1 MAEVNMNEN
10 RKWLYDVLTNK
21 GVQMGAYE
29 EFDKNVDANKDWLY
43 NTAKSKG
50 VDIGD
55 YDAFDKAMSNS
66 QIPAV
71 TVPHP
76 GQQQL
81 QQPQPRP
88 KSPYVE
94 GKGEE
99 TMIFGVPYADYQ
111 QMTPEEQSKQYSA
124 AIEKRKNDEK
134 DFFSNY
140 ISGQLGEIDSELNKE
155 REPVPMPAGS
165 AFMPSSVVGAAQR
178 FGNGDTKETQDRYT
192 SLHAAKNLLDD
203 ANKLVEEAKKGDTG
217 FFSSLGRGFKDKF
230 MDTDNWTMGLTD
242 TAYSGL
248 LRKAIEKEESG
259 EELSPEESKLLDAAA
274 VNMATQAYFSSDMSR
289 GYKAGSTTAQSIP
302 FMLEFAV
309 NPISSSGN
317 ALAKG
322 LLKHGLKRFGRA
334 SAEAAGREALNA
346 FGRAATSNAAK
357 VAGRLV
363 GDAAAAAGM
372 TATTSIGRVA
382 SGTNERMIGDVQAK
396 VEDGDIKYAGREN
409 SMNFDEALG
418 KSAIS
423 NFLENQSEMFF
434 NAFAGGGK
442 LAKEALNKFI
452 PGFSKLSNSE
462 IVQFIS
468 KIKNNPTI
476 KNVAERTQFHGLLGE
491 YAEEVYN
498 NFANIPLGE
507 MTVEQ
512 AADLD
517 NNIDTFLGLA
527 PTSAAFGLLGLGGM
541 AREKYTTQ
549 RNLHRFRDGLNEED
563 KTLFDELQQVI
574 NAGDQETT
582 KAFIERTLADENLS
596 PEEKKER
603 VFAVQDMQEEKVLE
617 DVQNEDVSAG
627 VTPEDIEANK
637 IDIYRNFKR
646 AERKVN
652 SLLPEEV
659 VSQLDAVSD
668 LGQFASANNLNEQQV
683 SALADYLPAKEIFS
697 QYVDHTN
704 SRKEEAKMQ
713 AREQAITDVERISNP
728 ETGFVTQV
736 KHKFADNPVY
746 LVGGN
751 LAFGEDGFLDRD
763 NSSETVYYVDE
774 TGERKMA
781 QAEDFDS
788 ILSEMPADDMIAQA
802 ETNAEQDFIAA
813 EEESL
818 QSPELPA
825 PARGETVMMDGS
837 HYLIEGDNMDDP
849 GLSVM
854 AIKLNDAG
862 EIDIENGDERPISID
877 DYYSL
882 KEAELWED
890 VIPASQQAETLQT
903 EEIPLEAEE
912 VQAEIEKTP
921 VPIEEEATLEETPEQ
936 KQQKVFDTLPKKKD
950 GSVDYK
956 KMTPQQRFD
965 YTSVIDSPEV
975 AIEDLKDDVAAKNEE
990 LEKINARL
998 AKATG
1003 GERVELRDLIRAKK
1017 KELDELNTFFQS
1029 VVPEQSDASE
1039 NMETSQVPEDVR
1051 TDEDY
1056 ISWVADNSDDAR
1068 EVLGAYSAAKDLAS
1082 HDQTLKPWQ
1091 RDLLGR
1097 KISTS
1102 SFNRFGDRNQITGA
1116 LAKGWLRKD
1125 GQEIDAIAQELT
1137 ENGLDV
1143 TEQDIVDFMLAN
1155 PSNHVSQIS
1164 DTMRSLSSKF
1174 SEIATKEMGIPV
1186 GGPESN
1192 TGKLYLQFKE
1202 ANQKLDEL
1210 TQEQKQDARNA
1221 ITADM
1226 EASDQERATDY
1237 YEMLDDYLKQYDQ
1250 FRSELAAEDA
1260 DDAIIQMMEEGNPEL
1275 YHGGFT
1281 ADELDDIY
1289 SQIENNNGTER
1300 QAEDSRENQSPLSG
1314 EEVKQHEESG
1324 TSEVVATEN
1333 SEGKEQN
1340 NGAVPN
1346 EQLENIEEQKQLDI
1360 EQPTVSDLS
1369 VVEPSSSIQENGNN
1383 TLNSEDNSVLS
1394 QSDNQ
1399 KVNENDEVS
1408 ESIPQGE
1415 HGTVL
1420 EVSGEQEEPIYQLRR
1435 GIEEAS
1441 RDASESEG
1449 SRENQQEVKPIG
1461 VGPFGAIYNQF
1472 KNKAKEAID
1481 FLLNLKSGEATAALH
1496 HSDVG
1501 DIDLVWGKEGTGKSN
1516 GYGLSKIAKYHPEVL
1531 SNLQGI
1537 LDDMN
1542 VISRTTNRIN
1552 LESDTHKAAVR
1563 LEWNGES
1570 KNWLLT
1576 AFEKEAPTPIDK
1588 TTDTG
1593 ENQIDLQSD
1602 TALLQDVGSSFVDKD
1617 SELSANKQ
1625 ENVQFTAPNL
1635 IPEENVL
1642 DYANRISEA
1651 KRLFDAEQEVN
1662 THPTEAQ
1669 KSAGNYKK
1677 GHIKIDGYDITIENP
1692 KGSERSGVD
1701 TNGQPWSVTMNNTY
1715 GYIRGTEG
1723 VDGDH
1728 IDVFLSDNPAGG
1740 KVYVIDQMNEDGSF
1754 DEHKVMYGFNSAL
1767 AAKRAYMKNYSPGWK
1782 GLGKTTEVSKEV
1794 FNEWVKSSKRKTKPF
1809 AEYKI
1814 AKENADNIVEIQS
1827 EDVLQADTVE
1837 YGVSNKLVS
1846 KDRYEELKN
1855 KLRGKL
1861 GQMNIGFDPEL
1872 FSIGAEMAAYHI
1884 EAGARKF
1891 GDFAQ
1896 RMIED
1901 VGDAVRPYLKSFYE
1915 GARQFPGMEDFQKDM
1930 DEYHA
1935 VKDFDTDS
1943 FDKAVE
1949 SIDKATLPAK
1959 ESKSNNRKSSENTVS
1974 SQKSESNKPAEMQ
1987 DLFNQN
1993 LEDHGERRN
2002 SEERNPDTDRSMGG
2016 KTREEAVRTERRRND
2031 TGVHGHN
2038 VPDADRSGRIPEST
2052 GRVVSSVKVQRNR
2065 NNYNFGE
2072 NHIDVPAGDVAKL
2085 KANIDAIRTLREVE
2099 NSGKPATE
2107 QQKAKLARYVGWGGL
2122 ANALDENKFK
2132 ASERSWIADA
2142 NWNAKYLP
2150 YYKQLKEL
2158 LSPEEFR
2165 SAVQSTTTSHYT
2177 PEPIIRNLWNIAT
2190 RVGFTGGMISEPA
2203 MGVGH
2208 ILGLMPKGIAENSQ
2222 ISGFEIDSLSG
2233 RISKALYPDANTKVQ
2248 GYETEFAPQSKDLV
2262 ITNVPFGK
2270 DAPYDKFLDKSLR
2283 KKLGE
2288 AYNLHNYFIAKGL
2301 LELKENGLGVF
2312 ITSSATMDGAD
2323 SRFREFVAS
2332 NGFDMVGAIRLPND
2346 AFQKNAGTSVTADIL
2361 VFRKRKA
2368 GEVANGVNYISTTPV
2383 GEGTYEEK
2391 GEKRTKPIM
2400 INEYFAARPEM
2411 MLGEMMTAFDAGSGG
2426 LYSGA
2431 SQTLKARSGLDLSQ
2445 AISEAIGKLPE
2456 NILGKVENS
2465 AVVKDKEQTT
2475 QRDGTLTVKDGKI
2488 YVAMSGGLEPVPVK
2502 ETFTYNGKL
2511 QKTVDAVQSYN
2522 DLKSTLKKLIAAEQS
2537 LDIDPEPIRKEL
2549 NKQYDAFAK
2558 KYGTLNRNK
2567 ALDNV
2572 LVEDFERYLPLSL
2585 EDVTKV
2591 PSATGKSSV
2600 YQITKGKGILD
2611 KRVSYPVKEPSKA
2624 DNLQD
2629 AVNISRSY
2637 RGAIDI
2643 PYISQLIAKS
2653 EEEVID
2659 DMLRDGVAY
2668 RDPLT
2673 GDLIDRGTYLSGNV
2687 KEKLEEAR
2695 SAAERDPAFEKN
2707 VEELIN
2713 VQPEMIRF
2721 GDISYRLGTPWIPT
2735 EFIDKFAE
2743 DVLGLSDT
2751 GLNFVSV
2758 LNEYVT
2764 GKSISVADY
2773 AKAGIY
2779 KTDRLGTINLF
2790 EAALNQRKP
2799 KVYDE
2804 IKNGEQK
2811 IRVVNEVETQA
2822 AAEKV
2827 MEISDKFIEYIDGQ
2841 KAFHK
2846 ELERIYN
2853 DKYNNF
2859 RLKEYD
2865 LPAFEHY
2872 PNSNS
2877 QITLRIHQMRAVQRS
2892 LGESTLYAHQVGTGK
2907 TFTMITTAM
2916 EMRRL
2921 GIARKPM
2928 IVVQNATLED
2938 FVKDFYKLYPGANVL
2953 APGKDERSADNRKR
2967 LFNLI
2972 ATGDFD
2978 AIIIPQSFMQF
2989 IPDDEGRKK
2998 KLIQQKIEE
3007 YERVIEVT
3015 ENDSLRRRLEKEVAD
3030 LQNQFEGVEKP
3041 KKRSVKDRAKAE
3053 NRIKTKMERQL
3064 DRRTDDVLTFEQM
3077 GIDALFI
3084 DEAHNYKKIGF
3095 VSKMSNVKGIDTTA
3109 SQRANSL
3116 LLKAK
3121 WVQEKNNGRNVIL
3134 ATGTPITNTMAEVWT
3149 MMNFVAPDILEAY
3162 NIQTFDEFA
3171 TTFGTVEPS
3180 LEFTATGNFKIA
3192 DRFKSYVNVPELVK
3206 AFRSHADVVLTE
3218 DVEEFQESS
3227 SIPKLRDGAMTNI
3240 VIDKNEDLEDVMQIL
3255 ISELERFSKMSGKEK
3270 RRMSALPLVVFTKAK
3285 QAAIDLRLLNPSFAD
3300 NPNSKTNQVVSNVVK
3315 LYNES
3320 NADKGAQLIFC
3331 DSYQS
3336 PGEQP
3341 KMDLF
3346 DYDPNTPR
3354 FNLYEDIKQKLIAQG
3369 IPAKEIAIINNYDG
3383 ERRKGLFEK
3392 VRSGDVRILLGS
3404 TEKMGVGVNVQDRL
3418 YGLHHIDAPVRP
3430 MDFEQ
3435 RNGRILRQGNNY
3447 ALWGKPVN
3455 VVTYGVQGTL
3465 DATAYDRLRIKQNF
3479 INQMMKGNV
3488 SGRIMEE
3495 QDDEDPSGMTFNQMA
3510 ATLSGDKTAQLLF
3523 VAENLLKKL
3532 RNLKRSDANSKSGM
3546 AESIEYTRN
3555 RIIHDKGQKKVYER
3569 AYKTISEYFPDG
3581 VENVTVDGETY
3592 TEKFGPAL
3600 EPVIASYEDAY
3611 SLNRGTAPL
3620 KIMLNNSKAEVIV
3633 HFNEGRMVYE
3643 LYAGNEHIVEGR
3655 QFNGG
3660 KGLMSSIEHQL
3671 KAVEKNLSDIDEK
3684 IASYEKRV
3692 QGLTEAMNTPW
3703 GREDE
3708 LKAAE
3713 KEVEGLKKQ
3722 LEEKAKLDND
3732 SNKRYRIVYHGG
3744 GVQFEK
3750 FDINKVGT
3758 GQGTQAFGWG
3768 LYFTSSKDIAKW
3780 YAEDSA
3786 FLNAEKSMKEVETYG
3801 YALDADIDY
3810 DKARTMVIEEHERFL
3825 RDAARI
3831 FGKDSKEWK
3840 DAKEDLELATNT
3852 RTKTEIT
3859 KSNKNLYE
3867 VSLPDNLKLLDWD
3880 RVLEPNVVDR
3890 FLNIVTDKYGKD
3902 IAEEERTDMMD
3913 TNSIFGGVLYD
3924 SAISVAQKIANSNLI
3939 PQNDIYKEASMLIKD
3954 TGFDGIIYDAGR
3966 NFGNAKRGD
3975 KNYVI
3980 FDEES
3985 ISLIDKMRYRISNRV
4000 SNLIRK
4006 GKENKIVSAI
4016 NALSNALHSP
4026 VNIVRRF
4033 DDLPSDVRSNEKM
4046 VKGWSD
4052 LETGE
4057 ISVYL
4062 PNATNV
4068 EDVQATVLH
4077 EVIGHRGLNEVFGEQ
4092 YDDFIDKVFENT
4104 VPATRRKIIEL
4115 GIKREYDFH
4124 LATEEYLA
4132 ELAEKGFEREKG
4144 FLKTI
4149 KSLFTDMFHR
4159 AKIKLGF
4166 RLNDGDLRYML
4177 WRTYQLKTEGRSTD
4191 SFAKDMSMRYKL
4203 KVGNYRETPVRK
4215 KYRSDNATTEK
4226 DVAKHLYEARTLDR
4240 MYKYQ
4245 EAYWDSML
4253 GLKALQKA
4261 LEKETDKPIADYEN
4275 AYMAEN
4281 QLSSKNSFEQE
4292 FYKMNFFD
4300 PIMSEVNKLIKTG
4313 IEYDDILDYL
4323 KAKHGLERNE
4333 EFAKRAAEEA
4343 KEPFLEKLNDLEKL
4357 LADGG
4362 IDGLT
4367 FDEER
4372 DNLNSEME
4380 EAAEDAYIEARGKD
4394 FSGLSSLTGEK
4405 ENFTTEAEKLV
4416 SAFEE
4421 GNDTAVLWEK
4431 INAATKESLKKS
4443 YECGLMTKDAYQKV
4457 NAMFKY
4463 YIPLRGW
4470 KEDTAA
4476 DVYDYIMEERPIF
4489 NVPVKKMGGRMSEA
4503 DDPLATIANMAE
4515 SAIMQGNRNLM
4526 KQRFLAMVINHPTS
4540 LATVKQMWYTYDGV
4554 RDEWQQALPEIPED
4568 ATGEEV
4574 AALVEEFERRMVG
4587 LAREGLAR
4595 KGRLEVPYRALP
4607 REQKQHMVAVK
4618 KDGLEYTVY
4627 INGNPRAAQ
4636 AVNGLTNPDA
4646 SKSVFLNTVKRINRQ
4661 MAANFTTRN
4670 PAFVI
4675 SNLARD
4681 VIFSASAIAIKEDH
4695 KYASRFRRNLIKNG
4709 LGLRLGE
4716 LLYKSEKNSL
4726 DLNNELERYFSEF
4739 LKNGGETGYTA
4750 LHSVE
4755 EHRKMIE
4762 RSIMDAKGLVDLGR
4776 IFGLKPG
4783 KVTTPTTLGI
4793 VPAFQFVAKWT
4804 EFGNRCAED
4813 VSRFTTYMTSRQMGR
4828 SISRSISDAKEVTV
4842 NFNKKGA
4849 GSLCATTL
4857 KSLFLFFNA
4866 AVQSLANFANL
4877 AKANP
4882 KRFSAAVG
4890 GFTAAGIILP
4900 IINNLL
4906 IGMFGGDDDK
4916 DAYENLPEWVRKNN
4930 FCFWLGGDKFL
4941 TIPIPIELRA
4951 FYGSG
4956 ELFRSYMEGKG
4967 DNRNIGMEL
4976 MGQFTELLPIN
4987 PFGGGEWNIPK
4998 GTPVENIVGTVVGN
5012 LMPDAGKP
5020 IYQVFQNKDFFGKP
5034 IYKDSFNELMPE
5046 WTKAYAGT
5054 SKALVSSTKLLNE
5067 VTGGD
5072 KYDRGLLNM
5081 NPAILEHFF
5090 ESYFGGLG
5098 KTINQV
5104 GKTVSMIWDEDERM
5118 WRSVP
5123 VLNRFLSGGDERNV
5137 FSRVNE
5143 AYFNYL
5149 GEYKVVENRLRG
5161 YKKEM
5166 KAGDGLYRAKLEE
5179 LETSS
5184 EYKRYAILKKYQKR
5198 VKAFQD
5204 KIKEET
5210 DREDRKEYETGL
5222 NLLKTEI
5229 VEELRSIK

>member
-94 GKGEE
+94 GKGED

-165 AFMPSSVVGAAQR
+165 AFIPSSAVGAAQR

-309 NPISSSGN
+309 NPVSSSGN

-322 LLKHGLKRFGRA
+322 LLKHGLKRFGRV
-334 SAEAAGREALNA
+334 
-346 FGRAATSNAAK
+346 ATSNAAK

-372 TATTSIGRVA
+372 TATSSIGRVA
-382 SGTNERMIGDVQAK
+382 SGTNERMIGDVQAT
-396 VEDGDIKYAGREN
+396 VEDGGIKYAGREN
-409 SMNFDEALG
+409 GMEVGEALG
-418 KSAIS
+418 KSAVS
-423 NFLENQSEMFF
+423 NFLENQSEMVF

-442 LAKEALNKFI
+442 LAKEALSKFI
-452 PGFSKLSNSE
+452 PDFSKLSNSE

-512 AADLD
+512 ATDLD

-549 RNLHRFRDGLNEED
+549 RNLHRFKEGLNEED
-563 KTLFDELQQVI
+563 QALFDELQQVI
-574 NAGDQETT
+574 NAGDKETT
-582 KAFIERTLADENLS
+582 KAFIKRTLADEKLTQ
-596 PEEKKER
+596 EEKKER
-603 VFAVQDMQEEKVLE
+603 VFAVQDMQEERVLE
-617 DVQNEDVSAG
+617 DVQNEDMSAG
-627 VTPEDIEANK
+627 VTSEDIEANK

-652 SLLPEEV
+652 SLLPKEI

-668 LGQFASANNLNEQQV
+668 LGQFASTNNLNEQQV

-704 SRKEEAKMQ
+704 KRKEEAKMQ
-713 AREQAITDVERISNP
+713 AREQAMADVERISNP
-728 ETGFVTQV
+728 ETGLVIQA

-751 LAFGEDGFLDRD
+751 LSFGEDGFLDRD
-763 NSSETVYYVDE
+763 NSSETIYYVDE

-788 ILSEMPADDMIAQA
+788 VLSEVPIDDMIVQA
-802 ETNAEQDFIAA
+802 EINAEQDFVTN

-818 QSPELPA
+818 RSPDIPA
-825 PARGETVMMDGS
+825 PVRGETVMMDGS
-837 HYLIEGDNMDDP
+837 RYLIEGDNMDDP
-849 GLSVM
+849 GQSVM
-854 AIKLNDAG
+854 AIKLDDAG

-882 KEAELWED
+882 KESEMWQD
-890 VIPASQQAETLQT
+890 DIVPASLQEETQQKEDT
-903 EEIPLEAEE
+903 PLESETIQEE
-912 VQAEIEKTP
+912 TDQVS
-921 VPIEEEATLEETPEQ
+921 VSVEEESVKEETPEQ
-936 KQQKVFDTLPKKKD
+936 RLQKVFDTLPKKKD
-950 GSVDYK
+950 GSIDYK
-956 KMTPQQRFD
+956 SMTPQQQFD
-965 YTSVIDSPEV
+965 YTSAVDSPEV
-975 AIEDLKDDVAAKNEE
+975 AIEDLKGDVAAKNEE

-1003 GERVELRDLIRAKK
+1003 GERVELRDLIRSKK

-1029 VVPEQSDASE
+1029 VVPEQSDTSE
-1039 NMETSQVPEDVR
+1039 SMETSQVPEEVR

-1056 ISWVADNSDDAR
+1056 ISWVADNSDDAN

-1082 HDQTLKPWQ
+1082 HEQTLKPWQ
-1091 RDLLGR
+1091 RELLGR

-1125 GQEIDAIAQELT
+1125 GQEIDAIAQELS
-1137 ENGLDV
+1137 ENGLEV
-1143 TEQDIVDFMLAN
+1143 TEQDIVDFMLTH
-1155 PSNHVSQIS
+1155 PSNHVSQVS

-1260 DDAIIQMMEEGNPEL
+1260 DDAIIQMMEESNPEL

-1289 SQIENNNGTER
+1289 SQIENNNGTEG

-1314 EEVKQHEESG
+1314 EEVEQHEESG
-1324 TSEVVATEN
+1324 APEVVATEN
-1333 SEGKEQN
+1333 SEGEEQN
-1340 NGAVPN
+1340 NGVIPN
-1346 EQLENIEEQKQLDI
+1346 EQLENIDTQKLLNTEQS
-1360 EQPTVSDLS
+1360 TVSDL
-1369 VVEPSSSIQENGNN
+1369 PSSSIQENGNN
-1383 TLNSEDNSVLS
+1383 TLNSVDNSVLS
-1394 QSDNQ
+1394 QSDNLNI
-1399 KVNENDEVS
+1399 NENDEVS

-1415 HGTVL
+1415 YGTL
-1420 EVSGEQEEPIYQLRR
+1420 PEVSGEQKESAYQLRR
-1435 GIEEAS
+1435 GIKEAP

-1449 SRENQQEVKPIG
+1449 SRGSQQEVKPIG
-1461 VGPFGAIYNQF
+1461 IGPFGAIYNQF

-1531 SNLQGI
+1531 SNLQEI

-1602 TALLQDVGSSFVDKD
+1602 TALLQDVGSSSVDKD

-1635 IPEENVL
+1635 IPGENVL

-1651 KRLFDAEQEVN
+1651 KRLFDAEQEVDTN
-1662 THPTEAQ
+1662 PTEAQ

-1677 GHIKIDGYDITIENP
+1677 GRIKIDGYDITIENP

-1701 TNGQPWSVTMNNTY
+1701 ANGQPWSVTMNNTY

-1814 AKENADNIVEIQS
+1814 AKENADNIAEIQS
-1827 EDVLQADTVE
+1827 EDILQADTVE

-1935 VKDFDTDS
+1935 VKDFDTES

-1949 SIDKATLPAK
+1949 PIDKATLPAK

-1993 LEDHGERRN
+1993 LEDHGEQRN

-2038 VPDADRSGRIPEST
+2038 VPDTDRSGRIPEST

-2283 KKLGE
+2283 KKLGG

-2488 YVAMSGGLEPVPVK
+2488 YVAMSGVLEPVPVK

-3007 YERVIEVT
+3007 YERVIGAT

-3285 QAAIDLRLLNPSFAD
+3285 QAAIDLRLLNPSFTD

-3546 AESIEYTRN
+3546 AESIEYARN

-3581 VENVTVDGETY
+3581 VESVTVDGKTY

-3722 LEEKAKLDND
+3722 LEEKAKASDE
-3732 SNKRYRIVYHGG
+3732 NKKYRI
-3744 GVQFEK
+3744 
-3750 FDINKVGT
+3750 
-3758 GQGTQAFGWG
+3758 
-3768 LYFTSSKDIAKW
+3768 
-3780 YAEDSA
+3780 AEDESTRNSKRLSSVIVEQA
-3786 FLNAEKSMKEVETYG
+3786 KMLNTPVRIINS
-3801 YALDADIDY
+3801 IDELPN
-3810 DKARTMVIEEHERFL
+3810 D
-3825 RDAARI
+3825 DDARI
-3831 FGKDSKEWK
+3831 QIENG
-3840 DAKEDLELATNT
+3840 
-3852 RTKTEIT
+3852 
-3859 KSNKNLYE
+3859 SN
-3867 VSLPDNLKLLDWD
+3867 
-3880 RVLEPNVVDR
+3880 
-3890 FLNIVTDKYGKD
+3890 
-3902 IAEEERTDMMD
+3902 
-3913 TNSIFGGVLYD
+3913 
-3924 SAISVAQKIANSNLI
+3924 
-3939 PQNDIYKEASMLIKD
+3939 
-3954 TGFDGIIYDAGR
+3954 
-3966 NFGNAKRGD
+3966 
-3975 KNYVI
+3975 
-3980 FDEES
+3980 
-3985 ISLIDKMRYRISNRV
+3985 
-4000 SNLIRK
+4000 
-4006 GKENKIVSAI
+4006 
-4016 NALSNALHSP
+4016 
-4026 VNIVRRF
+4026 
-4033 DDLPSDVRSNEKM
+4033 
-4046 VKGWSD
+4046 VKGWFDSKTK
-4052 LETGE
+4052 EVV
-4057 ISVYL
+4057 VYL
-4062 PNATNV
+4062 PNAVSV
-4068 EDVQATVLH
+4068 EDAQATVLH
-4077 EVIGHRGLNEVFGEQ
+4077 ETVGHRGLNEVFGEQ
-4092 YDDFIDKVFENT
+4092 YDDFIDKVFENAI
-4104 VPATRRKIIEL
+4104 PATRRKIIDL
-4115 GIKREYDFH
+4115 GIKRGYDFH

-4132 ELAEKGFEREKG
+4132 ELAEKGFERENG
-4144 FLKTI
+4144 FLQTI
-4149 KSLFTDMFHR
+4149 KSLLTDMLRR

-4177 WRTYQLKTEGRSTD
+4177 WRTYQLKTEGHSTD
-4191 SFAKDMSMRYKL
+4191 AFAKDMSMRYKL

-4215 KYRSDNATTEK
+4215 KYRSDNATAEK

-4245 EAYWDSML
+4245 EAYQDSML
-4253 GLKALQKA
+4253 GLKTLQEA

-4281 QLSSKNSFEQE
+4281 QLSSRNSFEQE

-4313 IEYDDILDYL
+4313 VEYDDILDYL

-4333 EFAKRAAEEA
+4333 EFAKRAAEKA

-4357 LADGG
+4357 LDNGG

-4372 DNLNSEME
+4372 DNLKSEME
-4380 EAAEDAYIEARGKD
+4380 EAAEDAYFEARGKD
-4394 FSGLSSLTGEK
+4394 FSGLSSLTSEK

-4416 SAFEE
+4416 STFEE
-4421 GNDTAVLWEK
+4421 ANETTVLWEK
-4431 INAATKESLKKS
+4431 INAATKESLKKT
-4443 YECGLMTKDAYQKV
+4443 YECGLMTKDVYQKV
-4457 NAMFKY
+4457 STMFKY

-4489 NVPVKKMGGRMSEA
+4489 NVPVKKMEGRVSEA

-4574 AALVEEFERRMVG
+4574 AALVEEFERRMVE

-4607 REQKQHMVAVK
+4607 REQRQHMVIVK

-4636 AVNGLTNPDA
+4636 AMNGLTNPD
-4646 SKSVFLNTVKRINRQ
+4646 SGSHKLVNLVKRINRQ

-4681 VIFSASAIAIKEDH
+4681 VIFSTSAITIKEDH
-4695 KYASRFRRNLIKNG
+4695 KYSSRFRRNLIKNG

-4776 IFGLKPG
+4776 IFGVKPG
-4783 KVTTPTTLGI
+4783 KVTVPTTMGI
-4793 VPAFQFVAKWT
+4793 VPAFQFMAKWT

-4849 GSLCATTL
+4849 GGLGATTF

-4882 KRFSAAVG
+4882 KRFSAAIG
-4890 GFTAAGIILP
+4890 GFTAAGILLP
-4900 IINNLL
+4900 IMNNLL

-4951 FYGSG
+4951 FYGAG

-4998 GTPVENIVGTVVGN
+4998 GTPTKNIVGTVVGN

-5020 IYQVFQNKDFFGKP
+5020 VYQVAQNRNFFGKP
-5034 IYKDSFNELMPE
+5034 IYKDNFNELMPE

-5054 SKALVSSTKLLNE
+5054 SKALVSSAKLLNE

-5081 NPAILEHFF
+5081 NPAIFEHFF

-5161 YKKEM
+5161 YKKEI
-5166 KAGDGLYRAKLEE
+5166 KTGNEQYRAKLKE
-5179 LETSS
+5179 LENSS
-5184 EYKRYAILKKYQKR
+5184 EYERYSVLKKYQKR
-5198 VKAFQD
+5198 VKSYQD
-5204 KIKEET
+5204 LIKEET
-5210 DREDRKEYETGL
+5210 DRETRKAYETAL
-5222 NLLKTEI
+5222 NLLKAEI

>member
-94 GKGEE
+94 GKGED

-165 AFMPSSVVGAAQR
+165 AFIPSSAVGAAQR

-309 NPISSSGN
+309 NPVSSSGN

-322 LLKHGLKRFGRA
+322 LLKHGLKRFGRV
-334 SAEAAGREALNA
+334 
-346 FGRAATSNAAK
+346 ATSNAAK

-372 TATTSIGRVA
+372 TATSSIGRVA
-382 SGTNERMIGDVQAK
+382 SGTNERMIGDVQAT
-396 VEDGDIKYAGREN
+396 VEDGGIKYAGREN
-409 SMNFDEALG
+409 GMEVGEALG
-418 KSAIS
+418 KSAVS
-423 NFLENQSEMFF
+423 NFLENQSEMVF

-442 LAKEALNKFI
+442 LAKEALSKFI
-452 PGFSKLSNSE
+452 PDFSKLSNSE

-512 AADLD
+512 ATDLD

-549 RNLHRFRDGLNEED
+549 RNLHRFKEGLNEED
-563 KTLFDELQQVI
+563 QALFDELQQVI
-574 NAGDQETT
+574 NAGDKETT
-582 KAFIERTLADENLS
+582 KAFIKRTLADEKLTQ
-596 PEEKKER
+596 EEKKER
-603 VFAVQDMQEEKVLE
+603 VFAVQDMQEERVLE
-617 DVQNEDVSAG
+617 DVQNEDMSAG
-627 VTPEDIEANK
+627 VTSEDIEANK

-652 SLLPEEV
+652 SLLPKEI

-668 LGQFASANNLNEQQV
+668 LGQFASTNNLNEQQV

-704 SRKEEAKMQ
+704 NRKEEVKMQ
-713 AREQAITDVERISNP
+713 AREQAMTDVERISNP
-728 ETGFVTQV
+728 ETGFVVQA
-736 KHKFADNPVY
+736 KHKFVDNPVY

-751 LAFGEDGFLDRD
+751 LSFGEDGFLDRD
-763 NSSETVYYVDE
+763 NSSETIYYVDE

-788 ILSEMPADDMIAQA
+788 VLSEVPIDDMIVQA
-802 ETNAEQDFIAA
+802 EANAEQDFIAN

-818 QSPELPA
+818 RSPDIPA
-825 PARGETVMMDGS
+825 PVRGETVMMDGS
-837 HYLIEGDNMDDP
+837 RYLIEGDNMDDP
-849 GLSVM
+849 GQSVM
-854 AIKLNDAG
+854 AIKLDDAG

-882 KEAELWED
+882 KEAELW
-890 VIPASQQAETLQT
+890 QT
-903 EEIPLEAEE
+903 EHVESERGDNTTIEQSEAVQEDGSTDLRELSSEVLRRANVTTDTGARNTIGSNDSKIEGGLILDNLPEISSSIDSHGIAKGNEMEHLLYFLTNGVDTNRQFDTAPLGKATQSSGSGLGTASGTSYRDGLFIIASKPGNMILDENGKTNISTVLVNDMSYDGGNPLGVVHAKAIQKELSNMFPNVDFVLYSE
-912 VQAEIEKTP
+912 VKDYYNNLSKESDR
-921 VPIEEEATLEETPEQ
+921 EEAPEQ
-936 KQQKVFDTLPKKKD
+936 KIQKTFDALPKKKD
-950 GSVDYK
+950 GSIDYK
-956 KMTPQQRFD
+956 ALTPQQQFN
-965 YTSVIDSPEV
+965 YTSVVESPEV
-975 AIEDLKDDVAAKNEE
+975 AIEDLRGDVAAKNEE

-1003 GERVELRDLIRAKK
+1003 SERVELRDLIRSKK
-1017 KELDELNTFFQS
+1017 KELDDLKTFFQS
-1029 VVPEQSDASE
+1029 VVPEQSDTSE
-1039 NMETSQVPEDVR
+1039 GMETSQVPEEVR

-1056 ISWVADNSDDAR
+1056 ISWVADNSDDAN
-1068 EVLGAYSAAKDLAS
+1068 EVLGAYSAAKDLSS
-1082 HDQTLKPWQ
+1082 HEQTLKPWQ
-1091 RDLLGR
+1091 RELLGR
-1097 KISTS
+1097 KVSTS

-1116 LAKGWLRKD
+1116 LAKGWLKKD
-1125 GQEIDAIAQELT
+1125 GQEIDAIAQELS
-1137 ENGLDV
+1137 ENGVEV
-1143 TEQDIVDFMLAN
+1143 TEQDIVDFMLTN
-1155 PSNHVSQIS
+1155 PSNHVSQVS

-1260 DDAIIQMMEEGNPEL
+1260 DDAIIQMIEEGNPEL

-1314 EEVKQHEESG
+1314 EEVEQHEESG
-1324 TSEVVATEN
+1324 APEVAATENRESENENRNFKIGGIENETMETPIGQSDNETRMEIGKEDVSSKQDEVYVKAPTNEDEREVHTSEVDKN
-1333 SEGKEQN
+1333 PINDIPFEGKSR
-1340 NGAVPN
+1340 
-1346 EQLENIEEQKQLDI
+1346 EEF
-1360 EQPTVSDLS
+1360 ESDFRGKGSELS
-1369 VVEPSSSIQENGNN
+1369 VVAPSFLSQENSDNI
-1383 TLNSEDNSVLS
+1383 LNSEDNSVSL
-1394 QSDNQ
+1394 QGENQ

-1408 ESIPQGE
+1408 ESISQGE
-1415 HGTVL
+1415 YRTEAPIL
-1420 EVSGEQEEPIYQLRR
+1420 GEQKEPVYQLRR
-1435 GIEEAS
+1435 RIEEAS

-1449 SRENQQEVKPIG
+1449 SRGGQQEVNRMIETQAKEKGLWTPLQNLPNLGTPFLSGNENDTYLDRENDAVYKMNNLMNSKSLPELFKRIDLHNEFFPDTKYDL
-1461 VGPFGAIYNQF
+1461 VGFTGFGNGGAIYPIYKQEYIDNAEFATPEEIGNYMQALGF
-1472 KNKAKEAID
+1472 NKT
-1481 FLLNLKSGEATAALH
+1481 GEAEY
-1496 HSDVG
+1496 SNG
-1501 DIDLVWGKEGTGKSN
+1501 DITISDLRPRNVLKDTEGDI
-1516 GYGLSKIAKYHPEVL
+1516 Y
-1531 SNLQGI
+1531 
-1537 LDDMN
+1537 
-1542 VISRTTNRIN
+1542 VIDADFKRNI
-1552 LESDTHKAAVR
+1552 
-1563 LEWNGES
+1563 
-1570 KNWLLT
+1570 
-1576 AFEKEAPTPIDK
+1576 PTPK
-1588 TTDTG
+1588 ENNPAQFVSPLLEPG
-1593 ENQIDLQSD
+1593 ED
-1602 TALLQDVGSSFVDKD
+1602 
-1617 SELSANKQ
+1617 
-1625 ENVQFTAPNL
+1625 
-1635 IPEENVL
+1635 VL
-1642 DYANRISEA
+1642 DYANRISES
-1651 KRLFDAEQEVN
+1651 KRLFDAEQEVDTN
-1662 THPTEAQ
+1662 PTEAQ

-1814 AKENADNIVEIQS
+1814 AKENADNIAEIQS
-1827 EDVLQADTVE
+1827 EDILQADTVE

-1935 VKDFDTDS
+1935 VKDFDTES

-1949 SIDKATLPAK
+1949 PIDKATLPAK

-1993 LEDHGERRN
+1993 LEDHGEQRN

-2038 VPDADRSGRIPEST
+2038 VPDTDRSGRIPEST

-2283 KKLGE
+2283 KKLGG

-2475 QRDGTLTVKDGKI
+2475 QKDGTLTVKDGKI
-2488 YVAMSGGLEPVPVK
+2488 YVAMSGVLEPVPVK

-2695 SAAERDPAFEKN
+2695 TAAERDPAFEKN

-2872 PNSNS
+2872 PNSNTE
-2877 QITLRIHQMRAVQRS
+2877 ITLRAHQMKAVQRS
-2892 LGESTLYAHQVGTGK
+2892 LGESTLYTHQVGTGK

-2953 APGKDERSADNRKR
+2953 APGKDERSADNRRR

-2998 KLIQQKIEE
+2998 ELIQQKIDE
-3007 YERVIEVT
+3007 YERVIEAT
-3015 ENDSLRRRLEKEVAD
+3015 ENESLRRRLEKEVAD
-3030 LQNQFEGVEKP
+3030 LQDQFEGVEKP
-3041 KKRSVKDRAKAE
+3041 KKRSVKDKAKAE

-3095 VSKMSNVKGIDTTA
+3095 ASKMSNVKGVDTTA

-3285 QAAIDLRLLNPSFAD
+3285 QAAIDLRLLNPSFTD

-3546 AESIEYTRN
+3546 AESIEYARN

-3581 VENVTVDGETY
+3581 VESVTVDGKTY

-3722 LEEKAKLDND
+3722 LEEKAKASDE
-3732 SNKRYRIVYHGG
+3732 NKKYRI
-3744 GVQFEK
+3744 
-3750 FDINKVGT
+3750 
-3758 GQGTQAFGWG
+3758 
-3768 LYFTSSKDIAKW
+3768 
-3780 YAEDSA
+3780 AEDESTRNSKRLSSVIVEQA
-3786 FLNAEKSMKEVETYG
+3786 KMLNTPVRIINS
-3801 YALDADIDY
+3801 IDELPN
-3810 DKARTMVIEEHERFL
+3810 D
-3825 RDAARI
+3825 DDARI
-3831 FGKDSKEWK
+3831 QIENG
-3840 DAKEDLELATNT
+3840 
-3852 RTKTEIT
+3852 
-3859 KSNKNLYE
+3859 SN
-3867 VSLPDNLKLLDWD
+3867 
-3880 RVLEPNVVDR
+3880 
-3890 FLNIVTDKYGKD
+3890 
-3902 IAEEERTDMMD
+3902 
-3913 TNSIFGGVLYD
+3913 
-3924 SAISVAQKIANSNLI
+3924 
-3939 PQNDIYKEASMLIKD
+3939 
-3954 TGFDGIIYDAGR
+3954 
-3966 NFGNAKRGD
+3966 
-3975 KNYVI
+3975 
-3980 FDEES
+3980 
-3985 ISLIDKMRYRISNRV
+3985 
-4000 SNLIRK
+4000 
-4006 GKENKIVSAI
+4006 
-4016 NALSNALHSP
+4016 
-4026 VNIVRRF
+4026 
-4033 DDLPSDVRSNEKM
+4033 
-4046 VKGWSD
+4046 VKGWFDSKTK
-4052 LETGE
+4052 EVV
-4057 ISVYL
+4057 VYL
-4062 PNATNV
+4062 PNAVSV
-4068 EDVQATVLH
+4068 EDAQATVLH
-4077 EVIGHRGLNEVFGEQ
+4077 ETVGHRGLNEVFGEQ
-4092 YDDFIDKVFENT
+4092 YDDFIDKVFENAI
-4104 VPATRRKIIEL
+4104 PATRRKIIDL
-4115 GIKREYDFH
+4115 GIKRGYDFH

-4132 ELAEKGFEREKG
+4132 ELAEKGFERENG
-4144 FLKTI
+4144 FLQTI
-4149 KSLFTDMFHR
+4149 KSLLTDMLRR

-4177 WRTYQLKTEGRSTD
+4177 WRTYQLKTEGHSTD
-4191 SFAKDMSMRYKL
+4191 AFAKDMSMRYKL

-4215 KYRSDNATTEK
+4215 KYRSDNATAEK

-4245 EAYWDSML
+4245 EAYQDSML
-4253 GLKALQKA
+4253 GLKTLQEA

-4281 QLSSKNSFEQE
+4281 QLSSRNSFEQE

-4313 IEYDDILDYL
+4313 VEYDDILDYL

-4333 EFAKRAAEEA
+4333 EFAKRAAEKA

-4357 LADGG
+4357 LANGG

-4372 DNLNSEME
+4372 DNLKSEME
-4380 EAAEDAYIEARGKD
+4380 EAAEDAYFEARGKD
-4394 FSGLSSLTGEK
+4394 FSGLSSLTSEK

-4416 SAFEE
+4416 STFEE
-4421 GNDTAVLWEK
+4421 ANETTVLWEK
-4431 INAATKESLKKS
+4431 INAATKESLKKT
-4443 YECGLMTKDAYQKV
+4443 YECGLMTKDVYQKV
-4457 NAMFKY
+4457 STMFKY

-4489 NVPVKKMGGRMSEA
+4489 NVPVKKMEGRVSEA

-4574 AALVEEFERRMVG
+4574 AALVEEFERRMVE

-4607 REQKQHMVAVK
+4607 REQRQHMVIVK

-4636 AVNGLTNPDA
+4636 AMNGLTNPD
-4646 SKSVFLNTVKRINRQ
+4646 SGSHKLVNLVKRINRQ

-4681 VIFSASAIAIKEDH
+4681 VIFSTSAITIKEDH
-4695 KYASRFRRNLIKNG
+4695 KYSSRFRRNLIKNG

-4776 IFGLKPG
+4776 IFGVKPG
-4783 KVTTPTTLGI
+4783 KVTVPTTMGI
-4793 VPAFQFVAKWT
+4793 VPAFQFMAKWT

-4849 GSLCATTL
+4849 GGLGATTF

-4882 KRFSAAVG
+4882 KRFSAAIG
-4890 GFTAAGIILP
+4890 GFTAAGILLP
-4900 IINNLL
+4900 IMNNLL

-4951 FYGSG
+4951 FYGAG

-4998 GTPVENIVGTVVGN
+4998 GTPTKNIVGTVVGN

-5020 IYQVFQNKDFFGKP
+5020 VYQVAQNRNFFGKP
-5034 IYKDSFNELMPE
+5034 IYKDNFNELMPE

-5054 SKALVSSTKLLNE
+5054 SKALVSSAKLLNE

-5081 NPAILEHFF
+5081 NPAIFEHFF

-5161 YKKEM
+5161 YKKEI
-5166 KAGDGLYRAKLEE
+5166 KTGNEQYRAKLKE
-5179 LETSS
+5179 LENSS
-5184 EYKRYAILKKYQKR
+5184 EYERYSVLKKYQKR
-5198 VKAFQD
+5198 VKSYQD
-5204 KIKEET
+5204 LIKEET
-5210 DREDRKEYETGL
+5210 DRETRKAYETAL
-5222 NLLKTEI
+5222 NLLKAEI

>member
-1 MAEVNMNEN
+1 MDTKDNVGLLYNALKKQGFNDIGNEN
-10 RKWLYDVLTNK
+10 IFRSKMANENNRKILYEALNK
-21 GVQMGAYE
+21 
-29 EFDKNVDANKDWLY
+29 
-43 NTAKSKG
+43 KG
-50 VDIGD
+50 FNDIGD
-55 YDAFDKAMSNS
+55 YDTFNS
-66 QIPAV
+66 KLNTNSPSILHQE
-71 TVPHP
+71 
-76 GQQQL
+76 QS
-81 QQPQPRP
+81 QPRP

-94 GKGEE
+94 GKGED

-165 AFMPSSVVGAAQR
+165 AFIPSSAVGAAQR

-192 SLHAAKNLLDD
+192 SLHATKNLLDD

-309 NPISSSGN
+309 NPVSSSGN

-322 LLKHGLKRFGRA
+322 LLKHGLKRFGRV
-334 SAEAAGREALNA
+334 
-346 FGRAATSNAAK
+346 ATSNAAK

-372 TATTSIGRVA
+372 TATSSIGRVA
-382 SGTNERMIGDVQAK
+382 SGTNERMIGDVQAT
-396 VEDGDIKYAGREN
+396 VEDGEIKYAGREN
-409 SMNFDEALG
+409 GMEVGEALG
-418 KSAIS
+418 KSAVS
-423 NFLENQSEMFF
+423 NFLENQSEMVF

-442 LAKEALNKFI
+442 MAKEALSKFI
-452 PGFSKLSNSE
+452 PDFSKLSNSE

-512 AADLD
+512 ATDLD

-549 RNLHRFRDGLNEED
+549 RNLHRFKEGLNEED
-563 KTLFDELQQVI
+563 QALFDELQQVI
-574 NAGDQETT
+574 NASDKETT
-582 KAFIERTLADENLS
+582 KAFIKRTLADEKLTQ
-596 PEEKKER
+596 EEKKER
-603 VFAVQDMQEEKVLE
+603 VFAVQDMQEERVLE

-627 VTPEDIEANK
+627 VTSEDIEANK

-652 SLLPEEV
+652 SLLPEEI

-668 LGQFASANNLNEQQV
+668 LGQFASTNNLNEQQV

-704 SRKEEAKMQ
+704 KRKEEAKMQ
-713 AREQAITDVERISNP
+713 AREQAMADVERISNP
-728 ETGFVTQV
+728 ETGLVIQA

-751 LAFGEDGFLDRD
+751 LSFGEDGFLDRD
-763 NSSETVYYVDE
+763 NSSETIYYVDE

-788 ILSEMPADDMIAQA
+788 VLSEVPIDDMIVQA
-802 ETNAEQDFIAA
+802 EINAEQDFVTN

-818 QSPELPA
+818 RSPDIPA
-825 PARGETVMMDGS
+825 PVRGETVMMDGS
-837 HYLIEGDNMDDP
+837 RYLIEGDNMDDP
-849 GLSVM
+849 GQSVM
-854 AIKLNDAG
+854 AIKLDDAG

-882 KEAELWED
+882 KESEMWQD
-890 VIPASQQAETLQT
+890 DIVPAPLQEETQQT
-903 EEIPLEAEE
+903 EETPLESEVIQEE
-912 VQAEIEKTP
+912 TDQVSVP
-921 VPIEEEATLEETPEQ
+921 VEGESVKEETPEQ
-936 KQQKVFDTLPKKKD
+936 RLQKVLDTLPKKKD
-950 GSVDYK
+950 GSIDYK
-956 KMTPQQRFD
+956 SMTPQQQFD
-965 YTSVIDSPEV
+965 YTSAVDSPEV
-975 AIEDLKDDVAAKNEE
+975 AIEDLKGDVAAKNEE

-1003 GERVELRDLIRAKK
+1003 GERVELRDLIRSKK

-1029 VVPEQSDASE
+1029 VVPEQSDTSE
-1039 NMETSQVPEDVR
+1039 SMETSQVPEEVR

-1056 ISWVADNSDDAR
+1056 ISWVADNSDDAN

-1082 HDQTLKPWQ
+1082 HEQTLKPWQ
-1091 RDLLGR
+1091 RELLGR
-1097 KISTS
+1097 KVSTS

-1125 GQEIDAIAQELT
+1125 GQEIDTIAQELS
-1137 ENGLDV
+1137 ENGVEV
-1143 TEQDIVDFMLAN
+1143 TEQDIVDFMLTN
-1155 PSNHVSQIS
+1155 PSNHVSQVS

-1192 TGKLYLQFKE
+1192 TGRLYIKLKE
-1202 ANQKLDEL
+1202 ADQKIDKL
-1210 TQEQKQDARNA
+1210 TDKQKNEIEEALS
-1221 ITADM
+1221 ADM
-1226 EASDQERATDY
+1226 DASDTQRTDSY
-1237 YEMLDDYLKQYDQ
+1237 YEALDDYIQQYDQ
-1250 FRSELAAEDA
+1250 FRNEFDEEAADE
-1260 DDAIIQMMEEGNPEL
+1260 AIIQSMEENNPEL

-1314 EEVKQHEESG
+1314 EEVKQHGEPG
-1324 TSEVVATEN
+1324 TSEVAATEN
-1333 SEGKEQN
+1333 SEGEEQN
-1340 NGAVPN
+1340 NGVIPN
-1346 EQLENIEEQKQLDI
+1346 EQLENIDTRKLLNT

-1383 TLNSEDNSVLS
+1383 TLNSEDNSVSL
-1394 QSDNQ
+1394 QGDNQ

-1415 HGTVL
+1415 HGTLL
-1420 EVSGEQEEPIYQLRR
+1420 EISGEQEEPVYQLRR
-1435 GIEEAS
+1435 RIEEAS
-1441 RDASESEG
+1441 RNASESERG
-1449 SRENQQEVKPIG
+1449 RGHQQEVNQMIEAQAKESGLWTPIQNLSNLG
-1461 VGPFGAIYNQF
+1461 TPFLSGNENDTYLDRENDAVYKMNNLVNSKNLPELFKRIDLHNELFPQTKYELVGFTGFGNGGAIYPIYKQEYIDNAEFATPEEIGNYMQALGF
-1472 KNKAKEAID
+1472 NKT
-1481 FLLNLKSGEATAALH
+1481 GEA
-1496 HSDVG
+1496 
-1501 DIDLVWGKEGTGKSN
+1501 EYSN
-1516 GYGLSKIAKYHPEVL
+1516 GDVTISDLRPRNVL
-1531 SNLQGI
+1531 KDAEGDVYVIDADFKRNIPTPKENNPAQFVSPQLEPGEDI
-1537 LDDMN
+1537 LDY
-1542 VISRTTNRIN
+1542 T
-1552 LESDTHKAAVR
+1552 
-1563 LEWNGES
+1563 
-1570 KNWLLT
+1570 
-1576 AFEKEAPTPIDK
+1576 
-1588 TTDTG
+1588 
-1593 ENQIDLQSD
+1593 
-1602 TALLQDVGSSFVDKD
+1602 
-1617 SELSANKQ
+1617 
-1625 ENVQFTAPNL
+1625 
-1635 IPEENVL
+1635 
-1642 DYANRISEA
+1642 NRISES
-1651 KRLFDAEQEVN
+1651 KRLFDAEQEVDTN
-1662 THPTEAQ
+1662 PTEAQ

-1814 AKENADNIVEIQS
+1814 AKENVDNIAEIQS
-1827 EDVLQADTVE
+1827 EDVVQADTVE

-1935 VKDFDTDS
+1935 VKDFDTES

-1949 SIDKATLPAK
+1949 PIDKATLPAK

-1993 LEDHGERRN
+1993 LEDHGEQRN

-2038 VPDADRSGRIPEST
+2038 VPDTDRSGRIPEST

-2248 GYETEFAPQSKDLV
+2248 GYETEFAPQSKDLI

-2283 KKLGE
+2283 KKLGG

-2312 ITSSATMDGAD
+2312 ITSSATMDGAN
-2323 SRFREFVAS
+2323 SRFREFVAG

-2445 AISEAIGKLPE
+2445 ALSEAIGKLPE

-2475 QRDGTLTVKDGKI
+2475 QKDGTLTVKDGKI
-2488 YVAMSGGLEPVPVK
+2488 YVAMSGVLEPVPVK

-2600 YQITKGKGILD
+2600 YQITKGKGIMD

-2695 SAAERDPAFEKN
+2695 AAAERDPAFEKN

-2804 IKNGEQK
+2804 IKNGEQTKVYDEIKNGEQK

-2865 LPAFEHY
+2865 LPTFEHY

-3007 YERVIEVT
+3007 YERVIEAT

-3354 FNLYEDIKQKLIAQG
+3354 FNLYEDIKQKLIVQG
-3369 IPAKEIAIINNYDG
+3369 IPANEIAIINNYDG

-3555 RIIHDKGQKKVYER
+3555 RIIHDN
-3569 AYKTISEYFPDG
+3569 ISEYFPDG

-3722 LEEKAKLDND
+3722 LEEKAKASDE
-3732 SNKRYRIVYHGG
+3732 NKKYRI
-3744 GVQFEK
+3744 
-3750 FDINKVGT
+3750 
-3758 GQGTQAFGWG
+3758 
-3768 LYFTSSKDIAKW
+3768 
-3780 YAEDSA
+3780 AEDESTRNSKRLSSVIVEQA
-3786 FLNAEKSMKEVETYG
+3786 KMLNTPVRIINS
-3801 YALDADIDY
+3801 IDELPN
-3810 DKARTMVIEEHERFL
+3810 D
-3825 RDAARI
+3825 DDARI
-3831 FGKDSKEWK
+3831 QIENG
-3840 DAKEDLELATNT
+3840 
-3852 RTKTEIT
+3852 
-3859 KSNKNLYE
+3859 SN
-3867 VSLPDNLKLLDWD
+3867 
-3880 RVLEPNVVDR
+3880 
-3890 FLNIVTDKYGKD
+3890 
-3902 IAEEERTDMMD
+3902 
-3913 TNSIFGGVLYD
+3913 
-3924 SAISVAQKIANSNLI
+3924 
-3939 PQNDIYKEASMLIKD
+3939 
-3954 TGFDGIIYDAGR
+3954 
-3966 NFGNAKRGD
+3966 
-3975 KNYVI
+3975 
-3980 FDEES
+3980 
-3985 ISLIDKMRYRISNRV
+3985 
-4000 SNLIRK
+4000 
-4006 GKENKIVSAI
+4006 
-4016 NALSNALHSP
+4016 
-4026 VNIVRRF
+4026 
-4033 DDLPSDVRSNEKM
+4033 
-4046 VKGWSD
+4046 VKGWFDSKTK
-4052 LETGE
+4052 EVV
-4057 ISVYL
+4057 VYL
-4062 PNATNV
+4062 PNAVSV
-4068 EDVQATVLH
+4068 EDAQVTVLH
-4077 EVIGHRGLNEVFGEQ
+4077 ETVGHRGLNEVFGEQ
-4092 YDDFIDKVFENT
+4092 YDDFIDKVFENA
-4104 VPATRRKIIEL
+4104 VPATRRKIIDL
-4115 GIKREYDFH
+4115 GMKRGYNFH

-4132 ELAEKGFEREKG
+4132 EMAEKGFEREKG
-4144 FLKTI
+4144 FLQTI
-4149 KSLFTDMFHR
+4149 KSLFTDMLHR

-4215 KYRSDNATTEK
+4215 KYRSDNATAEK

-4245 EAYWDSML
+4245 EAYQDSML
-4253 GLKALQKA
+4253 GLKALQEA
-4261 LEKETDKPIADYEN
+4261 LEKETDKPISDYEN

-4313 IEYDDILDYL
+4313 VEYDDILDYL

-4333 EFAKRAAEEA
+4333 EFAKRAAEKA
-4343 KEPFLEKLNDLEKL
+4343 KEPFIEKINDLENL
-4357 LADGG
+4357 LVQGG

-4372 DNLNSEME
+4372 DNLKSEME
-4380 EAAEDAYIEARGKD
+4380 EAAEDAYFEARGKD
-4394 FSGLSSLTGEK
+4394 FSGLSSLTGEE
-4405 ENFTTEAEKLV
+4405 ENFTAEAEKLV
-4416 SAFEE
+4416 SAFEDT
-4421 GNDTAVLWEK
+4421 NDTVVLWEK
-4431 INAATKESLKKS
+4431 INAATKESLKKT
-4443 YECGLMTKDAYQKV
+4443 YECGLMTKDAYQNV
-4457 NAMFKY
+4457 SNMFQY

-4489 NVPVKKMGGRMSEA
+4489 NVPVKKMEGRVSEA

-4574 AALVEEFERRMVG
+4574 AALVEEFERRMVE

-4607 REQKQHMVAVK
+4607 REQRQHMVIVK

-4636 AVNGLTNPDA
+4636 AMNGLTNPD
-4646 SKSVFLNTVKRINRQ
+4646 SGSHKLVNLVKRINRQ

-4681 VIFSASAIAIKEDH
+4681 VIFSTSAIAIKEDH
-4695 KYASRFRRNLIKNG
+4695 KYSSRFRRNLIKNG

-4739 LKNGGETGYTA
+4739 LRNGGETGYTA

-4776 IFGLKPG
+4776 IFGVKPG
-4783 KVTTPTTLGI
+4783 KVTVPTTMGI
-4793 VPAFQFVAKWT
+4793 VPAFQFMAKWT

-4849 GSLCATTL
+4849 GGLGATTF

-4882 KRFSAAVG
+4882 KRFSAAIG
-4890 GFTAAGIILP
+4890 GFTAAGILLP
-4900 IINNLL
+4900 IMNNLL

-4951 FYGSG
+4951 FYGAG

-4987 PFGGGEWNIPK
+4987 PFGGGEWNVPK
-4998 GTPVENIVGTVVGN
+4998 GTPTKNIVGTVVGN

-5020 IYQVFQNKDFFGKP
+5020 VYQVAQNRNFFGKP
-5034 IYKDSFNELMPE
+5034 IYKDNFNELMPE

-5054 SKALVSSTKLLNE
+5054 SKALVSSAKLLNE

-5179 LETSS
+5179 LETSP

-5229 VEELRSIK
+5229 VEELRSVK

>member
-1 MAEVNMNEN
+1 MDTKDNVGLLYNALKKQGFNDIGNEN
-10 RKWLYDVLTNK
+10 IFRSKMANENNRKILYEALNK
-21 GVQMGAYE
+21 
-29 EFDKNVDANKDWLY
+29 
-43 NTAKSKG
+43 KG
-50 VDIGD
+50 FNDIGD
-55 YDAFDKAMSNS
+55 YDTFNS
-66 QIPAV
+66 KLNTNSPSILHQE
-71 TVPHP
+71 
-76 GQQQL
+76 QS
-81 QQPQPRP
+81 QPRP

-94 GKGEE
+94 GKGED

-165 AFMPSSVVGAAQR
+165 AFIPSSAVGAAQR

-192 SLHAAKNLLDD
+192 SLHATKNLLDD

-309 NPISSSGN
+309 NPVSSSGN

-322 LLKHGLKRFGRA
+322 LLKHGLKRFGRV
-334 SAEAAGREALNA
+334 
-346 FGRAATSNAAK
+346 ATSNAAK

-372 TATTSIGRVA
+372 TATSSIGRVA
-382 SGTNERMIGDVQAK
+382 SGTNERMIGDVQAT
-396 VEDGDIKYAGREN
+396 VEDGEIKYAGREN
-409 SMNFDEALG
+409 GMEVGEALG
-418 KSAIS
+418 KSAVS
-423 NFLENQSEMFF
+423 NFLENQSEMVF

-442 LAKEALNKFI
+442 MAKEALSKFI
-452 PGFSKLSNSE
+452 PDFSKLSNSE

-512 AADLD
+512 ATDLD

-549 RNLHRFRDGLNEED
+549 RNLHRFKEGLNEED
-563 KTLFDELQQVI
+563 QALFDELQQVI
-574 NAGDQETT
+574 NASDKETT
-582 KAFIERTLADENLS
+582 KAFIKRTLADEKLTQ
-596 PEEKKER
+596 EEKKER
-603 VFAVQDMQEEKVLE
+603 VFAVQDMQEERVLE

-627 VTPEDIEANK
+627 VTSEDIEANK

-652 SLLPEEV
+652 SLLPEEI

-668 LGQFASANNLNEQQV
+668 LGQFASTNNLNEQQV

-704 SRKEEAKMQ
+704 KRKEEAKMQ
-713 AREQAITDVERISNP
+713 AREQAMADVERISNP
-728 ETGFVTQV
+728 ETGLVIQA

-751 LAFGEDGFLDRD
+751 LSFGEDGFLDRD
-763 NSSETVYYVDE
+763 NSSETIYYVDE

-788 ILSEMPADDMIAQA
+788 VLSEVPIDDMIVQA
-802 ETNAEQDFIAA
+802 EINAEQDFVTN

-818 QSPELPA
+818 RSPDIPA
-825 PARGETVMMDGS
+825 PVRGETVMMDGS
-837 HYLIEGDNMDDP
+837 RYLIEGDNMDDP
-849 GLSVM
+849 GQSVM
-854 AIKLNDAG
+854 AIKLDDAG

-882 KEAELWED
+882 KESEMWQD
-890 VIPASQQAETLQT
+890 DIVPAPLQEETQQT
-903 EEIPLEAEE
+903 EETPLESEVIQEE
-912 VQAEIEKTP
+912 TDQVSVP
-921 VPIEEEATLEETPEQ
+921 VEGESVKEETPEQ
-936 KQQKVFDTLPKKKD
+936 RLQKVLDTLPKKKD
-950 GSVDYK
+950 GSIDYK
-956 KMTPQQRFD
+956 SMTPQQQFD
-965 YTSVIDSPEV
+965 YTSAVDSPEV
-975 AIEDLKDDVAAKNEE
+975 AIEDLKGDVAAKNEE

-1003 GERVELRDLIRAKK
+1003 GERVELRDLIRSKK

-1029 VVPEQSDASE
+1029 VVPEQSDTSE
-1039 NMETSQVPEDVR
+1039 SMETSQVPEEVR

-1056 ISWVADNSDDAR
+1056 ISWVADNSDDAN

-1082 HDQTLKPWQ
+1082 HEQTLKPWQ
-1091 RDLLGR
+1091 RELLGR
-1097 KISTS
+1097 KVSTS

-1125 GQEIDAIAQELT
+1125 GQEIDTIAQELS
-1137 ENGLDV
+1137 ENGVEV
-1143 TEQDIVDFMLAN
+1143 TEQDIVDFMLTN
-1155 PSNHVSQIS
+1155 PSNHVSQVS

-1192 TGKLYLQFKE
+1192 TGRLYIKLKE
-1202 ANQKLDEL
+1202 ADQKIDKL
-1210 TQEQKQDARNA
+1210 TDKQKNEIEEALS
-1221 ITADM
+1221 ADM
-1226 EASDQERATDY
+1226 DASDTQRTDSY
-1237 YEMLDDYLKQYDQ
+1237 YEALDDYIQQYDQ
-1250 FRSELAAEDA
+1250 FRNEFDEEAADE
-1260 DDAIIQMMEEGNPEL
+1260 AIIQSMEENNPEL

-1314 EEVKQHEESG
+1314 EEVKQHGEPG
-1324 TSEVVATEN
+1324 TSEVAATEN
-1333 SEGKEQN
+1333 SEGEEQN
-1340 NGAVPN
+1340 NGVIPN
-1346 EQLENIEEQKQLDI
+1346 EQLENIDTRKLLNT

-1383 TLNSEDNSVLS
+1383 TLNSEDNSVSL
-1394 QSDNQ
+1394 QGDNQ

-1415 HGTVL
+1415 HGTLL
-1420 EVSGEQEEPIYQLRR
+1420 EISGEQEEPVYQLRR
-1435 GIEEAS
+1435 RIEEAS
-1441 RDASESEG
+1441 RNASESERG
-1449 SRENQQEVKPIG
+1449 RGHQQEVNQMIEAQAKESGLWTPIQNLSNLG
-1461 VGPFGAIYNQF
+1461 TPFLSGNENDTYLDRENDAVYKMNNLVNSKNLPELFKRIDLHNELFPQTKYELVGFTGFGNGGAIYPIYKQEYIDNAEFATPEEIGNYMQALGF
-1472 KNKAKEAID
+1472 NKT
-1481 FLLNLKSGEATAALH
+1481 GEA
-1496 HSDVG
+1496 
-1501 DIDLVWGKEGTGKSN
+1501 EYSN
-1516 GYGLSKIAKYHPEVL
+1516 GDVTISDLRPRNVL
-1531 SNLQGI
+1531 KDAEGDVYVIDADFKRNIPTPKENNPAQFVSPQLEPGEDI
-1537 LDDMN
+1537 LDY
-1542 VISRTTNRIN
+1542 T
-1552 LESDTHKAAVR
+1552 
-1563 LEWNGES
+1563 
-1570 KNWLLT
+1570 
-1576 AFEKEAPTPIDK
+1576 
-1588 TTDTG
+1588 
-1593 ENQIDLQSD
+1593 
-1602 TALLQDVGSSFVDKD
+1602 
-1617 SELSANKQ
+1617 
-1625 ENVQFTAPNL
+1625 
-1635 IPEENVL
+1635 
-1642 DYANRISEA
+1642 NRISES
-1651 KRLFDAEQEVN
+1651 KRLFDAEQEVDTN
-1662 THPTEAQ
+1662 PTEAQ

-1814 AKENADNIVEIQS
+1814 AKENVDNIAEIQS
-1827 EDVLQADTVE
+1827 EDVVQADTVE

-1935 VKDFDTDS
+1935 VKDFDTES

-1949 SIDKATLPAK
+1949 PIDKATLPAK

-1993 LEDHGERRN
+1993 LEDHGEQRN

-2038 VPDADRSGRIPEST
+2038 VPDTDRSGRIPEST

-2248 GYETEFAPQSKDLV
+2248 GYETEFAPQSKDLI

-2283 KKLGE
+2283 KKLGG

-2312 ITSSATMDGAD
+2312 ITSSATMDGAN
-2323 SRFREFVAS
+2323 SRFREFVAG

-2445 AISEAIGKLPE
+2445 ALSEAIGKLPE

-2475 QRDGTLTVKDGKI
+2475 QKDGTLTVKDGKI
-2488 YVAMSGGLEPVPVK
+2488 YVAMSGVLEPVPVK

-2600 YQITKGKGILD
+2600 YQITKGKGIMD

-2695 SAAERDPAFEKN
+2695 AAAERDPAFEKN

-2865 LPAFEHY
+2865 LPTFEHY

-3007 YERVIEVT
+3007 YERVIEAT

-3354 FNLYEDIKQKLIAQG
+3354 FNLYEDIKQKLIVQG
-3369 IPAKEIAIINNYDG
+3369 IPANEIAIINNYDG

-3722 LEEKAKLDND
+3722 LEEKAKASDE
-3732 SNKRYRIVYHGG
+3732 NKKYRI
-3744 GVQFEK
+3744 
-3750 FDINKVGT
+3750 
-3758 GQGTQAFGWG
+3758 
-3768 LYFTSSKDIAKW
+3768 
-3780 YAEDSA
+3780 AEDESTRNSKRLSSVIVEQA
-3786 FLNAEKSMKEVETYG
+3786 KMLNTPVRIINS
-3801 YALDADIDY
+3801 IDELPN
-3810 DKARTMVIEEHERFL
+3810 D
-3825 RDAARI
+3825 DDARI
-3831 FGKDSKEWK
+3831 QIENG
-3840 DAKEDLELATNT
+3840 
-3852 RTKTEIT
+3852 
-3859 KSNKNLYE
+3859 SN
-3867 VSLPDNLKLLDWD
+3867 
-3880 RVLEPNVVDR
+3880 
-3890 FLNIVTDKYGKD
+3890 
-3902 IAEEERTDMMD
+3902 
-3913 TNSIFGGVLYD
+3913 
-3924 SAISVAQKIANSNLI
+3924 
-3939 PQNDIYKEASMLIKD
+3939 
-3954 TGFDGIIYDAGR
+3954 
-3966 NFGNAKRGD
+3966 
-3975 KNYVI
+3975 
-3980 FDEES
+3980 
-3985 ISLIDKMRYRISNRV
+3985 
-4000 SNLIRK
+4000 
-4006 GKENKIVSAI
+4006 
-4016 NALSNALHSP
+4016 
-4026 VNIVRRF
+4026 
-4033 DDLPSDVRSNEKM
+4033 
-4046 VKGWSD
+4046 VKGWFDSKTK
-4052 LETGE
+4052 EVV
-4057 ISVYL
+4057 VYL
-4062 PNATNV
+4062 PNAVSV
-4068 EDVQATVLH
+4068 EDAQVTVLH
-4077 EVIGHRGLNEVFGEQ
+4077 ETVGHRGLNEVFGEQ
-4092 YDDFIDKVFENT
+4092 YDDFIDKVFENA
-4104 VPATRRKIIEL
+4104 VPATRRKIIDL
-4115 GIKREYDFH
+4115 GMKRGYNFH

-4132 ELAEKGFEREKG
+4132 EMAEKGFEREKG
-4144 FLKTI
+4144 FLQTI
-4149 KSLFTDMFHR
+4149 KSLFTDMLHR

-4215 KYRSDNATTEK
+4215 KYRSDNATAEK

-4245 EAYWDSML
+4245 EAYQDSML
-4253 GLKALQKA
+4253 GLKALQEA
-4261 LEKETDKPIADYEN
+4261 LEKETDKPISDYEN

-4313 IEYDDILDYL
+4313 VEYDDILDYL

-4333 EFAKRAAEEA
+4333 EFAKRAAEKA
-4343 KEPFLEKLNDLEKL
+4343 KEPFIEKINDLENL
-4357 LADGG
+4357 LVQGG

-4372 DNLNSEME
+4372 DNLKSEME
-4380 EAAEDAYIEARGKD
+4380 EAAEDAYFEARGKD
-4394 FSGLSSLTGEK
+4394 FSGLSSLTGEE
-4405 ENFTTEAEKLV
+4405 ENFTAEAEKLV
-4416 SAFEE
+4416 SAFEDT
-4421 GNDTAVLWEK
+4421 NDTVVLWEK
-4431 INAATKESLKKS
+4431 INAATKESLKKT
-4443 YECGLMTKDAYQKV
+4443 YECGLMTKDAYQNV
-4457 NAMFKY
+4457 SNMFQY

-4489 NVPVKKMGGRMSEA
+4489 NVPVKKMEGRVSEA

-4574 AALVEEFERRMVG
+4574 AALVEEFERRMVE

-4607 REQKQHMVAVK
+4607 REQRQHMVIVK

-4636 AVNGLTNPDA
+4636 AMNGLTNPD
-4646 SKSVFLNTVKRINRQ
+4646 SGSHKLVNLVKRINRQ

-4681 VIFSASAIAIKEDH
+4681 VIFSTSAIAIKEDH
-4695 KYASRFRRNLIKNG
+4695 KYSSRFRRNLIKNG

-4716 LLYKSEKNSL
+4716 LLY
-4726 DLNNELERYFSEF
+4726 
-4739 LKNGGETGYTA
+4739 
-4750 LHSVE
+4750 
-4755 EHRKMIE
+4755 
-4762 RSIMDAKGLVDLGR
+4762 
-4776 IFGLKPG
+4776 
-4783 KVTTPTTLGI
+4783 
-4793 VPAFQFVAKWT
+4793 
-4804 EFGNRCAED
+4804 
-4813 VSRFTTYMTSRQMGR
+4813 
-4828 SISRSISDAKEVTV
+4828 
-4842 NFNKKGA
+4842 
-4849 GSLCATTL
+4849 
-4857 KSLFLFFNA
+4857 
-4866 AVQSLANFANL
+4866 
-4877 AKANP
+4877 
-4882 KRFSAAVG
+4882 
-4890 GFTAAGIILP
+4890 
-4900 IINNLL
+4900 
-4906 IGMFGGDDDK
+4906 
-4916 DAYENLPEWVRKNN
+4916 
-4930 FCFWLGGDKFL
+4930 
-4941 TIPIPIELRA
+4941 
-4951 FYGSG
+4951 
-4956 ELFRSYMEGKG
+4956 
-4967 DNRNIGMEL
+4967 
-4976 MGQFTELLPIN
+4976 
-4987 PFGGGEWNIPK
+4987 
-4998 GTPVENIVGTVVGN
+4998 
-5012 LMPDAGKP
+5012 
-5020 IYQVFQNKDFFGKP
+5020 
-5034 IYKDSFNELMPE
+5034 
-5046 WTKAYAGT
+5046 
-5054 SKALVSSTKLLNE
+5054 
-5067 VTGGD
+5067 
-5072 KYDRGLLNM
+5072 
-5081 NPAILEHFF
+5081 
-5090 ESYFGGLG
+5090 
-5098 KTINQV
+5098 
-5104 GKTVSMIWDEDERM
+5104 
-5118 WRSVP
+5118 
-5123 VLNRFLSGGDERNV
+5123 
-5137 FSRVNE
+5137 
-5143 AYFNYL
+5143 
-5149 GEYKVVENRLRG
+5149 
-5161 YKKEM
+5161 
-5166 KAGDGLYRAKLEE
+5166 
-5179 LETSS
+5179 
-5184 EYKRYAILKKYQKR
+5184 
-5198 VKAFQD
+5198 
-5204 KIKEET
+5204 
-5210 DREDRKEYETGL
+5210 
-5222 NLLKTEI
+5222 
-5229 VEELRSIK
+5229 

>member
-81 QQPQPRP
+81 QQPQLRP

-94 GKGEE
+94 GKGED
-99 TMIFGVPYADYQ
+99 TMIFGVPYTDYQ
-111 QMTPEEQSKQYSA
+111 QMSPEEQSKQYSA

-140 ISGQLGEIDSELNKE
+140 ISGQLGEIDSELNNK
-155 REPVPMPAGS
+155 REPLPMPAGS
-165 AFMPSSVVGAAQR
+165 AFIPSSAVGAAQR
-178 FGNGDTKETQDRYT
+178 FGNDENKETQDRYT

-203 ANKLVEEAKKGDTG
+203 ANKLVEESKKGDTG
-217 FFSSLGRGFKDKF
+217 FFTSLGRGFKDKF

-259 EELSPEESKLLDAAA
+259 EDLSPEESKLLDAAA

-309 NPISSSGN
+309 NPVSSSGN

-322 LLKHGLKRFGRA
+322 LLKHGLKRFGRV
-334 SAEAAGREALNA
+334 
-346 FGRAATSNAAK
+346 ATSNAAK

-372 TATTSIGRVA
+372 TATSSIGRVA
-382 SGTNERMIGDVQAK
+382 SGTNERMIGDVQAT
-396 VEDGDIKYAGREN
+396 VEDGGIKYAGREN
-409 SMNFDEALG
+409 GMEVGEALG
-418 KSAIS
+418 KSAVS
-423 NFLENQSEMFF
+423 NFLENQSEMVF

-442 LAKEALNKFI
+442 MAKEALSKFI
-452 PGFSKLSNSE
+452 PDFSKLSNSE

-512 AADLD
+512 ATDLD

-549 RNLHRFRDGLNEED
+549 RNLHRFKEGLNEED
-563 KTLFDELQQVI
+563 QALFDELQQVI
-574 NAGDQETT
+574 NVGDKETT
-582 KAFIERTLADENLS
+582 KAFIKRTLADEKLTQ
-596 PEEKKER
+596 EEKKER
-603 VFAVQDMQEEKVLE
+603 VFAVQGMQEEKVLE

-652 SLLPEEV
+652 SLLPEEI

-668 LGQFASANNLNEQQV
+668 LGQFASTNNLNEQQV

-704 SRKEEAKMQ
+704 KRKEEAKMQ
-713 AREQAITDVERISNP
+713 AREQAMADVERISNP
-728 ETGFVTQV
+728 ETGLVIQA

-751 LAFGEDGFLDRD
+751 LSFGEDGFLDRD
-763 NSSETVYYVDE
+763 NSSETIYYVDE

-788 ILSEMPADDMIAQA
+788 VLSEVPIDDMIVQA
-802 ETNAEQDFIAA
+802 EINAEQDFVTN

-818 QSPELPA
+818 RSPDIPA
-825 PARGETVMMDGS
+825 PVRGETVMMDGS
-837 HYLIEGDNMDDP
+837 RYLIEGDNMDDP
-849 GLSVM
+849 GQSVM
-854 AIKLNDAG
+854 AIKLDDAG

-882 KEAELWED
+882 KESEMWQD
-890 VIPASQQAETLQT
+890 DIVPASLQEETQQKEDT
-903 EEIPLEAEE
+903 PLESETIQEE
-912 VQAEIEKTP
+912 TDQVS
-921 VPIEEEATLEETPEQ
+921 VSVEEESVKEETPEQ
-936 KQQKVFDTLPKKKD
+936 RLQKVFDTLPKKKD
-950 GSVDYK
+950 GSIDYK
-956 KMTPQQRFD
+956 SMTPQQQFD
-965 YTSVIDSPEV
+965 YTSAVDSPEV
-975 AIEDLKDDVAAKNEE
+975 AIEDLKGDVAAKNEE

-1003 GERVELRDLIRAKK
+1003 GERVELRDLIRSKK

-1029 VVPEQSDASE
+1029 VVPEQSDTSE
-1039 NMETSQVPEDVR
+1039 SMETSQVPEEVR

-1056 ISWVADNSDDAR
+1056 ISWVADNSDDAN

-1082 HDQTLKPWQ
+1082 HEQTLKPWQ
-1091 RDLLGR
+1091 RELLGR

-1125 GQEIDAIAQELT
+1125 GQEIDAIAQELS
-1137 ENGLDV
+1137 ENGLEV
-1143 TEQDIVDFMLAN
+1143 TEQDIVDFMLTH
-1155 PSNHVSQIS
+1155 PSNHVSQVS

-1260 DDAIIQMMEEGNPEL
+1260 DDAIIQMMEESNPEL

-1289 SQIENNNGTER
+1289 SQIENNNGTEG

-1314 EEVKQHEESG
+1314 EEVEQHEESG
-1324 TSEVVATEN
+1324 APEVVATEN
-1333 SEGKEQN
+1333 SEGEEQN
-1340 NGAVPN
+1340 NGVIPN
-1346 EQLENIEEQKQLDI
+1346 EQLENIDTRKLLNT

-1383 TLNSEDNSVLS
+1383 TLNSEDNSVSL
-1394 QSDNQ
+1394 QGDNQ

-1415 HGTVL
+1415 YGTLL
-1420 EVSGEQEEPIYQLRR
+1420 EISGEQEEPVYQLRR
-1435 GIEEAS
+1435 RIEEAS
-1441 RDASESEG
+1441 RNASESERG
-1449 SRENQQEVKPIG
+1449 RVHQQEVNQMIEAQAKESGLWTPIQNLSNLG
-1461 VGPFGAIYNQF
+1461 TPFLSGNENDTYLDRENDAVYKMNNLVNSKNLPELFKRIDLHNELFPQTKYELVGFTGFGNGGAIYPIYKQEYIDNAEFATPEEIGNYMQALGF
-1472 KNKAKEAID
+1472 NKT
-1481 FLLNLKSGEATAALH
+1481 GEA
-1496 HSDVG
+1496 
-1501 DIDLVWGKEGTGKSN
+1501 EYSN
-1516 GYGLSKIAKYHPEVL
+1516 GDVTISDLRPRNVL
-1531 SNLQGI
+1531 KDAEGDVYVIDADFKRNIPTPKENNPAQFVSPQLEPGEDI
-1537 LDDMN
+1537 LDY
-1542 VISRTTNRIN
+1542 T
-1552 LESDTHKAAVR
+1552 
-1563 LEWNGES
+1563 
-1570 KNWLLT
+1570 
-1576 AFEKEAPTPIDK
+1576 
-1588 TTDTG
+1588 
-1593 ENQIDLQSD
+1593 
-1602 TALLQDVGSSFVDKD
+1602 
-1617 SELSANKQ
+1617 
-1625 ENVQFTAPNL
+1625 
-1635 IPEENVL
+1635 
-1642 DYANRISEA
+1642 NRISES
-1651 KRLFDAEQEVN
+1651 KRLFDAEQEVDTN
-1662 THPTEAQ
+1662 PTEAQ

-1809 AEYKI
+1809 AEYKSVI
-1814 AKENADNIVEIQS
+1814 DELGNQKSVDIPEGGVIDVNNASLFADVDVSNGLLKRVGSKPTKKSVYGIRDGKLYLVNDENLIRDKLSHAGISGIQDVFNINGTLHRDTKFEDITITPAEVKEENGSYFITRRGRIDIGKPLHKTEEHTDFSISHVRNDGMIVNEDGTPMILYHGTINENVETVSDLEPGHRRDDGEKASFNGDGVSFTPHESVALGYSNGNSEKVFKGNVILKNPYYSYGVANLDEEEAKKHSEKLKMEGYDGIIIYASPMMRKIGDIPIEIVVFSKESIVS
-1827 EDVLQADTVE
+1827 INDDTNKQTDLVE
-1837 YGVSNKLVS
+1837 YGDSNKLVS

-1935 VKDFDTDS
+1935 VKDFDTES

-1949 SIDKATLPAK
+1949 PIDKATLPAK

-1993 LEDHGERRN
+1993 LEDHGEQRN

-2038 VPDADRSGRIPEST
+2038 VPDTDRSGRIPEST

-2248 GYETEFAPQSKDLV
+2248 GYETEFAPQSKDIV

-2283 KKLGE
+2283 KKLGG

-2323 SRFREFVAS
+2323 SRFREFVAG

-2475 QRDGTLTVKDGKI
+2475 QKDGTLTVKDGKI
-2488 YVAMSGGLEPVPVK
+2488 YVAMSGVLEPVPVK

-2695 SAAERDPAFEKN
+2695 TAAERDPAFEKN

-2872 PNSNS
+2872 PNSNTE
-2877 QITLRIHQMRAVQRS
+2877 ITLRAHQMKAVQRS

-2953 APGKDERSADNRKR
+2953 APGKDERSADNRRR

-2998 KLIQQKIEE
+2998 ELIQQKIDE
-3007 YERVIEVT
+3007 YERVIEAT
-3015 ENDSLRRRLEKEVAD
+3015 ENESLRRRLEKEVAD
-3030 LQNQFEGVEKP
+3030 LQDQFEGVEKP
-3041 KKRSVKDRAKAE
+3041 KKRSVKDKAKAE

-3095 VSKMSNVKGIDTTA
+3095 ASKMSNVKGVDTTA

-3285 QAAIDLRLLNPSFAD
+3285 QAAIDLRLLNPSFTD

-3546 AESIEYTRN
+3546 AESIEYARN

-3581 VENVTVDGETY
+3581 VESVTVDGKTY

-3722 LEEKAKLDND
+3722 LEEKAKASDE
-3732 SNKRYRIVYHGG
+3732 NKKYRI
-3744 GVQFEK
+3744 
-3750 FDINKVGT
+3750 
-3758 GQGTQAFGWG
+3758 
-3768 LYFTSSKDIAKW
+3768 
-3780 YAEDSA
+3780 AEDESTRNSKRLSSVIVEQA
-3786 FLNAEKSMKEVETYG
+3786 KMLNTPVRIINS
-3801 YALDADIDY
+3801 IDELPN
-3810 DKARTMVIEEHERFL
+3810 D
-3825 RDAARI
+3825 DDARI
-3831 FGKDSKEWK
+3831 QIENG
-3840 DAKEDLELATNT
+3840 
-3852 RTKTEIT
+3852 
-3859 KSNKNLYE
+3859 SN
-3867 VSLPDNLKLLDWD
+3867 
-3880 RVLEPNVVDR
+3880 
-3890 FLNIVTDKYGKD
+3890 
-3902 IAEEERTDMMD
+3902 
-3913 TNSIFGGVLYD
+3913 
-3924 SAISVAQKIANSNLI
+3924 
-3939 PQNDIYKEASMLIKD
+3939 
-3954 TGFDGIIYDAGR
+3954 
-3966 NFGNAKRGD
+3966 
-3975 KNYVI
+3975 
-3980 FDEES
+3980 
-3985 ISLIDKMRYRISNRV
+3985 
-4000 SNLIRK
+4000 
-4006 GKENKIVSAI
+4006 
-4016 NALSNALHSP
+4016 
-4026 VNIVRRF
+4026 
-4033 DDLPSDVRSNEKM
+4033 
-4046 VKGWSD
+4046 VKGWFDSKTK
-4052 LETGE
+4052 EVV
-4057 ISVYL
+4057 VYL
-4062 PNATNV
+4062 PNAVSV
-4068 EDVQATVLH
+4068 EDAQATVLH
-4077 EVIGHRGLNEVFGEQ
+4077 ETVGHRGLNEVFGEQ
-4092 YDDFIDKVFENT
+4092 YDDFIDKVFENAI
-4104 VPATRRKIIEL
+4104 PATRRKIIDL
-4115 GIKREYDFH
+4115 GIKRGYDFH

-4132 ELAEKGFEREKG
+4132 ELAEKGFERENG
-4144 FLKTI
+4144 FLQTI
-4149 KSLFTDMFHR
+4149 KSLLTDMLRR

-4177 WRTYQLKTEGRSTD
+4177 WRTYQLKTEGHSTD
-4191 SFAKDMSMRYKL
+4191 AFAKDMSMRYKL

-4215 KYRSDNATTEK
+4215 KYRSDNATAEK

-4245 EAYWDSML
+4245 EAYQDSML
-4253 GLKALQKA
+4253 GLKTLQEA

-4281 QLSSKNSFEQE
+4281 QLSSRNSFEQE

-4313 IEYDDILDYL
+4313 VEYDDILDYL

-4333 EFAKRAAEEA
+4333 EFAKRAAEKA

-4357 LADGG
+4357 LANGG

-4372 DNLNSEME
+4372 DNLKSEME
-4380 EAAEDAYIEARGKD
+4380 EAAEDAYFEARGKD
-4394 FSGLSSLTGEK
+4394 FSGLSSLTSEK

-4416 SAFEE
+4416 STFEE
-4421 GNDTAVLWEK
+4421 ANETTVLWEK
-4431 INAATKESLKKS
+4431 INAATKESLKKT
-4443 YECGLMTKDAYQKV
+4443 YECGLMTKDVYQKV
-4457 NAMFKY
+4457 STMFKY

-4489 NVPVKKMGGRMSEA
+4489 NVPVKKMEGRVSEA

-4574 AALVEEFERRMVG
+4574 AALVEEFERRMVE

-4607 REQKQHMVAVK
+4607 REQRQHMVIVK

-4636 AVNGLTNPDA
+4636 AMNGLTNPD
-4646 SKSVFLNTVKRINRQ
+4646 SGSHKLVNLVKRINRQ

-4681 VIFSASAIAIKEDH
+4681 VIFSTSAITIKEDH
-4695 KYASRFRRNLIKNG
+4695 KYSSRFRRNLIKNG

-4776 IFGLKPG
+4776 IFGVKPG
-4783 KVTTPTTLGI
+4783 KVTVPTTMGI
-4793 VPAFQFVAKWT
+4793 VPAFQFMAKWI

-4849 GSLCATTL
+4849 GGLGATTF

-4866 AVQSLANFANL
+4866 AVQGLANFANL

-4882 KRFSAAVG
+4882 KRFSAAIG
-4890 GFTAAGIILP
+4890 GFTAAGILLP
-4900 IINNLL
+4900 IMNNLL

-4951 FYGSG
+4951 FYGAG

-4998 GTPVENIVGTVVGN
+4998 GTPTKNIVGTVVGN

-5020 IYQVFQNKDFFGKP
+5020 VYQVAQNRNFFGKP
-5034 IYKDSFNELMPE
+5034 IYKDNFNELMPE

-5054 SKALVSSTKLLNE
+5054 SKALVSSAKLLNE

-5081 NPAILEHFF
+5081 NPAIFEHFF

-5161 YKKEM
+5161 YKKEI
-5166 KAGDGLYRAKLEE
+5166 KTGNEQYRAKLKE
-5179 LETSS
+5179 LENSS
-5184 EYKRYAILKKYQKR
+5184 EYERYSVLKKYQKR
-5198 VKAFQD
+5198 VKSYQD
-5204 KIKEET
+5204 LIKEET
-5210 DREDRKEYETGL
+5210 DRETRKAYETAL
-5222 NLLKTEI
+5222 NLLKAEI

>member
-55 YDAFDKAMSNS
+55 YDAFDKAMSNG
-66 QIPAV
+66 QILA
-71 TVPHP
+71 VPHP
-76 GQQQL
+76 EQQL
-81 QQPQPRP
+81 QQLQPRP

-94 GKGEE
+94 GKGED

-111 QMTPEEQSKQYSA
+111 QMSPEEQSKQYSA

-140 ISGQLGEIDSELNKE
+140 ISGQLGEIDSELSNK
-155 REPVPMPAGS
+155 REPLPMPAGS
-165 AFMPSSVVGAAQR
+165 AFIPSSAVGAAQR
-178 FGNGDTKETQDRYT
+178 FGNDDTKETQDRYT

-203 ANKLVEEAKKGDTG
+203 ANKLVEEVKKGDTG

-309 NPISSSGN
+309 NPVSSSGN

-322 LLKHGLKRFGRA
+322 LLKHGLKRFGRV
-334 SAEAAGREALNA
+334 
-346 FGRAATSNAAK
+346 ATSNAAK

-372 TATTSIGRVA
+372 TATSSIGRVA

-409 SMNFDEALG
+409 SMNFGEALG

-462 IVQFIS
+462 IVQLIS

-476 KNVAERTQFHGLLGE
+476 KNVAQRTQFHGLLGE

-512 AADLD
+512 ATDLD

-549 RNLHRFRDGLNEED
+549 RNLHRFKEGLNEED
-563 KTLFDELQQVI
+563 QALFDELQQVI
-574 NAGDQETT
+574 NAGDKETT
-582 KAFIERTLADENLS
+582 KAFIKRTLTDEKLTQ
-596 PEEKKER
+596 EEKKER
-603 VFAVQDMQEEKVLE
+603 VFAVQDMQEERVLE

-627 VTPEDIEANK
+627 VTSEDIEANK

-652 SLLPEEV
+652 SLLPEEI

-668 LGQFASANNLNEQQV
+668 LGQFASTNNLNEQQV

-704 SRKEEAKMQ
+704 KRKEEAKMQ
-713 AREQAITDVERISNP
+713 AREQAMADVERISNP
-728 ETGFVTQV
+728 ETGLVIQA

-751 LAFGEDGFLDRD
+751 LSFGEDGFLDRD
-763 NSSETVYYVDE
+763 NSSETIYYVDE

-788 ILSEMPADDMIAQA
+788 VLSEVPIDDMIVQA
-802 ETNAEQDFIAA
+802 EINAEQDFVTN

-818 QSPELPA
+818 RSPDIPA
-825 PARGETVMMDGS
+825 PVRGETVMMDGS
-837 HYLIEGDNMDDP
+837 RYLIEGDNMDDP
-849 GLSVM
+849 GQSVM
-854 AIKLNDAG
+854 AIKLDDAG

-882 KEAELWED
+882 KESEMWQD
-890 VIPASQQAETLQT
+890 DIVPAPLQEETLQT
-903 EEIPLEAEE
+903 EETPLESEVIQEE
-912 VQAEIEKTP
+912 TDQVSVP
-921 VPIEEEATLEETPEQ
+921 VEGESVKEETPEQ
-936 KQQKVFDTLPKKKD
+936 RLQKVLDTLPKKKD
-950 GSVDYK
+950 GSIDYK
-956 KMTPQQRFD
+956 SMTPQQQFD
-965 YTSVIDSPEV
+965 YTSAVDSPEV
-975 AIEDLKDDVAAKNEE
+975 AIEDLKGDVAAKNEE

-1003 GERVELRDLIRAKK
+1003 GERVELRDLIRSKK

-1029 VVPEQSDASE
+1029 VVPEQSDTSE
-1039 NMETSQVPEDVR
+1039 SMETSQVPEEVR

-1056 ISWVADNSDDAR
+1056 ISWVADNSDDAN

-1082 HDQTLKPWQ
+1082 HEQTLKPWQ
-1091 RDLLGR
+1091 RELLGR
-1097 KISTS
+1097 KVSTS

-1125 GQEIDAIAQELT
+1125 GQEIDTIAQELS
-1137 ENGLDV
+1137 ENGVEV
-1143 TEQDIVDFMLAN
+1143 TEQNIVDFMLTN
-1155 PSNHVSQIS
+1155 PSNHVSQVS

-1260 DDAIIQMMEEGNPEL
+1260 DDAIIQMMEESNPEL
-1275 YHGGFT
+1275 YYGGFT

-1289 SQIENNNGTER
+1289 SQIENNNGTEG

-1314 EEVKQHEESG
+1314 EEVEQHEESG
-1324 TSEVVATEN
+1324 APEVAATEN
-1333 SEGKEQN
+1333 RESEEQN
-1340 NGAVPN
+1340 NGIVPN
-1346 EQLENIEEQKQLDI
+1346 EQFEVIKEQKPVNIEQL
-1360 EQPTVSDLS
+1360 TVNDLS
-1369 VVEPSSSIQENGNN
+1369 VVEPSSSTQENGNN
-1383 TLNSEDNSVLS
+1383 ALNSEDYSVNL
-1394 QSDNQ
+1394 QGENQ

-1415 HGTVL
+1415 HGTL
-1420 EVSGEQEEPIYQLRR
+1420 PEISGEQEEPVYQLRR
-1435 GIEEAS
+1435 RIEEAS
-1441 RDASESEG
+1441 RNASESERG
-1449 SRENQQEVKPIG
+1449 RGHQQEVNQMIEAQAKESGLWTPIQNLSNLG
-1461 VGPFGAIYNQF
+1461 TPFLSGNENDTYLDRENDAVYKMNNLVNSKNLPELFKRIDLHNELFPQTKYELVGFTGFGNGGAIYPIYKQEYIDNAEFATPEEIGNYMQALGF
-1472 KNKAKEAID
+1472 NKT
-1481 FLLNLKSGEATAALH
+1481 GEA
-1496 HSDVG
+1496 
-1501 DIDLVWGKEGTGKSN
+1501 EYSN
-1516 GYGLSKIAKYHPEVL
+1516 GDVTISDLRPRNVL
-1531 SNLQGI
+1531 KDAEGDVYVIDADFKRNIPTPKENNPAQFVSSQLEPGEDI
-1537 LDDMN
+1537 LDY
-1542 VISRTTNRIN
+1542 T
-1552 LESDTHKAAVR
+1552 
-1563 LEWNGES
+1563 
-1570 KNWLLT
+1570 
-1576 AFEKEAPTPIDK
+1576 
-1588 TTDTG
+1588 
-1593 ENQIDLQSD
+1593 
-1602 TALLQDVGSSFVDKD
+1602 
-1617 SELSANKQ
+1617 
-1625 ENVQFTAPNL
+1625 
-1635 IPEENVL
+1635 
-1642 DYANRISEA
+1642 NRISES
-1651 KRLFDAEQEVN
+1651 KRLFDAEQEVDTN
-1662 THPTEAQ
+1662 PTEAQ

-1767 AAKRAYMKNYSPGWK
+1767 VAKRAYMKNYSPGWK

-1814 AKENADNIVEIQS
+1814 AKENADNIAEIQS

-1935 VKDFDTDS
+1935 VKDFDTES

-1949 SIDKATLPAK
+1949 PIDKATLPAK

-1993 LEDHGERRN
+1993 LEDHGEQRN

-2016 KTREEAVRTERRRND
+2016 KTREEAVRIERRRND

-2052 GRVVSSVKVQRNR
+2052 GRVVSPVKVQRNR

-2208 ILGLMPKGIAENSQ
+2208 ILGLMPKGIAEKSQ

-2283 KKLGE
+2283 KKLGG

-2323 SRFREFVAS
+2323 SRFREFVAG

-2465 AVVKDKEQTT
+2465 AVIKDKEQTT

-2488 YVAMSGGLEPVPVK
+2488 YVAMSGVLEPVPVK

-3007 YERVIEVT
+3007 YERVIGAT

-3546 AESIEYTRN
+3546 AESIEYARN

-3581 VENVTVDGETY
+3581 VESVTVDGKTY

-3722 LEEKAKLDND
+3722 LEEKAKASDE
-3732 SNKRYRIVYHGG
+3732 NKKYRI
-3744 GVQFEK
+3744 
-3750 FDINKVGT
+3750 
-3758 GQGTQAFGWG
+3758 
-3768 LYFTSSKDIAKW
+3768 
-3780 YAEDSA
+3780 AEDESTRNSKRLSSVIVEQA
-3786 FLNAEKSMKEVETYG
+3786 KMLNTPVRIINS
-3801 YALDADIDY
+3801 IDELPN
-3810 DKARTMVIEEHERFL
+3810 D
-3825 RDAARI
+3825 DDARI
-3831 FGKDSKEWK
+3831 QIENG
-3840 DAKEDLELATNT
+3840 
-3852 RTKTEIT
+3852 
-3859 KSNKNLYE
+3859 SN
-3867 VSLPDNLKLLDWD
+3867 
-3880 RVLEPNVVDR
+3880 
-3890 FLNIVTDKYGKD
+3890 
-3902 IAEEERTDMMD
+3902 
-3913 TNSIFGGVLYD
+3913 
-3924 SAISVAQKIANSNLI
+3924 
-3939 PQNDIYKEASMLIKD
+3939 
-3954 TGFDGIIYDAGR
+3954 
-3966 NFGNAKRGD
+3966 
-3975 KNYVI
+3975 
-3980 FDEES
+3980 
-3985 ISLIDKMRYRISNRV
+3985 
-4000 SNLIRK
+4000 
-4006 GKENKIVSAI
+4006 
-4016 NALSNALHSP
+4016 
-4026 VNIVRRF
+4026 
-4033 DDLPSDVRSNEKM
+4033 
-4046 VKGWSD
+4046 VKGWFDSKTK
-4052 LETGE
+4052 EVV
-4057 ISVYL
+4057 VYL
-4062 PNATNV
+4062 PNAVSV
-4068 EDVQATVLH
+4068 EDAQATVLH
-4077 EVIGHRGLNEVFGEQ
+4077 ETVGHRGLNEVFGEQ
-4092 YDDFIDKVFENT
+4092 YDDFIDKVFENAI
-4104 VPATRRKIIEL
+4104 PATRRKIIDL
-4115 GIKREYDFH
+4115 GIKRGYDFH

-4132 ELAEKGFEREKG
+4132 ELAEKGFERENG
-4144 FLKTI
+4144 FLQTI
-4149 KSLFTDMFHR
+4149 KSLLTDMLRR

-4177 WRTYQLKTEGRSTD
+4177 WRTYQLKTEGHSTD
-4191 SFAKDMSMRYKL
+4191 AFAKDMSMRYKL

-4215 KYRSDNATTEK
+4215 KYRSDNATAEK

-4245 EAYWDSML
+4245 EAYQDSML
-4253 GLKALQKA
+4253 GLKTLQEA

-4281 QLSSKNSFEQE
+4281 QLSSRNSFEQE

-4313 IEYDDILDYL
+4313 VEYDDILDYL

-4333 EFAKRAAEEA
+4333 EFAKRAAEKA

-4357 LADGG
+4357 LANGG

-4372 DNLNSEME
+4372 DNLKSEME
-4380 EAAEDAYIEARGKD
+4380 EAAEDAYFEARGKD
-4394 FSGLSSLTGEK
+4394 FSGLSSLTSEK

-4416 SAFEE
+4416 STFEE
-4421 GNDTAVLWEK
+4421 ANETTVLWEK
-4431 INAATKESLKKS
+4431 INAATKESLKKT
-4443 YECGLMTKDAYQKV
+4443 YECGLMTKDVYQKV
-4457 NAMFKY
+4457 STMFKY

-4489 NVPVKKMGGRMSEA
+4489 NVPVKKMEGRVSEA

-4574 AALVEEFERRMVG
+4574 AALVEEFERRMVE

-4607 REQKQHMVAVK
+4607 REQRQHMVIVK

-4636 AVNGLTNPDA
+4636 AMNGLTNPD
-4646 SKSVFLNTVKRINRQ
+4646 SGSHKLVNLVKRINRQ

-4681 VIFSASAIAIKEDH
+4681 VIFSTSAITIKEDH
-4695 KYASRFRRNLIKNG
+4695 KYSSRFRRNLIKNG

-4776 IFGLKPG
+4776 IFGVKPG
-4783 KVTTPTTLGI
+4783 KVTVPTTMGI
-4793 VPAFQFVAKWT
+4793 VPAFQFMAKWT

-4849 GSLCATTL
+4849 GGLGATTF

-4882 KRFSAAVG
+4882 KRFSAAIG
-4890 GFTAAGIILP
+4890 GFTAAGILLP
-4900 IINNLL
+4900 IMNNLL

-4951 FYGSG
+4951 FYGAG

-4998 GTPVENIVGTVVGN
+4998 GTPTKNIVGTVVGN

-5020 IYQVFQNKDFFGKP
+5020 VYQVAQNRNFFGKP
-5034 IYKDSFNELMPE
+5034 IYKDNFNELMPE

-5054 SKALVSSTKLLNE
+5054 SKALVSSAKLLNE

-5081 NPAILEHFF
+5081 NPAIFEHFF

-5161 YKKEM
+5161 YKKEI
-5166 KAGDGLYRAKLEE
+5166 KTGNEQYRAKLKE
-5179 LETSS
+5179 LENSS
-5184 EYKRYAILKKYQKR
+5184 EYERYSVLKKYQKR
-5198 VKAFQD
+5198 VKSYQD
-5204 KIKEET
+5204 LIKEET
-5210 DREDRKEYETGL
+5210 DRETRKAYETAL
-5222 NLLKTEI
+5222 NLLKAEI

>member
-1 MAEVNMNEN
+1 MNEN
-10 RKWLYDVLTNK
+10 RKWLYDALTNK

-81 QQPQPRP
+81 QQPQLRP

-94 GKGEE
+94 GKGED
-99 TMIFGVPYADYQ
+99 TMIFGVPYTDYQ
-111 QMTPEEQSKQYSA
+111 QMSPEEQSKQYSA

-140 ISGQLGEIDSELNKE
+140 ISGQLGEIDSELNNK
-155 REPVPMPAGS
+155 REPLPMPAGS
-165 AFMPSSVVGAAQR
+165 AFIPSSAVGAAQR
-178 FGNGDTKETQDRYT
+178 FGNDENKETQDRYT

-203 ANKLVEEAKKGDTG
+203 ANKLVEESKKGDTG
-217 FFSSLGRGFKDKF
+217 FFTSLGRGFKDKF

-259 EELSPEESKLLDAAA
+259 EDLSPEESKLLDAAA

-322 LLKHGLKRFGRA
+322 LLKYGLKRFGRA
-334 SAEAAGREALNA
+334 
-346 FGRAATSNAAK
+346 ATSNVAK
-357 VAGRLV
+357 VVGRLA
-363 GDAAAAAGM
+363 GDAVAATGM
-372 TATTSIGRVA
+372 TATSSIGRVA
-382 SGTNERMIGDVQAK
+382 SGTNERMIGDVRAK
-396 VEDGDIKYAGREN
+396 VEDGEIKYAGREN
-409 SMNFDEALG
+409 SMNFGEALG
-418 KSAIS
+418 KSAVS
-423 NFLENQSEMFF
+423 NFLENQSEMVF

-442 LAKEALNKFI
+442 MAKEALSKFI
-452 PGFSKLSNSE
+452 PDFSKLSNSE
-462 IVQFIS
+462 IVQLIS

-512 AADLD
+512 ATDLD

-549 RNLHRFRDGLNEED
+549 RNLHRFKEGLNEED
-563 KTLFDELQQVI
+563 QALFDELQQVI
-574 NAGDQETT
+574 NAGDKETT
-582 KAFIERTLADENLS
+582 KAFIKRTLADEKLTQ
-596 PEEKKER
+596 EEKKER
-603 VFAVQDMQEEKVLE
+603 VFAVQDMQEERVLE

-627 VTPEDIEANK
+627 VTSEDIEANK

-652 SLLPEEV
+652 SLLPEEI
-659 VSQLDAVSD
+659 VSQLDAVLD
-668 LGQFASANNLNEQQV
+668 LGQFASTNNLNEQQV

-704 SRKEEAKMQ
+704 NRKEEVKMQ
-713 AREQAITDVERISNP
+713 AREQAMADVERISNP
-728 ETGFVTQV
+728 ETGFVVQA
-736 KHKFADNPVY
+736 KHKFVDNPVY

-751 LAFGEDGFLDRD
+751 LSFGEDGFLDRD
-763 NSSETVYYVDE
+763 NSSETIYYVDE

-788 ILSEMPADDMIAQA
+788 VLSEVPIDDMIVQA
-802 ETNAEQDFIAA
+802 EVNAEQDFVTN

-818 QSPELPA
+818 RSPDIPA
-825 PARGETVMMDGS
+825 PVRGETVMMDGS
-837 HYLIEGDNMDDP
+837 RYLIEGDNMDDP
-849 GLSVM
+849 GQSVM
-854 AIKLNDAG
+854 AIKLDDAG

-882 KEAELWED
+882 KEAELW
-890 VIPASQQAETLQT
+890 QT
-903 EEIPLEAEE
+903 EHVENERGDNTTIEQSEAVQEDGSTDLRELSSEVLRRANVTTDTGARNTIGSNDSKIEGGLILDNLPEISSSIDSHGIAKGNEMEHLLYFLTNGVDTNRQFDTAPLGKATQSSGSGLGTASGTSYRDGLFIIASKPGNMILDENGKTNISTVLVNDMSYDGGNPLGVVHAKAIQKELSNMFPNVDFVLYSEAKDYYNNLSKESDR
-912 VQAEIEKTP
+912 
-921 VPIEEEATLEETPEQ
+921 EEAPEQ
-936 KQQKVFDTLPKKKD
+936 KIQKTFDALPKKKD
-950 GSVDYK
+950 GGIDYK
-956 KMTPQQRFD
+956 ALTPQQQFN
-965 YTSVIDSPEV
+965 YTSVVESSEV
-975 AIEDLKDDVAAKNEE
+975 AIEDLRGDVAAKNEE

-1003 GERVELRDLIRAKK
+1003 SERVELRDLIRSKK
-1017 KELDELNTFFQS
+1017 KELDDLKTFFQS
-1029 VVPEQSDASE
+1029 VVPEQSDTSE
-1039 NMETSQVPEDVR
+1039 SMETSQVPEEVR

-1056 ISWVADNSDDAR
+1056 ISWVADNSDDAN

-1082 HDQTLKPWQ
+1082 HEQTLKPWQ
-1091 RDLLGR
+1091 RELLGR

-1125 GQEIDAIAQELT
+1125 GQEIDAIAQELS
-1137 ENGLDV
+1137 ENGLEV
-1143 TEQDIVDFMLAN
+1143 TEQDIVDFMLTH
-1155 PSNHVSQIS
+1155 PSNHVSQVS

-1314 EEVKQHEESG
+1314 EEVKQHGEPG
-1324 TSEVVATEN
+1324 TSEVAATEN
-1333 SEGKEQN
+1333 SEGEEQN
-1340 NGAVPN
+1340 NGVIPN
-1346 EQLENIEEQKQLDI
+1346 EQLENIDTRKLLNT

-1383 TLNSEDNSVLS
+1383 SLNSEDNSVSL
-1394 QSDNQ
+1394 QGDNQ

-1415 HGTVL
+1415 HGTLL
-1420 EVSGEQEEPIYQLRR
+1420 EISGEQEEPVYQLRR
-1435 GIEEAS
+1435 RIEEAS
-1441 RDASESEG
+1441 RNASESERG
-1449 SRENQQEVKPIG
+1449 RGHQQEVNQMIEAQAKESGLWTPIQNLSNLG
-1461 VGPFGAIYNQF
+1461 TPFLSGNENDTYLDRENDAVYKMNNLVNSKNLPELFKRIDLHNELFPQTKYELVGFTGFGNGGAIYPIYKQEYIDNAEFATPEEIGNYMQALGF
-1472 KNKAKEAID
+1472 NKT
-1481 FLLNLKSGEATAALH
+1481 GEAEYSNGDVTI
-1496 HSDVG
+1496 SDLRPRNVLKDAEG
-1501 DIDLVWGKEGTGKSN
+1501 DI
-1516 GYGLSKIAKYHPEVL
+1516 Y
-1531 SNLQGI
+1531 
-1537 LDDMN
+1537 
-1542 VISRTTNRIN
+1542 VIDADFKRNM
-1552 LESDTHKAAVR
+1552 
-1563 LEWNGES
+1563 
-1570 KNWLLT
+1570 
-1576 AFEKEAPTPIDK
+1576 PTPK
-1588 TTDTG
+1588 ENNPAQFVSSQLEPG
-1593 ENQIDLQSD
+1593 ED
-1602 TALLQDVGSSFVDKD
+1602 
-1617 SELSANKQ
+1617 
-1625 ENVQFTAPNL
+1625 
-1635 IPEENVL
+1635 VL
-1642 DYANRISEA
+1642 DYANRISES
-1651 KRLFDAEQEVN
+1651 KHLFDAEQEVDIN
-1662 THPTEAQ
+1662 PTEAQ

-1677 GHIKIDGYDITIENP
+1677 GHIKIDGYDITIETP

-1814 AKENADNIVEIQS
+1814 AKENADNIAEIQS
-1827 EDVLQADTVE
+1827 EDVVQADTVE

-1935 VKDFDTDS
+1935 VKDFDTES

-1949 SIDKATLPAK
+1949 PIDKATLPAK

-1993 LEDHGERRN
+1993 LEDHGEQRN

-2038 VPDADRSGRIPEST
+2038 VPDTDRSGRIPEST

-2283 KKLGE
+2283 KKLGG

-2323 SRFREFVAS
+2323 SRFREFVAG

-2445 AISEAIGKLPE
+2445 ALSEAIGKLPE

-2475 QRDGTLTVKDGKI
+2475 QKDGTLTVKDGKV
-2488 YVAMSGGLEPVPVK
+2488 YVAMSGVLEPVPVK

-2572 LVEDFERYLPLSL
+2572 FVEDFERYLPLSL
-2585 EDVTKV
+2585 ENVTKV

-2659 DMLRDGVAY
+2659 DMLHDGVAY

-2673 GDLIDRGTYLSGNV
+2673 GDLVDRGTYLSGNV

-2695 SAAERDPAFEKN
+2695 TAAERDPAFEKN

-2779 KTDRLGTINLF
+2779 KTDRLGTIDLF

-2811 IRVVNEVETQA
+2811 IRVVNEAETQA

-2841 KAFHK
+2841 KPLHK

-2872 PNSNS
+2872 PNSNTG
-2877 QITLRIHQMRAVQRS
+2877 ITLRAHQMKAAQRS

-2953 APGKDERSADNRKR
+2953 APGKDERSADNRRR

-2998 KLIQQKIEE
+2998 ELIQQKIDE
-3007 YERVIEVT
+3007 YERVIEAT
-3015 ENDSLRRRLEKEVAD
+3015 ENESLRRRLEKEVAGLKD
-3030 LQNQFEGVEKP
+3030 QFEGVEKP
-3041 KKRSVKDRAKAE
+3041 KKRSVKDKAKAE

-3095 VSKMSNVKGIDTTA
+3095 ASKMSNVKGIDTTA

-3162 NIQTFDEFA
+3162 SIQTFDEFA

-3218 DVEEFQESS
+3218 DVEEFKESS
-3227 SIPKLRDGAMTNI
+3227 SIPKLRGGAMTNI
-3240 VIDKNEDLEDVMQIL
+3240 VIDKNEDLEDVMQVL
-3255 ISELERFSKMSGKEK
+3255 ISELESFSKMSGKEK

-3354 FNLYEDIKQKLIAQG
+3354 FNLYEDIKQKLIVQG
-3369 IPAKEIAIINNYDG
+3369 IPANEIAIINNYDG

-3546 AESIEYTRN
+3546 AESIEYARN
-3555 RIIHDKGQKKVYER
+3555 RIIHDKSQKKVYER
-3569 AYKTISEYFPDG
+3569 AHKTISEYFPDG
-3581 VENVTVDGETY
+3581 VESVAVDGKTY

-3620 KIMLNNSKAEVIV
+3620 KVMLNNSKAEVIV

-3722 LEEKAKLDND
+3722 LEEKAKASDE
-3732 SNKRYRIVYHGG
+3732 NKKYRI
-3744 GVQFEK
+3744 
-3750 FDINKVGT
+3750 
-3758 GQGTQAFGWG
+3758 
-3768 LYFTSSKDIAKW
+3768 
-3780 YAEDSA
+3780 AEDESTKNSKRLSSVIVEQA
-3786 FLNAEKSMKEVETYG
+3786 KMLNAPVRIINS
-3801 YALDADIDY
+3801 IDELSN
-3810 DKARTMVIEEHERFL
+3810 D
-3825 RDAARI
+3825 DDARI
-3831 FGKDSKEWK
+3831 QIENG
-3840 DAKEDLELATNT
+3840 
-3852 RTKTEIT
+3852 
-3859 KSNKNLYE
+3859 SN
-3867 VSLPDNLKLLDWD
+3867 
-3880 RVLEPNVVDR
+3880 
-3890 FLNIVTDKYGKD
+3890 
-3902 IAEEERTDMMD
+3902 
-3913 TNSIFGGVLYD
+3913 
-3924 SAISVAQKIANSNLI
+3924 
-3939 PQNDIYKEASMLIKD
+3939 
-3954 TGFDGIIYDAGR
+3954 
-3966 NFGNAKRGD
+3966 
-3975 KNYVI
+3975 
-3980 FDEES
+3980 
-3985 ISLIDKMRYRISNRV
+3985 
-4000 SNLIRK
+4000 
-4006 GKENKIVSAI
+4006 
-4016 NALSNALHSP
+4016 
-4026 VNIVRRF
+4026 
-4033 DDLPSDVRSNEKM
+4033 
-4046 VKGWSD
+4046 VKGWFD
-4052 LETGE
+4052 TKTNEVV
-4057 ISVYL
+4057 VYL
-4062 PNATNV
+4062 PNAVSV
-4068 EDVQATVLH
+4068 EDAQATVLH
-4077 EVIGHRGLNEVFGEQ
+4077 ETVGHRGLNEVFGEQ
-4092 YDDFIDKVFENT
+4092 YDDFIYKVFENA

-4115 GIKREYDFH
+4115 GIKRGYDFH

-4132 ELAEKGFEREKG
+4132 EMAEKGFEREKG
-4144 FLKTI
+4144 FLRTI

-4203 KVGNYRETPVRK
+4203 KVGNYREMPIQK
-4215 KYRSDNATTEK
+4215 KYRSDNATTEN
-4226 DVAKHLYEARTLDR
+4226 DVAKSLYESRTLDK

-4245 EAYWDSML
+4245 EAYQDSML
-4253 GLKALQKA
+4253 GLKTLQEA
-4261 LEKETDKPIADYEN
+4261 LEKETDKPISDYEN

-4300 PIMSEVNKLIKTG
+4300 PIMSEVNKLIKIG
-4313 IEYDDILDYL
+4313 VEYDDILDYL
-4323 KAKHGLERNE
+4323 KAKHGIERNE
-4333 EFAKRAAEEA
+4333 VFAKRAAEKA

-4380 EAAEDAYIEARGKD
+4380 EAAEDAYFEARGKD
-4394 FSGLSSLTGEK
+4394 FSGLTSLTDSEL
-4405 ENFTTEAEKLV
+4405 NFTVEAERLV
-4416 SAFEE
+4416 ASFEE
-4421 GNDTAVLWEK
+4421 ANDTAELWEK
-4431 INAATKESLKKS
+4431 INAATKESLKKT
-4443 YECGLMTKDAYQKV
+4443 YECGLMTKDAYQNV
-4457 NAMFKY
+4457 SNMFQY

-4476 DVYDYIMEERPIF
+4476 DIYDYIMEERPIF
-4489 NVPVKKMGGRMSEA
+4489 NVPVKKMEGRVSEA

-4574 AALVEEFERRMVG
+4574 AALVEEFERRMVE

-4595 KGRLEVPYRALP
+4595 KGRLDVPYKALP
-4607 REQKQHMVAVK
+4607 REQKQHMVVVK

-4636 AVNGLTNPDA
+4636 AMNGLTNPD
-4646 SKSVFLNTVKRINRQ
+4646 SGSHKLVNLVKRINRQ

-4681 VIFSASAIAIKEDH
+4681 VIFSTSAITIKEDH
-4695 KYASRFRRNLIKNG
+4695 KYSSRFRRNLIKNG

-4739 LKNGGETGYTA
+4739 LRNGGETGYTA

-4776 IFGLKPG
+4776 IFGVKPG
-4783 KVTTPTTLGI
+4783 KVTVPTTMGI
-4793 VPAFQFVAKWT
+4793 VPAFQFMAKWT

-4849 GSLCATTL
+4849 GGLGATTF

-4890 GFTAAGIILP
+4890 GFTAAGILLP
-4900 IINNLL
+4900 IMNNLL

-4951 FYGSG
+4951 FYGAG

-4998 GTPVENIVGTVVGN
+4998 GTPTKNIVGTVVGN

-5020 IYQVFQNKDFFGKP
+5020 VYQVAQNRNFFGKP
-5034 IYKDSFNELMPE
+5034 IYKDNFNELMPE

-5054 SKALVSSTKLLNE
+5054 SKALVSSAKLLNE

-5137 FSRVNE
+5137 FNRVNE

-5179 LETSS
+5179 LETSP

-5229 VEELRSIK
+5229 VEELRSVK

>member
-94 GKGEE
+94 GKGED

-165 AFMPSSVVGAAQR
+165 AFIPSSAVGAAQR

-309 NPISSSGN
+309 NPVSSSGN

-322 LLKHGLKRFGRA
+322 LLKHGLKRFGRV
-334 SAEAAGREALNA
+334 
-346 FGRAATSNAAK
+346 ATSNAAK

-372 TATTSIGRVA
+372 TATSSIGRVA
-382 SGTNERMIGDVQAK
+382 SGTNERMIGDVQAT
-396 VEDGDIKYAGREN
+396 VEDGGIKYAGREN
-409 SMNFDEALG
+409 GMEVGEALG
-418 KSAIS
+418 KSAVS
-423 NFLENQSEMFF
+423 NFLENQSEMVF

-442 LAKEALNKFI
+442 LAKEALSKFI
-452 PGFSKLSNSE
+452 PDFSKLSNSE

-512 AADLD
+512 ATDLD

-541 AREKYTTQ
+541 AREKFITQ
-549 RNLHRFRDGLNEED
+549 RNLRRFRNKLSEED
-563 KTLFDELQQVI
+563 QALFDELQQVI
-574 NAGDQETT
+574 NAGDKETA
-582 KAFIERTLADENLS
+582 KAFIKRTLADDNLTL
-596 PEEKKER
+596 EEKKER
-603 VFAVQDMQEEKVLE
+603 VFAVQDMQEERVLE

-652 SLLPEEV
+652 SLLPEELT
-659 VSQLDAVSD
+659 SQLDAVSD
-668 LGQFASANNLNEQQV
+668 LGQFATVNNLNEQQV

-704 SRKEEAKMQ
+704 SRKEEVKMQ
-713 AREQAITDVERISNP
+713 AREQAMADIERISNP
-728 ETGFVTQV
+728 ETGLVVQA

-751 LAFGEDGFLDRD
+751 LSFGEDGFLDRD
-763 NSSETVYYVDE
+763 SSSGTIYYVDE

-788 ILSEMPADDMIAQA
+788 VLSEIPIDDMIVQA
-802 ETNAEQDFIAA
+802 EANAEQDFIAN

-818 QSPELPA
+818 RSPDIPA
-825 PARGETVMMDGS
+825 PVRGETVMMDGS
-837 HYLIEGDNMDDP
+837 RYLIEGDNMDDP

-854 AIKLNDAG
+854 AIKLNDTG
-862 EIDIENGDERPISID
+862 EIDIEDGDERPISID

-882 KEAELWED
+882 KEAELWQD
-890 VIPASQQAETLQT
+890 DNVPASLQEETQQT
-903 EEIPLEAEE
+903 EETPLESETIQEE
-912 VQAEIEKTP
+912 TDQVS
-921 VPIEEEATLEETPEQ
+921 VSVEEESVKEETPEQ
-936 KQQKVFDTLPKKKD
+936 RLQKVLDTLPKKKD
-950 GSVDYK
+950 GSIDYK
-956 KMTPQQRFD
+956 SMTPQQQFD
-965 YTSVIDSPEV
+965 YTSAVDSPEV
-975 AIEDLKDDVAAKNEE
+975 AIEDLKGDVAAKNEE
-990 LEKINARL
+990 LEKINVRL
-998 AKATG
+998 VKATG
-1003 GERVELRDLIRAKK
+1003 GERVELRDLIRSKK

-1029 VVPEQSDASE
+1029 VVPEQSDTSE
-1039 NMETSQVPEDVR
+1039 SMETSQVPEEVR

-1056 ISWVADNSDDAR
+1056 ISWVADNSDDAN

-1082 HDQTLKPWQ
+1082 HEQTLKPWQ
-1091 RDLLGR
+1091 RELLGR
-1097 KISTS
+1097 KVSTS

-1125 GQEIDAIAQELT
+1125 GQEIDTIAQELS
-1137 ENGLDV
+1137 ENGVEV
-1143 TEQDIVDFMLAN
+1143 TEQDIVDFMLTN
-1155 PSNHVSQIS
+1155 PSNHVSQVS

-1192 TGKLYLQFKE
+1192 TGRLYIKLKE
-1202 ANQKLDEL
+1202 ADQKIDKL
-1210 TQEQKQDARNA
+1210 TDKQKNEIEEALS
-1221 ITADM
+1221 ADM
-1226 EASDQERATDY
+1226 DASDTQRTDSY
-1237 YEMLDDYLKQYDQ
+1237 YEALDDYIQQYDQ
-1250 FRSELAAEDA
+1250 FRNEFDEEAADE
-1260 DDAIIQMMEEGNPEL
+1260 AIIQSMEENNPEL

-1300 QAEDSRENQSPLSG
+1300 QTEDSRENQSPLSG
-1314 EEVKQHEESG
+1314 EEVEQHEESG
-1324 TSEVVATEN
+1324 APEVAATEN
-1333 SEGKEQN
+1333 RESEKQN
-1340 NGAVPN
+1340 NGVVPN
-1346 EQLENIEEQKQLDI
+1346 EQFEVIKEQKPVNI
-1360 EQPTVSDLS
+1360 EQPTGNDLS
-1369 VVEPSSSIQENGNN
+1369 VVEPSSSTQENGNN
-1383 TLNSEDNSVLS
+1383 ALNSEDYSVNL
-1394 QSDNQ
+1394 QGENQ

-1415 HGTVL
+1415 HGTL
-1420 EVSGEQEEPIYQLRR
+1420 PEISGEQEEPVYQLRR
-1435 GIEEAS
+1435 RIEEAS
-1441 RDASESEG
+1441 RNASESESG
-1449 SRENQQEVKPIG
+1449 RGHQQEVNQMIEAQAKESGLWTPIQNLSNLG
-1461 VGPFGAIYNQF
+1461 TPFLSGNENDTYLDRENDAVYKMNNLVNSKNLPELFKRIDLHNELFPQTKYELVGFTGFGNGGAIYPIYKQEYIDNAEFATPEEIGNYMQALGF
-1472 KNKAKEAID
+1472 NKT
-1481 FLLNLKSGEATAALH
+1481 GEA
-1496 HSDVG
+1496 
-1501 DIDLVWGKEGTGKSN
+1501 EYSN
-1516 GYGLSKIAKYHPEVL
+1516 GDVTISDLRPRNVL
-1531 SNLQGI
+1531 KDTEGDVYVIDADFKRNIPTPKENNPAQFVSPQLEPGEDI
-1537 LDDMN
+1537 LDY
-1542 VISRTTNRIN
+1542 T
-1552 LESDTHKAAVR
+1552 
-1563 LEWNGES
+1563 
-1570 KNWLLT
+1570 
-1576 AFEKEAPTPIDK
+1576 
-1588 TTDTG
+1588 
-1593 ENQIDLQSD
+1593 
-1602 TALLQDVGSSFVDKD
+1602 
-1617 SELSANKQ
+1617 
-1625 ENVQFTAPNL
+1625 
-1635 IPEENVL
+1635 
-1642 DYANRISEA
+1642 NRISES
-1651 KRLFDAEQEVN
+1651 KRLFDAEQEVDTN
-1662 THPTEAQ
+1662 PTEAQ

-1814 AKENADNIVEIQS
+1814 AKENADNIAEIQS

-1891 GDFAQ
+1891 ADFAQ

-1935 VKDFDTDS
+1935 VKDFDTES

-1949 SIDKATLPAK
+1949 PIDKATLPAK

-1993 LEDHGERRN
+1993 LEDHGEQRN

-2038 VPDADRSGRIPEST
+2038 VPDTDRSGRIPEST
-2052 GRVVSSVKVQRNR
+2052 GRVVSPVKVQRNR

-2072 NHIDVPAGDVAKL
+2072 NHIDVPVGDVAKL

-2283 KKLGE
+2283 KKLGG

-2323 SRFREFVAS
+2323 SRFREFVAG

-2475 QRDGTLTVKDGKI
+2475 QKDGTLTVKDGKI
-2488 YVAMSGGLEPVPVK
+2488 YVAMSGVLEPVPVK

-2695 SAAERDPAFEKN
+2695 TAAERDPAFEKN

-3007 YERVIEVT
+3007 YERVIGAT

-3404 TEKMGVGVNVQDRL
+3404 TEKMGVGVNVQDHL

-3546 AESIEYTRN
+3546 AESIEYARN

-3581 VENVTVDGETY
+3581 VESVTVDGKTY

-3722 LEEKAKLDND
+3722 LEEKAKASDE
-3732 SNKRYRIVYHGG
+3732 NKKYRI
-3744 GVQFEK
+3744 
-3750 FDINKVGT
+3750 
-3758 GQGTQAFGWG
+3758 
-3768 LYFTSSKDIAKW
+3768 
-3780 YAEDSA
+3780 AEDESTRNSKRLSSVIVEQA
-3786 FLNAEKSMKEVETYG
+3786 KMLNTPVRIINS
-3801 YALDADIDY
+3801 IDELPN
-3810 DKARTMVIEEHERFL
+3810 D
-3825 RDAARI
+3825 DDARI
-3831 FGKDSKEWK
+3831 QIENG
-3840 DAKEDLELATNT
+3840 
-3852 RTKTEIT
+3852 
-3859 KSNKNLYE
+3859 SN
-3867 VSLPDNLKLLDWD
+3867 
-3880 RVLEPNVVDR
+3880 
-3890 FLNIVTDKYGKD
+3890 
-3902 IAEEERTDMMD
+3902 
-3913 TNSIFGGVLYD
+3913 
-3924 SAISVAQKIANSNLI
+3924 
-3939 PQNDIYKEASMLIKD
+3939 
-3954 TGFDGIIYDAGR
+3954 
-3966 NFGNAKRGD
+3966 
-3975 KNYVI
+3975 
-3980 FDEES
+3980 
-3985 ISLIDKMRYRISNRV
+3985 
-4000 SNLIRK
+4000 
-4006 GKENKIVSAI
+4006 
-4016 NALSNALHSP
+4016 
-4026 VNIVRRF
+4026 
-4033 DDLPSDVRSNEKM
+4033 
-4046 VKGWSD
+4046 VKGWFDSKTK
-4052 LETGE
+4052 EVV
-4057 ISVYL
+4057 VYL
-4062 PNATNV
+4062 PNAVSV
-4068 EDVQATVLH
+4068 EDAQATVLH
-4077 EVIGHRGLNEVFGEQ
+4077 ETVGHRGLNEVFGEQ
-4092 YDDFIDKVFENT
+4092 YDDFIDKVFENAI
-4104 VPATRRKIIEL
+4104 PATRRKIIDL
-4115 GIKREYDFH
+4115 GIKRGYDFH

-4132 ELAEKGFEREKG
+4132 ELAEKGFERENG
-4144 FLKTI
+4144 FLQTI
-4149 KSLFTDMFHR
+4149 KSLLTDMLRR

-4177 WRTYQLKTEGRSTD
+4177 WRTYQLKTEGHSTD
-4191 SFAKDMSMRYKL
+4191 AFAKDMSMRYKL

-4215 KYRSDNATTEK
+4215 KYRSDNATAEK

-4245 EAYWDSML
+4245 EAYQDSML
-4253 GLKALQKA
+4253 GLKTLQEA
-4261 LEKETDKPIADYEN
+4261 LEKETDKPISDYEN

-4333 EFAKRAAEEA
+4333 VFAKRAAEKA

-4380 EAAEDAYIEARGKD
+4380 EAAEDAYLEARGKD
-4394 FSGLSSLTGEK
+4394 FSGLTSLTDSEL
-4405 ENFTTEAEKLV
+4405 NFTVEAERLV
-4416 SAFEE
+4416 ASFEE
-4421 GNDTAVLWEK
+4421 ANDTAELWEK
-4431 INAATKESLKKS
+4431 INAATKESLKKT
-4443 YECGLMTKDAYQKV
+4443 YECGLMTKDAYQNV
-4457 NAMFKY
+4457 GNMFQY

-4489 NVPVKKMGGRMSEA
+4489 NVPVKKMEGRVSEA

-4574 AALVEEFERRMVG
+4574 AALVEEFERRMVE
-4587 LAREGLAR
+4587 LAKEGLAR

-4607 REQKQHMVAVK
+4607 REQKQHMVVVK

-4695 KYASRFRRNLIKNG
+4695 KYANRFRRNLIKNG

-5081 NPAILEHFF
+5081 NPAIFEHFF

-5161 YKKEM
+5161 YKKEI
-5166 KAGDGLYRAKLEE
+5166 KTGNEQYRAKLKE
-5179 LETSS
+5179 LENSS
-5184 EYKRYAILKKYQKR
+5184 EYERYSVLKKYQKR
-5198 VKAFQD
+5198 VKSYQD
-5204 KIKEET
+5204 LIKEET
-5210 DREDRKEYETGL
+5210 DRETRKSYETAL
-5222 NLLKTEI
+5222 NLLKAEI

>member
-165 AFMPSSVVGAAQR
+165 AFIPSSAVGSAQR

-248 LRKAIEKEESG
+248 LRKAIEKDESG

-309 NPISSSGN
+309 NPVSSSGN

-322 LLKHGLKRFGRA
+322 LLKHGLKRFGRV
-334 SAEAAGREALNA
+334 
-346 FGRAATSNAAK
+346 ATSNAAK

-372 TATTSIGRVA
+372 TATSSIGRVA
-382 SGTNERMIGDVQAK
+382 SGTNERMIGDVQAT
-396 VEDGDIKYAGREN
+396 VEDGEIKYAGREN
-409 SMNFDEALG
+409 GMEVGEALG
-418 KSAIS
+418 KSAVS
-423 NFLENQSEMFF
+423 NFLENQSEMVF

-442 LAKEALNKFI
+442 LAKEALSKFI
-452 PGFSKLSNSE
+452 PDFSKLSNSE

-512 AADLD
+512 ATDLD

-549 RNLHRFRDGLNEED
+549 RNLHRFKEGLNEED
-563 KTLFDELQQVI
+563 QALFDELQQVI
-574 NAGDQETT
+574 NAGDKETT
-582 KAFIERTLADENLS
+582 KAFIKRTLADEKLTQ
-596 PEEKKER
+596 EEKKER
-603 VFAVQDMQEEKVLE
+603 VFAVQGMQEEKVLE

-751 LAFGEDGFLDRD
+751 LALGEDGFLDRD

-788 ILSEMPADDMIAQA
+788 VLSEVPIDDMIVQA
-802 ETNAEQDFIAA
+802 EANAEQDFIAN

-818 QSPELPA
+818 RSPDIPA
-825 PARGETVMMDGS
+825 PVRGETVMMDGS
-837 HYLIEGDNMDDP
+837 RYLIEGDNMDDP

-882 KEAELWED
+882 KESEMWQD
-890 VIPASQQAETLQT
+890 DIVPAPLQEETLQT
-903 EEIPLEAEE
+903 EETPLESEVIQEE
-912 VQAEIEKTP
+912 TDQVSVP
-921 VPIEEEATLEETPEQ
+921 VEGESVKEETPEQ
-936 KQQKVFDTLPKKKD
+936 RLQKVLDTLPKKKD
-950 GSVDYK
+950 GSIDYK
-956 KMTPQQRFD
+956 SMTPQQQFD
-965 YTSVIDSPEV
+965 YTSAVDSPEV
-975 AIEDLKDDVAAKNEE
+975 AIEDLKGDVAAKNEE

-1003 GERVELRDLIRAKK
+1003 GERVELRDLIRSKK

-1029 VVPEQSDASE
+1029 VVPEQSDTSE
-1039 NMETSQVPEDVR
+1039 SMETSQVPEEVR

-1056 ISWVADNSDDAR
+1056 ISWVADNSDDAN

-1082 HDQTLKPWQ
+1082 HEQTLKPWQ
-1091 RDLLGR
+1091 RELLGR
-1097 KISTS
+1097 KVSTS

-1125 GQEIDAIAQELT
+1125 GQEIDTIAQELS
-1137 ENGLDV
+1137 ENGVEV
-1143 TEQDIVDFMLAN
+1143 TEQDIVDFMLTN
-1155 PSNHVSQIS
+1155 PSNHVSQVS

-1192 TGKLYLQFKE
+1192 TGRLYIKLKE
-1202 ANQKLDEL
+1202 ADQKIDKL
-1210 TQEQKQDARNA
+1210 TDKQKNEIEEALS
-1221 ITADM
+1221 ADM
-1226 EASDQERATDY
+1226 DASDTQRTDSY
-1237 YEMLDDYLKQYDQ
+1237 YEALDDYIQQYDQ
-1250 FRSELAAEDA
+1250 FRNEFDEEAADE
-1260 DDAIIQMMEEGNPEL
+1260 AIIQSMEENNPEL

-1314 EEVKQHEESG
+1314 EEVKQHGEPG
-1324 TSEVVATEN
+1324 TSEVAATEN
-1333 SEGKEQN
+1333 SEGEEQN
-1340 NGAVPN
+1340 NGVIPN
-1346 EQLENIEEQKQLDI
+1346 EQLENIDTRKLLNT

-1383 TLNSEDNSVLS
+1383 TLNSEDNSVSL
-1394 QSDNQ
+1394 QGDNQ

-1415 HGTVL
+1415 HGTLL
-1420 EVSGEQEEPIYQLRR
+1420 EISGEQEEPVYQLRR
-1435 GIEEAS
+1435 RIEEAS
-1441 RDASESEG
+1441 RNASESERG
-1449 SRENQQEVKPIG
+1449 RGHQQEVNQMIEAQAKESGLWTPIQNLSNLG
-1461 VGPFGAIYNQF
+1461 TPFLSGNENDTYLDRENDAVYKMNNLVNSKNLPELFKRIDLHNELFPQTKYELVGFTGFGNGGAIYPIYKQEYIDNAEFATPEEIGNYMQALGF
-1472 KNKAKEAID
+1472 NKT
-1481 FLLNLKSGEATAALH
+1481 GEA
-1496 HSDVG
+1496 
-1501 DIDLVWGKEGTGKSN
+1501 EYSN
-1516 GYGLSKIAKYHPEVL
+1516 GDVTISDLRPRNVL
-1531 SNLQGI
+1531 KDAEGDVYVIDADFKRNIPTPKENNPAQFVSPQLEPGEDI
-1537 LDDMN
+1537 LDY
-1542 VISRTTNRIN
+1542 T
-1552 LESDTHKAAVR
+1552 
-1563 LEWNGES
+1563 
-1570 KNWLLT
+1570 
-1576 AFEKEAPTPIDK
+1576 
-1588 TTDTG
+1588 
-1593 ENQIDLQSD
+1593 
-1602 TALLQDVGSSFVDKD
+1602 
-1617 SELSANKQ
+1617 
-1625 ENVQFTAPNL
+1625 
-1635 IPEENVL
+1635 
-1642 DYANRISEA
+1642 NRISES
-1651 KRLFDAEQEVN
+1651 KRLFDAEQEVDTN
-1662 THPTEAQ
+1662 PTEAQ

-1782 GLGKTTEVSKEV
+1782 GLGKTTEVSKKV

-1814 AKENADNIVEIQS
+1814 AKENADNIAEIQS

-1949 SIDKATLPAK
+1949 FIDKATLPAK

-2038 VPDADRSGRIPEST
+2038 VPDADRSGRVPEST

-2248 GYETEFAPQSKDLV
+2248 GYETEFAPQSKDIV

-2283 KKLGE
+2283 KKLGG

-2323 SRFREFVAS
+2323 SRFREFVAG

-2445 AISEAIGKLPE
+2445 ALSEAIGKLPE

-2475 QRDGTLTVKDGKI
+2475 QKDGTLTVKDGKV
-2488 YVAMSGGLEPVPVK
+2488 YVAMSGVLEPVPVK

-2572 LVEDFERYLPLSL
+2572 FVEDFERYLPLSL
-2585 EDVTKV
+2585 ENVTKV

-2659 DMLRDGVAY
+2659 DMLHDGVAY

-2673 GDLIDRGTYLSGNV
+2673 GDLVDRGTYLSGNV

-2695 SAAERDPAFEKN
+2695 TAAERDPAFEKN

-2721 GDISYRLGTPWIPT
+2721 GDISYRLGTPWIPA

-2779 KTDRLGTINLF
+2779 KTDRLGTIDLF

-2811 IRVVNEVETQA
+2811 IRVVNEAETQA

-2841 KAFHK
+2841 KPLHK

-2872 PNSNS
+2872 PNSNTG
-2877 QITLRIHQMRAVQRS
+2877 ITLRAHQMKAVQRS
-2892 LGESTLYAHQVGTGK
+2892 FGESTLYAHQVGTGK

-2998 KLIQQKIEE
+2998 ELIQQKIDE
-3007 YERVIEVT
+3007 YERVIEAT
-3015 ENDSLRRRLEKEVAD
+3015 ENESLRRRLEKEVAGLKD
-3030 LQNQFEGVEKP
+3030 QFEGVEKP
-3041 KKRSVKDRAKAE
+3041 KKRSVKDKAKAE
-3053 NRIKTKMERQL
+3053 NRIKTKMERQF

-3095 VSKMSNVKGIDTTA
+3095 ASKMSNVKGIDTTA

-3162 NIQTFDEFA
+3162 SIQTFDEFA

-3218 DVEEFQESS
+3218 DVEEFKESS
-3227 SIPKLRDGAMTNI
+3227 SIPKLRGGAMTNI
-3240 VIDKNEDLEDVMQIL
+3240 VIDKNEDLEDVMQVL
-3255 ISELERFSKMSGKEK
+3255 ISELESFSKMSGKEK

-3354 FNLYEDIKQKLIAQG
+3354 FNLYEDIKQKLIVQG
-3369 IPAKEIAIINNYDG
+3369 IPANEIAIINNYDG

-3722 LEEKAKLDND
+3722 LEEKAKSDND

-3786 FLNAEKSMKEVETYG
+3786 FLNAEKSMKEVETYD

-3867 VSLPDNLKLLDWD
+3867 VSLPDNIKLLDWD

-4092 YDDFIDKVFENT
+4092 YDGFIDKVFENT

-4144 FLKTI
+4144 FLRTI

-4177 WRTYQLKTEGRSTD
+4177 WRTYQLKTEGRSAD

-4215 KYRSDNATTEK
+4215 KYRSDNATAEK

-4245 EAYWDSML
+4245 EAYQDSML
-4253 GLKALQKA
+4253 GLKTLQEA

-4313 IEYDDILDYL
+4313 VEYGDILDYL

-4574 AALVEEFERRMVG
+4574 AALVEEFERRMVE
-4587 LAREGLAR
+4587 LAKEGLAR

-4607 REQKQHMVAVK
+4607 REQKQHMVVVK

-4695 KYASRFRRNLIKNG
+4695 KYANRFRRNLIKNG

-5161 YKKEM
+5161 YKKEI
-5166 KAGDGLYRAKLEE
+5166 KTGNEQYRAKLKE
-5179 LETSS
+5179 LENSS
-5184 EYKRYAILKKYQKR
+5184 EYERYSVLKKYQKR
-5198 VKAFQD
+5198 VKSYQD
-5204 KIKEET
+5204 LIKEET
-5210 DREDRKEYETGL
+5210 DRETRKAYETAL

-5229 VEELRSIK
+5229 VEELRSVK

>member
-165 AFMPSSVVGAAQR
+165 AFIPSSAVGSAQR

-309 NPISSSGN
+309 NPVSSSGN

-322 LLKHGLKRFGRA
+322 LLKHGLKRFGRV
-334 SAEAAGREALNA
+334 
-346 FGRAATSNAAK
+346 ATSNAAK

-372 TATTSIGRVA
+372 TATSSIGRVA
-382 SGTNERMIGDVQAK
+382 SGTNERMIGDVQAT
-396 VEDGDIKYAGREN
+396 VEDGEIKYAGREN
-409 SMNFDEALG
+409 GMEVGEALG
-418 KSAIS
+418 KSAVS
-423 NFLENQSEMFF
+423 NFLENQSEMVF

-442 LAKEALNKFI
+442 LAKEALSKFI
-452 PGFSKLSNSE
+452 PDFSKLSNSE

-512 AADLD
+512 ATDLD

-549 RNLHRFRDGLNEED
+549 RNLHRFKEGLNEED
-563 KTLFDELQQVI
+563 QALFDELQQVI
-574 NAGDQETT
+574 NAGDKETT
-582 KAFIERTLADENLS
+582 KAFIKRTLADEKLTQ
-596 PEEKKER
+596 EEKKER
-603 VFAVQDMQEEKVLE
+603 VFAVQGMQEEKVLE

-751 LAFGEDGFLDRD
+751 LALGEDGFLDRD

-788 ILSEMPADDMIAQA
+788 VLSEVPIDDMIVQA
-802 ETNAEQDFIAA
+802 EANAEQDFIAN

-818 QSPELPA
+818 RSPDIPA
-825 PARGETVMMDGS
+825 PVRGETVMMDGS
-837 HYLIEGDNMDDP
+837 RYLIEGDNMDDP

-882 KEAELWED
+882 KESEMWQD
-890 VIPASQQAETLQT
+890 DIVPAPLQEETLQT
-903 EEIPLEAEE
+903 EETPLESEVIQEE
-912 VQAEIEKTP
+912 TDQVSVP
-921 VPIEEEATLEETPEQ
+921 VEGESVKEETPEQ
-936 KQQKVFDTLPKKKD
+936 RLQKVLDTLPKKKD
-950 GSVDYK
+950 GSIDYK
-956 KMTPQQRFD
+956 SMTPQQQFD
-965 YTSVIDSPEV
+965 YTSAVDSPEV
-975 AIEDLKDDVAAKNEE
+975 AIEDLKGDVAAKNEE

-1003 GERVELRDLIRAKK
+1003 GERVELRDLIRSKK

-1029 VVPEQSDASE
+1029 VVPEQSDTSE
-1039 NMETSQVPEDVR
+1039 SMETSQVPEEVR

-1056 ISWVADNSDDAR
+1056 ISWVADNSDDAN

-1082 HDQTLKPWQ
+1082 HEQTLKPWQ
-1091 RDLLGR
+1091 RELLGR
-1097 KISTS
+1097 KVSTS

-1125 GQEIDAIAQELT
+1125 GQEIDTIAQELS
-1137 ENGLDV
+1137 ENGVEV
-1143 TEQDIVDFMLAN
+1143 TEQDIVDFMLTN
-1155 PSNHVSQIS
+1155 PSNHVSQVS

-1192 TGKLYLQFKE
+1192 TGRLYIKLKE
-1202 ANQKLDEL
+1202 ADQKIDKL
-1210 TQEQKQDARNA
+1210 TDKQKNEIEEALS
-1221 ITADM
+1221 ADM
-1226 EASDQERATDY
+1226 DASDTQRTDSY
-1237 YEMLDDYLKQYDQ
+1237 YEALDDYIQQYDQ
-1250 FRSELAAEDA
+1250 FRNEFDEEAADE
-1260 DDAIIQMMEEGNPEL
+1260 AIIQSMEENNPEL

-1314 EEVKQHEESG
+1314 EEVKQHGEPG
-1324 TSEVVATEN
+1324 TSEVAATEN
-1333 SEGKEQN
+1333 SEGEEQN
-1340 NGAVPN
+1340 NGVIPN
-1346 EQLENIEEQKQLDI
+1346 EQLENIDTRKLLNT

-1383 TLNSEDNSVLS
+1383 TLNSEDNSVSL
-1394 QSDNQ
+1394 QGDNQ
-1399 KVNENDEVS
+1399 KVNENHEGS

-1415 HGTVL
+1415 HGTLL
-1420 EVSGEQEEPIYQLRR
+1420 EISGEQEEPVYQLRR
-1435 GIEEAS
+1435 RIEEAS
-1441 RDASESEG
+1441 RNASESERG
-1449 SRENQQEVKPIG
+1449 RGHQQEVNQMIEAQAKESGLWTPIQNLSNLG
-1461 VGPFGAIYNQF
+1461 TPFLSGNENDTYLDRENDAVYKMNNLVNSKNLPELFKRIDLHNELFPQTKYELVGFTGFGNGGAIYPIYKQEYIDNAEFATPEEIGNYMQALGF
-1472 KNKAKEAID
+1472 NKT
-1481 FLLNLKSGEATAALH
+1481 GEA
-1496 HSDVG
+1496 
-1501 DIDLVWGKEGTGKSN
+1501 EYSN
-1516 GYGLSKIAKYHPEVL
+1516 GDVTISDLRPRNVL
-1531 SNLQGI
+1531 KDAEGDVYVIDADFKRNIPTPKENNPAQFVSPQLEPGEDI
-1537 LDDMN
+1537 LDY
-1542 VISRTTNRIN
+1542 T
-1552 LESDTHKAAVR
+1552 
-1563 LEWNGES
+1563 
-1570 KNWLLT
+1570 
-1576 AFEKEAPTPIDK
+1576 
-1588 TTDTG
+1588 
-1593 ENQIDLQSD
+1593 
-1602 TALLQDVGSSFVDKD
+1602 
-1617 SELSANKQ
+1617 
-1625 ENVQFTAPNL
+1625 
-1635 IPEENVL
+1635 
-1642 DYANRISEA
+1642 NRISES
-1651 KRLFDAEQEVN
+1651 KRLFDAEQEVDTN
-1662 THPTEAQ
+1662 PTEAQ

-1782 GLGKTTEVSKEV
+1782 GLGKTTEVSKKV

-1814 AKENADNIVEIQS
+1814 AKENADNIAEIQS

-1949 SIDKATLPAK
+1949 FIDKATLPAK

-2038 VPDADRSGRIPEST
+2038 VPDADRSGRVPEST

-2248 GYETEFAPQSKDLV
+2248 GYETEFAPQSKDIV

-2283 KKLGE
+2283 KKLGG

-2323 SRFREFVAS
+2323 SRFREFVAG

-2445 AISEAIGKLPE
+2445 ALSEAIGKLPE

-2475 QRDGTLTVKDGKI
+2475 QKDGTLTVKDGKV
-2488 YVAMSGGLEPVPVK
+2488 YVAMSGVLEPVPVK

-2572 LVEDFERYLPLSL
+2572 FVEDFERYLPLSL
-2585 EDVTKV
+2585 ENVTKV

-2659 DMLRDGVAY
+2659 DMLHDGVAY

-2673 GDLIDRGTYLSGNV
+2673 GDLVDRGTYLSGNV

-2695 SAAERDPAFEKN
+2695 TAAERDPAFEKN

-2721 GDISYRLGTPWIPT
+2721 GDISYRLGTPWIPA

-2779 KTDRLGTINLF
+2779 KTDRLGTIDLF

-2811 IRVVNEVETQA
+2811 IRVVNEAETQA

-2841 KAFHK
+2841 KPLHK

-2872 PNSNS
+2872 PNSNTG
-2877 QITLRIHQMRAVQRS
+2877 ITLRAHQMKAVQRS

-2998 KLIQQKIEE
+2998 ELIQQKIDE
-3007 YERVIEVT
+3007 YERVIEAT
-3015 ENDSLRRRLEKEVAD
+3015 ENESLRRRLEKEVAGLKD
-3030 LQNQFEGVEKP
+3030 QFEGVEKP
-3041 KKRSVKDRAKAE
+3041 KKRSVKDKAKAE
-3053 NRIKTKMERQL
+3053 NRIKTKMERQF

-3095 VSKMSNVKGIDTTA
+3095 ASKMSNVKGIDTTA

-3162 NIQTFDEFA
+3162 SIQTFDEFA

-3218 DVEEFQESS
+3218 DVEEFKESS
-3227 SIPKLRDGAMTNI
+3227 SIPKLRGGAMTNI
-3240 VIDKNEDLEDVMQIL
+3240 VIDKNEDLEDVMQVL
-3255 ISELERFSKMSGKEK
+3255 IRVGKLQQNEWQREKKNER
-3270 RRMSALPLVVFTKAK
+3270 
-3285 QAAIDLRLLNPSFAD
+3285 
-3300 NPNSKTNQVVSNVVK
+3300 
-3315 LYNES
+3315 
-3320 NADKGAQLIFC
+3320 
-3331 DSYQS
+3331 
-3336 PGEQP
+3336 
-3341 KMDLF
+3341 
-3346 DYDPNTPR
+3346 
-3354 FNLYEDIKQKLIAQG
+3354 
-3369 IPAKEIAIINNYDG
+3369 
-3383 ERRKGLFEK
+3383 
-3392 VRSGDVRILLGS
+3392 
-3404 TEKMGVGVNVQDRL
+3404 
-3418 YGLHHIDAPVRP
+3418 
-3430 MDFEQ
+3430 
-3435 RNGRILRQGNNY
+3435 
-3447 ALWGKPVN
+3447 
-3455 VVTYGVQGTL
+3455 
-3465 DATAYDRLRIKQNF
+3465 
-3479 INQMMKGNV
+3479 
-3488 SGRIMEE
+3488 
-3495 QDDEDPSGMTFNQMA
+3495 
-3510 ATLSGDKTAQLLF
+3510 
-3523 VAENLLKKL
+3523 
-3532 RNLKRSDANSKSGM
+3532 
-3546 AESIEYTRN
+3546 
-3555 RIIHDKGQKKVYER
+3555 
-3569 AYKTISEYFPDG
+3569 
-3581 VENVTVDGETY
+3581 
-3592 TEKFGPAL
+3592 
-3600 EPVIASYEDAY
+3600 
-3611 SLNRGTAPL
+3611 
-3620 KIMLNNSKAEVIV
+3620 
-3633 HFNEGRMVYE
+3633 
-3643 LYAGNEHIVEGR
+3643 
-3655 QFNGG
+3655 
-3660 KGLMSSIEHQL
+3660 
-3671 KAVEKNLSDIDEK
+3671 
-3684 IASYEKRV
+3684 
-3692 QGLTEAMNTPW
+3692 
-3703 GREDE
+3703 
-3708 LKAAE
+3708 
-3713 KEVEGLKKQ
+3713 
-3722 LEEKAKLDND
+3722 
-3732 SNKRYRIVYHGG
+3732 
-3744 GVQFEK
+3744 
-3750 FDINKVGT
+3750 
-3758 GQGTQAFGWG
+3758 
-3768 LYFTSSKDIAKW
+3768 TSSCC
-3780 YAEDSA
+3780 
-3786 FLNAEKSMKEVETYG
+3786 
-3801 YALDADIDY
+3801 
-3810 DKARTMVIEEHERFL
+3810 
-3825 RDAARI
+3825 
-3831 FGKDSKEWK
+3831 
-3840 DAKEDLELATNT
+3840 
-3852 RTKTEIT
+3852 
-3859 KSNKNLYE
+3859 LY
-3867 VSLPDNLKLLDWD
+3867 
-3880 RVLEPNVVDR
+3880 
-3890 FLNIVTDKYGKD
+3890 
-3902 IAEEERTDMMD
+3902 
-3913 TNSIFGGVLYD
+3913 
-3924 SAISVAQKIANSNLI
+3924 
-3939 PQNDIYKEASMLIKD
+3939 
-3954 TGFDGIIYDAGR
+3954 
-3966 NFGNAKRGD
+3966 
-3975 KNYVI
+3975 
-3980 FDEES
+3980 
-3985 ISLIDKMRYRISNRV
+3985 
-4000 SNLIRK
+4000 
-4006 GKENKIVSAI
+4006 
-4016 NALSNALHSP
+4016 
-4026 VNIVRRF
+4026 
-4033 DDLPSDVRSNEKM
+4033 
-4046 VKGWSD
+4046 
-4052 LETGE
+4052 
-4057 ISVYL
+4057 
-4062 PNATNV
+4062 
-4068 EDVQATVLH
+4068 
-4077 EVIGHRGLNEVFGEQ
+4077 
-4092 YDDFIDKVFENT
+4092 
-4104 VPATRRKIIEL
+4104 
-4115 GIKREYDFH
+4115 
-4124 LATEEYLA
+4124 
-4132 ELAEKGFEREKG
+4132 
-4144 FLKTI
+4144 
-4149 KSLFTDMFHR
+4149 
-4159 AKIKLGF
+4159 
-4166 RLNDGDLRYML
+4166 
-4177 WRTYQLKTEGRSTD
+4177 
-4191 SFAKDMSMRYKL
+4191 
-4203 KVGNYRETPVRK
+4203 
-4215 KYRSDNATTEK
+4215 
-4226 DVAKHLYEARTLDR
+4226 
-4240 MYKYQ
+4240 
-4245 EAYWDSML
+4245 
-4253 GLKALQKA
+4253 
-4261 LEKETDKPIADYEN
+4261 
-4275 AYMAEN
+4275 
-4281 QLSSKNSFEQE
+4281 
-4292 FYKMNFFD
+4292 
-4300 PIMSEVNKLIKTG
+4300 
-4313 IEYDDILDYL
+4313 
-4323 KAKHGLERNE
+4323 
-4333 EFAKRAAEEA
+4333 
-4343 KEPFLEKLNDLEKL
+4343 
-4357 LADGG
+4357 
-4362 IDGLT
+4362 
-4367 FDEER
+4367 
-4372 DNLNSEME
+4372 
-4380 EAAEDAYIEARGKD
+4380 
-4394 FSGLSSLTGEK
+4394 
-4405 ENFTTEAEKLV
+4405 
-4416 SAFEE
+4416 
-4421 GNDTAVLWEK
+4421 
-4431 INAATKESLKKS
+4431 
-4443 YECGLMTKDAYQKV
+4443 
-4457 NAMFKY
+4457 
-4463 YIPLRGW
+4463 
-4470 KEDTAA
+4470 
-4476 DVYDYIMEERPIF
+4476 
-4489 NVPVKKMGGRMSEA
+4489 
-4503 DDPLATIANMAE
+4503 
-4515 SAIMQGNRNLM
+4515 
-4526 KQRFLAMVINHPTS
+4526 
-4540 LATVKQMWYTYDGV
+4540 
-4554 RDEWQQALPEIPED
+4554 
-4568 ATGEEV
+4568 
-4574 AALVEEFERRMVG
+4574 
-4587 LAREGLAR
+4587 
-4595 KGRLEVPYRALP
+4595 
-4607 REQKQHMVAVK
+4607 
-4618 KDGLEYTVY
+4618 
-4627 INGNPRAAQ
+4627 
-4636 AVNGLTNPDA
+4636 
-4646 SKSVFLNTVKRINRQ
+4646 
-4661 MAANFTTRN
+4661 
-4670 PAFVI
+4670 
-4675 SNLARD
+4675 
-4681 VIFSASAIAIKEDH
+4681 
-4695 KYASRFRRNLIKNG
+4695 
-4709 LGLRLGE
+4709 
-4716 LLYKSEKNSL
+4716 
-4726 DLNNELERYFSEF
+4726 
-4739 LKNGGETGYTA
+4739 
-4750 LHSVE
+4750 
-4755 EHRKMIE
+4755 
-4762 RSIMDAKGLVDLGR
+4762 
-4776 IFGLKPG
+4776 
-4783 KVTTPTTLGI
+4783 
-4793 VPAFQFVAKWT
+4793 
-4804 EFGNRCAED
+4804 
-4813 VSRFTTYMTSRQMGR
+4813 
-4828 SISRSISDAKEVTV
+4828 
-4842 NFNKKGA
+4842 
-4849 GSLCATTL
+4849 
-4857 KSLFLFFNA
+4857 
-4866 AVQSLANFANL
+4866 
-4877 AKANP
+4877 
-4882 KRFSAAVG
+4882 
-4890 GFTAAGIILP
+4890 
-4900 IINNLL
+4900 
-4906 IGMFGGDDDK
+4906 
-4916 DAYENLPEWVRKNN
+4916 
-4930 FCFWLGGDKFL
+4930 
-4941 TIPIPIELRA
+4941 
-4951 FYGSG
+4951 
-4956 ELFRSYMEGKG
+4956 
-4967 DNRNIGMEL
+4967 
-4976 MGQFTELLPIN
+4976 
-4987 PFGGGEWNIPK
+4987 
-4998 GTPVENIVGTVVGN
+4998 
-5012 LMPDAGKP
+5012 
-5020 IYQVFQNKDFFGKP
+5020 
-5034 IYKDSFNELMPE
+5034 
-5046 WTKAYAGT
+5046 
-5054 SKALVSSTKLLNE
+5054 
-5067 VTGGD
+5067 
-5072 KYDRGLLNM
+5072 
-5081 NPAILEHFF
+5081 
-5090 ESYFGGLG
+5090 
-5098 KTINQV
+5098 
-5104 GKTVSMIWDEDERM
+5104 
-5118 WRSVP
+5118 
-5123 VLNRFLSGGDERNV
+5123 
-5137 FSRVNE
+5137 
-5143 AYFNYL
+5143 
-5149 GEYKVVENRLRG
+5149 
-5161 YKKEM
+5161 
-5166 KAGDGLYRAKLEE
+5166 
-5179 LETSS
+5179 
-5184 EYKRYAILKKYQKR
+5184 
-5198 VKAFQD
+5198 
-5204 KIKEET
+5204 
-5210 DREDRKEYETGL
+5210 
-5222 NLLKTEI
+5222 
-5229 VEELRSIK
+5229 

>member
-1 MAEVNMNEN
+1 MAEINMNEN
-10 RKWLYDVLTNK
+10 RKWLYDTLTNK

-55 YDAFDKAMSNS
+55 YDAFDKAMSNG

-76 GQQQL
+76 EQRQL

-94 GKGEE
+94 GNGDD
-99 TMIFGVPYADYQ
+99 TMIFGVPYTDYQ
-111 QMTPEEQSKQYSA
+111 QMSPEEQSKQYSA

-134 DFFSNY
+134 NFFSNY
-140 ISGQLGEIDSELNKE
+140 ITGQLGEIDSELNKE
-155 REPVPMPAGS
+155 REPVAMPAGS
-165 AFMPSSVVGAAQR
+165 AFIPSSAVGAAQR

-203 ANKLVEEAKKGDTG
+203 ANKLVEESKKGDTG
-217 FFSSLGRGFKDKF
+217 FFSSLGRGFKDRF

-274 VNMATQAYFSSDMSR
+274 VNMATQAYLSSDMSR

-302 FMLEFAV
+302 FMLEFAI
-309 NPISSSGN
+309 NPVSSSGN

-334 SAEAAGREALNA
+334 
-346 FGRAATSNAAK
+346 ATCNAAK
-357 VAGRLV
+357 VVGRLV

-372 TATTSIGRVA
+372 TATSSIGRVA
-382 SGTNERMIGDVQAK
+382 SGTNERMIGDVQAT
-396 VEDGDIKYAGREN
+396 VEDGEIKYAGREN
-409 SMNFDEALG
+409 GMEVGEALG
-418 KSAIS
+418 KSAVS
-423 NFLENQSEMFF
+423 NFLENQSEMVF

-442 LAKEALNKFI
+442 MAKEALSKFV
-452 PGFSKLSNSE
+452 PGLSKLSNSE

-476 KNVAERTQFHGLLGE
+476 KNVANRTQFHGLLGE

-512 AADLD
+512 ATDLD

-527 PTSAAFGLLGLGGM
+527 PTSAAFGLFGIYGM
-541 AREKYTTQ
+541 AREKFFTQ
-549 RNLHRFRDGLNEED
+549 KNIHRFRNKLSEED
-563 KTLFDELQQVI
+563 KALFDELRQVI
-574 NAGDQETT
+574 NAGDKETT
-582 KAFIERTLADENLS
+582 KAFIGRTLEDENLT

-617 DVQNEDVSAG
+617 DVQNEDATAG
-627 VTPEDIEANK
+627 ITPEDIEANK
-637 IDIYRNFKR
+637 VDIYRDYKR

-652 SLLPEEV
+652 SLLPEELT
-659 VSQLDAVSD
+659 SQLDAVSD

-683 SALADYLPAKEIFS
+683 SALADYLPAKEMFS
-697 QYVDHTN
+697 QYVGHTN
-704 SRKEEAKMQ
+704 NRKEEAKMQ
-713 AREQAITDVERISNP
+713 AREQAMADIERISNP
-728 ETGFVTQV
+728 ETGLVVQA
-736 KHKFADNPVY
+736 KHKFVDNPVY

-751 LAFGEDGFLDRD
+751 LSFGEDGFLDRD
-763 NSSETVYYVDE
+763 SSSETIYYVDE

-788 ILSEMPADDMIAQA
+788 VLSEVPIDDMIVQA
-802 ETNAEQDFIAA
+802 EANAEQDFIVN

-818 QSPELPA
+818 RSPDIPA
-825 PARGETVMMDGS
+825 PVRGETVMIDGS
-837 HYLIEGDNMDDP
+837 RYLIEGDNMDDP

-854 AIKLNDAG
+854 AIKLNDTG
-862 EIDIENGDERPISID
+862 EIDIENGDERPISVD

-882 KEAELWED
+882 KESELWQND
-890 VIPASQQAETLQT
+890 IVPASLQEETQQT
-903 EEIPLEAEE
+903 EETPLEAEAIQE
-912 VQAEIEKTP
+912 ETEQAP
-921 VPIEEEATLEETPEQ
+921 VPIEEESVQEETPEQ
-936 KQQKVFDTLPKKKD
+936 RLQKVLETLPKKKD
-950 GSVDYK
+950 GSIDYK
-956 KMTPQQRFD
+956 SMTPQQQFD
-965 YTSVIDSPEV
+965 YTSAAESPEV
-975 AIEDLKDDVAAKNEE
+975 AIEDLRGDVAAKNEQ

-1003 GERVELRDLIRAKK
+1003 SERVELRDIIRSKK
-1017 KELDELNTFFQS
+1017 KELDDLKTFFQS
-1029 VVPEQSDASE
+1029 VEPTQSVTSE
-1039 NMETSQVPEDVR
+1039 SDKDEEVQVPEDVR

-1056 ISWVADNSDDAR
+1056 ISWVADNSDDAN
-1068 EVLGAYSAAKDLAS
+1068 EVLDAYSAAKDLAS
-1082 HDQTLKPWQ
+1082 HEQTLKPWQ
-1091 RDLLGR
+1091 RELLGR
-1097 KISTS
+1097 KVSTS

-1125 GQEIDAIAQELT
+1125 GQEIDAIAQELS
-1137 ENGLDV
+1137 ENGVDV
-1143 TEQDIVDFMLAN
+1143 TEQDIVDFMLTN
-1155 PSNHVSQIS
+1155 PSNHVSQVS
-1164 DTMRSLSSKF
+1164 NTMRSLSSKF

-1192 TGKLYLQFKE
+1192 TGRLYIQLKE
-1202 ANQKLDEL
+1202 ADQKIDKL
-1210 TQEQKQDARNA
+1210 TDQQKNEVQEAL
-1221 ITADM
+1221 TADM
-1226 EASDQERATDY
+1226 DASDTQRTDSY
-1237 YEMLDDYLKQYDQ
+1237 YEALGDYVQQYDQ
-1250 FRSELAAEDA
+1250 FRNEFDEEGSDE
-1260 DDAIIQMMEEGNPEL
+1260 AIIQSMEENNPEL

-1281 ADELDDIY
+1281 AAELDDIY
-1289 SQIENNNGTER
+1289 SQIENNNGTEG

-1314 EEVKQHEESG
+1314 EEVEQHEESG
-1324 TSEVVATEN
+1324 APEVAATEN
-1333 SEGKEQN
+1333 RESEEQN
-1340 NGAVPN
+1340 NRVVSN
-1346 EQLENIEEQKQLDI
+1346 EQFEIVKEQKQVNI
-1360 EQPTVSDLS
+1360 EQPTINDLS

-1383 TLNSEDNSVLS
+1383 ALNSEDNSVPL
-1394 QSDNQ
+1394 QGDNQ
-1399 KVNENDEVS
+1399 KVNKNDEVS
-1408 ESIPQGE
+1408 QSIPQGE
-1415 HGTVL
+1415 HGTL
-1420 EVSGEQEEPIYQLRR
+1420 PEISGEQEEPVYQLRR
-1435 GIEEAS
+1435 RIEEAS
-1441 RDASESEG
+1441 RNASESERG
-1449 SRENQQEVKPIG
+1449 RGRQQEVNQMIETQAKENGLWTPIQNLSHLG
-1461 VGPFGAIYNQF
+1461 TPFLSGNENDTYLDRENAAVYKMNNLVNSKNLPELFKRIDLHNELFPQTKYELVGFTGFGNGGTIYPIYKQEYIDNAEFATPEEIGAYMQDLGF
-1472 KNKAKEAID
+1472 NKA
-1481 FLLNLKSGEATAALH
+1481 GEAEY
-1496 HSDVG
+1496 SNG
-1501 DIDLVWGKEGTGKSN
+1501 DITISDLRPRNVLKDTEGDIYVIDADFKRNILTPKENNPAQFTS
-1516 GYGLSKIAKYHPEVL
+1516 P
-1531 SNLQGI
+1531 Q
-1537 LDDMN
+1537 
-1542 VISRTTNRIN
+1542 
-1552 LESDTHKAAVR
+1552 LES
-1563 LEWNGES
+1563 
-1570 KNWLLT
+1570 
-1576 AFEKEAPTPIDK
+1576 
-1588 TTDTG
+1588 
-1593 ENQIDLQSD
+1593 
-1602 TALLQDVGSSFVDKD
+1602 
-1617 SELSANKQ
+1617 
-1625 ENVQFTAPNL
+1625 
-1635 IPEENVL
+1635 EENVL
-1642 DYANRISEA
+1642 DYANRVSEA
-1651 KRLFDAEQEVN
+1651 KRLFDAEQEVDTN
-1662 THPTEAQ
+1662 PTEAQ

-1701 TNGQPWSVTMNNTY
+1701 TNGQPWSVTMNNSY

-1767 AAKRAYMKNYSPGWK
+1767 AAKSAYMKNYSPGWK
-1782 GLGKTTEVSKEV
+1782 GLGKATEVSKEL

-1814 AKENADNIVEIQS
+1814 AKGNAIDVSEMQS
-1827 EDVLQADTVE
+1827 QDVVQTDIGE
-1837 YGVSNKLVS
+1837 YGVSNRFVS
-1846 KDRYEELKN
+1846 KNRYEELKN

-1901 VGDAVRPYLKSFYE
+1901 IGDSVRPYLKSFYE
-1915 GARQFPGMEDFQKDM
+1915 GARQFPGMEEYQKDM
-1930 DEYHA
+1930 DEYRT
-1935 VKDFDTDS
+1935 VKDFDTES
-1943 FDKAVE
+1943 FNKVVDAIE
-1949 SIDKATLPAK
+1949 KATLPAK
-1959 ESKSNNRKSSENTVS
+1959 ESKENGRKSSEKTVS
-1974 SQKSESNKPAEMQ
+1974 SHKSESNRPAEMQ

-1993 LEDHGERRN
+1993 LEDHDERRK
-2002 SEERNPDTDRSMGG
+2002 SEERNPDANRSLGG
-2016 KTREEAVRTERRRND
+2016 TTREEAVRTEQRGND
-2031 TGVHGHN
+2031 TSVHGHN
-2038 VPDADRSGRIPEST
+2038 VPDADRSGGLPESS
-2052 GRVVSSVKVQRNR
+2052 GSVVSPVKVQRNR
-2065 NNYNFGE
+2065 NNYSFGE

-2107 QQKAKLARYVGWGGL
+2107 QQKAKLVRYVGWGGL
-2122 ANALDENKFK
+2122 ASALDENKFK
-2132 ASERSWIADA
+2132 ASNRPWGADT

-2150 YYKQLKEL
+2150 YYKQLKEI
-2158 LSPEEFR
+2158 LSPEEFK
-2165 SAVQSTTTSHYT
+2165 SAIQSTTTSHYT
-2177 PEPIIRNLWNIAT
+2177 PEPIIRNLWNIAQ
-2190 RVGFTGGMISEPA
+2190 RVGFTGGMVSEPA

-2208 ILGLMPKGIAENSQ
+2208 ILGLMPKEIAGSSQ

-2233 RISKALYPDANTKVQ
+2233 RISKALYPDANAKVQ

-2283 KKLGE
+2283 KKLGS

-2312 ITSSATMDGAD
+2312 VTSSATMDGAD
-2323 SRFREFVAS
+2323 SRFREFVAG
-2332 NGFDMVGAIRLPND
+2332 NGFDLVGAIRLPND

-2361 VFRKRKA
+2361 VFHKRKQGEA
-2368 GEVANGVNYISTTPV
+2368 GNGVNYISTTPV
-2383 GEGTYEEK
+2383 GEGSYEEK

-2400 INEYFAARPEM
+2400 INEYFAAHPEM
-2411 MLGEMMTAFDAGSGG
+2411 MLGEMMTAYDAGSGG
-2426 LYSGA
+2426 LYSGS
-2431 SQTLKARSGLDLSQ
+2431 SQTLKGRSGVDL
-2445 AISEAIGKLPE
+2445 ANELSEAIGKFPE
-2456 NILGKVENS
+2456 KILGKVKENS
-2465 AVVKDKEQTT
+2465 VNVTKEHTT
-2475 QRDGTLTVKDGKI
+2475 QKDGTLTVKDGNL
-2488 YVAMSGGLEPVPVK
+2488 YVAMSGVLEPISVK
-2502 ETFTYNGKL
+2502 ETFKYNGKV

-2522 DLKSTLKKLIAAEQS
+2522 DLKSTLKELIAAEQS
-2537 LDIDPEPIRKEL
+2537 LDIDPEPIRNEL
-2549 NKQYDAFAK
+2549 NKQYDNFVK

-2572 LVEDFERYLPLSL
+2572 FIEDFERYLPLSL
-2585 EDVTKV
+2585 EDVQKV
-2591 PSATGKSSV
+2591 PSATGKSTV
-2600 YQITKGKGILD
+2600 YQVTKGKGIFE
-2611 KRVSYPVKEPSKA
+2611 KRISFPVKEPSKA

-2637 RGAIDI
+2637 RGSIDV
-2643 PYISQLIAKS
+2643 PYISRLIERS
-2653 EEEVID
+2653 EEDVVE
-2659 DMLRDGVAY
+2659 DMLHDGVAY
-2668 RDPLT
+2668 REPLT
-2673 GDLIDRGTYLSGNV
+2673 GNLVDKSTYLSGNV
-2687 KEKLEEAR
+2687 REKLEEAR
-2695 SAAERDPAFEKN
+2695 IAAERDPAFEKN
-2707 VEELIN
+2707 VEDLIN
-2713 VQPEMIRF
+2713 VQPETIRF
-2721 GDISYRLGTPWIPT
+2721 GDISYRLGTPWIPA

-2751 GLNFVSV
+2751 KLDFVAV

-2779 KTDRLGTINLF
+2779 RTDRLGTIDLF

-2799 KVYDE
+2799 KVFDE
-2804 IKNGEQK
+2804 IRNGEQK
-2811 IRVVNEVETQA
+2811 IRVINEAETQA

-2827 MEISDKFIEYIDGQ
+2827 MEISDKFIEYIDSQ
-2841 KAFHK
+2841 KALHK

-2853 DKYNNF
+2853 DRYNNF

-2865 LPAFEHY
+2865 QPAFEHY
-2872 PNSNS
+2872 PNSNTA
-2877 QITLRIHQMRAVQRS
+2877 ITLRTHQMKAVQRS
-2892 LGESTLYAHQVGTGK
+2892 LGESTLLAHQVGTGK

-2921 GIARKPM
+2921 NIARKPM

-2953 APGKDERSADNRKR
+2953 APGKDERSADNRRR

-2998 KLIQQKIEE
+2998 ELIQQRIDE
-3007 YERVIEVT
+3007 YERVIEAT
-3015 ENDSLRRRLEKEVAD
+3015 ENDSLRRRLEKEVLG
-3030 LQNQFEGVEKP
+3030 LQDQLEGVEP
-3041 KKRSVKDRAKAE
+3041 KRRSVKDKAKAQ

-3064 DRRTDDVLTFEQM
+3064 DRRTDDVMTFEQM

-3084 DEAHNYKKIGF
+3084 DEAHNFKKIGF
-3095 VSKMSNVKGIDTTA
+3095 ASKMSNVKGIDTTA

-3121 WVQEKNNGRNVIL
+3121 WVQEKNNKRNVIL

-3162 NIQTFDEFA
+3162 SIQSFDEFA

-3180 LEFTATGNFKIA
+3180 LEFTATGNFKVA

-3218 DVEEFQESS
+3218 DVEEFKENN
-3227 SIPKLRDGAMTNI
+3227 SIPKLRDDKMTNI
-3240 VIDKNEDLEDVMQIL
+3240 VIDKNEDLEDVMQVL
-3255 ISELERFSKMSGKEK
+3255 IGQLERFSKMSGKEK

-3300 NPNSKTNQVVSNVVK
+3300 NPNSKTNQVVANVVK

-3320 NADKGAQLIFC
+3320 SADKGAQLIFC

-3346 DYDPNTPR
+3346 NYNPDIPR

-3369 IPAKEIAIINNYDG
+3369 IPAKEIAIVNNYDG

-3404 TEKMGVGVNVQDRL
+3404 TEKMGVGVNVQDRM

-3523 VAENLLKKL
+3523 VAENMLKKL
-3532 RNLKRSDANSKSGM
+3532 RNSKRSDANSKSGM
-3546 AESIEYTRN
+3546 AEAIESLRN
-3555 RIIHDKGQKKVYER
+3555 RNILDESKKKIYER
-3569 AYKTISEYFPDG
+3569 ANKTVSEYFPDG
-3581 VENVTVDGETY
+3581 IESVTVDGNVFK
-3592 TEKFGPAL
+3592 EKFGPSL

-3643 LYAGNEHIVEGR
+3643 LYAGNDHIVEER

-3671 KAVEKNLSDIDEK
+3671 KSVKKNLEDIVSSISDREK
-3684 IASYEKRV
+3684 KV

-3703 GREDE
+3703 GREEE
-3708 LKAAE
+3708 LKEAE
-3713 KEVEGLKKQ
+3713 KEVEDLRKK
-3722 LEEKAKLDND
+3722 LEEKAKSDND
-3732 SNKRYRIVYHGG
+3732 SNKRYR
-3744 GVQFEK
+3744 
-3750 FDINKVGT
+3750 
-3758 GQGTQAFGWG
+3758 
-3768 LYFTSSKDIAKW
+3768 TSDH
-3780 YAEDSA
+3780 
-3786 FLNAEKSMKEVETYG
+3786 VE
-3801 YALDADIDY
+3801 
-3810 DKARTMVIEEHERFL
+3810 
-3825 RDAARI
+3825 
-3831 FGKDSKEWK
+3831 
-3840 DAKEDLELATNT
+3840 
-3852 RTKTEIT
+3852 
-3859 KSNKNLYE
+3859 
-3867 VSLPDNLKLLDWD
+3867 
-3880 RVLEPNVVDR
+3880 
-3890 FLNIVTDKYGKD
+3890 
-3902 IAEEERTDMMD
+3902 
-3913 TNSIFGGVLYD
+3913 
-3924 SAISVAQKIANSNLI
+3924 
-3939 PQNDIYKEASMLIKD
+3939 
-3954 TGFDGIIYDAGR
+3954 
-3966 NFGNAKRGD
+3966 
-3975 KNYVI
+3975 
-3980 FDEES
+3980 
-3985 ISLIDKMRYRISNRV
+3985 
-4000 SNLIRK
+4000 NLIRK
-4006 GKENKIVSAI
+4006 GKEKKYISEI
-4016 NALSNALHSP
+4016 EALADALHTP
-4026 VNIVRRF
+4026 VRIVRSF
-4033 DDLPSDVRSNEKM
+4033 EDLPDDVRSSGNM

-4052 LETGE
+4052 MNTGE

-4062 PNATNV
+4062 PNVANI

-4077 EVIGHRGLNEVFGEQ
+4077 EVVAHRGLHDVFGEQ
-4092 YDDFIDKVFENT
+4092 YDDFIDKVFENS
-4104 VPATRRKIIEL
+4104 VPGTRRKIVEL
-4115 GIKREYDFH
+4115 GMKRGYDFH
-4124 LATEEYLA
+4124 LATEEYMA

-4144 FLKTI
+4144 FLQTI
-4149 KSLFTDMFHR
+4149 KSLFSDMLHH

-4177 WRTYQLKTEGRSTD
+4177 WRTYQLKTEERSAD
-4191 SFAKDMSMRYKL
+4191 SLAKDMSMRYKL
-4203 KVGNYRETPVRK
+4203 KVGNYRETPVRR
-4215 KYRSDNATTEK
+4215 KYRSDNATAAK
-4226 DVAKHLYEARTLDR
+4226 DVAKRLYEARTLDR
-4240 MYKYQ
+4240 MYKYH
-4245 EAYWDSML
+4245 EAYQDSML
-4253 GLKALQKA
+4253 GLKVLQEA
-4261 LEKETDKPIADYEN
+4261 LEKETEKPIADHEN

-4281 QLSSKNSFEQE
+4281 QLSSRNSFEQE
-4292 FYKMNFFD
+4292 YYKMNYFD
-4300 PIMSEVNKLIKTG
+4300 PIMSEVNQLIKNG
-4313 IEYDDILDYL
+4313 VEYDDILDYL

-4333 EFAKRAAEEA
+4333 EFAKRAAEKA
-4343 KEPFLEKLNDLEKL
+4343 KEPFIEKLEDLENL
-4357 LADGG
+4357 LAQGG

-4372 DNLNSEME
+4372 DNLKSEME

-4394 FSGLSSLTGEK
+4394 FSGLSSLTGEE
-4405 ENFTTEAEKLV
+4405 ENFTTKAEKIV
-4416 SAFEE
+4416 SAFEDA
-4421 GNDTAVLWEK
+4421 NDTAALWEK
-4431 INAATKESLKKS
+4431 INAATKESIKKT

-4457 NAMFKY
+4457 NTMFKY

-4489 NVPVKKMGGRMSEA
+4489 NAPVKKMEGRMSEA

-4526 KQRFLAMVINHPTS
+4526 KQRFLAMAINHPTS
-4540 LATVKQMWYTYDGV
+4540 LATVKQMWYTYDEI

-4568 ATGEEV
+4568 ATGDEV
-4574 AALVEEFERRMVG
+4574 TALVEQFERRMVE
-4587 LAREGLAR
+4587 LAAQGLAR
-4595 KGRLEVPYRALP
+4595 KGRLEVPYKALP
-4607 REQKQHMVAVK
+4607 REQRQHMVIVK

-4636 AVNGLTNPDA
+4636 AMNGLTNPD
-4646 SKSVFLNTVKRINRQ
+4646 SGSHKLVNLVKRINRQ

-4681 VIFSASAIAIKEDH
+4681 MIFSTSAVSIKEDA
-4695 KYASRFRRNLIKNG
+4695 KYSNRFKRNLVKNG
-4709 LGLRLGE
+4709 FGLRLGE
-4716 LLYKSEKNSL
+4716 LFYKFDKNSL
-4726 DLNNELERYFSEF
+4726 DTNNELERYFLEF
-4739 LKNGGETGYTA
+4739 LRNGGETGYTA

-4755 EHRKMIE
+4755 EHRKLIE
-4762 RSIMDAKGLVDLGR
+4762 RSIMDAKGLIDLGR

-4793 VPAFQFVAKWT
+4793 VPAFQCVAKWT

-4828 SISRSISDAKEVTV
+4828 SISRSISDAKEITV

-4849 GSLCATTL
+4849 GGLGATTF

-4866 AVQSLANFANL
+4866 AVQSLANFTNL

-4882 KRFSAAVG
+4882 KRFSAVIG
-4890 GFTAAGIILP
+4890 GYTAAGMLLP
-4900 IINNLL
+4900 IMNNLL
-4906 IGMFGGDDDK
+4906 ISMFGGDDDK

-4951 FYGSG
+4951 FYGAG
-4956 ELFRSYMEGKG
+4956 ELFRSYAEGKG

-4998 GTPVENIVGTVVGN
+4998 GTPTKNIVGTIAGN

-5020 IYQVFQNKDFFGKP
+5020 IYQVVQNKDFFGKP

-5054 SKALVSSTKLLNE
+5054 SKALVSSTKFLNE

-5072 KYDRGLLNM
+5072 KYERGALNI
-5081 NPAILEHFF
+5081 NPAVLEHFF

-5098 KTINQV
+5098 KTINQT
-5104 GKTVSMIWDEDERM
+5104 GKTISMIWDEDERM

-5123 VLNRFLSGGDERNV
+5123 VLNRFLSGGDEKNV

-5143 AYFNYL
+5143 AYYNYL
-5149 GEYKVVENRLRG
+5149 DEFKIVENKLRG

-5166 KAGDGLYRAKLEE
+5166 KSGNALYMEKLKE
-5179 LETSS
+5179 LENSS
-5184 EYKRYAILKKYQKR
+5184 EYKRYSVLKKYQKR
-5198 VKAFQD
+5198 VKSYQD
-5204 KIKEET
+5204 LIKEET
-5210 DREDRKEYETGL
+5210 DRETRKEFETGL

-5229 VEELRSIK
+5229 VEQLRSVE

>member
-1 MAEVNMNEN
+1 MDTKDNVGLLYNALKKQGFNDIGNEN
-10 RKWLYDVLTNK
+10 IFRSKMANENNRKILYEALNK
-21 GVQMGAYE
+21 
-29 EFDKNVDANKDWLY
+29 
-43 NTAKSKG
+43 KG
-50 VDIGD
+50 FNDIGD
-55 YDAFDKAMSNS
+55 YDTFNS
-66 QIPAV
+66 KLNTNSPSILHQE
-71 TVPHP
+71 
-76 GQQQL
+76 QS
-81 QQPQPRP
+81 QPRP

-94 GKGEE
+94 GKGED

-165 AFMPSSVVGAAQR
+165 AFIPSSAVGAAQR

-192 SLHAAKNLLDD
+192 SLHATKNLLDD

-309 NPISSSGN
+309 NPVSSSGN

-322 LLKHGLKRFGRA
+322 LLKHGLKRFGRV
-334 SAEAAGREALNA
+334 
-346 FGRAATSNAAK
+346 ATSNAAK

-372 TATTSIGRVA
+372 TATSSIGRVA
-382 SGTNERMIGDVQAK
+382 SGTNERMIGDVQAT
-396 VEDGDIKYAGREN
+396 VEDGEIKYAGREN
-409 SMNFDEALG
+409 GMEVGEALG
-418 KSAIS
+418 KSAVS
-423 NFLENQSEMFF
+423 NFLENQSEMVF

-442 LAKEALNKFI
+442 MAKEALSKFI
-452 PGFSKLSNSE
+452 PDFSKLSNSE

-512 AADLD
+512 ATDLD

-549 RNLHRFRDGLNEED
+549 RNLHRFKEGLNEED
-563 KTLFDELQQVI
+563 QALFDELQQVI
-574 NAGDQETT
+574 NASDKETT
-582 KAFIERTLADENLS
+582 KAFIKRTLADEKLTQ
-596 PEEKKER
+596 EEKKER
-603 VFAVQDMQEEKVLE
+603 VFAVQDMQEERVLE

-627 VTPEDIEANK
+627 VISEDIEANK

-652 SLLPEEV
+652 SLLPEEI

-668 LGQFASANNLNEQQV
+668 LGQFASTNNLNEQQV

-704 SRKEEAKMQ
+704 KRKEEAKMQ
-713 AREQAITDVERISNP
+713 AREQAMADVERISNP
-728 ETGFVTQV
+728 ETGLVIQA

-751 LAFGEDGFLDRD
+751 LSFGEDGFLDRD
-763 NSSETVYYVDE
+763 NSSETIYYVDE

-788 ILSEMPADDMIAQA
+788 VLSEVPIDDMIVQA
-802 ETNAEQDFIAA
+802 EINAEQDFVTN

-818 QSPELPA
+818 RSPDIPA
-825 PARGETVMMDGS
+825 PVRGETVMMDGS
-837 HYLIEGDNMDDP
+837 RYLIEGDNMDDP
-849 GLSVM
+849 GQSVM
-854 AIKLNDAG
+854 AIKLDDAG

-882 KEAELWED
+882 KESEMWQD
-890 VIPASQQAETLQT
+890 DIVPAPLQEETQQT
-903 EEIPLEAEE
+903 EETPLESEVIQEE
-912 VQAEIEKTP
+912 TDQVSVP
-921 VPIEEEATLEETPEQ
+921 VEGESVKEETPEQ
-936 KQQKVFDTLPKKKD
+936 RLQKVLDTLPKKKD
-950 GSVDYK
+950 GSIDYK
-956 KMTPQQRFD
+956 SMTPQQQFD
-965 YTSVIDSPEV
+965 YTSAVDSPEV
-975 AIEDLKDDVAAKNEE
+975 AIEDLKGDVAAKNEE

-1003 GERVELRDLIRAKK
+1003 GERVELRDLIRSKK

-1029 VVPEQSDASE
+1029 VVPEQSDTSE
-1039 NMETSQVPEDVR
+1039 SMETSQVPEEVR

-1056 ISWVADNSDDAR
+1056 ISWVADNSDDAN

-1082 HDQTLKPWQ
+1082 HEQTLKPWQ
-1091 RDLLGR
+1091 RELLGR
-1097 KISTS
+1097 KVSTS

-1125 GQEIDAIAQELT
+1125 GQEIDTIAQELS
-1137 ENGLDV
+1137 ENGVEV
-1143 TEQDIVDFMLAN
+1143 TEQDIVDFMLTN
-1155 PSNHVSQIS
+1155 PSNHVSQVS

-1192 TGKLYLQFKE
+1192 TGRLYIKLKE
-1202 ANQKLDEL
+1202 ADQKIDKL
-1210 TQEQKQDARNA
+1210 TDKQKNEIEEALS
-1221 ITADM
+1221 ADM
-1226 EASDQERATDY
+1226 DASDTQRTDSY
-1237 YEMLDDYLKQYDQ
+1237 YEALDDYIQQYDQ
-1250 FRSELAAEDA
+1250 FRNEFDEEAADE
-1260 DDAIIQMMEEGNPEL
+1260 AIIQSMEENNPEL

-1314 EEVKQHEESG
+1314 EEVKQHGEPG
-1324 TSEVVATEN
+1324 TSEVAATEN
-1333 SEGKEQN
+1333 SEGEEQN
-1340 NGAVPN
+1340 NGVIPN
-1346 EQLENIEEQKQLDI
+1346 EQLENIDTRKLLNT

-1383 TLNSEDNSVLS
+1383 TLNSEDNSVSL
-1394 QSDNQ
+1394 QGDNQ

-1415 HGTVL
+1415 HGTLL
-1420 EVSGEQEEPIYQLRR
+1420 EISGEQEEPVYQLRR
-1435 GIEEAS
+1435 RIEEAS
-1441 RDASESEG
+1441 RNASESERG
-1449 SRENQQEVKPIG
+1449 RGHQQEVNQMIEAQAKESGLWTPIQNLSNLG
-1461 VGPFGAIYNQF
+1461 TPFLSGNENDTYLDRENDAVYKMNNLVNSKNLPELFKRIDLHNELFPQTKYELVGFTGFGNGGAIYPIYKQEYIDNAEFATPEEIGNYMQALGF
-1472 KNKAKEAID
+1472 NKT
-1481 FLLNLKSGEATAALH
+1481 GEA
-1496 HSDVG
+1496 
-1501 DIDLVWGKEGTGKSN
+1501 EYSN
-1516 GYGLSKIAKYHPEVL
+1516 GDVTISDLRPRNVL
-1531 SNLQGI
+1531 KDAEGDVYVIDADFKRNIPTPKENNPAQFVSPQLEPGEDI
-1537 LDDMN
+1537 LDY
-1542 VISRTTNRIN
+1542 T
-1552 LESDTHKAAVR
+1552 
-1563 LEWNGES
+1563 
-1570 KNWLLT
+1570 
-1576 AFEKEAPTPIDK
+1576 
-1588 TTDTG
+1588 
-1593 ENQIDLQSD
+1593 
-1602 TALLQDVGSSFVDKD
+1602 
-1617 SELSANKQ
+1617 
-1625 ENVQFTAPNL
+1625 
-1635 IPEENVL
+1635 
-1642 DYANRISEA
+1642 NRISES
-1651 KRLFDAEQEVN
+1651 KRLFDAEQEVDTN
-1662 THPTEAQ
+1662 PTEAQ

-1814 AKENADNIVEIQS
+1814 AKENVDNIAEIQS
-1827 EDVLQADTVE
+1827 EDVVQADTVE

-1935 VKDFDTDS
+1935 VKDFDTES

-1949 SIDKATLPAK
+1949 PIDKATLPAK

-1993 LEDHGERRN
+1993 LEDHGEQRN

-2038 VPDADRSGRIPEST
+2038 VPDTDRSGRIPEST

-2248 GYETEFAPQSKDLV
+2248 GYETEFAPQSKDLI

-2283 KKLGE
+2283 KKLGG

-2312 ITSSATMDGAD
+2312 ITSSATMDGAN
-2323 SRFREFVAS
+2323 SRFREFVAG

-2445 AISEAIGKLPE
+2445 ALSEAIGKLPE

-2475 QRDGTLTVKDGKI
+2475 QKDGTLTVKDGKI
-2488 YVAMSGGLEPVPVK
+2488 YVAMSGVLEPVPVK

-2600 YQITKGKGILD
+2600 YQITKGKGIMD

-2695 SAAERDPAFEKN
+2695 AAAERDPAFEKN

-2865 LPAFEHY
+2865 LPTFEHY

-2928 IVVQNATLED
+2928 IIVQNATLED

-3007 YERVIEVT
+3007 YERVIEAT

-3354 FNLYEDIKQKLIAQG
+3354 FNLYEDIKQKLIVQG
-3369 IPAKEIAIINNYDG
+3369 IPANEIAIINNYDG

-3722 LEEKAKLDND
+3722 LEEKAKASDE
-3732 SNKRYRIVYHGG
+3732 NKKYRI
-3744 GVQFEK
+3744 
-3750 FDINKVGT
+3750 
-3758 GQGTQAFGWG
+3758 
-3768 LYFTSSKDIAKW
+3768 
-3780 YAEDSA
+3780 AEDESTRNSKRLSSVIVEQA
-3786 FLNAEKSMKEVETYG
+3786 KMLNTPVRIINS
-3801 YALDADIDY
+3801 IDELPN
-3810 DKARTMVIEEHERFL
+3810 D
-3825 RDAARI
+3825 DDARI
-3831 FGKDSKEWK
+3831 QIENG
-3840 DAKEDLELATNT
+3840 
-3852 RTKTEIT
+3852 
-3859 KSNKNLYE
+3859 SN
-3867 VSLPDNLKLLDWD
+3867 
-3880 RVLEPNVVDR
+3880 
-3890 FLNIVTDKYGKD
+3890 
-3902 IAEEERTDMMD
+3902 
-3913 TNSIFGGVLYD
+3913 
-3924 SAISVAQKIANSNLI
+3924 
-3939 PQNDIYKEASMLIKD
+3939 
-3954 TGFDGIIYDAGR
+3954 
-3966 NFGNAKRGD
+3966 
-3975 KNYVI
+3975 
-3980 FDEES
+3980 
-3985 ISLIDKMRYRISNRV
+3985 
-4000 SNLIRK
+4000 
-4006 GKENKIVSAI
+4006 
-4016 NALSNALHSP
+4016 
-4026 VNIVRRF
+4026 
-4033 DDLPSDVRSNEKM
+4033 
-4046 VKGWSD
+4046 VKGWFDSKTK
-4052 LETGE
+4052 EVV
-4057 ISVYL
+4057 VYL
-4062 PNATNV
+4062 PNAVSV
-4068 EDVQATVLH
+4068 EDAQVTVLH
-4077 EVIGHRGLNEVFGEQ
+4077 ETVGHRGLNEVFGEQ
-4092 YDDFIDKVFENT
+4092 YDDFIDKVFENA
-4104 VPATRRKIIEL
+4104 VPATRRKIIDL
-4115 GIKREYDFH
+4115 GMKRGYNFH

-4132 ELAEKGFEREKG
+4132 EMAEKGFEREKG
-4144 FLKTI
+4144 FLQTI
-4149 KSLFTDMFHR
+4149 KSLFTDMLHR

-4215 KYRSDNATTEK
+4215 KYRSDNATAEK

-4245 EAYWDSML
+4245 EAYQDSML
-4253 GLKALQKA
+4253 GLKALQEA
-4261 LEKETDKPIADYEN
+4261 LEKETDKPISDYEN

-4313 IEYDDILDYL
+4313 VEYDDILDYL

-4333 EFAKRAAEEA
+4333 EFAKRAAEKA
-4343 KEPFLEKLNDLEKL
+4343 KEPFIEKINDLENL
-4357 LADGG
+4357 LVQGG

-4372 DNLNSEME
+4372 DNLKSEME
-4380 EAAEDAYIEARGKD
+4380 EAAEDAYFEARGKD
-4394 FSGLSSLTGEK
+4394 FSGLSSLTGEE
-4405 ENFTTEAEKLV
+4405 ENFTAEAEKLV
-4416 SAFEE
+4416 SAFEDT
-4421 GNDTAVLWEK
+4421 NDTVVLWEK
-4431 INAATKESLKKS
+4431 INAATKESLKKT
-4443 YECGLMTKDAYQKV
+4443 YECGLMTKDAYQNV
-4457 NAMFKY
+4457 SNMFQY

-4489 NVPVKKMGGRMSEA
+4489 NVPVKKMEGRVSEA

-4574 AALVEEFERRMVG
+4574 AALVEEFERRMVE

-4607 REQKQHMVAVK
+4607 REQRQHMVIVK

-4636 AVNGLTNPDA
+4636 AMNGLTNPD
-4646 SKSVFLNTVKRINRQ
+4646 SGSHKLVNLVKRINRQ

-4681 VIFSASAIAIKEDH
+4681 VIFSTSAIAIKEDH
-4695 KYASRFRRNLIKNG
+4695 KYSSRFRRNLIKNG

-4739 LKNGGETGYTA
+4739 LRNGGETGYTA

-4776 IFGLKPG
+4776 IFGVKPG
-4783 KVTTPTTLGI
+4783 KVTVPTTMGI
-4793 VPAFQFVAKWT
+4793 VPAFQFMAKWT

-4849 GSLCATTL
+4849 GGLGATTF

-4882 KRFSAAVG
+4882 KRFSAAIG
-4890 GFTAAGIILP
+4890 GFTAAGILLP
-4900 IINNLL
+4900 IMNNLL

-4951 FYGSG
+4951 FYGAG

-4987 PFGGGEWNIPK
+4987 PFGGGEWNVPK
-4998 GTPVENIVGTVVGN
+4998 GTPTKNIVGTVVGN

-5020 IYQVFQNKDFFGKP
+5020 VYQVAQNRNFFGKP
-5034 IYKDSFNELMPE
+5034 IYKDNFNELMPE

-5054 SKALVSSTKLLNE
+5054 SKALVSSAKLLNE

-5179 LETSS
+5179 LETSP

-5229 VEELRSIK
+5229 VEELRSVK

>member
-1 MAEVNMNEN
+1 MDTKDNVGLLYSALKKQGFNDIGDENIFRSKMADENN
-10 RKWLYDVLTNK
+10 RKILYEALNK
-21 GVQMGAYE
+21 
-29 EFDKNVDANKDWLY
+29 
-43 NTAKSKG
+43 KG
-50 VDIGD
+50 FNDIGD
-55 YDAFDKAMSNS
+55 YDTFNS
-66 QIPAV
+66 KLNTNSPSMLHQE
-71 TVPHP
+71 
-76 GQQQL
+76 QSQS
-81 QQPQPRP
+81 RP

-94 GKGEE
+94 GKGED

-140 ISGQLGEIDSELNKE
+140 ISGQLGEIDSELNNK

-165 AFMPSSVVGAAQR
+165 AFIPSSAVGAAQR
-178 FGNGDTKETQDRYT
+178 FSNNDNKETQDRYT

-203 ANKLVEEAKKGDTG
+203 ANKLVEESKKGDTG
-217 FFSSLGRGFKDKF
+217 FFTSLGRGFKDKF

-259 EELSPEESKLLDAAA
+259 EDLSPEESKLLDAAA

-309 NPISSSGN
+309 NPVSSSGN

-322 LLKHGLKRFGRA
+322 LLKHGLKRFGRV
-334 SAEAAGREALNA
+334 
-346 FGRAATSNAAK
+346 ATSNAAR

-372 TATTSIGRVA
+372 TATSSIGRVA
-382 SGTNERMIGDVQAK
+382 SGTNERMIGDVQAT
-396 VEDGDIKYAGREN
+396 VEDGEIKYAGREN
-409 SMNFDEALG
+409 GMEVGEALG
-418 KSAIS
+418 KSAVS
-423 NFLENQSEMFF
+423 NFLENQSEMVF

-442 LAKEALNKFI
+442 MAKEALSKFV
-452 PGFSKLSNSE
+452 PSLSKLSNSE
-462 IVQFIS
+462 IVQFVS

-476 KNVAERTQFHGLLGE
+476 KNVANRTQFHGLLGE

-512 AADLD
+512 ATDLD

-627 VTPEDIEANK
+627 VTPEDIAANK

-652 SLLPEEV
+652 SLLPEEI

-713 AREQAITDVERISNP
+713 AREQAMADIERISNP
-728 ETGFVTQV
+728 ETGLVVQA
-736 KHKFADNPVY
+736 KHKFVDNPVY

-751 LAFGEDGFLDRD
+751 LSFGEDGFLDRD
-763 NSSETVYYVDE
+763 SSSETIYYVDE

-788 ILSEMPADDMIAQA
+788 VLSEVPIDDMIVQA
-802 ETNAEQDFIAA
+802 EANAEQDFIAN

-818 QSPELPA
+818 RSPDIPA
-825 PARGETVMMDGS
+825 PVRGETVMIDGS
-837 HYLIEGDNMDDP
+837 RYLIEGDNMDDP

-854 AIKLNDAG
+854 AIKLNDTG
-862 EIDIENGDERPISID
+862 EIDIENGDERPISVD

-882 KEAELWED
+882 KESELWQND
-890 VIPASQQAETLQT
+890 IVPASLQEETHQT
-903 EEIPLEAEE
+903 KETPLEAEAIQE
-912 VQAEIEKTP
+912 ETEQAP
-921 VPIEEEATLEETPEQ
+921 VPIEEESVQEETPEQ
-936 KQQKVFDTLPKKKD
+936 RLQKILETLPKKKD
-950 GSVDYK
+950 GSIDYK
-956 KMTPQQRFD
+956 SMTPQQQFD
-965 YTSVIDSPEV
+965 YTSAAESPEV
-975 AIEDLKDDVAAKNEE
+975 AIEDLRGDVTAKNEE
-990 LEKINARL
+990 LEKINACL

-1003 GERVELRDLIRAKK
+1003 SERVELRDIIRSK
-1017 KELDELNTFFQS
+1017 KEELDDLKTFFQS
-1029 VVPEQSDASE
+1029 VEPVQSVTSE
-1039 NMETSQVPEDVR
+1039 SNKDEEVQVPEDVR

-1056 ISWVADNSDDAR
+1056 ISWVADNSDDAN

-1082 HDQTLKPWQ
+1082 HEQTLKPWQ
-1091 RDLLGR
+1091 RELLGR
-1097 KISTS
+1097 KVSTS

-1125 GQEIDAIAQELT
+1125 GQEIDAIAQELS
-1137 ENGLDV
+1137 ENGLEV
-1143 TEQDIVDFMLAN
+1143 TEQDIVDFMLTN
-1155 PSNHVSQIS
+1155 PSNHVSQVS
-1164 DTMRSLSSKF
+1164 NTMRSLSSKF
-1174 SEIATKEMGIPV
+1174 SEIATKEMGIPI

-1192 TGKLYLQFKE
+1192 TGRLYIQLKE
-1202 ANQKLDEL
+1202 ADQKIDKL
-1210 TQEQKQDARNA
+1210 TDQQKNEVQEAL
-1221 ITADM
+1221 TADM
-1226 EASDQERATDY
+1226 DASDTQRTDSY
-1237 YEMLDDYLKQYDQ
+1237 YEALGDYVQQYDQ
-1250 FRSELAAEDA
+1250 FRNEFDEEGA
-1260 DDAIIQMMEEGNPEL
+1260 DEAIIQSMEENNPEL

-1281 ADELDDIY
+1281 AAELDDIY
-1289 SQIENNNGTER
+1289 SQIENNNGTEG

-1314 EEVKQHEESG
+1314 EEVEQHEESG
-1324 TSEVVATEN
+1324 APEVAATEN
-1333 SEGKEQN
+1333 RESEEQS
-1340 NGAVPN
+1340 NGVVSN
-1346 EQLENIEEQKQLDI
+1346 EQFEVVKEQKQVNI
-1360 EQPTVSDLS
+1360 EQPTINDLS

-1383 TLNSEDNSVLS
+1383 ALNSEDNSVPL
-1394 QSDNQ
+1394 QGDNQ
-1399 KVNENDEVS
+1399 KVNKNDEVS

-1415 HGTVL
+1415 HGTL
-1420 EVSGEQEEPIYQLRR
+1420 PEISGEQEEPVYQLRR
-1435 GIEEAS
+1435 RIEEAS
-1441 RDASESEG
+1441 RNASESERG
-1449 SRENQQEVKPIG
+1449 RGRQQEVNQMIETQAKENGLWTPIQNLSHLG
-1461 VGPFGAIYNQF
+1461 TPFLSGNENDTYLDRENAAVYKMNNLVNSKNLPELFKRIDLHNELFPQTKYELVGFTGFGNGGAIYPIYKQEYIDNAEFATPEEIGNYMQALGF
-1472 KNKAKEAID
+1472 NKT
-1481 FLLNLKSGEATAALH
+1481 GEAEYSNGDVTI
-1496 HSDVG
+1496 SDLRPRNVLKDAEG
-1501 DIDLVWGKEGTGKSN
+1501 DI
-1516 GYGLSKIAKYHPEVL
+1516 Y
-1531 SNLQGI
+1531 
-1537 LDDMN
+1537 
-1542 VISRTTNRIN
+1542 VIDADFKRNM
-1552 LESDTHKAAVR
+1552 
-1563 LEWNGES
+1563 
-1570 KNWLLT
+1570 
-1576 AFEKEAPTPIDK
+1576 PTPK
-1588 TTDTG
+1588 ENNPAQFVSSQLEPG
-1593 ENQIDLQSD
+1593 ED
-1602 TALLQDVGSSFVDKD
+1602 
-1617 SELSANKQ
+1617 
-1625 ENVQFTAPNL
+1625 
-1635 IPEENVL
+1635 VL
-1642 DYANRISEA
+1642 DYANRISES
-1651 KRLFDAEQEVN
+1651 KHLFDAEQEVDIN
-1662 THPTEAQ
+1662 PTEAQ

-1677 GHIKIDGYDITIENP
+1677 GHIKIDGYDITIETP

-1814 AKENADNIVEIQS
+1814 AKENADNIAEIQS
-1827 EDVLQADTVE
+1827 EDVVQADTVE

-1935 VKDFDTDS
+1935 VKDFDTES

-1949 SIDKATLPAK
+1949 PIDKATLPAK

-1993 LEDHGERRN
+1993 LEDHGEQRN

-2038 VPDADRSGRIPEST
+2038 VPDTDRSGRIPEST
-2052 GRVVSSVKVQRNR
+2052 GRIVSSVKVQRNR

-2107 QQKAKLARYVGWGGL
+2107 QQKAKLARYLGWGGL

-2283 KKLGE
+2283 KKLGG

-2323 SRFREFVAS
+2323 SRFREFVAG

-2475 QRDGTLTVKDGKI
+2475 QKDGTLTVKDGKI
-2488 YVAMSGGLEPVPVK
+2488 YVAMSGVLEPVPVK

-2572 LVEDFERYLPLSL
+2572 FVEDFERYLPLSL
-2585 EDVTKV
+2585 ENVTKV

-2659 DMLRDGVAY
+2659 DMLHDGVAY

-2673 GDLIDRGTYLSGNV
+2673 GDLVDRGTYLSGNV

-2695 SAAERDPAFEKN
+2695 TAAERDPAFEKN

-2779 KTDRLGTINLF
+2779 KTDRLGTIDLF

-2811 IRVVNEVETQA
+2811 IRVVNEAETQA

-2841 KAFHK
+2841 KPLHK

-2872 PNSNS
+2872 PNSNTG
-2877 QITLRIHQMRAVQRS
+2877 ITLRAHQMKAAQRS

-2953 APGKDERSADNRKR
+2953 APGKDERSADNRRR

-3007 YERVIEVT
+3007 YERVIEAT

-3555 RIIHDKGQKKVYER
+3555 RIIYDKGQKKVYER

-3581 VENVTVDGETY
+3581 VESVTVDGKTY

-3722 LEEKAKLDND
+3722 LEEKAKASDE
-3732 SNKRYRIVYHGG
+3732 NKKYRI
-3744 GVQFEK
+3744 
-3750 FDINKVGT
+3750 
-3758 GQGTQAFGWG
+3758 
-3768 LYFTSSKDIAKW
+3768 
-3780 YAEDSA
+3780 AEDESTRNSKRLSSVIVEQA
-3786 FLNAEKSMKEVETYG
+3786 KMLNTPVRIINS
-3801 YALDADIDY
+3801 IDELPN
-3810 DKARTMVIEEHERFL
+3810 D
-3825 RDAARI
+3825 DDARI
-3831 FGKDSKEWK
+3831 QIENG
-3840 DAKEDLELATNT
+3840 
-3852 RTKTEIT
+3852 
-3859 KSNKNLYE
+3859 SN
-3867 VSLPDNLKLLDWD
+3867 
-3880 RVLEPNVVDR
+3880 
-3890 FLNIVTDKYGKD
+3890 
-3902 IAEEERTDMMD
+3902 
-3913 TNSIFGGVLYD
+3913 
-3924 SAISVAQKIANSNLI
+3924 
-3939 PQNDIYKEASMLIKD
+3939 
-3954 TGFDGIIYDAGR
+3954 
-3966 NFGNAKRGD
+3966 
-3975 KNYVI
+3975 
-3980 FDEES
+3980 
-3985 ISLIDKMRYRISNRV
+3985 
-4000 SNLIRK
+4000 
-4006 GKENKIVSAI
+4006 
-4016 NALSNALHSP
+4016 
-4026 VNIVRRF
+4026 
-4033 DDLPSDVRSNEKM
+4033 
-4046 VKGWSD
+4046 VKGWFDSKTK
-4052 LETGE
+4052 EVV
-4057 ISVYL
+4057 VYL
-4062 PNATNV
+4062 PNAVSV
-4068 EDVQATVLH
+4068 EDAQATVLH
-4077 EVIGHRGLNEVFGEQ
+4077 ETVGHRGLNEVFGEQ
-4092 YDDFIDKVFENT
+4092 YDDFIDKVFENAI
-4104 VPATRRKIIEL
+4104 PATRRKIIDL
-4115 GIKREYDFH
+4115 GIKHGYDFH

-4132 ELAEKGFEREKG
+4132 ELAEKGFERKNG
-4144 FLKTI
+4144 FLQTI
-4149 KSLFTDMFHR
+4149 KSLLTDMLHR

-4177 WRTYQLKTEGRSTD
+4177 WRTYQLKTEERSTD

-4203 KVGNYRETPVRK
+4203 KVGNYRETLVRK
-4215 KYRSDNATTEK
+4215 KYRSDNATAKK

-4245 EAYWDSML
+4245 EAYQDSML
-4253 GLKALQKA
+4253 GLKALQEA
-4261 LEKETDKPIADYEN
+4261 LEKETDKPISDYEN

-4313 IEYDDILDYL
+4313 VEYDDILDYL

-4333 EFAKRAAEEA
+4333 EFAKRAAEKA
-4343 KEPFLEKLNDLEKL
+4343 KEPFIEKINDLENL
-4357 LADGG
+4357 LVQGG

-4372 DNLNSEME
+4372 DNLKSEME
-4380 EAAEDAYIEARGKD
+4380 EAAEDAYFEARGKD
-4394 FSGLSSLTGEK
+4394 FSGLSSLIGEE
-4405 ENFTTEAEKLV
+4405 ENFTAEAEKLV
-4416 SAFEE
+4416 SAFEDT
-4421 GNDTAVLWEK
+4421 NDTAVLWEK
-4431 INAATKESLKKS
+4431 INAATKESLKKT

-4457 NAMFKY
+4457 SNMFQY

-4489 NVPVKKMGGRMSEA
+4489 NVPMKKMEGRVSEA

-4574 AALVEEFERRMVG
+4574 AALVEEFERRMVE

-4607 REQKQHMVAVK
+4607 REQRQHMVIVK

-4636 AVNGLTNPDA
+4636 AMNGLTNPD
-4646 SKSVFLNTVKRINRQ
+4646 SGSHKLVNLVKRINRQ

-4681 VIFSASAIAIKEDH
+4681 VIFSTSAITIKENH
-4695 KYASRFRRNLIKNG
+4695 KYSSRFRRNLIKNG

-4716 LLYKSEKNSL
+4716 LLYKFEKNSL

-4739 LKNGGETGYTA
+4739 LRNGGETGYTA

-4776 IFGLKPG
+4776 IFGVKPG
-4783 KVTTPTTLGI
+4783 KVTVPTTMGI
-4793 VPAFQFVAKWT
+4793 VPAFQFMAKWT

-4813 VSRFTTYMTSRQMGR
+4813 VSRFTTYMTSRQMRR

-4849 GSLCATTL
+4849 GGLGATTF

-4890 GFTAAGIILP
+4890 GFTTAGILLP
-4900 IINNLL
+4900 IMNNLL

-4951 FYGSG
+4951 FYGAG

-4987 PFGGGEWNIPK
+4987 PFSGGEWNIPK
-4998 GTPVENIVGTVVGN
+4998 GTPTKNIVGAVVGN

-5020 IYQVFQNKDFFGKP
+5020 VYQVAQNRNFFGKP
-5034 IYKDSFNELMPE
+5034 IYKDNFNELMPE

-5054 SKALVSSTKLLNE
+5054 SKALVSSAKLLNE

-5161 YKKEM
+5161 YKREM

-5179 LETSS
+5179 LETSP

-5198 VKAFQD
+5198 VKAYQD

-5229 VEELRSIK
+5229 VEELRSVK

>member
-1 MAEVNMNEN
+1 MAEINMNEN
-10 RKWLYDVLTNK
+10 RKWLYDALTNK

-81 QQPQPRP
+81 QQPQLRP

-94 GKGEE
+94 GKGED
-99 TMIFGVPYADYQ
+99 TMIFGVPYTDYQ
-111 QMTPEEQSKQYSA
+111 QMSPEEQSKQYSA

-140 ISGQLGEIDSELNKE
+140 ISGQLGELDSELNKE
-155 REPVPMPAGS
+155 REPMPMPAGS
-165 AFMPSSVVGAAQR
+165 AFIPSSAVGAAQR
-178 FGNGDTKETQDRYT
+178 FGNDENKETQDRYT

-274 VNMATQAYFSSDMSR
+274 VNMATQAYLSSDMSR

-309 NPISSSGN
+309 NPVSSSGN

-322 LLKHGLKRFGRA
+322 LLKHGLKRFGRV
-334 SAEAAGREALNA
+334 
-346 FGRAATSNAAK
+346 ATSNAAK

-363 GDAAAAAGM
+363 GDAVAAAGM
-372 TATTSIGRVA
+372 TATSSIGRIA
-382 SGTNERMIGDVQAK
+382 SGTNERMIGDVQAT
-396 VEDGDIKYAGREN
+396 VEDGEIKYAGREN
-409 SMNFDEALG
+409 GMEVGEALG
-418 KSAIS
+418 KSAVS
-423 NFLENQSEMFF
+423 NFLENQSEMVF

-442 LAKEALNKFI
+442 MAKEALSKFI

-462 IVQFIS
+462 IVQLIS

-491 YAEEVYN
+491 YSEEVYN

-512 AADLD
+512 ATDLD

-549 RNLHRFRDGLNEED
+549 RNLHRFKEGLNEED
-563 KTLFDELQQVI
+563 QALFDELQQVI
-574 NAGDQETT
+574 NAGDKETT
-582 KAFIERTLADENLS
+582 KAFIKRTLADDNLTL
-596 PEEKKER
+596 EEKKER
-603 VFAVQDMQEEKVLE
+603 VFAVQDMQEERVLE

-627 VTPEDIEANK
+627 VTSEDIEANK

-652 SLLPEEV
+652 SLLPEEI

-668 LGQFASANNLNEQQV
+668 LGQFASTNNLNEQQV

-704 SRKEEAKMQ
+704 NRKEEVKMQ
-713 AREQAITDVERISNP
+713 AREQAMADVERISNP
-728 ETGFVTQV
+728 ETGFVVQA
-736 KHKFADNPVY
+736 KHKFVDNPVY

-751 LAFGEDGFLDRD
+751 LSFGEDGFLDRD
-763 NSSETVYYVDE
+763 NSSETIYYVDE

-788 ILSEMPADDMIAQA
+788 VLSEVPIDDMIVQA
-802 ETNAEQDFIAA
+802 EVNAEQDFVTN

-818 QSPELPA
+818 RSPDIPA
-825 PARGETVMMDGS
+825 PVRGETVMMDGS
-837 HYLIEGDNMDDP
+837 RYLIEGDNMDDP
-849 GLSVM
+849 GQSVM
-854 AIKLNDAG
+854 AIKLDDAG

-882 KEAELWED
+882 KEAELW
-890 VIPASQQAETLQT
+890 QT
-903 EEIPLEAEE
+903 EHVESERGDNTTIEQSEAVQEDGSTDLRELSSEVLRRANVTTDTGARNTIGSNDSKIEGGLILDNLPEISSSIDSHGIAKGNEMEHLLYFLTNGVDTNRQFDTAPLGKATQSSGSGLGTASGTSYRDGLFIIASKPGDMILDENGKTNISTVLVNDMSYDGGNPLGVVHAKAIQKELSNMFPNVDFVLYSEAKDYYNNLSKESDR
-912 VQAEIEKTP
+912 
-921 VPIEEEATLEETPEQ
+921 EEAPEQ
-936 KQQKVFDTLPKKKD
+936 KIQKTFDALPKKKD
-950 GSVDYK
+950 GSIDYK
-956 KMTPQQRFD
+956 ALTPQQQFN
-965 YTSVIDSPEV
+965 YTSVVESPEV
-975 AIEDLKDDVAAKNEE
+975 AIEDLRGDVAAKNEE

-1003 GERVELRDLIRAKK
+1003 SERVELRDLIRSKK
-1017 KELDELNTFFQS
+1017 KELDDLKTFFQS
-1029 VVPEQSDASE
+1029 VVPEQSDTSE
-1039 NMETSQVPEDVR
+1039 SMETSQVPEEVR

-1056 ISWVADNSDDAR
+1056 ISWVADNSDDAN

-1082 HDQTLKPWQ
+1082 HEQTLKPWQ
-1091 RDLLGR
+1091 RELLGR

-1125 GQEIDAIAQELT
+1125 GQEIDAIAQELS
-1137 ENGLDV
+1137 ENGLEV
-1143 TEQDIVDFMLAN
+1143 TEQDIVDFMLTH
-1155 PSNHVSQIS
+1155 PSNHVSQVS

-1314 EEVKQHEESG
+1314 EEVKQHGEPG
-1324 TSEVVATEN
+1324 TSEVAATEN
-1333 SEGKEQN
+1333 SEGEEQN
-1340 NGAVPN
+1340 NGVIPN
-1346 EQLENIEEQKQLDI
+1346 EQLENIDTRKLLNT

-1383 TLNSEDNSVLS
+1383 TLNSVDNSVLS
-1394 QSDNQ
+1394 QSDNLNI
-1399 KVNENDEVS
+1399 NENDEVS

-1415 HGTVL
+1415 HGTL
-1420 EVSGEQEEPIYQLRR
+1420 PEVSGEQKESAYQLRR
-1435 GIEEAS
+1435 GIKEAP

-1449 SRENQQEVKPIG
+1449 SRGSQQEVKPIG
-1461 VGPFGAIYNQF
+1461 IGPFGAIYNQF

-1531 SNLQGI
+1531 SNLQEI

-1602 TALLQDVGSSFVDKD
+1602 TALLQDVGSSSVDKD

-1625 ENVQFTAPNL
+1625 ENVQFTASNL
-1635 IPEENVL
+1635 IPGENVL
-1642 DYANRISEA
+1642 DYANRISES
-1651 KRLFDAEQEVN
+1651 KHLFDAEQEVDIN
-1662 THPTEAQ
+1662 PTEAQ

-1677 GHIKIDGYDITIENP
+1677 GHIKIDGYDITIETP

-1767 AAKRAYMKNYSPGWK
+1767 AAKSAYMKNYSPGWK
-1782 GLGKTTEVSKEV
+1782 GLGKTTEVSKEL

-1814 AKENADNIVEIQS
+1814 AKGNAIDVSEMQS
-1827 EDVLQADTVE
+1827 QDVVQTDTGE
-1837 YGVSNKLVS
+1837 YGVSNKFVS
-1846 KDRYEELKN
+1846 KNRYEELKN

-1915 GARQFPGMEDFQKDM
+1915 GARQFPGMENFQKDM

-1993 LEDHGERRN
+1993 LEDHGERRK
-2002 SEERNPDTDRSMGG
+2002 SEERNSDTNRSVGER
-2016 KTREEAVRTERRRND
+2016 TQEEIVRTERRRND

-2038 VPDADRSGRIPEST
+2038 VPNADRSGRIPEST
-2052 GRVVSSVKVQRNR
+2052 GSVVSPVKVQRNR
-2065 NNYNFGE
+2065 NNYSFGE

-2122 ANALDENKFK
+2122 ASALDENKFK
-2132 ASERSWIADA
+2132 ASDRPWSADT

-2150 YYKQLKEL
+2150 YYKQLKEV
-2158 LSPEEFR
+2158 LSPEEFK
-2165 SAVQSTTTSHYT
+2165 SAIQSTTTSHYT
-2177 PEPIIRNLWNIAT
+2177 PEPIIRNLWNIAQ
-2190 RVGFTGGMISEPA
+2190 RVGFTGGMVSEPA

-2208 ILGLMPKGIAENSQ
+2208 ILGLMPKEIAGSSQ

-2283 KKLGE
+2283 KKLGG

-2323 SRFREFVAS
+2323 SRFREFVAG

-2400 INEYFAARPEM
+2400 VNEYFAARPEM

-2445 AISEAIGKLPE
+2445 ALSEAIGKLPE

-2475 QRDGTLTVKDGKI
+2475 QKDGTLTVKDGKI
-2488 YVAMSGGLEPVPVK
+2488 YVAMSGVLEPVPVK

-2572 LVEDFERYLPLSL
+2572 FVEDFERYLPLSL
-2585 EDVTKV
+2585 ENVTKV

-2659 DMLRDGVAY
+2659 DMLHDGVAY

-2673 GDLIDRGTYLSGNV
+2673 GDLVDRGTYLSGNV

-2695 SAAERDPAFEKN
+2695 TAAERDPAFEKN

-2779 KTDRLGTINLF
+2779 KTDRLGTIDLF

-2811 IRVVNEVETQA
+2811 IRVVNEAETQA

-2841 KAFHK
+2841 KPLHK

-2872 PNSNS
+2872 PNSNTG
-2877 QITLRIHQMRAVQRS
+2877 ITLRAHQMKAAQRS

-2953 APGKDERSADNRKR
+2953 APGKDERSADNRRR

-2998 KLIQQKIEE
+2998 ELIQQKIDE
-3007 YERVIEVT
+3007 YERVIEAT
-3015 ENDSLRRRLEKEVAD
+3015 ENESLRRRLEKEVAGLKD
-3030 LQNQFEGVEKP
+3030 QFEGVEKP
-3041 KKRSVKDRAKAE
+3041 KKRSVKDKAKAE

-3095 VSKMSNVKGIDTTA
+3095 ASKMSNVKGIDTTA

-3162 NIQTFDEFA
+3162 SIQTFDEFA

-3218 DVEEFQESS
+3218 DVEEFKESS

-3240 VIDKNEDLEDVMQIL
+3240 VIDKNEDLEDVMQVL
-3255 ISELERFSKMSGKEK
+3255 ISELESFSKMSGKEK

-3354 FNLYEDIKQKLIAQG
+3354 FNLYEDIKQKLIVQG
-3369 IPAKEIAIINNYDG
+3369 IPANEIAIINNYDG

-3546 AESIEYTRN
+3546 AESIEYARN
-3555 RIIHDKGQKKVYER
+3555 RIIHDKSQKKVYER
-3569 AYKTISEYFPDG
+3569 AHKTISEYFPDG
-3581 VENVTVDGETY
+3581 VESVAVDGKTY

-3620 KIMLNNSKAEVIV
+3620 KVMLNNSKAEVIV

-3722 LEEKAKLDND
+3722 LEEKAKASDE
-3732 SNKRYRIVYHGG
+3732 NKKYRI
-3744 GVQFEK
+3744 
-3750 FDINKVGT
+3750 
-3758 GQGTQAFGWG
+3758 
-3768 LYFTSSKDIAKW
+3768 
-3780 YAEDSA
+3780 AEDESTKNSKRLSSVIVEQA
-3786 FLNAEKSMKEVETYG
+3786 KMLNAPVRIINS
-3801 YALDADIDY
+3801 IDELSN
-3810 DKARTMVIEEHERFL
+3810 D
-3825 RDAARI
+3825 DDARI
-3831 FGKDSKEWK
+3831 QIENG
-3840 DAKEDLELATNT
+3840 
-3852 RTKTEIT
+3852 
-3859 KSNKNLYE
+3859 SN
-3867 VSLPDNLKLLDWD
+3867 
-3880 RVLEPNVVDR
+3880 
-3890 FLNIVTDKYGKD
+3890 
-3902 IAEEERTDMMD
+3902 
-3913 TNSIFGGVLYD
+3913 
-3924 SAISVAQKIANSNLI
+3924 
-3939 PQNDIYKEASMLIKD
+3939 
-3954 TGFDGIIYDAGR
+3954 
-3966 NFGNAKRGD
+3966 
-3975 KNYVI
+3975 
-3980 FDEES
+3980 
-3985 ISLIDKMRYRISNRV
+3985 
-4000 SNLIRK
+4000 
-4006 GKENKIVSAI
+4006 
-4016 NALSNALHSP
+4016 
-4026 VNIVRRF
+4026 
-4033 DDLPSDVRSNEKM
+4033 
-4046 VKGWSD
+4046 VKGWFD
-4052 LETGE
+4052 TKTNEVV
-4057 ISVYL
+4057 VYL
-4062 PNATNV
+4062 PNAVSV
-4068 EDVQATVLH
+4068 EDAQATVLH
-4077 EVIGHRGLNEVFGEQ
+4077 ETVGHRGLNEVFGEQ
-4092 YDDFIDKVFENT
+4092 YDDFIYKVFENA

-4115 GIKREYDFH
+4115 GIKRGYDFH

-4132 ELAEKGFEREKG
+4132 EMAEKGFEREKG
-4144 FLKTI
+4144 FLRTI

-4203 KVGNYRETPVRK
+4203 KVGNYREMPIQK
-4215 KYRSDNATTEK
+4215 KYRSDNATTEN
-4226 DVAKHLYEARTLDR
+4226 DVAKSLYESRTLDK

-4245 EAYWDSML
+4245 EAYQDSML
-4253 GLKALQKA
+4253 GLKTLQEA
-4261 LEKETDKPIADYEN
+4261 LEKETDKPISDYEN

-4300 PIMSEVNKLIKTG
+4300 PIMSEVNKLIKIG
-4313 IEYDDILDYL
+4313 VEYDDILDYL
-4323 KAKHGLERNE
+4323 KAKHGIERNE
-4333 EFAKRAAEEA
+4333 VFAKRAAEKA

-4380 EAAEDAYIEARGKD
+4380 EAAEDAYFEARGKD
-4394 FSGLSSLTGEK
+4394 FSGLTSLTDSEL
-4405 ENFTTEAEKLV
+4405 NFTVEAERLV
-4416 SAFEE
+4416 ASFEE
-4421 GNDTAVLWEK
+4421 ANDTAELWEK
-4431 INAATKESLKKS
+4431 INAATKESLKKT
-4443 YECGLMTKDAYQKV
+4443 YECGLMTKDAYQNV
-4457 NAMFKY
+4457 SNMFQY

-4476 DVYDYIMEERPIF
+4476 DIYDYIMEERPIF
-4489 NVPVKKMGGRMSEA
+4489 NVPVKKMEGRVSEA

-4574 AALVEEFERRMVG
+4574 AALVEEFERRMVEF
-4587 LAREGLAR
+4587 AREGLAR
-4595 KGRLEVPYRALP
+4595 KGRLDVPYKALP
-4607 REQKQHMVAVK
+4607 REQKQHMVVVK

-4636 AVNGLTNPDA
+4636 AMNGLTNPD
-4646 SKSVFLNTVKRINRQ
+4646 SGSHKLVNLVKRINRQ

-4681 VIFSASAIAIKEDH
+4681 VIFSTSAITIKEDH
-4695 KYASRFRRNLIKNG
+4695 KYSSRFRRNLIKNG

-4739 LKNGGETGYTA
+4739 LRNGGETGYTA

-4776 IFGLKPG
+4776 IFGVKPG
-4783 KVTTPTTLGI
+4783 KVTVPTTMGI
-4793 VPAFQFVAKWT
+4793 VPAFQFMAKWT

-4849 GSLCATTL
+4849 GGLGATTF

-4866 AVQSLANFANL
+4866 AVQSLANFTNL

-4882 KRFSAAVG
+4882 KRFSAAIG
-4890 GFTAAGIILP
+4890 GFTAAGILLP
-4900 IINNLL
+4900 IMNNLL

-4951 FYGSG
+4951 FYGAG

-4998 GTPVENIVGTVVGN
+4998 GTPTKNIVGTVVGN

-5020 IYQVFQNKDFFGKP
+5020 VYQVAQNRNFFGKP
-5034 IYKDSFNELMPE
+5034 IYKDNFNELMPE

-5054 SKALVSSTKLLNE
+5054 SKALVSSAKLLNE

-5072 KYDRGLLNM
+5072 KYERGLLNM

-5166 KAGDGLYRAKLEE
+5166 KAGNEQYRAKLKE
-5179 LETSS
+5179 LENSS
-5184 EYKRYAILKKYQKR
+5184 EYERYSVLKKYQKR
-5198 VKAFQD
+5198 VKSYQD
-5204 KIKEET
+5204 LIKEEM
-5210 DREDRKEYETGL
+5210 DRETRKAYETAL
-5222 NLLKTEI
+5222 NLLKVEI
-5229 VEELRSIK
+5229 VEELRSVK

>member
-1 MAEVNMNEN
+1 MDTKDNVGLLYSALKKQGFNDIGDENIFRSKMANEN
-10 RKWLYDVLTNK
+10 NRKILYEALNK
-21 GVQMGAYE
+21 
-29 EFDKNVDANKDWLY
+29 
-43 NTAKSKG
+43 KG
-50 VDIGD
+50 FNDIGD
-55 YDAFDKAMSNS
+55 YDTFNS
-66 QIPAV
+66 KLNTNSPSILHQE
-71 TVPHP
+71 
-76 GQQQL
+76 QS
-81 QQPQPRP
+81 QPRP

-94 GKGEE
+94 GKGED

-140 ISGQLGEIDSELNKE
+140 ISGQLGEIDSELSNK
-155 REPVPMPAGS
+155 REPLPMPAGS
-165 AFMPSSVVGAAQR
+165 AFIPSSAVGAAQR
-178 FGNGDTKETQDRYT
+178 FGNDDTKETQDRYT

-203 ANKLVEEAKKGDTG
+203 ANKLVEEVKKGDTG

-309 NPISSSGN
+309 NPVSSSGN

-322 LLKHGLKRFGRA
+322 LLKHGLKRFGRV
-334 SAEAAGREALNA
+334 
-346 FGRAATSNAAK
+346 ATSNAAK

-372 TATTSIGRVA
+372 TATSSIGRVA

-409 SMNFDEALG
+409 SMNFGEALG

-462 IVQFIS
+462 IVQLIS

-476 KNVAERTQFHGLLGE
+476 KNVAQRTQFHGLLGE

-512 AADLD
+512 ATDLD

-549 RNLHRFRDGLNEED
+549 RNLHRFKEGLNEED
-563 KTLFDELQQVI
+563 QALFDELQQVI
-574 NAGDQETT
+574 NAGDKETT
-582 KAFIERTLADENLS
+582 KAFIKRTLTDEKLTQ
-596 PEEKKER
+596 EEKKER
-603 VFAVQDMQEEKVLE
+603 VFAVQDMQEERVLE

-627 VTPEDIEANK
+627 VTSEDIEANK

-652 SLLPEEV
+652 SLLPEEI

-668 LGQFASANNLNEQQV
+668 LGQFASTNNLNEQQV

-704 SRKEEAKMQ
+704 KRKEEAKMQ
-713 AREQAITDVERISNP
+713 AREQAMADVERISNP
-728 ETGFVTQV
+728 ETGLVIQA

-751 LAFGEDGFLDRD
+751 LSFGEDGFLDRD
-763 NSSETVYYVDE
+763 NSSETIYYVDE

-788 ILSEMPADDMIAQA
+788 VLSEVPIDDMIVQA
-802 ETNAEQDFIAA
+802 EINAEQDFVTN

-818 QSPELPA
+818 RSPDIPA
-825 PARGETVMMDGS
+825 PVRGETVMMDGS
-837 HYLIEGDNMDDP
+837 RYLIEGDNMDDP
-849 GLSVM
+849 GQSVM
-854 AIKLNDAG
+854 AIKLDDAG

-882 KEAELWED
+882 KESEMWQD
-890 VIPASQQAETLQT
+890 DIVPAPLLEETLQT
-903 EEIPLEAEE
+903 EETPLESEVIQEE
-912 VQAEIEKTP
+912 TDQVSVP
-921 VPIEEEATLEETPEQ
+921 VEGESVKEETPEQ
-936 KQQKVFDTLPKKKD
+936 RLQKVLDTLPKKKD
-950 GSVDYK
+950 GSIDYK
-956 KMTPQQRFD
+956 SMTPQQQFD
-965 YTSVIDSPEV
+965 YTSAVDSPEV
-975 AIEDLKDDVAAKNEE
+975 AIEDLKGDVAAKNEE

-1003 GERVELRDLIRAKK
+1003 GERVELRDLIRSKK

-1029 VVPEQSDASE
+1029 VVPEQSDTSE
-1039 NMETSQVPEDVR
+1039 SMETSQVPEEVR

-1056 ISWVADNSDDAR
+1056 ISWVADNSDDAN

-1082 HDQTLKPWQ
+1082 HEQTLKPWQ
-1091 RDLLGR
+1091 RELLGR
-1097 KISTS
+1097 KVSTS

-1125 GQEIDAIAQELT
+1125 GQEIDTIAQELS
-1137 ENGLDV
+1137 ENGVEV
-1143 TEQDIVDFMLAN
+1143 TEQDIVDFMLTN
-1155 PSNHVSQIS
+1155 PSNHVSQVS

-1192 TGKLYLQFKE
+1192 TGRLYIKLKE
-1202 ANQKLDEL
+1202 ADQKIDKL
-1210 TQEQKQDARNA
+1210 TDKQKNEIEEAL
-1221 ITADM
+1221 TADM
-1226 EASDQERATDY
+1226 DISDTQRTYSY
-1237 YEMLDDYLKQYDQ
+1237 YEVLDDYVQQYDQ
-1250 FRSELAAEDA
+1250 FRNEFDKEAADE
-1260 DDAIIQMMEEGNPEL
+1260 AIIQKIEESNPEL

-1281 ADELDDIY
+1281 ADELDYIY
-1289 SQIENNNGTER
+1289 SQIENNNGTEG

-1314 EEVKQHEESG
+1314 EEVEQHEESG
-1324 TSEVVATEN
+1324 APEVAATEN
-1333 SEGKEQN
+1333 RESEEQN
-1340 NGAVPN
+1340 NGIVPN
-1346 EQLENIEEQKQLDI
+1346 EQFEVIKEQKPVNIEQL
-1360 EQPTVSDLS
+1360 TVNDLS
-1369 VVEPSSSIQENGNN
+1369 VVEPSSSTQENGNN
-1383 TLNSEDNSVLS
+1383 ALNSEDYSVNL
-1394 QSDNQ
+1394 QGENQ

-1415 HGTVL
+1415 HGTL
-1420 EVSGEQEEPIYQLRR
+1420 PEISGEQEEPVYQLRR
-1435 GIEEAS
+1435 RIEEAS
-1441 RDASESEG
+1441 RNASESERG
-1449 SRENQQEVKPIG
+1449 RGHQQEVNQMIEAQAKESGLWTPIQNLSNLG
-1461 VGPFGAIYNQF
+1461 TPFLSGNENDTYLDRENDAVYKMNNLVNSKNLPELFKRIDLHNELFPQTKYELVGFTGFGNGGAIYPIYKQEYIDNAEFATPEEIGNYMQALGF
-1472 KNKAKEAID
+1472 NKT
-1481 FLLNLKSGEATAALH
+1481 GEAEYSNGDVII
-1496 HSDVG
+1496 SDLRPRNVLKDTEG
-1501 DIDLVWGKEGTGKSN
+1501 DI
-1516 GYGLSKIAKYHPEVL
+1516 Y
-1531 SNLQGI
+1531 
-1537 LDDMN
+1537 
-1542 VISRTTNRIN
+1542 VIDADFKRNI
-1552 LESDTHKAAVR
+1552 
-1563 LEWNGES
+1563 
-1570 KNWLLT
+1570 
-1576 AFEKEAPTPIDK
+1576 PTPK
-1588 TTDTG
+1588 ENNPAQFVSPLLEPG
-1593 ENQIDLQSD
+1593 ED
-1602 TALLQDVGSSFVDKD
+1602 
-1617 SELSANKQ
+1617 
-1625 ENVQFTAPNL
+1625 
-1635 IPEENVL
+1635 VL
-1642 DYANRISEA
+1642 DYANRISES
-1651 KRLFDAEQEVN
+1651 KHLFDAEQEVDIN
-1662 THPTEAQ
+1662 PTEAQ

-1677 GHIKIDGYDITIENP
+1677 GHIKIDGYDITIETP

-1740 KVYVIDQMNEDGSF
+1740 KVYIIDQMNEDGSF

-1814 AKENADNIVEIQS
+1814 AKENADNIAEIQS
-1827 EDVLQADTVE
+1827 EDVVQADTVE

-1935 VKDFDTDS
+1935 VKDFDTES

-1949 SIDKATLPAK
+1949 PIDKATLPAK
-1959 ESKSNNRKSSENTVS
+1959 ESKSNNRKSSENTIS

-1993 LEDHGERRN
+1993 LEDHGEQRN

-2038 VPDADRSGRIPEST
+2038 VPDTDRSGRIPEST

-2283 KKLGE
+2283 KKLGG

-2323 SRFREFVAS
+2323 SRFREFVAG

-2475 QRDGTLTVKDGKI
+2475 QKDGTLTVKDGKI
-2488 YVAMSGGLEPVPVK
+2488 YVAMSGVLEPVPVK

-2522 DLKSTLKKLIAAEQS
+2522 DLKSTLKKLITAEQS
-2537 LDIDPEPIRKEL
+2537 LDIAPEPIRKEL

-2695 SAAERDPAFEKN
+2695 TAAERDPAFEKN

-2872 PNSNS
+2872 PNSNTE
-2877 QITLRIHQMRAVQRS
+2877 ITLRAHQMKAVQRS

-2953 APGKDERSADNRKR
+2953 APGKDERSADNRRR

-2998 KLIQQKIEE
+2998 ELIQQKIDE
-3007 YERVIEVT
+3007 YERVIEAT

-3546 AESIEYTRN
+3546 AESIEYARN

-3581 VENVTVDGETY
+3581 VESVTVDGKTY

-3722 LEEKAKLDND
+3722 LEEKAKASDE
-3732 SNKRYRIVYHGG
+3732 NKKYRI
-3744 GVQFEK
+3744 
-3750 FDINKVGT
+3750 
-3758 GQGTQAFGWG
+3758 
-3768 LYFTSSKDIAKW
+3768 
-3780 YAEDSA
+3780 AEDESTRNSKRLSSVIVEQA
-3786 FLNAEKSMKEVETYG
+3786 KMLNTPVRIINS
-3801 YALDADIDY
+3801 IDELPN
-3810 DKARTMVIEEHERFL
+3810 D
-3825 RDAARI
+3825 DDARI
-3831 FGKDSKEWK
+3831 QIENG
-3840 DAKEDLELATNT
+3840 
-3852 RTKTEIT
+3852 
-3859 KSNKNLYE
+3859 SN
-3867 VSLPDNLKLLDWD
+3867 
-3880 RVLEPNVVDR
+3880 
-3890 FLNIVTDKYGKD
+3890 
-3902 IAEEERTDMMD
+3902 
-3913 TNSIFGGVLYD
+3913 
-3924 SAISVAQKIANSNLI
+3924 
-3939 PQNDIYKEASMLIKD
+3939 
-3954 TGFDGIIYDAGR
+3954 
-3966 NFGNAKRGD
+3966 
-3975 KNYVI
+3975 
-3980 FDEES
+3980 
-3985 ISLIDKMRYRISNRV
+3985 
-4000 SNLIRK
+4000 
-4006 GKENKIVSAI
+4006 
-4016 NALSNALHSP
+4016 
-4026 VNIVRRF
+4026 
-4033 DDLPSDVRSNEKM
+4033 
-4046 VKGWSD
+4046 VKGWFDSKTK
-4052 LETGE
+4052 EVV
-4057 ISVYL
+4057 VYL
-4062 PNATNV
+4062 PNAVSV
-4068 EDVQATVLH
+4068 EDAQATVLH
-4077 EVIGHRGLNEVFGEQ
+4077 ETVGHRGLNEVFGEQ
-4092 YDDFIDKVFENT
+4092 YDDFIDKVFENAI
-4104 VPATRRKIIEL
+4104 PATRRKIIDL
-4115 GIKREYDFH
+4115 GIKRGYDFH

-4132 ELAEKGFEREKG
+4132 ELAEKGFERENG
-4144 FLKTI
+4144 FLQTI
-4149 KSLFTDMFHR
+4149 KSLLTDMLRR

-4177 WRTYQLKTEGRSTD
+4177 WRTYQLKTEGHSTD
-4191 SFAKDMSMRYKL
+4191 AFAKDMSMRYKL

-4215 KYRSDNATTEK
+4215 KYRSDNATAEK

-4245 EAYWDSML
+4245 EAYQDSML
-4253 GLKALQKA
+4253 GLKTLQEA

-4281 QLSSKNSFEQE
+4281 QLSSRNSFEQE

-4313 IEYDDILDYL
+4313 VEYDDILDYL

-4333 EFAKRAAEEA
+4333 EFAKRAAEKA

-4357 LADGG
+4357 LANGG

-4367 FDEER
+4367 FDDER
-4372 DNLNSEME
+4372 DNLKSEME
-4380 EAAEDAYIEARGKD
+4380 EAAEDAYFEARGKD
-4394 FSGLSSLTGEK
+4394 FSGLSSLTSEK

-4416 SAFEE
+4416 STFEE
-4421 GNDTAVLWEK
+4421 ANETTVLWEK
-4431 INAATKESLKKS
+4431 INAATKESLKKT
-4443 YECGLMTKDAYQKV
+4443 YECGLMTKDVYQKV
-4457 NAMFKY
+4457 STMFKY

-4489 NVPVKKMGGRMSEA
+4489 NVPVKKMEGRVSEA

-4574 AALVEEFERRMVG
+4574 AALVEEFERRMVE

-4607 REQKQHMVAVK
+4607 REQRQHMVIVK

-4636 AVNGLTNPDA
+4636 AMNGLTNPD
-4646 SKSVFLNTVKRINRQ
+4646 SGSHKLVNLVKRINRQ

-4681 VIFSASAIAIKEDH
+4681 VIFSTSAITIKEDH
-4695 KYASRFRRNLIKNG
+4695 KYSSRFRRNLIKNG

-4776 IFGLKPG
+4776 IFGVKPG
-4783 KVTTPTTLGI
+4783 KVTVPTTMGI
-4793 VPAFQFVAKWT
+4793 VPAFQFMAKWT

-4849 GSLCATTL
+4849 GGLGATTF

-4882 KRFSAAVG
+4882 KRFSAAIG
-4890 GFTAAGIILP
+4890 GFTAAGILLP
-4900 IINNLL
+4900 IMNNLL

-4951 FYGSG
+4951 FYGAG

-4998 GTPVENIVGTVVGN
+4998 GTPTKNIVGTVVGN

-5020 IYQVFQNKDFFGKP
+5020 VYQVAQNRNFFGKP
-5034 IYKDSFNELMPE
+5034 IYKDNFNELMPE

-5054 SKALVSSTKLLNE
+5054 SKALVSSAKLLNE
-5067 VTGGD
+5067 VTGSD

-5081 NPAILEHFF
+5081 NPAIFEHFF

-5161 YKKEM
+5161 YKKEI
-5166 KAGDGLYRAKLEE
+5166 KTGNEQYRAKLKE
-5179 LETSS
+5179 LENSS
-5184 EYKRYAILKKYQKR
+5184 EYERYSVLKKYQKR
-5198 VKAFQD
+5198 VKSYQD
-5204 KIKEET
+5204 LIKEET
-5210 DREDRKEYETGL
+5210 DRETRKAYETAL
-5222 NLLKTEI
+5222 NLLKAEI

>member
-1 MAEVNMNEN
+1 MDTKDNVGLLYNALKKQGFNDIGNEN
-10 RKWLYDVLTNK
+10 IFRSKMANENNRKILYEALNK
-21 GVQMGAYE
+21 
-29 EFDKNVDANKDWLY
+29 
-43 NTAKSKG
+43 KG
-50 VDIGD
+50 FNDIGD
-55 YDAFDKAMSNS
+55 YDTFNS
-66 QIPAV
+66 KLNTNSPSILHQE
-71 TVPHP
+71 
-76 GQQQL
+76 QS
-81 QQPQPRP
+81 QPRP

-94 GKGEE
+94 GKGED

-111 QMTPEEQSKQYSA
+111 QMTPEEQSKQYNA

-165 AFMPSSVVGAAQR
+165 AFIPSSAVGAAQR

-192 SLHAAKNLLDD
+192 SLHATKNLLDD

-309 NPISSSGN
+309 NPVSSSGN

-322 LLKHGLKRFGRA
+322 LLKHGLKRFGRV
-334 SAEAAGREALNA
+334 
-346 FGRAATSNAAK
+346 ATSNAAK

-372 TATTSIGRVA
+372 TATSSIGRVA
-382 SGTNERMIGDVQAK
+382 SGTNERMIGDVQAT
-396 VEDGDIKYAGREN
+396 VEDGEIKYAGREN
-409 SMNFDEALG
+409 GMEVGEALG
-418 KSAIS
+418 KSAVS
-423 NFLENQSEMFF
+423 NFLENQSEMVF

-442 LAKEALNKFI
+442 MAKEALSKFI
-452 PGFSKLSNSE
+452 PDFSKLSNSE

-498 NFANIPLGE
+498 NLANIPLGE

-512 AADLD
+512 ATDLD

-549 RNLHRFRDGLNEED
+549 RNLHRFKEGLNEED
-563 KTLFDELQQVI
+563 QALFDELQQVI
-574 NAGDQETT
+574 NASDKETT
-582 KAFIERTLADENLS
+582 KAFIKRTLADEKLTQ
-596 PEEKKER
+596 EEKKER
-603 VFAVQDMQEEKVLE
+603 VFAVQDMQEERVLE

-627 VTPEDIEANK
+627 VTSEDIEANK

-652 SLLPEEV
+652 SLLPEEI

-668 LGQFASANNLNEQQV
+668 LGQFASTNNLNEQQV

-704 SRKEEAKMQ
+704 KRKEEAKMQ
-713 AREQAITDVERISNP
+713 AREQAMADVERISNP
-728 ETGFVTQV
+728 ETGLVIQA

-751 LAFGEDGFLDRD
+751 LSFGEDGFLDRD
-763 NSSETVYYVDE
+763 NSSETIYYVDE

-788 ILSEMPADDMIAQA
+788 VLSEVPIDDMIVQA
-802 ETNAEQDFIAA
+802 EINAEQDFVTN

-818 QSPELPA
+818 RSPDIPA
-825 PARGETVMMDGS
+825 PVRGETVMMDGS
-837 HYLIEGDNMDDP
+837 RYLIEGDNMDDP
-849 GLSVM
+849 GQSVM
-854 AIKLNDAG
+854 AIKLDDAG

-882 KEAELWED
+882 KESEMWQD
-890 VIPASQQAETLQT
+890 DIVPAPLQEETQQT
-903 EEIPLEAEE
+903 EETPLESEVIQEE
-912 VQAEIEKTP
+912 TDQVSVP
-921 VPIEEEATLEETPEQ
+921 VEGESVKEETPEQ
-936 KQQKVFDTLPKKKD
+936 RLQKVLDTLPKKKD
-950 GSVDYK
+950 GSIDYK
-956 KMTPQQRFD
+956 SMTPQQQFD
-965 YTSVIDSPEV
+965 YTSAVDSPEV
-975 AIEDLKDDVAAKNEE
+975 AIEDLKGDVAAKNEE

-1003 GERVELRDLIRAKK
+1003 GERVELRDLIRSKK

-1029 VVPEQSDASE
+1029 VVPEQSDTSE
-1039 NMETSQVPEDVR
+1039 SMETSQVPEEVR

-1056 ISWVADNSDDAR
+1056 ISWVADNSDDAN

-1082 HDQTLKPWQ
+1082 HEQTLKPWQ
-1091 RDLLGR
+1091 RELLGR
-1097 KISTS
+1097 KVSTS

-1125 GQEIDAIAQELT
+1125 GQEIDTIAQELS
-1137 ENGLDV
+1137 ENGVEV
-1143 TEQDIVDFMLAN
+1143 TEQDIVDFMLTN
-1155 PSNHVSQIS
+1155 PSNHVSQVS

-1192 TGKLYLQFKE
+1192 TGRLYIKLKE
-1202 ANQKLDEL
+1202 ADQKIDKL
-1210 TQEQKQDARNA
+1210 TDKQKNEIEEALS
-1221 ITADM
+1221 ADM
-1226 EASDQERATDY
+1226 DASDTQRTDSY
-1237 YEMLDDYLKQYDQ
+1237 YEALDDYIQQYDQ
-1250 FRSELAAEDA
+1250 FRNEFDEEAADE
-1260 DDAIIQMMEEGNPEL
+1260 AIIQSMEENNPEL

-1314 EEVKQHEESG
+1314 KEVERHEEFG
-1324 TSEVVATEN
+1324 APEVAATEN
-1333 SEGKEQN
+1333 RESEEQN
-1340 NGAVPN
+1340 SGVVPN
-1346 EQLENIEEQKQLDI
+1346 EQFEVIKEQKPVNI
-1360 EQPTVSDLS
+1360 EQPTVNGLS
-1369 VVEPSSSIQENGNN
+1369 VVEPSSSTQENGNN
-1383 TLNSEDNSVLS
+1383 ALNSEDYSVNL
-1394 QSDNQ
+1394 QGENQ

-1415 HGTVL
+1415 HGTL
-1420 EVSGEQEEPIYQLRR
+1420 PEISGEQEEPVYQLRR
-1435 GIEEAS
+1435 RIEEAS
-1441 RDASESEG
+1441 RNASESERG
-1449 SRENQQEVKPIG
+1449 RGHQQEV
-1461 VGPFGAIYNQF
+1461 NQMIEAQ
-1472 KNKAKEAID
+1472 AKE
-1481 FLLNLKSGEATAALH
+1481 SGLWTP
-1496 HSDVG
+1496 
-1501 DIDLVWGKEGTGKSN
+1501 IQN
-1516 GYGLSKIAKYHPEVL
+1516 L
-1531 SNLQGI
+1531 SNLGTPFLSGNENDTYLDRENDAVYKMNNLVNSKNLPELFKRIDLHNELFPQTKYELVGFTGFGNGGVIYPIYKQEYIDNAEFATPEEIGNYMQALGFNKTGEAEYSNGDVTISDLRPRNVLKDAEGDVYVIDADFKRNIPTSKENNPAQFVSPQLEPGEDI
-1537 LDDMN
+1537 LDY
-1542 VISRTTNRIN
+1542 T
-1552 LESDTHKAAVR
+1552 
-1563 LEWNGES
+1563 
-1570 KNWLLT
+1570 
-1576 AFEKEAPTPIDK
+1576 
-1588 TTDTG
+1588 
-1593 ENQIDLQSD
+1593 
-1602 TALLQDVGSSFVDKD
+1602 
-1617 SELSANKQ
+1617 
-1625 ENVQFTAPNL
+1625 
-1635 IPEENVL
+1635 
-1642 DYANRISEA
+1642 NRISES
-1651 KRLFDAEQEVN
+1651 KRLFDAEQEVDTN
-1662 THPTEAQ
+1662 PTEAQ

-1814 AKENADNIVEIQS
+1814 AKENADNIAEIQS

-1959 ESKSNNRKSSENTVS
+1959 ESKSNNRKSSENMVS

-2038 VPDADRSGRIPEST
+2038 VPDTDRSGRIPEST
-2052 GRVVSSVKVQRNR
+2052 GRVVSPVKVQRNR

-2283 KKLGE
+2283 KKLGG

-2323 SRFREFVAS
+2323 SRFREFVAG

-2445 AISEAIGKLPE
+2445 ALSEAIGKLPE

-2475 QRDGTLTVKDGKI
+2475 QKDGTLTVKDGKI
-2488 YVAMSGGLEPVPVK
+2488 YVAMSGVLEPVPVK

-2600 YQITKGKGILD
+2600 YQITKGKGIMD

-2695 SAAERDPAFEKN
+2695 AAAERDPAFEKN

-2865 LPAFEHY
+2865 LPTFEHY

-3007 YERVIEVT
+3007 YERVIEAT

-3354 FNLYEDIKQKLIAQG
+3354 FNLYEDIKQKLIVQG
-3369 IPAKEIAIINNYDG
+3369 IPANEIAIINNYDG

-3722 LEEKAKLDND
+3722 LEEKAKASDE
-3732 SNKRYRIVYHGG
+3732 NKKYRI
-3744 GVQFEK
+3744 
-3750 FDINKVGT
+3750 
-3758 GQGTQAFGWG
+3758 
-3768 LYFTSSKDIAKW
+3768 
-3780 YAEDSA
+3780 AEDESTRNSKRLSSVIVEQA
-3786 FLNAEKSMKEVETYG
+3786 KMLNTPVRIINS
-3801 YALDADIDY
+3801 IDELPN
-3810 DKARTMVIEEHERFL
+3810 D
-3825 RDAARI
+3825 DDARI
-3831 FGKDSKEWK
+3831 QIENG
-3840 DAKEDLELATNT
+3840 
-3852 RTKTEIT
+3852 
-3859 KSNKNLYE
+3859 SN
-3867 VSLPDNLKLLDWD
+3867 
-3880 RVLEPNVVDR
+3880 
-3890 FLNIVTDKYGKD
+3890 
-3902 IAEEERTDMMD
+3902 
-3913 TNSIFGGVLYD
+3913 
-3924 SAISVAQKIANSNLI
+3924 
-3939 PQNDIYKEASMLIKD
+3939 
-3954 TGFDGIIYDAGR
+3954 
-3966 NFGNAKRGD
+3966 
-3975 KNYVI
+3975 
-3980 FDEES
+3980 
-3985 ISLIDKMRYRISNRV
+3985 
-4000 SNLIRK
+4000 
-4006 GKENKIVSAI
+4006 
-4016 NALSNALHSP
+4016 
-4026 VNIVRRF
+4026 
-4033 DDLPSDVRSNEKM
+4033 
-4046 VKGWSD
+4046 VKGWFDSKTK
-4052 LETGE
+4052 EVV
-4057 ISVYL
+4057 VYL
-4062 PNATNV
+4062 PNAVSV
-4068 EDVQATVLH
+4068 EDAQVTVLH
-4077 EVIGHRGLNEVFGEQ
+4077 ETVGHRGLNEVFGEQ
-4092 YDDFIDKVFENT
+4092 YDDFIDKVFENA
-4104 VPATRRKIIEL
+4104 VPATRRKIIDF
-4115 GIKREYDFH
+4115 GMKRGYDFH

-4132 ELAEKGFEREKG
+4132 EMAEKGFEREKG
-4144 FLKTI
+4144 FLQTI
-4149 KSLFTDMFHR
+4149 KSLFTDMLHR

-4215 KYRSDNATTEK
+4215 KYRSDNATAEK

-4245 EAYWDSML
+4245 EAYQDSML
-4253 GLKALQKA
+4253 GLKALQEA
-4261 LEKETDKPIADYEN
+4261 LEKETDKPISDYEN

-4313 IEYDDILDYL
+4313 VEYDDILDYL

-4333 EFAKRAAEEA
+4333 EFAKRAAEKA
-4343 KEPFLEKLNDLEKL
+4343 KEPFIEKINDLENL
-4357 LADGG
+4357 LVQGG

-4372 DNLNSEME
+4372 DNLKSEME
-4380 EAAEDAYIEARGKD
+4380 EAAEDAYFEARGKD
-4394 FSGLSSLTGEK
+4394 FSGLSSLTGEE
-4405 ENFTTEAEKLV
+4405 ENFTAEAEKLV
-4416 SAFEE
+4416 SAFEDT
-4421 GNDTAVLWEK
+4421 NDTVVLWEK
-4431 INAATKESLKKS
+4431 INAATKESLKKT
-4443 YECGLMTKDAYQKV
+4443 YECGLMTKDAYQNV
-4457 NAMFKY
+4457 SNMFQY

-4489 NVPVKKMGGRMSEA
+4489 NVPVKKMEGRVSEA

-4574 AALVEEFERRMVG
+4574 AALVEEFERRMVE

-4607 REQKQHMVAVK
+4607 REQRQHMVIVK

-4636 AVNGLTNPDA
+4636 AMNGLTNPD
-4646 SKSVFLNTVKRINRQ
+4646 SGSHKLVNLVKRINRQ

-4681 VIFSASAIAIKEDH
+4681 VIFSTSAIAIKEDH
-4695 KYASRFRRNLIKNG
+4695 KYSSRFRRNLIKNG

-4739 LKNGGETGYTA
+4739 LRNGGETGYTA

-4776 IFGLKPG
+4776 IFGVKPG
-4783 KVTTPTTLGI
+4783 KVTVPTTMGI
-4793 VPAFQFVAKWT
+4793 VPAFQFMAKWT

-4849 GSLCATTL
+4849 GGLGATTF

-4882 KRFSAAVG
+4882 KRFSAAIG
-4890 GFTAAGIILP
+4890 GFTAAGILLP
-4900 IINNLL
+4900 IMNNLL

-4951 FYGSG
+4951 FYGAG

-4987 PFGGGEWNIPK
+4987 PFGGGEWNVPK
-4998 GTPVENIVGTVVGN
+4998 GTPTKNIVGTVVGN

-5020 IYQVFQNKDFFGKP
+5020 VYQVAQNRNFFGKP
-5034 IYKDSFNELMPE
+5034 IYKDNFNELMPE

-5054 SKALVSSTKLLNE
+5054 SKALVSSAKLLNE

-5179 LETSS
+5179 LETSP

-5229 VEELRSIK
+5229 VEELRSVK

>member
-1 MAEVNMNEN
+1 MDTKDNVGLLYNALKKQGFNDIGNEN
-10 RKWLYDVLTNK
+10 IFRSKMANENNRKILYEALNK
-21 GVQMGAYE
+21 
-29 EFDKNVDANKDWLY
+29 
-43 NTAKSKG
+43 KG
-50 VDIGD
+50 FNDIGD
-55 YDAFDKAMSNS
+55 YDTFNS
-66 QIPAV
+66 KLNTNSPSILHQE
-71 TVPHP
+71 
-76 GQQQL
+76 QS
-81 QQPQPRP
+81 QPRP

-94 GKGEE
+94 GKGED

-165 AFMPSSVVGAAQR
+165 AFIPSSAVGAAQR

-192 SLHAAKNLLDD
+192 SLHATKNLLDD

-309 NPISSSGN
+309 NPVSSSGN

-322 LLKHGLKRFGRA
+322 LLKHGLKRFGRV
-334 SAEAAGREALNA
+334 
-346 FGRAATSNAAK
+346 ATSNAAK

-372 TATTSIGRVA
+372 TATSSIGRVA
-382 SGTNERMIGDVQAK
+382 SGTNERMIGDVQAT
-396 VEDGDIKYAGREN
+396 VEDGEIKYAGREN
-409 SMNFDEALG
+409 GMEVGEALG
-418 KSAIS
+418 KSAVS
-423 NFLENQSEMFF
+423 NFLENQSEMVF

-442 LAKEALNKFI
+442 MAKEALSKFI
-452 PGFSKLSNSE
+452 PDFSKLSNSE

-512 AADLD
+512 ATDLD

-549 RNLHRFRDGLNEED
+549 RNLHRFKEGLNEED
-563 KTLFDELQQVI
+563 QALFDELQQVI
-574 NAGDQETT
+574 NASDKETT
-582 KAFIERTLADENLS
+582 KAFIKRTLADEKLTQ
-596 PEEKKER
+596 EEKKER
-603 VFAVQDMQEEKVLE
+603 VFAVQDMQEERVLE

-627 VTPEDIEANK
+627 VTSEDIEANK

-652 SLLPEEV
+652 SLLPEEI

-668 LGQFASANNLNEQQV
+668 LGQFASTNNLNEQQV

-704 SRKEEAKMQ
+704 KRKEEAKMQ
-713 AREQAITDVERISNP
+713 AREQAMADVERISNP
-728 ETGFVTQV
+728 ETGLVIQA

-751 LAFGEDGFLDRD
+751 LSFGEDGFLDRD
-763 NSSETVYYVDE
+763 NSSETIYYVDE

-788 ILSEMPADDMIAQA
+788 VLSEVPIDDMIVQA
-802 ETNAEQDFIAA
+802 EINAEQDFVTN

-818 QSPELPA
+818 RSPDIPA
-825 PARGETVMMDGS
+825 PVRGETVMMDGS
-837 HYLIEGDNMDDP
+837 RYLIEGDNMDDP
-849 GLSVM
+849 GQSVM
-854 AIKLNDAG
+854 AIKLDDAG

-882 KEAELWED
+882 KESEMWQD
-890 VIPASQQAETLQT
+890 DIVPAPLQEETQQT
-903 EEIPLEAEE
+903 EETPLESEVIQEE
-912 VQAEIEKTP
+912 TDQVSVP
-921 VPIEEEATLEETPEQ
+921 VEGESVKEETPEQ
-936 KQQKVFDTLPKKKD
+936 RLQKVLDTLPKKKD
-950 GSVDYK
+950 GSIDYK
-956 KMTPQQRFD
+956 SMTPQQQFD
-965 YTSVIDSPEV
+965 YTSAVDSPEV
-975 AIEDLKDDVAAKNEE
+975 AIEDLKGDVAAKNEE

-1003 GERVELRDLIRAKK
+1003 GERVELRDLIRSKK

-1029 VVPEQSDASE
+1029 VVPEQSDTSE
-1039 NMETSQVPEDVR
+1039 SMETSQVPEEVR

-1056 ISWVADNSDDAR
+1056 ISWVADNSDDAN

-1082 HDQTLKPWQ
+1082 HEQTLKPWQ
-1091 RDLLGR
+1091 RELLGR
-1097 KISTS
+1097 KVSTS

-1125 GQEIDAIAQELT
+1125 GQEIDTIAQELS
-1137 ENGLDV
+1137 ENGVEV
-1143 TEQDIVDFMLAN
+1143 TEQDIVDFMLTN
-1155 PSNHVSQIS
+1155 PSNHVSQVS

-1192 TGKLYLQFKE
+1192 TGRLYIKLKE
-1202 ANQKLDEL
+1202 ADQKIDKL
-1210 TQEQKQDARNA
+1210 TDKQKNEIEEALS
-1221 ITADM
+1221 ADM
-1226 EASDQERATDY
+1226 DASDTQRTDSY
-1237 YEMLDDYLKQYDQ
+1237 YEALDDYIQQYDQ
-1250 FRSELAAEDA
+1250 FRNEFDEEAADE
-1260 DDAIIQMMEEGNPEL
+1260 AIIQSMEENNPEL

-1314 EEVKQHEESG
+1314 EEVKQHGEPG
-1324 TSEVVATEN
+1324 TSEVAATEN
-1333 SEGKEQN
+1333 SEGEEQN
-1340 NGAVPN
+1340 NGVIPN
-1346 EQLENIEEQKQLDI
+1346 EQLENIDTRKLLNT

-1383 TLNSEDNSVLS
+1383 TLNSEDNSVSL
-1394 QSDNQ
+1394 QGDNQ

-1415 HGTVL
+1415 HGTLL
-1420 EVSGEQEEPIYQLRR
+1420 EISGEQEEPVYQLRR
-1435 GIEEAS
+1435 RIEEAS
-1441 RDASESEG
+1441 RNASESERG
-1449 SRENQQEVKPIG
+1449 RGHQQEVNQMIEAQAKESGLWTPIQNLSNLG
-1461 VGPFGAIYNQF
+1461 TPFLSGNENDTYLDRENDAVYKMNNLVNSKNLPELFKRIDLHNELFPQTKYELVGFTGFGNGGAIYPIYKQEYIDNAEFATPEEIGNYMQALGF
-1472 KNKAKEAID
+1472 NKT
-1481 FLLNLKSGEATAALH
+1481 GEA
-1496 HSDVG
+1496 
-1501 DIDLVWGKEGTGKSN
+1501 EYSN
-1516 GYGLSKIAKYHPEVL
+1516 GDVTISDLRPRNVL
-1531 SNLQGI
+1531 KDAEGDVYVIDADFKRNIPTPKENNPAQFVSPQLEPGEDI
-1537 LDDMN
+1537 LDY
-1542 VISRTTNRIN
+1542 T
-1552 LESDTHKAAVR
+1552 
-1563 LEWNGES
+1563 
-1570 KNWLLT
+1570 
-1576 AFEKEAPTPIDK
+1576 
-1588 TTDTG
+1588 
-1593 ENQIDLQSD
+1593 
-1602 TALLQDVGSSFVDKD
+1602 
-1617 SELSANKQ
+1617 
-1625 ENVQFTAPNL
+1625 
-1635 IPEENVL
+1635 
-1642 DYANRISEA
+1642 NRISES
-1651 KRLFDAEQEVN
+1651 KRLFDAEQEVDTN
-1662 THPTEAQ
+1662 PTEAQ

-1794 FNEWVKSSKRKTKPF
+1794 FNEWVESSKRKTKPF

-1814 AKENADNIVEIQS
+1814 AKENVDNIAEIQS
-1827 EDVLQADTVE
+1827 EDVVQADTVE

-1935 VKDFDTDS
+1935 VKDFDTES

-1949 SIDKATLPAK
+1949 PIDKATLPAK

-1993 LEDHGERRN
+1993 LEDHGEQRN

-2038 VPDADRSGRIPEST
+2038 VPDTDRSGRIPEST

-2248 GYETEFAPQSKDLV
+2248 GYETEFAPQSKDLI

-2283 KKLGE
+2283 KKLGG

-2312 ITSSATMDGAD
+2312 ITSSATMDGAN
-2323 SRFREFVAS
+2323 SRFREFVAG

-2445 AISEAIGKLPE
+2445 ALSEAIGKLPE

-2475 QRDGTLTVKDGKI
+2475 QKDGTLTVKDGKI
-2488 YVAMSGGLEPVPVK
+2488 YVAMSGVLEPVPVK

-2600 YQITKGKGILD
+2600 YQITKGKGIMD

-2695 SAAERDPAFEKN
+2695 AAAERDPAFEKN

-2865 LPAFEHY
+2865 LPTFEHY

-3007 YERVIEVT
+3007 YERVIEAT

-3354 FNLYEDIKQKLIAQG
+3354 FNLYEDIKQKLIVQG
-3369 IPAKEIAIINNYDG
+3369 IPANEIAIINNYDG

-3722 LEEKAKLDND
+3722 LEEKAKASDE
-3732 SNKRYRIVYHGG
+3732 NKKYRI
-3744 GVQFEK
+3744 
-3750 FDINKVGT
+3750 
-3758 GQGTQAFGWG
+3758 
-3768 LYFTSSKDIAKW
+3768 
-3780 YAEDSA
+3780 AEDESTRNSKRLSSVIVEQA
-3786 FLNAEKSMKEVETYG
+3786 KMLNTPVRIINS
-3801 YALDADIDY
+3801 IDELPN
-3810 DKARTMVIEEHERFL
+3810 D
-3825 RDAARI
+3825 DDARI
-3831 FGKDSKEWK
+3831 QIENG
-3840 DAKEDLELATNT
+3840 
-3852 RTKTEIT
+3852 
-3859 KSNKNLYE
+3859 SN
-3867 VSLPDNLKLLDWD
+3867 
-3880 RVLEPNVVDR
+3880 
-3890 FLNIVTDKYGKD
+3890 
-3902 IAEEERTDMMD
+3902 
-3913 TNSIFGGVLYD
+3913 
-3924 SAISVAQKIANSNLI
+3924 
-3939 PQNDIYKEASMLIKD
+3939 
-3954 TGFDGIIYDAGR
+3954 
-3966 NFGNAKRGD
+3966 
-3975 KNYVI
+3975 
-3980 FDEES
+3980 
-3985 ISLIDKMRYRISNRV
+3985 
-4000 SNLIRK
+4000 
-4006 GKENKIVSAI
+4006 
-4016 NALSNALHSP
+4016 
-4026 VNIVRRF
+4026 
-4033 DDLPSDVRSNEKM
+4033 
-4046 VKGWSD
+4046 VKGWFDSKTK
-4052 LETGE
+4052 EVV
-4057 ISVYL
+4057 VYL
-4062 PNATNV
+4062 PNAVSV
-4068 EDVQATVLH
+4068 EDAQVTVLH
-4077 EVIGHRGLNEVFGEQ
+4077 ETVGHRGLNEVFGEQ
-4092 YDDFIDKVFENT
+4092 YDDFIDKVFENA
-4104 VPATRRKIIEL
+4104 VPATRRKIIDL
-4115 GIKREYDFH
+4115 GMKRGYNFH

-4132 ELAEKGFEREKG
+4132 EMAEKGFEREKG
-4144 FLKTI
+4144 FLQTI
-4149 KSLFTDMFHR
+4149 KSLFTDMLHR

-4215 KYRSDNATTEK
+4215 KYRSDNATAEK

-4245 EAYWDSML
+4245 EAYQDSML
-4253 GLKALQKA
+4253 GLKALQEA
-4261 LEKETDKPIADYEN
+4261 LEKETDKPISDYEN

-4313 IEYDDILDYL
+4313 VEYDDILDYL

-4333 EFAKRAAEEA
+4333 EFAKRAAEKA
-4343 KEPFLEKLNDLEKL
+4343 KEPFIEKINDLENL
-4357 LADGG
+4357 LVQGG

-4372 DNLNSEME
+4372 DNLKSEME
-4380 EAAEDAYIEARGKD
+4380 EAAEDAYFEARGKD
-4394 FSGLSSLTGEK
+4394 FSGLSSLTGEE
-4405 ENFTTEAEKLV
+4405 ENFTAEAEKLV
-4416 SAFEE
+4416 SAFEDT
-4421 GNDTAVLWEK
+4421 NDTVVLWEK
-4431 INAATKESLKKS
+4431 INAATKESLKKT
-4443 YECGLMTKDAYQKV
+4443 YECGLMTKDAYQNV
-4457 NAMFKY
+4457 SNMFQY

-4489 NVPVKKMGGRMSEA
+4489 NVPVKKMEGRVSEA

-4574 AALVEEFERRMVG
+4574 AALVEEFERRMVE

-4607 REQKQHMVAVK
+4607 REQRQHMVIVK

-4636 AVNGLTNPDA
+4636 AMNGLTNPD
-4646 SKSVFLNTVKRINRQ
+4646 SGSHKLVNLVKRINRQ

-4681 VIFSASAIAIKEDH
+4681 VIFSTSAIAIKEDH
-4695 KYASRFRRNLIKNG
+4695 KYSSRFRRNLIKNG

-4739 LKNGGETGYTA
+4739 LRNGGETGYTA

-4776 IFGLKPG
+4776 IFGVKPG
-4783 KVTTPTTLGI
+4783 KVTVPTTMGI
-4793 VPAFQFVAKWT
+4793 VPAFQFMAKWT

-4849 GSLCATTL
+4849 GGLGATTF

-4882 KRFSAAVG
+4882 KRFSAAIG
-4890 GFTAAGIILP
+4890 GFTAAGILLP
-4900 IINNLL
+4900 IMNNLL

-4951 FYGSG
+4951 FYGAG

-4987 PFGGGEWNIPK
+4987 PFGGGEWNVPK
-4998 GTPVENIVGTVVGN
+4998 GTPTKNIVGTVVGN

-5020 IYQVFQNKDFFGKP
+5020 VYQVAQNRNFFGKP
-5034 IYKDSFNELMPE
+5034 IYKDNFNELMPE

-5054 SKALVSSTKLLNE
+5054 SKALVSSAKLLNE

-5179 LETSS
+5179 LETSP

-5229 VEELRSIK
+5229 VEELRSVK

>member
-1 MAEVNMNEN
+1 MDTKDNVGLLYNALKKQGFNDIGNEN
-10 RKWLYDVLTNK
+10 IFRSKMANENNRKILYEALNK
-21 GVQMGAYE
+21 
-29 EFDKNVDANKDWLY
+29 
-43 NTAKSKG
+43 KG
-50 VDIGD
+50 FNDIGD
-55 YDAFDKAMSNS
+55 YDTFNS
-66 QIPAV
+66 KLNTNSPSILHQE
-71 TVPHP
+71 
-76 GQQQL
+76 QS
-81 QQPQPRP
+81 QPRP

-94 GKGEE
+94 GKGED

-165 AFMPSSVVGAAQR
+165 AFIPSSAVGAAQR

-192 SLHAAKNLLDD
+192 SLHATKNLLDD

-309 NPISSSGN
+309 NPVSSSGN

-322 LLKHGLKRFGRA
+322 LLKHGLKRFGRV
-334 SAEAAGREALNA
+334 
-346 FGRAATSNAAK
+346 ATSNAAK

-372 TATTSIGRVA
+372 TATSSIGRVA
-382 SGTNERMIGDVQAK
+382 SGTNERMIGDVQAT
-396 VEDGDIKYAGREN
+396 VEDGEIKYAGREN
-409 SMNFDEALG
+409 GMEVGEALG
-418 KSAIS
+418 KSAVS
-423 NFLENQSEMFF
+423 NFLENQSEMVF

-442 LAKEALNKFI
+442 MAKEALSKFI
-452 PGFSKLSNSE
+452 PDFSKLSNSE

-512 AADLD
+512 ATDLD

-549 RNLHRFRDGLNEED
+549 RNLHRFKEGLNEED
-563 KTLFDELQQVI
+563 QALFDELQQVI
-574 NAGDQETT
+574 NASDKETT
-582 KAFIERTLADENLS
+582 KAFIKRTLADEKLTQ
-596 PEEKKER
+596 EEKKER
-603 VFAVQDMQEEKVLE
+603 VFAVQDMQEERVLE

-627 VTPEDIEANK
+627 VTSEDIEANK

-652 SLLPEEV
+652 SLLPEEI

-668 LGQFASANNLNEQQV
+668 LGQFASTNNLNEQQV

-704 SRKEEAKMQ
+704 KRKEEAKMQ
-713 AREQAITDVERISNP
+713 AREQAMADVERISNP
-728 ETGFVTQV
+728 ETGLVIQA

-751 LAFGEDGFLDRD
+751 LSFGEDGFLDRD
-763 NSSETVYYVDE
+763 NSSETIYYVDE

-788 ILSEMPADDMIAQA
+788 VLSEVPIDDMIVQA
-802 ETNAEQDFIAA
+802 EINAEQDFVTN

-818 QSPELPA
+818 RSPDIPA
-825 PARGETVMMDGS
+825 PVRGETVMMDGS
-837 HYLIEGDNMDDP
+837 RYLIEGDNMDDP
-849 GLSVM
+849 GQSVM
-854 AIKLNDAG
+854 AIKLDDAG

-882 KEAELWED
+882 KESEMWQD
-890 VIPASQQAETLQT
+890 DIVPAPLQEETQQT
-903 EEIPLEAEE
+903 EETPLESEVIQEE
-912 VQAEIEKTP
+912 TDQVSVP
-921 VPIEEEATLEETPEQ
+921 VEGESVKEETPEQ
-936 KQQKVFDTLPKKKD
+936 RLQKVLDTLPKKKD
-950 GSVDYK
+950 GSIDYK
-956 KMTPQQRFD
+956 SMTPQQQFD
-965 YTSVIDSPEV
+965 YTSAVDSPEV
-975 AIEDLKDDVAAKNEE
+975 AIEDLKGDVAAKNEE

-1003 GERVELRDLIRAKK
+1003 GERVELRDLIRSKK

-1029 VVPEQSDASE
+1029 VVPEQSDTSE
-1039 NMETSQVPEDVR
+1039 SMETSQVPEEVR

-1056 ISWVADNSDDAR
+1056 ISWVADNSDDAN

-1082 HDQTLKPWQ
+1082 HEQTLKPWQ
-1091 RDLLGR
+1091 RELLGR
-1097 KISTS
+1097 KVSTS

-1125 GQEIDAIAQELT
+1125 GQEIDTIAQELS
-1137 ENGLDV
+1137 ENGVEV
-1143 TEQDIVDFMLAN
+1143 TEQDIVDFMLTN
-1155 PSNHVSQIS
+1155 PSNHVSQVS

-1192 TGKLYLQFKE
+1192 TGRLYIKLKE
-1202 ANQKLDEL
+1202 ADQKIDKL
-1210 TQEQKQDARNA
+1210 TDKQKNEIEEALS
-1221 ITADM
+1221 ADM
-1226 EASDQERATDY
+1226 DASDTQRTDSY
-1237 YEMLDDYLKQYDQ
+1237 YEALDDYIQQYDQ
-1250 FRSELAAEDA
+1250 FRNEFDEEAADE
-1260 DDAIIQMMEEGNPEL
+1260 AIIQSMEENNPEL

-1314 EEVKQHEESG
+1314 EEVKQHGEPG
-1324 TSEVVATEN
+1324 TSEVAATEN
-1333 SEGKEQN
+1333 SEGEEQN
-1340 NGAVPN
+1340 NGVIPN
-1346 EQLENIEEQKQLDI
+1346 EQLENIDTRKLLNT

-1383 TLNSEDNSVLS
+1383 TLNSEDNSVSL
-1394 QSDNQ
+1394 QGDNQ

-1415 HGTVL
+1415 HGTLL
-1420 EVSGEQEEPIYQLRR
+1420 EISGEQEEPVYQLRR
-1435 GIEEAS
+1435 RIEEAS
-1441 RDASESEG
+1441 RNASESERG
-1449 SRENQQEVKPIG
+1449 RGHQQEVNQMIEAQAKESGLWTPIQNLSNLG
-1461 VGPFGAIYNQF
+1461 TPFLSGNENDTYLDRENDAVYKMNNLVNSKNLPELFKRIDLHNELFPQTKYELVGFTGFGNGGAIYPIYKQEYIDNAEFATPEEIGNYMQALGF
-1472 KNKAKEAID
+1472 NKT
-1481 FLLNLKSGEATAALH
+1481 GEA
-1496 HSDVG
+1496 
-1501 DIDLVWGKEGTGKSN
+1501 EYSN
-1516 GYGLSKIAKYHPEVL
+1516 GDVTISDLRPRNVL
-1531 SNLQGI
+1531 KDAEGDVYVIDADFKRNIPTPKENNPAQFVSPQLEPGEDI
-1537 LDDMN
+1537 LDY
-1542 VISRTTNRIN
+1542 T
-1552 LESDTHKAAVR
+1552 
-1563 LEWNGES
+1563 
-1570 KNWLLT
+1570 
-1576 AFEKEAPTPIDK
+1576 
-1588 TTDTG
+1588 
-1593 ENQIDLQSD
+1593 
-1602 TALLQDVGSSFVDKD
+1602 
-1617 SELSANKQ
+1617 
-1625 ENVQFTAPNL
+1625 
-1635 IPEENVL
+1635 
-1642 DYANRISEA
+1642 NRISES
-1651 KRLFDAEQEVN
+1651 KRLFDAEQEVDTN
-1662 THPTEAQ
+1662 PTEAQ

-1814 AKENADNIVEIQS
+1814 AKENVDNIAEIQS
-1827 EDVLQADTVE
+1827 EDVVQADTVE

-1935 VKDFDTDS
+1935 VKDFDTES

-1949 SIDKATLPAK
+1949 PIDKATLPAK

-1993 LEDHGERRN
+1993 LEDHGEQRN

-2038 VPDADRSGRIPEST
+2038 VPDTDRSGRIPEST

-2248 GYETEFAPQSKDLV
+2248 GYETEFAPQSKDLI

-2283 KKLGE
+2283 KKLGG

-2312 ITSSATMDGAD
+2312 ITSSATMDGAN
-2323 SRFREFVAS
+2323 SRFREFVAG

-2445 AISEAIGKLPE
+2445 ALSEAIGKLPE

-2475 QRDGTLTVKDGKI
+2475 QKDGTLTVKDGKI
-2488 YVAMSGGLEPVPVK
+2488 YVAMSGVLEPVPVK

-2600 YQITKGKGILD
+2600 YQITKGKGIMD

-2695 SAAERDPAFEKN
+2695 AAAERDPAFEKN

-2865 LPAFEHY
+2865 LPTFEHY

-3007 YERVIEVT
+3007 YERVIEAT

-3354 FNLYEDIKQKLIAQG
+3354 FNLYEDIKQKLIVQG
-3369 IPAKEIAIINNYDG
+3369 IPANEIAIINNYDG

-3722 LEEKAKLDND
+3722 LEEKAKASDE
-3732 SNKRYRIVYHGG
+3732 NKKYRI
-3744 GVQFEK
+3744 
-3750 FDINKVGT
+3750 
-3758 GQGTQAFGWG
+3758 
-3768 LYFTSSKDIAKW
+3768 
-3780 YAEDSA
+3780 AEDESTRNSKRLSSVIVEQA
-3786 FLNAEKSMKEVETYG
+3786 KMLNTPVRIINS
-3801 YALDADIDY
+3801 IDELPN
-3810 DKARTMVIEEHERFL
+3810 D
-3825 RDAARI
+3825 DDARI
-3831 FGKDSKEWK
+3831 QIENG
-3840 DAKEDLELATNT
+3840 
-3852 RTKTEIT
+3852 
-3859 KSNKNLYE
+3859 SN
-3867 VSLPDNLKLLDWD
+3867 
-3880 RVLEPNVVDR
+3880 
-3890 FLNIVTDKYGKD
+3890 
-3902 IAEEERTDMMD
+3902 
-3913 TNSIFGGVLYD
+3913 
-3924 SAISVAQKIANSNLI
+3924 
-3939 PQNDIYKEASMLIKD
+3939 
-3954 TGFDGIIYDAGR
+3954 
-3966 NFGNAKRGD
+3966 
-3975 KNYVI
+3975 
-3980 FDEES
+3980 
-3985 ISLIDKMRYRISNRV
+3985 
-4000 SNLIRK
+4000 
-4006 GKENKIVSAI
+4006 
-4016 NALSNALHSP
+4016 
-4026 VNIVRRF
+4026 
-4033 DDLPSDVRSNEKM
+4033 
-4046 VKGWSD
+4046 VKGWFDSKTK
-4052 LETGE
+4052 EVV
-4057 ISVYL
+4057 VYL
-4062 PNATNV
+4062 PNAVSV
-4068 EDVQATVLH
+4068 EDAQVTVLH
-4077 EVIGHRGLNEVFGEQ
+4077 ETVGHRGLNEVFGEQ
-4092 YDDFIDKVFENT
+4092 YDDFIDKVFENA
-4104 VPATRRKIIEL
+4104 VPATRRKIIDL
-4115 GIKREYDFH
+4115 GMKRGYDFH

-4132 ELAEKGFEREKG
+4132 EMAEKGFEREKG
-4144 FLKTI
+4144 FLQTI
-4149 KSLFTDMFHR
+4149 KSLFTDMLHR

-4215 KYRSDNATTEK
+4215 KYRSDNATAEK

-4245 EAYWDSML
+4245 EAYQDSML
-4253 GLKALQKA
+4253 GLKALQEA
-4261 LEKETDKPIADYEN
+4261 LEKETDKPISDYEN

-4313 IEYDDILDYL
+4313 VEYDDILDYL

-4333 EFAKRAAEEA
+4333 EFAKRAAEKA
-4343 KEPFLEKLNDLEKL
+4343 KEPFIEKINDLENL
-4357 LADGG
+4357 LVQGG

-4372 DNLNSEME
+4372 DNLKSEME
-4380 EAAEDAYIEARGKD
+4380 EAAEDAYFEARGKD
-4394 FSGLSSLTGEK
+4394 FSGLSSLTGEE
-4405 ENFTTEAEKLV
+4405 ENFTAEAEKLV
-4416 SAFEE
+4416 SAFEDT
-4421 GNDTAVLWEK
+4421 NDTVVLWEK
-4431 INAATKESLKKS
+4431 INAATKESLKKT
-4443 YECGLMTKDAYQKV
+4443 YECGLMTKDAYQNV
-4457 NAMFKY
+4457 SNMFQY

-4489 NVPVKKMGGRMSEA
+4489 NVPVKKMEGRVSEA

-4574 AALVEEFERRMVG
+4574 AALVEEFERRMVE

-4607 REQKQHMVAVK
+4607 REQRQHMVIVK

-4636 AVNGLTNPDA
+4636 AMNGLTNPD
-4646 SKSVFLNTVKRINRQ
+4646 SGSHKLVNLVKRINRQ

-4681 VIFSASAIAIKEDH
+4681 VIFSTSAIAIKEDH
-4695 KYASRFRRNLIKNG
+4695 KYSSRFRRNLIKNG

-4739 LKNGGETGYTA
+4739 LRNGGETGYTA

-4776 IFGLKPG
+4776 IFGVKPG
-4783 KVTTPTTLGI
+4783 KVTVPTTMGI
-4793 VPAFQFVAKWT
+4793 VPAFQFMAKWT

-4849 GSLCATTL
+4849 GGLGATTF

-4882 KRFSAAVG
+4882 KRFSAAIG
-4890 GFTAAGIILP
+4890 GFTAAGILLP
-4900 IINNLL
+4900 IMNNLL

-4951 FYGSG
+4951 FYGAG

-4987 PFGGGEWNIPK
+4987 PFGGGEWNVPK
-4998 GTPVENIVGTVVGN
+4998 GTPTKNIVGTVVGN

-5020 IYQVFQNKDFFGKP
+5020 VYQVAQNRNFFGKP
-5034 IYKDSFNELMPE
+5034 IYKDNFNELMPE

-5054 SKALVSSTKLLNE
+5054 SKALVSSAKLLNE

-5179 LETSS
+5179 LETSP

-5229 VEELRSIK
+5229 VEELRSVK

>member
-1 MAEVNMNEN
+1 MAEINMNEN
-10 RKWLYDVLTNK
+10 RKWLYDALTNK

-55 YDAFDKAMSNS
+55 YDAFDKAMSNG

-76 GQQQL
+76 EQRQL

-94 GKGEE
+94 GKGDD
-99 TMIFGVPYADYQ
+99 TMIFGVSYTDYQ
-111 QMTPEEQSKQYSA
+111 QMSPEEQSKQYSA

-134 DFFSNY
+134 NFFSNY
-140 ISGQLGEIDSELNKE
+140 ITGQLGEIDSELNKE
-155 REPVPMPAGS
+155 REPVAMPAGS
-165 AFMPSSVVGAAQR
+165 AFIPSSAVGAAQR
-178 FGNGDTKETQDRYT
+178 FGNGDTKEAQDRYT

-203 ANKLVEEAKKGDTG
+203 ANKLVEESKKGDTG
-217 FFSSLGRGFKDKF
+217 FFSSLGRGFKDRF

-302 FMLEFAV
+302 FMLEFAI
-309 NPISSSGN
+309 NPVSSSGN

-322 LLKHGLKRFGRA
+322 LLKHGLKR
-334 SAEAAGREALNA
+334 

-372 TATTSIGRVA
+372 TATSSIGRVA
-382 SGTNERMIGDVQAK
+382 SGTNERMIGDVQAT
-396 VEDGDIKYAGREN
+396 VEDGEIRYAGREN
-409 SMNFDEALG
+409 GMEVGEALG
-418 KSAIS
+418 KSAVS
-423 NFLENQSEMFF
+423 NFLENQSEMVF

-442 LAKEALNKFI
+442 MAKEALSKFV
-452 PGFSKLSNSE
+452 PGLSKLSNGE

-476 KNVAERTQFHGLLGE
+476 KNVANRTQFHGLLGE

-512 AADLD
+512 ATDLD

-527 PTSAAFGLLGLGGM
+527 PTSAAFGLLGLSGM
-541 AREKYTTQ
+541 AREKYIAQ
-549 RNLHRFRDGLNEED
+549 RNIHRFRKKLSEED
-563 KTLFDELQQVI
+563 KALFDELRQVI
-574 NAGDQETT
+574 NASDKETT
-582 KAFIERTLADENLS
+582 KAFIKRTLADKNLT

-617 DVQNEDVSAG
+617 DVQNEDAIAG
-627 VTPEDIEANK
+627 ITPEDIEANK
-637 IDIYRNFKR
+637 VDIYRDYKR
-646 AERKVN
+646 TERKVN
-652 SLLPEEV
+652 SLLPEELT
-659 VSQLDAVSD
+659 SQLDAVSD

-683 SALADYLPAKEIFS
+683 SALADYLPAKEMFS
-697 QYVDHTN
+697 QYVGHTN
-704 SRKEEAKMQ
+704 NRKEEAKMQ
-713 AREQAITDVERISNP
+713 AREQAMADIERISNP
-728 ETGFVTQV
+728 ETGLVVQA
-736 KHKFADNPVY
+736 KHKFVDNPVY

-751 LAFGEDGFLDRD
+751 LSFGEDGFLDQD
-763 NSSETVYYVDE
+763 SSSETIYYVDE

-788 ILSEMPADDMIAQA
+788 VLSEVPIDDMIVQA
-802 ETNAEQDFIAA
+802 EANAEQDFIAN

-818 QSPELPA
+818 RSPDIPA
-825 PARGETVMMDGS
+825 PVRGETVMIDGS
-837 HYLIEGDNMDDP
+837 RYLIEGDNMDDP

-854 AIKLNDAG
+854 AIKLNDTG
-862 EIDIENGDERPISID
+862 EIDIENGDEGPISVD

-882 KEAELWED
+882 KESELWQND
-890 VIPASQQAETLQT
+890 IVPASLQEETQQT
-903 EEIPLEAEE
+903 EETPLEAEAIQE
-912 VQAEIEKTP
+912 ETEQAP
-921 VPIEEEATLEETPEQ
+921 VPIEEESVQEETPEQ
-936 KQQKVFDTLPKKKD
+936 RLQKVLETLPKKKELD
-950 GSVDYK
+950 
-956 KMTPQQRFD
+956 
-965 YTSVIDSPEV
+965 
-975 AIEDLKDDVAAKNEE
+975 DLK
-990 LEKINARL
+990 
-998 AKATG
+998 
-1003 GERVELRDLIRAKK
+1003 
-1017 KELDELNTFFQS
+1017 TFFQS
-1029 VVPEQSDASE
+1029 VEPTQSVTSE
-1039 NMETSQVPEDVR
+1039 SDKDEEVQVPEDVR

-1056 ISWVADNSDDAR
+1056 ISWVADNSDDAN
-1068 EVLGAYSAAKDLAS
+1068 EVLDAYSAAKDLAS
-1082 HDQTLKPWQ
+1082 HEQTLKPWQ
-1091 RDLLGR
+1091 RELLGR
-1097 KISTS
+1097 KVSTS

-1125 GQEIDAIAQELT
+1125 GQEIDAIAQELS
-1137 ENGLDV
+1137 ENGVDV
-1143 TEQDIVDFMLAN
+1143 TEQDIVDFMLTN
-1155 PSNHVSQIS
+1155 PSNHVSQVS
-1164 DTMRSLSSKF
+1164 NTMRSLSSKF

-1192 TGKLYLQFKE
+1192 TGRLYIQLKE
-1202 ANQKLDEL
+1202 ADQKIDKL
-1210 TQEQKQDARNA
+1210 TDQQKNEVQEAL
-1221 ITADM
+1221 TADM
-1226 EASDQERATDY
+1226 DASDTQRTDSY
-1237 YEMLDDYLKQYDQ
+1237 YEALGDYVQQYDQ
-1250 FRSELAAEDA
+1250 FRNEFDEEGA
-1260 DDAIIQMMEEGNPEL
+1260 DEAIIQSMEENNPEL

-1281 ADELDDIY
+1281 AAELDDIY
-1289 SQIENNNGTER
+1289 SQIENNNGTEG

-1314 EEVKQHEESG
+1314 EEVEQHEESG
-1324 TSEVVATEN
+1324 APEVAATEN
-1333 SEGKEQN
+1333 RESEEQN
-1340 NGAVPN
+1340 NGVVSN
-1346 EQLENIEEQKQLDI
+1346 EQFEIVKEQKQVNI
-1360 EQPTVSDLS
+1360 EQPTINDLS

-1383 TLNSEDNSVLS
+1383 ALNSEDNSVPL
-1394 QSDNQ
+1394 QGDNQ
-1399 KVNENDEVS
+1399 KVNKNDEVS
-1408 ESIPQGE
+1408 QSIPQGE
-1415 HGTVL
+1415 HGTL
-1420 EVSGEQEEPIYQLRR
+1420 PEISGEQEEPVYQLRR
-1435 GIEEAS
+1435 RIEEAS
-1441 RDASESEG
+1441 RNASESERG
-1449 SRENQQEVKPIG
+1449 RGRQQEV
-1461 VGPFGAIYNQF
+1461 NQMIETQ
-1472 KNKAKEAID
+1472 AKENGLWAPIQNLSHLGTPFLSGNENDTYLDRENAAVYKMNNLVNSKNLPELFKRID
-1481 FLLNLKSGEATAALH
+1481 LHNELFPQTKYELVGFTGFGNGGTIYPIYKQEYIDNAEFATPEEIGAYMQDLGFNKTGEAEY
-1496 HSDVG
+1496 SNG
-1501 DIDLVWGKEGTGKSN
+1501 DITISDLRPRNVLKDTEGDIYVIDADFKRNILTPKENNPAQFTS
-1516 GYGLSKIAKYHPEVL
+1516 P
-1531 SNLQGI
+1531 Q
-1537 LDDMN
+1537 
-1542 VISRTTNRIN
+1542 
-1552 LESDTHKAAVR
+1552 LES
-1563 LEWNGES
+1563 
-1570 KNWLLT
+1570 
-1576 AFEKEAPTPIDK
+1576 
-1588 TTDTG
+1588 
-1593 ENQIDLQSD
+1593 
-1602 TALLQDVGSSFVDKD
+1602 
-1617 SELSANKQ
+1617 
-1625 ENVQFTAPNL
+1625 
-1635 IPEENVL
+1635 EENVL
-1642 DYANRISEA
+1642 DYANRVSEA
-1651 KRLFDAEQEVN
+1651 KRLFDAEQEVDTN
-1662 THPTEAQ
+1662 PTEAQ

-1701 TNGQPWSVTMNNTY
+1701 TKGQPWSVTMNNSY

-1767 AAKRAYMKNYSPGWK
+1767 AAKSAYMKNYSPGWK
-1782 GLGKTTEVSKEV
+1782 GLGKVTEVSKEL
-1794 FNEWVKSSKRKTKPF
+1794 FNEWLKSSKRKTKPF

-1814 AKENADNIVEIQS
+1814 AKGNAIDVSEMQS
-1827 EDVLQADTVE
+1827 QDVVQTDTGE
-1837 YGVSNKLVS
+1837 YGVSNRFVS
-1846 KDRYEELKN
+1846 KNRYEELKN

-1901 VGDAVRPYLKSFYE
+1901 IGDSVRPYLKSFYE
-1915 GARQFPGMEDFQKDM
+1915 GARQFPGMEEYQKDM
-1930 DEYHA
+1930 DEYRT
-1935 VKDFDTDS
+1935 VKDFDTES
-1943 FDKAVE
+1943 FNKVVDAIE
-1949 SIDKATLPAK
+1949 KATLPAK
-1959 ESKSNNRKSSENTVS
+1959 ESKENGRKSSEKTVS
-1974 SQKSESNKPAEMQ
+1974 SHKSESNRPAEMQ

-1993 LEDHGERRN
+1993 LEDHDERRK
-2002 SEERNPDTDRSMGG
+2002 SEERNPDANRSLGG
-2016 KTREEAVRTERRRND
+2016 TTREEVVRTEQRGND
-2031 TGVHGHN
+2031 TSVHGHN
-2038 VPDADRSGRIPEST
+2038 VPDADRSGGLPEST
-2052 GRVVSSVKVQRNR
+2052 GSVVSPVKVQRNR
-2065 NNYNFGE
+2065 NNYSFGE

-2107 QQKAKLARYVGWGGL
+2107 QQKAKLVRYVGWGGL
-2122 ANALDENKFK
+2122 ASALDENKFK
-2132 ASERSWIADA
+2132 ASNRPWGADT

-2150 YYKQLKEL
+2150 YYKQLKEI
-2158 LSPEEFR
+2158 LSPEEFK
-2165 SAVQSTTTSHYT
+2165 SAIQSTTTSHYT
-2177 PEPIIRNLWNIAT
+2177 PEPIIRNLWNIVQ
-2190 RVGFTGGMISEPA
+2190 RVGFTGGMVSEPS

-2208 ILGLMPKGIAENSQ
+2208 ILGLMPKEIAGSSQ

-2233 RISKALYPDANTKVQ
+2233 RISKTLYPDANAKVQ

-2283 KKLGE
+2283 KKLGS

-2312 ITSSATMDGAD
+2312 VTSSATMDGAD
-2323 SRFREFVAS
+2323 SRFREFVAG
-2332 NGFDMVGAIRLPND
+2332 NGFDLVGAIRLPND

-2361 VFRKRKA
+2361 VFHKRKQGEA
-2368 GEVANGVNYISTTPV
+2368 GNGVNYISTTPV
-2383 GEGTYEEK
+2383 GEGSYEEK

-2400 INEYFAARPEM
+2400 INEYFAAHPEM
-2411 MLGEMMTAFDAGSGG
+2411 MLGEMMTAYDAGSGG
-2426 LYSGA
+2426 LYSGS
-2431 SQTLKARSGLDLSQ
+2431 SQTLKGRSGVDL
-2445 AISEAIGKLPE
+2445 ANELSEAIGKFPE
-2456 NILGKVENS
+2456 KILGKVKENS
-2465 AVVKDKEQTT
+2465 VNVTKEHTT
-2475 QRDGTLTVKDGKI
+2475 QKDGTLTVKDGNL
-2488 YVAMSGGLEPVPVK
+2488 YVAMSGVLEPVSVK
-2502 ETFTYNGKL
+2502 ETFKYNGKV

-2522 DLKSTLKKLIAAEQS
+2522 DLKSTLKELIAAEQS
-2537 LDIDPEPIRKEL
+2537 LDIDPEPIRNEL
-2549 NKQYDAFAK
+2549 NKQYDNFVK

-2572 LVEDFERYLPLSL
+2572 FIEDFERYLPLSL
-2585 EDVTKV
+2585 EDVQKV
-2591 PSATGKSSV
+2591 PSATGKSTV
-2600 YQITKGKGILD
+2600 YQVTKGKGIFE
-2611 KRVSYPVKEPSKA
+2611 KRISFPVKEPSKA

-2637 RGAIDI
+2637 RGSIDV
-2643 PYISQLIAKS
+2643 PYISRLIERS
-2653 EEEVID
+2653 EEDVVE
-2659 DMLRDGVAY
+2659 DMLHDGVAY
-2668 RDPLT
+2668 REPLT
-2673 GDLIDRGTYLSGNV
+2673 GNLVDKSTYLSGNV
-2687 KEKLEEAR
+2687 REKLEEAR
-2695 SAAERDPAFEKN
+2695 IAAERDPAFEKN
-2707 VEELIN
+2707 VEDLIN
-2713 VQPEMIRF
+2713 VQPETIRF
-2721 GDISYRLGTPWIPT
+2721 GDISYRLGTPWIPA

-2751 GLNFVSV
+2751 KLDFVAV

-2779 KTDRLGTINLF
+2779 RTDRLGTIDLF

-2799 KVYDE
+2799 KVFDE
-2804 IKNGEQK
+2804 IRNGEQK
-2811 IRVVNEVETQA
+2811 IRVINEAETQA

-2827 MEISDKFIEYIDGQ
+2827 MEISDKFIEYIDSQ
-2841 KAFHK
+2841 KALHK

-2853 DKYNNF
+2853 DRYNNF

-2865 LPAFEHY
+2865 QPAFEHY
-2872 PNSNS
+2872 PNSNTA
-2877 QITLRIHQMRAVQRS
+2877 ITLRTHQMKAVQRS
-2892 LGESTLYAHQVGTGK
+2892 LGESTLLAHQVGTGK

-2921 GIARKPM
+2921 NIARKPM

-2953 APGKDERSADNRKR
+2953 APGKDERSADNRRR

-2998 KLIQQKIEE
+2998 ELIQQKIDE
-3007 YERVIEVT
+3007 YERVIEAT
-3015 ENDSLRRRLEKEVAD
+3015 ENDSLRRRLEKEVLG
-3030 LQNQFEGVEKP
+3030 LQDQLEGVEP
-3041 KKRSVKDRAKAE
+3041 KRRSVKDKAKAQ

-3064 DRRTDDVLTFEQM
+3064 DRRTDDVMTFEQM

-3084 DEAHNYKKIGF
+3084 DEAHNFKKIGF
-3095 VSKMSNVKGIDTTA
+3095 ASKMSNVKGIDTTA

-3121 WVQEKNNGRNVIL
+3121 WVQEKNNKRNVIL

-3162 NIQTFDEFA
+3162 SIQSFDEFA

-3180 LEFTATGNFKIA
+3180 LEFTATGNFKVA

-3218 DVEEFQESS
+3218 DVEEFKENN
-3227 SIPKLRDGAMTNI
+3227 SIPKLRDDKMTNI
-3240 VIDKNEDLEDVMQIL
+3240 VIDKNEDLEDVMQVL
-3255 ISELERFSKMSGKEK
+3255 IGQLERFSKMSGKEK

-3300 NPNSKTNQVVSNVVK
+3300 NPNSKTNQVVANVVK

-3320 NADKGAQLIFC
+3320 SADKGAQLIFC

-3346 DYDPNTPR
+3346 NYNPDIPR

-3369 IPAKEIAIINNYDG
+3369 IPAKEIAIVNNYDG

-3404 TEKMGVGVNVQDRL
+3404 TEKMGVGVNVQDRM

-3523 VAENLLKKL
+3523 VAENMLKKL
-3532 RNLKRSDANSKSGM
+3532 RNSKRSDANSKSGM
-3546 AESIEYTRN
+3546 AEAIESLRN
-3555 RIIHDKGQKKVYER
+3555 RNILDESKKKIYER
-3569 AYKTISEYFPDG
+3569 ANKTVSEYFPDG
-3581 VENVTVDGETY
+3581 IESVTVDGNVFK
-3592 TEKFGPAL
+3592 EKFGPSL

-3643 LYAGNEHIVEGR
+3643 LYAGNDHIVEER

-3671 KAVEKNLSDIDEK
+3671 KSVKKNLEDIVSSISDREK
-3684 IASYEKRV
+3684 KV

-3703 GREDE
+3703 GREEE
-3708 LKAAE
+3708 LKEAE
-3713 KEVEGLKKQ
+3713 KEVEDLRKK
-3722 LEEKAKLDND
+3722 LEEKAKSDND
-3732 SNKRYRIVYHGG
+3732 SNKRYR
-3744 GVQFEK
+3744 
-3750 FDINKVGT
+3750 
-3758 GQGTQAFGWG
+3758 
-3768 LYFTSSKDIAKW
+3768 TSDH
-3780 YAEDSA
+3780 
-3786 FLNAEKSMKEVETYG
+3786 VE
-3801 YALDADIDY
+3801 
-3810 DKARTMVIEEHERFL
+3810 
-3825 RDAARI
+3825 
-3831 FGKDSKEWK
+3831 
-3840 DAKEDLELATNT
+3840 
-3852 RTKTEIT
+3852 
-3859 KSNKNLYE
+3859 
-3867 VSLPDNLKLLDWD
+3867 
-3880 RVLEPNVVDR
+3880 
-3890 FLNIVTDKYGKD
+3890 
-3902 IAEEERTDMMD
+3902 
-3913 TNSIFGGVLYD
+3913 
-3924 SAISVAQKIANSNLI
+3924 
-3939 PQNDIYKEASMLIKD
+3939 
-3954 TGFDGIIYDAGR
+3954 
-3966 NFGNAKRGD
+3966 
-3975 KNYVI
+3975 
-3980 FDEES
+3980 
-3985 ISLIDKMRYRISNRV
+3985 
-4000 SNLIRK
+4000 NLIRK
-4006 GKENKIVSAI
+4006 GKEKKYISEI
-4016 NALSNALHSP
+4016 EALADALHTP
-4026 VNIVRRF
+4026 VRIVRSF
-4033 DDLPSDVRSNEKM
+4033 EDLPDEVRSSGNM

-4052 LETGE
+4052 MNTGE

-4062 PNATNV
+4062 PNVANI

-4077 EVIGHRGLNEVFGEQ
+4077 EVVGHRGLHDVFGEQ
-4092 YDDFIDKVFENT
+4092 YDDFIDKVFENS
-4104 VPATRRKIIEL
+4104 VPGTKRKIVEL
-4115 GIKREYDFH
+4115 GMKRGYDFH
-4124 LATEEYLA
+4124 LATEEYMA

-4144 FLKTI
+4144 FLQTI
-4149 KSLFTDMFHR
+4149 KSLFSDMLHH

-4177 WRTYQLKTEGRSTD
+4177 WRTYQLKTEERSAD
-4191 SFAKDMSMRYKL
+4191 SLAKDMSMRYKL
-4203 KVGNYRETPVRK
+4203 KVGNYRETPVRR
-4215 KYRSDNATTEK
+4215 KYRSDNATAAK
-4226 DVAKHLYEARTLDR
+4226 DVAKRLYEARTLDR
-4240 MYKYQ
+4240 MYKYH
-4245 EAYWDSML
+4245 EAYQDSML
-4253 GLKALQKA
+4253 GLKVLQEA
-4261 LEKETDKPIADYEN
+4261 LEKETEKPIADHEN

-4281 QLSSKNSFEQE
+4281 QLSSRNSFEQE
-4292 FYKMNFFD
+4292 YYKMNYFD
-4300 PIMSEVNKLIKTG
+4300 PIMSEVNQLIKNG
-4313 IEYDDILDYL
+4313 VEYDDILDYL

-4333 EFAKRAAEEA
+4333 EFAKRAAEKA
-4343 KEPFLEKLNDLEKL
+4343 KEPFIEKLEDLENL
-4357 LADGG
+4357 LAQGG

-4372 DNLNSEME
+4372 DNLKSEME

-4394 FSGLSSLTGEK
+4394 FSGLSSLTGEE
-4405 ENFTTEAEKLV
+4405 ENFTTKAEKIV
-4416 SAFEE
+4416 SAFEDA
-4421 GNDTAVLWEK
+4421 NDTAALWEK
-4431 INAATKESLKKS
+4431 INAATKESIKKT

-4457 NAMFKY
+4457 NTMFKY

-4489 NVPVKKMGGRMSEA
+4489 NAPVKKMEGRMSEA

-4526 KQRFLAMVINHPTS
+4526 KQRFLAMAINHPTS
-4540 LATVKQMWYTYDGV
+4540 LATVKQMWYTYDEI

-4568 ATGEEV
+4568 ATGDEV
-4574 AALVEEFERRMVG
+4574 TALVEQFERRMVE
-4587 LAREGLAR
+4587 LAAQGLAR
-4595 KGRLEVPYRALP
+4595 KGRLEVPYKALP
-4607 REQKQHMVAVK
+4607 REQRQHMVIVK

-4636 AVNGLTNPDA
+4636 AMNGLTNPD
-4646 SKSVFLNTVKRINRQ
+4646 SGSHKLVNLVKRINRQ

-4681 VIFSASAIAIKEDH
+4681 MIFSTSAVSIKEDA
-4695 KYASRFRRNLIKNG
+4695 KYSNRFKRNLVKNG
-4709 LGLRLGE
+4709 FGLRLGE
-4716 LLYKSEKNSL
+4716 LFYKFDKNSL
-4726 DLNNELERYFSEF
+4726 DTNNELERYFLEF
-4739 LKNGGETGYTA
+4739 LRNGGETGYTA

-4755 EHRKMIE
+4755 EHRKLIE
-4762 RSIMDAKGLVDLGR
+4762 RSIMDAKGLIDLGR

-4793 VPAFQFVAKWT
+4793 VPAFQCVAKWT

-4828 SISRSISDAKEVTV
+4828 SISRSISDAKEITV

-4849 GSLCATTL
+4849 GGLGATTF

-4866 AVQSLANFANL
+4866 AVQSLANFTNL

-4882 KRFSAAVG
+4882 KRFSAVIG
-4890 GFTAAGIILP
+4890 GYTAAGMLLP
-4900 IINNLL
+4900 IMNNLL
-4906 IGMFGGDDDK
+4906 ISMFGGDDDK

-4951 FYGSG
+4951 FYGAG
-4956 ELFRSYMEGKG
+4956 ELFRSYAEGKG

-4998 GTPVENIVGTVVGN
+4998 GTPTKNIVGTIAGN

-5020 IYQVFQNKDFFGKP
+5020 IYQVVQNKDFFGKP

-5054 SKALVSSTKLLNE
+5054 SKALVSSTKFLNE

-5072 KYDRGLLNM
+5072 KYERGALNI
-5081 NPAILEHFF
+5081 NPAVLEHFF

-5098 KTINQV
+5098 KTINQT
-5104 GKTVSMIWDEDERM
+5104 GKTISMIWDEDERM

-5123 VLNRFLSGGDERNV
+5123 VLNRFLSGGDEKNV

-5143 AYFNYL
+5143 AYYNYL
-5149 GEYKVVENRLRG
+5149 DEFKIVENKLRG

-5166 KAGDGLYRAKLEE
+5166 KSGNALYMEKLKE
-5179 LETSS
+5179 LENSS
-5184 EYKRYAILKKYQKR
+5184 EYKRYSVLKKYQKR
-5198 VKAFQD
+5198 VKSYQD
-5204 KIKEET
+5204 LIKEET
-5210 DREDRKEYETGL
+5210 DRETRKEFETGL

-5229 VEELRSIK
+5229 VEQLRSVE

>member
-1 MAEVNMNEN
+1 MDTKDNVGLLYSALKKQGFNDIGDENIFRSKMANEN
-10 RKWLYDVLTNK
+10 NRKILYEALNK
-21 GVQMGAYE
+21 
-29 EFDKNVDANKDWLY
+29 
-43 NTAKSKG
+43 KG
-50 VDIGD
+50 FNDIGD
-55 YDAFDKAMSNS
+55 YDTFNS
-66 QIPAV
+66 KLNTNSPSILHQE
-71 TVPHP
+71 
-76 GQQQL
+76 QS
-81 QQPQPRP
+81 QPRP

-94 GKGEE
+94 GKGED

-140 ISGQLGEIDSELNKE
+140 ISGQLGEIDSELSNK
-155 REPVPMPAGS
+155 REPLPMPAGS
-165 AFMPSSVVGAAQR
+165 AFIPSSAVGAAQR
-178 FGNGDTKETQDRYT
+178 FGNDDTKETQDRYT

-203 ANKLVEEAKKGDTG
+203 ANKLVEEVKKGDTG

-309 NPISSSGN
+309 NPVSSSGN

-322 LLKHGLKRFGRA
+322 LLKHGLKRFGRV
-334 SAEAAGREALNA
+334 
-346 FGRAATSNAAK
+346 ATSNAAK

-372 TATTSIGRVA
+372 TATSSIGRVA

-409 SMNFDEALG
+409 SMNFGEALG

-462 IVQFIS
+462 IVQLIS

-476 KNVAERTQFHGLLGE
+476 KNVAQRTQFHGLLGE

-512 AADLD
+512 ATDLD

-549 RNLHRFRDGLNEED
+549 RNLHRFKEGLNEED
-563 KTLFDELQQVI
+563 QALFDELQQVI
-574 NAGDQETT
+574 NAGDKETT
-582 KAFIERTLADENLS
+582 KAFIKRTLTDEKLTQ
-596 PEEKKER
+596 EEKKER
-603 VFAVQDMQEEKVLE
+603 VFAVQDMQEERVLE

-627 VTPEDIEANK
+627 VTSEDIEANK

-652 SLLPEEV
+652 SLLPEEI

-668 LGQFASANNLNEQQV
+668 LGQFASTNNLNEQQV

-704 SRKEEAKMQ
+704 KRKEEAKMQ
-713 AREQAITDVERISNP
+713 AREQAMADVERISNP
-728 ETGFVTQV
+728 ETGLVIQA

-751 LAFGEDGFLDRD
+751 LSFGEDGFLDRD
-763 NSSETVYYVDE
+763 NSSETIYYVDE

-788 ILSEMPADDMIAQA
+788 VLSEVPIDDMIVQA
-802 ETNAEQDFIAA
+802 EINAEQDFVTN

-818 QSPELPA
+818 RSPDIPA
-825 PARGETVMMDGS
+825 PVRGETVMMDGS
-837 HYLIEGDNMDDP
+837 RYLIEGDNMDDP
-849 GLSVM
+849 GQSVM
-854 AIKLNDAG
+854 AIKLDDAG

-882 KEAELWED
+882 KESEMWQD
-890 VIPASQQAETLQT
+890 DIVPAPLLEETLQT
-903 EEIPLEAEE
+903 EETPLESEVIQEE
-912 VQAEIEKTP
+912 TDQVSVP
-921 VPIEEEATLEETPEQ
+921 VEGESVKEETPEQ
-936 KQQKVFDTLPKKKD
+936 RLQKVLDTLPKKKD
-950 GSVDYK
+950 GSIDYK
-956 KMTPQQRFD
+956 SMTPQQQFD
-965 YTSVIDSPEV
+965 YTSAVDSPEV
-975 AIEDLKDDVAAKNEE
+975 AIEDLKGDVAAKNEE

-1003 GERVELRDLIRAKK
+1003 GERVELRDLIRSKK

-1029 VVPEQSDASE
+1029 VVPEQSDTSE
-1039 NMETSQVPEDVR
+1039 SMETSQVPEEVR

-1056 ISWVADNSDDAR
+1056 ISWVADNSDDAN

-1082 HDQTLKPWQ
+1082 HEQTLKPWQ
-1091 RDLLGR
+1091 RELLGR
-1097 KISTS
+1097 KVSTS

-1125 GQEIDAIAQELT
+1125 GQEIDTIAQELS
-1137 ENGLDV
+1137 ENGVEV
-1143 TEQDIVDFMLAN
+1143 TEQDIVDFMLTN
-1155 PSNHVSQIS
+1155 PSNHVSQVS

-1192 TGKLYLQFKE
+1192 TGRLYIKLKE
-1202 ANQKLDEL
+1202 ADQKIDKL
-1210 TQEQKQDARNA
+1210 TDKQKNEIEEAL
-1221 ITADM
+1221 TADM
-1226 EASDQERATDY
+1226 DISDTQRTYSY
-1237 YEMLDDYLKQYDQ
+1237 YEVLDDYVQQYDQ
-1250 FRSELAAEDA
+1250 FRNEFDKEAADE
-1260 DDAIIQMMEEGNPEL
+1260 AIIQKIEESNPEL

-1281 ADELDDIY
+1281 ADELDYIY
-1289 SQIENNNGTER
+1289 SQIENNNGTEG

-1314 EEVKQHEESG
+1314 EEVEQHEESG
-1324 TSEVVATEN
+1324 APEVAATEN
-1333 SEGKEQN
+1333 RESEEQN
-1340 NGAVPN
+1340 NGIVPN
-1346 EQLENIEEQKQLDI
+1346 EQFEVIKEQKPVNIEQL
-1360 EQPTVSDLS
+1360 TVNDLS
-1369 VVEPSSSIQENGNN
+1369 VVEPSSSTQENGNN
-1383 TLNSEDNSVLS
+1383 ALNSEDYSVNL
-1394 QSDNQ
+1394 QGENQ

-1415 HGTVL
+1415 HGTL
-1420 EVSGEQEEPIYQLRR
+1420 PEISGEQEEPVYQLRR
-1435 GIEEAS
+1435 RIEEAS
-1441 RDASESEG
+1441 RNASESERG
-1449 SRENQQEVKPIG
+1449 RGHQQEVNQMIEAQAKESGLWTPIQNLSNLG
-1461 VGPFGAIYNQF
+1461 TPFLSGNENDTYLDRENDAVYKMNNLVNSKNLPELFKRIDLHNELFPQTKYELVGFTGFGNGGAIYPIYKQEYIDNAEFATPEEIGNYMQALGF
-1472 KNKAKEAID
+1472 NKT
-1481 FLLNLKSGEATAALH
+1481 GEAEYSNGDVII
-1496 HSDVG
+1496 SDLRPRNVLKDTEG
-1501 DIDLVWGKEGTGKSN
+1501 DI
-1516 GYGLSKIAKYHPEVL
+1516 Y
-1531 SNLQGI
+1531 
-1537 LDDMN
+1537 
-1542 VISRTTNRIN
+1542 VIDADFKRNI
-1552 LESDTHKAAVR
+1552 
-1563 LEWNGES
+1563 
-1570 KNWLLT
+1570 
-1576 AFEKEAPTPIDK
+1576 PTPK
-1588 TTDTG
+1588 ENNPAQFVSPLLEPG
-1593 ENQIDLQSD
+1593 ED
-1602 TALLQDVGSSFVDKD
+1602 
-1617 SELSANKQ
+1617 
-1625 ENVQFTAPNL
+1625 
-1635 IPEENVL
+1635 VL
-1642 DYANRISEA
+1642 DYANRISES
-1651 KRLFDAEQEVN
+1651 KHLFDAEQEVDIN
-1662 THPTEAQ
+1662 PTEAQ

-1677 GHIKIDGYDITIENP
+1677 GHIKIDGYDITIETP

-1740 KVYVIDQMNEDGSF
+1740 KVYIIDQMNEDGSF

-1814 AKENADNIVEIQS
+1814 AKENADNIAEIQS
-1827 EDVLQADTVE
+1827 EDVVQADTVE

-1935 VKDFDTDS
+1935 VKDFDTES

-1949 SIDKATLPAK
+1949 PIDKATLPAK
-1959 ESKSNNRKSSENTVS
+1959 ESKSNNRKSSENTIS

-1993 LEDHGERRN
+1993 LEDHGEQRN

-2038 VPDADRSGRIPEST
+2038 VPDTDRSGRIPEST

-2283 KKLGE
+2283 KKLGG

-2323 SRFREFVAS
+2323 SRFREFVAG

-2475 QRDGTLTVKDGKI
+2475 QKDGTLTVKDGKI
-2488 YVAMSGGLEPVPVK
+2488 YVAMSGVLEPVPVK

-2522 DLKSTLKKLIAAEQS
+2522 DLKSTLKKLITAEQS
-2537 LDIDPEPIRKEL
+2537 LDIAPEPIRKEL

-2695 SAAERDPAFEKN
+2695 TAAERDPAFEKN

-2872 PNSNS
+2872 PNSNTE
-2877 QITLRIHQMRAVQRS
+2877 ITLRAHQMKAVQRS

-2953 APGKDERSADNRKR
+2953 APGKDERSADNRRR

-2998 KLIQQKIEE
+2998 ELIQQKIDE
-3007 YERVIEVT
+3007 YERVIEAT

-3546 AESIEYTRN
+3546 AESIEYARN

-3581 VENVTVDGETY
+3581 VESVTVDGKTY

-3722 LEEKAKLDND
+3722 LEEKAKASDE
-3732 SNKRYRIVYHGG
+3732 NKKYRI
-3744 GVQFEK
+3744 
-3750 FDINKVGT
+3750 
-3758 GQGTQAFGWG
+3758 
-3768 LYFTSSKDIAKW
+3768 
-3780 YAEDSA
+3780 AEDESTRNSKRLSSVIVEQA
-3786 FLNAEKSMKEVETYG
+3786 KMLNTPVRIINS
-3801 YALDADIDY
+3801 IDELPN
-3810 DKARTMVIEEHERFL
+3810 D
-3825 RDAARI
+3825 DDARI
-3831 FGKDSKEWK
+3831 QIENG
-3840 DAKEDLELATNT
+3840 
-3852 RTKTEIT
+3852 
-3859 KSNKNLYE
+3859 SN
-3867 VSLPDNLKLLDWD
+3867 
-3880 RVLEPNVVDR
+3880 
-3890 FLNIVTDKYGKD
+3890 
-3902 IAEEERTDMMD
+3902 
-3913 TNSIFGGVLYD
+3913 
-3924 SAISVAQKIANSNLI
+3924 
-3939 PQNDIYKEASMLIKD
+3939 
-3954 TGFDGIIYDAGR
+3954 
-3966 NFGNAKRGD
+3966 
-3975 KNYVI
+3975 
-3980 FDEES
+3980 
-3985 ISLIDKMRYRISNRV
+3985 
-4000 SNLIRK
+4000 
-4006 GKENKIVSAI
+4006 
-4016 NALSNALHSP
+4016 
-4026 VNIVRRF
+4026 
-4033 DDLPSDVRSNEKM
+4033 
-4046 VKGWSD
+4046 VKGWFDSKTK
-4052 LETGE
+4052 EVV
-4057 ISVYL
+4057 VYL
-4062 PNATNV
+4062 PNAVSV
-4068 EDVQATVLH
+4068 EDAQATVLH
-4077 EVIGHRGLNEVFGEQ
+4077 ETVGHRGLNEVFGEQ
-4092 YDDFIDKVFENT
+4092 YDDFIDKVFENAI
-4104 VPATRRKIIEL
+4104 PATRRKIIDL
-4115 GIKREYDFH
+4115 GIKRGYDFH

-4132 ELAEKGFEREKG
+4132 ELAEKGFERENG
-4144 FLKTI
+4144 FLQTI
-4149 KSLFTDMFHR
+4149 KSLLTDMLRR

-4177 WRTYQLKTEGRSTD
+4177 WRTYQLKTEGHSTD
-4191 SFAKDMSMRYKL
+4191 AFAKDMSMRYKL

-4215 KYRSDNATTEK
+4215 KYRSDNATAEK

-4245 EAYWDSML
+4245 EAYQDSML
-4253 GLKALQKA
+4253 GLKTLQEA

-4281 QLSSKNSFEQE
+4281 QLSSRNSFEQE

-4313 IEYDDILDYL
+4313 VEYDDILDYL

-4333 EFAKRAAEEA
+4333 EFAKRAAEKA

-4357 LADGG
+4357 LANGG

-4367 FDEER
+4367 FDDER
-4372 DNLNSEME
+4372 DNLKSEME
-4380 EAAEDAYIEARGKD
+4380 EAAEDAYFEARGKD
-4394 FSGLSSLTGEK
+4394 FSGLSSLTSEK

-4416 SAFEE
+4416 STFEE
-4421 GNDTAVLWEK
+4421 ANETTVLWEK
-4431 INAATKESLKKS
+4431 INAATKESLKKT
-4443 YECGLMTKDAYQKV
+4443 YECGLMTKDVYQKV
-4457 NAMFKY
+4457 STMFKY

-4489 NVPVKKMGGRMSEA
+4489 NVPVKKMEGRVSEA

-4574 AALVEEFERRMVG
+4574 VALVEEFERRMVE

-4607 REQKQHMVAVK
+4607 REQRQHMVIVK

-4636 AVNGLTNPDA
+4636 AMNGLTNPD
-4646 SKSVFLNTVKRINRQ
+4646 SGSHKLVNLVKRINRQ

-4681 VIFSASAIAIKEDH
+4681 VIFSTSAITIKEDH
-4695 KYASRFRRNLIKNG
+4695 KYSSRFRRNLIKNG

-4776 IFGLKPG
+4776 IFGVKPG
-4783 KVTTPTTLGI
+4783 KVTVPTTMGI
-4793 VPAFQFVAKWT
+4793 VPAFQFMAKWT

-4849 GSLCATTL
+4849 GGLGATTF

-4882 KRFSAAVG
+4882 KRFSAAIG
-4890 GFTAAGIILP
+4890 GFTAAGILLP
-4900 IINNLL
+4900 IMNNLL

-4951 FYGSG
+4951 FYGAG

-4998 GTPVENIVGTVVGN
+4998 GTPTKNIVGTVVGN

-5020 IYQVFQNKDFFGKP
+5020 VYQVAQNRNFFGKP
-5034 IYKDSFNELMPE
+5034 IYKDNFNELMPE

-5054 SKALVSSTKLLNE
+5054 SKALVSSAKLLNE
-5067 VTGGD
+5067 VTGSD

-5081 NPAILEHFF
+5081 NPAIFEHFF

-5161 YKKEM
+5161 YKKEI
-5166 KAGDGLYRAKLEE
+5166 KTGNEQYRAKLKE
-5179 LETSS
+5179 LENSS
-5184 EYKRYAILKKYQKR
+5184 EYERYSVLKKYQKR
-5198 VKAFQD
+5198 VKSYQD
-5204 KIKEET
+5204 LIKEET
-5210 DREDRKEYETGL
+5210 DRETRKAYETAL
-5222 NLLKTEI
+5222 NLLKAEI

>member
-1 MAEVNMNEN
+1 MNEN
-10 RKWLYDVLTNK
+10 RKWLYDALTNK

-81 QQPQPRP
+81 QQPQLRP

-94 GKGEE
+94 GKGED
-99 TMIFGVPYADYQ
+99 TMIFGVPYTDYQ
-111 QMTPEEQSKQYSA
+111 QMSPEEQSKQYSA

-140 ISGQLGEIDSELNKE
+140 ISGQLGELDSELNKE
-155 REPVPMPAGS
+155 REPMPMPAGS
-165 AFMPSSVVGAAQR
+165 AFIPSSAVGAAQR
-178 FGNGDTKETQDRYT
+178 FGNDENKETQDRYT

-274 VNMATQAYFSSDMSR
+274 VNMATQAYLSSDMSR

-309 NPISSSGN
+309 NPVSSSGN

-322 LLKHGLKRFGRA
+322 LLKHGLKRFGRV
-334 SAEAAGREALNA
+334 
-346 FGRAATSNAAK
+346 ATSNAAK

-363 GDAAAAAGM
+363 GDAVAAAGM
-372 TATTSIGRVA
+372 TATSSIGRIA
-382 SGTNERMIGDVQAK
+382 SGTNERMIGDVQAT
-396 VEDGDIKYAGREN
+396 VEDGEIKYAGREN
-409 SMNFDEALG
+409 GMEVGEALG
-418 KSAIS
+418 KSAVS
-423 NFLENQSEMFF
+423 NFLENQSEMVF

-442 LAKEALNKFI
+442 MAKEALSKFI

-462 IVQFIS
+462 IVQLIS

-512 AADLD
+512 ATDLD

-549 RNLHRFRDGLNEED
+549 RNLHRFKEGLNEED
-563 KTLFDELQQVI
+563 QALFDELQQVI
-574 NAGDQETT
+574 NAGDKETT
-582 KAFIERTLADENLS
+582 KAFIKRTLADDNLTL
-596 PEEKKER
+596 EEKKER
-603 VFAVQDMQEEKVLE
+603 VFAVQDMQEERVLE

-627 VTPEDIEANK
+627 VTSEDIEANK

-652 SLLPEEV
+652 SLLPEEI

-668 LGQFASANNLNEQQV
+668 LGQFASTNNLNEQQV

-704 SRKEEAKMQ
+704 NRKEEVKMQ
-713 AREQAITDVERISNP
+713 AREQAMADVERISNP
-728 ETGFVTQV
+728 ETGFVVQA
-736 KHKFADNPVY
+736 KHKFVDNPVY

-751 LAFGEDGFLDRD
+751 LSFGEDGFLDRD
-763 NSSETVYYVDE
+763 NSSETIYYVDE

-788 ILSEMPADDMIAQA
+788 VLSEVPIDDMIVQA
-802 ETNAEQDFIAA
+802 EVNAEQDFVTN

-818 QSPELPA
+818 RSPDIPA
-825 PARGETVMMDGS
+825 PVRGETVMMDGS
-837 HYLIEGDNMDDP
+837 RYLIEGDNMDDP
-849 GLSVM
+849 GQSVM
-854 AIKLNDAG
+854 AIKLDDAG

-882 KEAELWED
+882 KEAELW
-890 VIPASQQAETLQT
+890 QT
-903 EEIPLEAEE
+903 EHVESERGDNTTIEQSEAVQEDGSTDLRELSSEVLRRANVTTDTGARNTIGSNDSKIEGGLILDNLPEISSSIDSHGIAKGNEMEHLLYFLINGVDTNRQFDTAPLGKATQSSGSGLGTASGTSYRDGLFIIASKPGNMILDENGKTNISTVLVNDMSYDGGNPLGVVHAKAIQKELSNMFPNVDFVLYSEAKDYYNNLSKESDR
-912 VQAEIEKTP
+912 
-921 VPIEEEATLEETPEQ
+921 EEAPEQ
-936 KQQKVFDTLPKKKD
+936 KIQKTFDALPKKKD
-950 GSVDYK
+950 GSIDYK
-956 KMTPQQRFD
+956 ALTPQQQFN
-965 YTSVIDSPEV
+965 YTSVVESPEV
-975 AIEDLKDDVAAKNEE
+975 AIEDLRGDVAAKNEE

-1003 GERVELRDLIRAKK
+1003 SERVELRDLIRSKK
-1017 KELDELNTFFQS
+1017 KELDDLKTFFQS
-1029 VVPEQSDASE
+1029 VVPEQSDTSE
-1039 NMETSQVPEDVR
+1039 SMETSQVPEEVR

-1056 ISWVADNSDDAR
+1056 ISWVADNSDDAN

-1082 HDQTLKPWQ
+1082 HEQTLKPWQ
-1091 RDLLGR
+1091 RELLGR

-1125 GQEIDAIAQELT
+1125 GQEIDAIAQELS
-1137 ENGLDV
+1137 ENGLEV
-1143 TEQDIVDFMLAN
+1143 TEQDIVDFMLTH
-1155 PSNHVSQIS
+1155 PSNHVSQVS

-1260 DDAIIQMMEEGNPEL
+1260 DDAIIQMMEESNPEL

-1289 SQIENNNGTER
+1289 SQIENNNGTEG

-1314 EEVKQHEESG
+1314 EEVEQHEESG
-1324 TSEVVATEN
+1324 APEVVATEN
-1333 SEGKEQN
+1333 SEGEEQN
-1340 NGAVPN
+1340 NGVIPN
-1346 EQLENIEEQKQLDI
+1346 EQLENIDTQKLLNTEQS
-1360 EQPTVSDLS
+1360 TVSDL
-1369 VVEPSSSIQENGNN
+1369 PSSSIQENGNN
-1383 TLNSEDNSVLS
+1383 TLNSVDNSVLS
-1394 QSDNQ
+1394 QSDNLNI
-1399 KVNENDEVS
+1399 NENDEVS

-1415 HGTVL
+1415 HGTL
-1420 EVSGEQEEPIYQLRR
+1420 PEVSGEQKESAYQLRR
-1435 GIEEAS
+1435 GIKEAP

-1449 SRENQQEVKPIG
+1449 SRGSQQEVKPIG
-1461 VGPFGAIYNQF
+1461 IGPFGAIYNQF

-1531 SNLQGI
+1531 SNLQEI

-1602 TALLQDVGSSFVDKD
+1602 TALLQDVGSSSVDKD

-1635 IPEENVL
+1635 IPGENVL
-1642 DYANRISEA
+1642 DYANRISES
-1651 KRLFDAEQEVN
+1651 KHLFDAEQEVDIN
-1662 THPTEAQ
+1662 PTEAQ

-1677 GHIKIDGYDITIENP
+1677 GHINIDGYDITIETP

-1814 AKENADNIVEIQS
+1814 AKENADNIAEIQS
-1827 EDVLQADTVE
+1827 EDVVQADTVE

-1930 DEYHA
+1930 DEYHS
-1935 VKDFDTDS
+1935 VKDFDTES

-1949 SIDKATLPAK
+1949 PIDKATLPAK

-1993 LEDHGERRN
+1993 LEDHGEQRN

-2038 VPDADRSGRIPEST
+2038 VPDTDRSGRIPEST

-2283 KKLGE
+2283 KKLGG

-2323 SRFREFVAS
+2323 SRFREFVAG

-2445 AISEAIGKLPE
+2445 ALSEAIGKLPE

-2465 AVVKDKEQTT
+2465 TVVKDKEQTT
-2475 QRDGTLTVKDGKI
+2475 QKDGTLTVKDGKV
-2488 YVAMSGGLEPVPVK
+2488 YVSMSGVLEPVPVK
-2502 ETFTYNGKL
+2502 EAFTYNGKL

-2572 LVEDFERYLPLSL
+2572 FVEDFERYLPLSL
-2585 EDVTKV
+2585 ENVTKV

-2659 DMLRDGVAY
+2659 DMLHDGVAY

-2673 GDLIDRGTYLSGNV
+2673 GDLVDRGTYLSGNV

-2695 SAAERDPAFEKN
+2695 TAAERDPAFEKN

-2779 KTDRLGTINLF
+2779 KTDRLGTIDLF

-2811 IRVVNEVETQA
+2811 IRVVNEAETQA

-2841 KAFHK
+2841 KPLHK

-3007 YERVIEVT
+3007 YERVIEAT

-3354 FNLYEDIKQKLIAQG
+3354 FNLYEDIKQKLIDQG

-3546 AESIEYTRN
+3546 AESIEYARN

-3581 VENVTVDGETY
+3581 VESVTVDGETY

-3620 KIMLNNSKAEVIV
+3620 KIMLNNSKAEVII

-3722 LEEKAKLDND
+3722 LEEKAKASDE
-3732 SNKRYRIVYHGG
+3732 NKKYRI
-3744 GVQFEK
+3744 
-3750 FDINKVGT
+3750 
-3758 GQGTQAFGWG
+3758 
-3768 LYFTSSKDIAKW
+3768 
-3780 YAEDSA
+3780 AEDESTRNSKRLSSVIVEQA
-3786 FLNAEKSMKEVETYG
+3786 KMLNTPVRIINS
-3801 YALDADIDY
+3801 IDELPN
-3810 DKARTMVIEEHERFL
+3810 D
-3825 RDAARI
+3825 DDARI
-3831 FGKDSKEWK
+3831 QIENG
-3840 DAKEDLELATNT
+3840 
-3852 RTKTEIT
+3852 
-3859 KSNKNLYE
+3859 SN
-3867 VSLPDNLKLLDWD
+3867 
-3880 RVLEPNVVDR
+3880 
-3890 FLNIVTDKYGKD
+3890 
-3902 IAEEERTDMMD
+3902 
-3913 TNSIFGGVLYD
+3913 
-3924 SAISVAQKIANSNLI
+3924 
-3939 PQNDIYKEASMLIKD
+3939 
-3954 TGFDGIIYDAGR
+3954 
-3966 NFGNAKRGD
+3966 
-3975 KNYVI
+3975 
-3980 FDEES
+3980 
-3985 ISLIDKMRYRISNRV
+3985 
-4000 SNLIRK
+4000 
-4006 GKENKIVSAI
+4006 
-4016 NALSNALHSP
+4016 
-4026 VNIVRRF
+4026 
-4033 DDLPSDVRSNEKM
+4033 
-4046 VKGWSD
+4046 VKGWFD
-4052 LETGE
+4052 TKTKEVV
-4057 ISVYL
+4057 VYL
-4062 PNATNV
+4062 PNAVSV
-4068 EDVQATVLH
+4068 EDAQVTVLH
-4077 EVIGHRGLNEVFGEQ
+4077 ETVGHRGLNEVFGEQ
-4092 YDDFIDKVFENT
+4092 YDDFIDKVFENAI
-4104 VPATRRKIIEL
+4104 PATRRKIIDL
-4115 GIKREYDFH
+4115 GIKRGYDFH

-4132 ELAEKGFEREKG
+4132 GLAEKGFEREKG
-4144 FLKTI
+4144 FLQTI
-4149 KSLFTDMFHR
+4149 KSLFTDMFHQS
-4159 AKIKLGF
+4159 KIKLGF

-4177 WRTYQLKTEGRSTD
+4177 WRTYQLKTEGRSAD

-4215 KYRSDNATTEK
+4215 KYRSDNATTEN
-4226 DVAKHLYEARTLDR
+4226 DVAKNLYESRTLDK

-4245 EAYWDSML
+4245 EAYQDSML
-4253 GLKALQKA
+4253 GLKTLQEA

-4281 QLSSKNSFEQE
+4281 QLSSRNSFEQE

-4313 IEYDDILDYL
+4313 VEYDDILDYL

-4333 EFAKRAAEEA
+4333 EFAKRAAEKA

-4357 LADGG
+4357 LANGG

-4372 DNLNSEME
+4372 DNLKSEME
-4380 EAAEDAYIEARGKD
+4380 EAAEDAYFEARGKD

-4416 SAFEE
+4416 STFEE
-4421 GNDTAVLWEK
+4421 ANDTTVLWEK
-4431 INAATKESLKKS
+4431 INAATKESLKKT
-4443 YECGLMTKDAYQKV
+4443 YECGLMTKDVYQKV
-4457 NAMFKY
+4457 STMFKY

-4489 NVPVKKMGGRMSEA
+4489 NVPVKKMEGRVSEA

-4574 AALVEEFERRMVG
+4574 AALVEEFERRMVE

-4607 REQKQHMVAVK
+4607 REQRQHMVIVK

-4636 AVNGLTNPDA
+4636 AMNGLTNPD
-4646 SKSVFLNTVKRINRQ
+4646 SGSHKLVNLVKRINRQ

-4681 VIFSASAIAIKEDH
+4681 VIFSTSAITIKEDH
-4695 KYASRFRRNLIKNG
+4695 KYSSRFRRNLIKNG

-4776 IFGLKPG
+4776 IFGVKPG
-4783 KVTTPTTLGI
+4783 KVTVPTTMGI
-4793 VPAFQFVAKWT
+4793 IPAFQFMAKWT

-4828 SISRSISDAKEVTV
+4828 SISRSVSDAKEVTV

-4849 GSLCATTL
+4849 GGLGATTF

-4951 FYGSG
+4951 FYGAG

-4998 GTPVENIVGTVVGN
+4998 GTPTKNIVGTVVGN

-5020 IYQVFQNKDFFGKP
+5020 VYQVAQNKNFFGKP
-5034 IYKDSFNELMPE
+5034 IYKDNFNELMPE

-5179 LETSS
+5179 LETSP

-5210 DREDRKEYETGL
+5210 EREDRKEYETGL

-5229 VEELRSIK
+5229 VEELRSVK

>member
-1 MAEVNMNEN
+1 MAEINMNEN
-10 RKWLYDVLTNK
+10 RKWLYDTLTNK

-29 EFDKNVDANKDWLY
+29 DFDKNVDANKDWLY

-71 TVPHP
+71 PQP
-76 GQQQL
+76 EQRQL

-94 GKGEE
+94 GKGED

-111 QMTPEEQSKQYSA
+111 QMSPEEQSKQYSA

-140 ISGQLGEIDSELNKE
+140 ITGHLGEIDSELNKE
-155 REPVPMPAGS
+155 REPVAMPAGS
-165 AFMPSSVVGAAQR
+165 AFIPSSAVGAAQR

-203 ANKLVEEAKKGDTG
+203 ANKVVEEAKKGDTG

-230 MDTDNWTMGLTD
+230 MDVDNWNMGLTD

-259 EELSPEESKLLDAAA
+259 EELSPEESRLLDAAA

-309 NPISSSGN
+309 NPVSSSGN

-322 LLKHGLKRFGRA
+322 LLKHGLKRFGRV
-334 SAEAAGREALNA
+334 
-346 FGRAATSNAAK
+346 ATSNAAK

-372 TATTSIGRVA
+372 TATSSIGRVA
-382 SGTNERMIGDVQAK
+382 SGTNERMIGDVQAT
-396 VEDGDIKYAGREN
+396 VEDGEIKYAGREN
-409 SMNFDEALG
+409 GMEVGEALG
-418 KSAIS
+418 KSAVS
-423 NFLENQSEMFF
+423 NFLENQSEMVF

-442 LAKEALNKFI
+442 MAKEALSKFV
-452 PGFSKLSNSE
+452 PGLSKLSNSE

-476 KNVAERTQFHGLLGE
+476 KNVANRTQFHGLLGE

-512 AADLD
+512 ATDLD

-541 AREKYTTQ
+541 AREKYTAQ
-549 RNLHRFRDGLNEED
+549 RNLYRFRNGLNEED

-582 KAFIERTLADENLS
+582 KAFIGRTLADANLT

-617 DVQNEDVSAG
+617 DVQNEDATAG
-627 VTPEDIEANK
+627 ITPEDIEANK
-637 IDIYRNFKR
+637 VDIYRDYKR

-652 SLLPEEV
+652 SLLPEELT
-659 VSQLDAVSD
+659 SQLDAVSD

-683 SALADYLPAKEIFS
+683 SALADYLPAKEMFS
-697 QYVDHTN
+697 QYVGHTN
-704 SRKEEAKMQ
+704 NRKEEAKMQ
-713 AREQAITDVERISNP
+713 AREQAMADIERISNP
-728 ETGFVTQV
+728 ETGLVVQA
-736 KHKFADNPVY
+736 KHKFVDNPVY

-751 LAFGEDGFLDRD
+751 LSFGEDGFLDRD
-763 NSSETVYYVDE
+763 SSSETIYYVDE

-788 ILSEMPADDMIAQA
+788 VLSEVPIDDMIVQA
-802 ETNAEQDFIAA
+802 EANAEQDFIAN

-818 QSPELPA
+818 RSPDIPA
-825 PARGETVMMDGS
+825 PVRGETVMIDGS
-837 HYLIEGDNMDDP
+837 RYLIEGDNMDDP

-854 AIKLNDAG
+854 AIKLNDTG
-862 EIDIENGDERPISID
+862 EIDIENGDERPISVD

-882 KEAELWED
+882 KESELWQND
-890 VIPASQQAETLQT
+890 IVPASLQEETQQT
-903 EEIPLEAEE
+903 EETPLEAEAIQE
-912 VQAEIEKTP
+912 ETEQAP
-921 VPIEEEATLEETPEQ
+921 VPIEEESVQEETPEQ
-936 KQQKVFDTLPKKKD
+936 RLQKVLETLPKKKD
-950 GSVDYK
+950 GSIDYK
-956 KMTPQQRFD
+956 SMTPQQQFD
-965 YTSVIDSPEV
+965 YTSAAESPEV
-975 AIEDLKDDVAAKNEE
+975 AIEDLRGDVAAKNEE

-1003 GERVELRDLIRAKK
+1003 SERVELRDIIRSKK
-1017 KELDELNTFFQS
+1017 KELDDLKTFFQS
-1029 VVPEQSDASE
+1029 VEPTQSVTSE
-1039 NMETSQVPEDVR
+1039 SNKDEEVQVPEDVR
-1051 TDEDY
+1051 NDEDY
-1056 ISWVADNSDDAR
+1056 ISWVADNSDDAN
-1068 EVLGAYSAAKDLAS
+1068 EVLDAYSAAKDLAS
-1082 HDQTLKPWQ
+1082 HEQTLKPWQ
-1091 RDLLGR
+1091 RELLGR
-1097 KISTS
+1097 KVSTS

-1125 GQEIDAIAQELT
+1125 GQEIDAIAQELS
-1137 ENGLDV
+1137 ENGVDV
-1143 TEQDIVDFMLAN
+1143 TEQDIVDFMLTN
-1155 PSNHVSQIS
+1155 PSNHVSQVS
-1164 DTMRSLSSKF
+1164 NTMHSLSSKF

-1192 TGKLYLQFKE
+1192 TGRLYIQLKE
-1202 ANQKLDEL
+1202 ADQKIDKL
-1210 TQEQKQDARNA
+1210 TDQQKNEVQEAL
-1221 ITADM
+1221 TADM
-1226 EASDQERATDY
+1226 DASDTQRTDSY
-1237 YEMLDDYLKQYDQ
+1237 YEALGDYVQQYDQ
-1250 FRSELAAEDA
+1250 FRNEFDEEGA
-1260 DDAIIQMMEEGNPEL
+1260 DEAIIQSMEENNPEL

-1281 ADELDDIY
+1281 AAELDDIY
-1289 SQIENNNGTER
+1289 SQIENNNGKEG

-1314 EEVKQHEESG
+1314 EEVEQHEESG
-1324 TSEVVATEN
+1324 APEVAATEN
-1333 SEGKEQN
+1333 RESEEQN
-1340 NGAVPN
+1340 NGVVSN
-1346 EQLENIEEQKQLDI
+1346 EQFEVVKEQKQVNI
-1360 EQPTVSDLS
+1360 EQPTINDLS
-1369 VVEPSSSIQENGNN
+1369 VVKPSSSIQENGNN
-1383 TLNSEDNSVLS
+1383 ALNSEDNSVPL
-1394 QSDNQ
+1394 QGDNQ
-1399 KVNENDEVS
+1399 KVNKNDEVS

-1415 HGTVL
+1415 HGTL
-1420 EVSGEQEEPIYQLRR
+1420 PEISGEQEEPVYQLRR
-1435 GIEEAS
+1435 RIEEAS
-1441 RDASESEG
+1441 RNASESERG
-1449 SRENQQEVKPIG
+1449 RGRQQEVNQMIETQAKENGLWTPIQNLSHLG
-1461 VGPFGAIYNQF
+1461 TPFLSGNENDTYLDRENAAVYKMNNLVNSKNLPELFKRIDLHNELFPHTKYELVGFTGFGNGGTIYPIYKQEYIDNAEFATPEEIGAYMQDLGF
-1472 KNKAKEAID
+1472 NKA
-1481 FLLNLKSGEATAALH
+1481 GEAEY
-1496 HSDVG
+1496 SNG
-1501 DIDLVWGKEGTGKSN
+1501 DITISDLRPRNVLKDTEGDIYVIDADFKRNILTPKENNPAQFTS
-1516 GYGLSKIAKYHPEVL
+1516 P
-1531 SNLQGI
+1531 Q
-1537 LDDMN
+1537 
-1542 VISRTTNRIN
+1542 
-1552 LESDTHKAAVR
+1552 LES
-1563 LEWNGES
+1563 
-1570 KNWLLT
+1570 
-1576 AFEKEAPTPIDK
+1576 
-1588 TTDTG
+1588 
-1593 ENQIDLQSD
+1593 
-1602 TALLQDVGSSFVDKD
+1602 
-1617 SELSANKQ
+1617 
-1625 ENVQFTAPNL
+1625 
-1635 IPEENVL
+1635 EENVL
-1642 DYANRISEA
+1642 DYANRVSEA
-1651 KRLFDAEQEVN
+1651 KRLFDAEQEVDTN
-1662 THPTEAQ
+1662 PTEAQ

-1701 TNGQPWSVTMNNTY
+1701 TNGQPWSVTMNNSY

-1728 IDVFLSDNPAGG
+1728 IDVFLSDNPADG

-1767 AAKRAYMKNYSPGWK
+1767 AAKSAYMKNYSPGWK
-1782 GLGKTTEVSKEV
+1782 GLGKATEVSKEL

-1814 AKENADNIVEIQS
+1814 AKGNAIDVSEMQS
-1827 EDVLQADTVE
+1827 QDVVQTDTGE
-1837 YGVSNKLVS
+1837 YGVSNRFVS
-1846 KDRYEELKN
+1846 KNRYEELKN

-1901 VGDAVRPYLKSFYE
+1901 IGDSVRPYLKSFYE
-1915 GARQFPGMEDFQKDM
+1915 GARQFPGMEEYQKDM
-1930 DEYHA
+1930 DEYRT
-1935 VKDFDTDS
+1935 VKDFDTES
-1943 FDKAVE
+1943 FNKVVDAIE
-1949 SIDKATLPAK
+1949 KATLPAK
-1959 ESKSNNRKSSENTVS
+1959 ESKENGRKSSEKTVS
-1974 SQKSESNKPAEMQ
+1974 SHKSESNRPAEMQ

-1993 LEDHGERRN
+1993 LEDHDERRK
-2002 SEERNPDTDRSMGG
+2002 SEERNPDANRSLGG
-2016 KTREEAVRTERRRND
+2016 TTREEAVRTEQRGND
-2031 TGVHGHN
+2031 TSVHGHN
-2038 VPDADRSGRIPEST
+2038 VPDADRSGGLPEST
-2052 GRVVSSVKVQRNR
+2052 GSVVSPVKVQRNR
-2065 NNYNFGE
+2065 NNYSFGE

-2107 QQKAKLARYVGWGGL
+2107 QQKAKLVRYVGWGGL
-2122 ANALDENKFK
+2122 ASALDENKFK
-2132 ASERSWIADA
+2132 ASDRPWSADT

-2150 YYKQLKEL
+2150 YYKQLKEV
-2158 LSPEEFR
+2158 LSPEEFK
-2165 SAVQSTTTSHYT
+2165 SAIQSTTTSHYT
-2177 PEPIIRNLWNIAT
+2177 PEPIIRNLWNIAQ
-2190 RVGFTGGMISEPA
+2190 RVGFTGGMVSEPA

-2208 ILGLMPKGIAENSQ
+2208 ILGLMPKEIAGSSQ

-2233 RISKALYPDANTKVQ
+2233 RISKALYPDANAKVQ

-2283 KKLGE
+2283 KKLGS

-2312 ITSSATMDGAD
+2312 VTSSATMDGAD
-2323 SRFREFVAS
+2323 SRFREFVAG
-2332 NGFDMVGAIRLPND
+2332 NGFDLVGAIRLPND

-2361 VFRKRKA
+2361 VFHKRKQGEA
-2368 GEVANGVNYISTTPV
+2368 GNGVNYISTTPV
-2383 GEGTYEEK
+2383 GEGSYEEK

-2400 INEYFAARPEM
+2400 INEYFAAHPEM
-2411 MLGEMMTAFDAGSGG
+2411 MLGEMMTAYDAGSGG
-2426 LYSGA
+2426 LYSGS
-2431 SQTLKARSGLDLSQ
+2431 SQTLKGRSGVDL
-2445 AISEAIGKLPE
+2445 ANELSEAIGKFPE
-2456 NILGKVENS
+2456 KILGKVKENS
-2465 AVVKDKEQTT
+2465 VNVTKEHTT
-2475 QRDGTLTVKDGKI
+2475 QKDGTLTVKDGNL
-2488 YVAMSGGLEPVPVK
+2488 YVAMSGVLEPVSVK
-2502 ETFTYNGKL
+2502 ETFKYNGKV

-2522 DLKSTLKKLIAAEQS
+2522 DLKSTLKELIAAEQS
-2537 LDIDPEPIRKEL
+2537 LDIDPEPIRNEL
-2549 NKQYDAFAK
+2549 NKQYDNFVK

-2572 LVEDFERYLPLSL
+2572 FIEDFERYLPLSL
-2585 EDVTKV
+2585 EDVQKV
-2591 PSATGKSSV
+2591 PSATGKSTV
-2600 YQITKGKGILD
+2600 YQVTKGKGIFE
-2611 KRVSYPVKEPSKA
+2611 KRISFPVKEPSKA

-2637 RGAIDI
+2637 RGSIDV
-2643 PYISQLIAKS
+2643 PYISRLIERS
-2653 EEEVID
+2653 EEDVVE
-2659 DMLRDGVAY
+2659 DMLHDGVAY
-2668 RDPLT
+2668 REPLT
-2673 GDLIDRGTYLSGNV
+2673 GNLVDKSTYLSGNV
-2687 KEKLEEAR
+2687 REKLEEAR
-2695 SAAERDPAFEKN
+2695 IAAERDPAFEKN
-2707 VEELIN
+2707 VEDLIN
-2713 VQPEMIRF
+2713 VQPETIRF
-2721 GDISYRLGTPWIPT
+2721 GDISYRLGTPWIPA

-2751 GLNFVSV
+2751 KLDFVAV

-2779 KTDRLGTINLF
+2779 RTDRLGTIDLF

-2799 KVYDE
+2799 KVFDE
-2804 IKNGEQK
+2804 IRNGEQK
-2811 IRVVNEVETQA
+2811 IRVINEAETQA

-2827 MEISDKFIEYIDGQ
+2827 MEISDKFIEYIDSQ
-2841 KAFHK
+2841 KALHK

-2853 DKYNNF
+2853 DRYNNF

-2865 LPAFEHY
+2865 QPAFEHY
-2872 PNSNS
+2872 PNSNTA
-2877 QITLRIHQMRAVQRS
+2877 ITLRTHQMKAVQRS
-2892 LGESTLYAHQVGTGK
+2892 LGESTLLAHQVGTGK

-2921 GIARKPM
+2921 NIARKPM

-2953 APGKDERSADNRKR
+2953 APGKDERSADNRRR

-2998 KLIQQKIEE
+2998 ELIQQRIDE
-3007 YERVIEVT
+3007 YERVIEAT
-3015 ENDSLRRRLEKEVAD
+3015 ENDSLRRRLEKEVLG
-3030 LQNQFEGVEKP
+3030 LQDQLEGVEP
-3041 KKRSVKDRAKAE
+3041 KRRSVKDKAKAQ

-3064 DRRTDDVLTFEQM
+3064 DRRTDDVMTFEQM
-3077 GIDALFI
+3077 GVDALFI
-3084 DEAHNYKKIGF
+3084 DEAHNFKKIGF
-3095 VSKMSNVKGIDTTA
+3095 ASKMSNVKGIDTTA

-3121 WVQEKNNGRNVIL
+3121 WVQEKNNKRNVIL

-3162 NIQTFDEFA
+3162 SIQSFDEFA

-3180 LEFTATGNFKIA
+3180 LEFTATGNFKVA

-3218 DVEEFQESS
+3218 DVEEFKENN
-3227 SIPKLRDGAMTNI
+3227 SIPKLRDDKMTNI
-3240 VIDKNEDLEDVMQIL
+3240 VIDKNEDLEDVMQVL
-3255 ISELERFSKMSGKEK
+3255 IGQLERFSKMSGKEK

-3300 NPNSKTNQVVSNVVK
+3300 NPNSKTNQVVANVVK

-3320 NADKGAQLIFC
+3320 SADKGAQLIFC

-3346 DYDPNTPR
+3346 NYNPDIPR

-3369 IPAKEIAIINNYDG
+3369 IPAKEIAIVNNYDG

-3404 TEKMGVGVNVQDRL
+3404 TEKMGVGVNVQDRM

-3523 VAENLLKKL
+3523 VAENMLKKL
-3532 RNLKRSDANSKSGM
+3532 RNSKRSDANSKSGM
-3546 AESIEYTRN
+3546 AEAIESLRN
-3555 RIIHDKGQKKVYER
+3555 RNILDESKKKIYER
-3569 AYKTISEYFPDG
+3569 ANKTVSEYFPDG
-3581 VENVTVDGETY
+3581 IESVTVDGNVFK
-3592 TEKFGPAL
+3592 EKFGPSL

-3643 LYAGNEHIVEGR
+3643 LYAGNDHIVEER

-3671 KAVEKNLSDIDEK
+3671 KSVKKNLEDIVSSISDREK
-3684 IASYEKRV
+3684 KV

-3703 GREDE
+3703 GREEE
-3708 LKAAE
+3708 LKEAE
-3713 KEVEGLKKQ
+3713 KEVEDLRKK
-3722 LEEKAKLDND
+3722 LEEKAKSDND
-3732 SNKRYRIVYHGG
+3732 SNKRYR
-3744 GVQFEK
+3744 
-3750 FDINKVGT
+3750 
-3758 GQGTQAFGWG
+3758 
-3768 LYFTSSKDIAKW
+3768 TSDH
-3780 YAEDSA
+3780 
-3786 FLNAEKSMKEVETYG
+3786 VE
-3801 YALDADIDY
+3801 
-3810 DKARTMVIEEHERFL
+3810 
-3825 RDAARI
+3825 
-3831 FGKDSKEWK
+3831 
-3840 DAKEDLELATNT
+3840 
-3852 RTKTEIT
+3852 
-3859 KSNKNLYE
+3859 
-3867 VSLPDNLKLLDWD
+3867 
-3880 RVLEPNVVDR
+3880 
-3890 FLNIVTDKYGKD
+3890 
-3902 IAEEERTDMMD
+3902 
-3913 TNSIFGGVLYD
+3913 
-3924 SAISVAQKIANSNLI
+3924 
-3939 PQNDIYKEASMLIKD
+3939 
-3954 TGFDGIIYDAGR
+3954 
-3966 NFGNAKRGD
+3966 
-3975 KNYVI
+3975 
-3980 FDEES
+3980 
-3985 ISLIDKMRYRISNRV
+3985 
-4000 SNLIRK
+4000 NLIRK
-4006 GKENKIVSAI
+4006 GKEKKYISEI
-4016 NALSNALHSP
+4016 EALADALHTP
-4026 VNIVRRF
+4026 VRIVRSF
-4033 DDLPSDVRSNEKM
+4033 EDLPDDVRSSGNM

-4052 LETGE
+4052 MNTGE

-4062 PNATNV
+4062 PNVANI

-4077 EVIGHRGLNEVFGEQ
+4077 EVVGHRGLHDVFGEQ
-4092 YDDFIDKVFENT
+4092 YDDFIDKVFENS
-4104 VPATRRKIIEL
+4104 VLGTRRKIVEL
-4115 GIKREYDFH
+4115 GMKRGYDFH
-4124 LATEEYLA
+4124 LATEEYMA

-4144 FLKTI
+4144 FLQTI
-4149 KSLFTDMFHR
+4149 KSLFSDMLHH

-4177 WRTYQLKTEGRSTD
+4177 WRTYQLKTEERSAD
-4191 SFAKDMSMRYKL
+4191 SLAKDMSIRYKL
-4203 KVGNYRETPVRK
+4203 KVGNYRETPVRR
-4215 KYRSDNATTEK
+4215 KYRSDNATAAK
-4226 DVAKHLYEARTLDR
+4226 DVAMRLYEARTLDR
-4240 MYKYQ
+4240 MYKYH
-4245 EAYWDSML
+4245 EAYQDSML
-4253 GLKALQKA
+4253 GLKVLQEA
-4261 LEKETDKPIADYEN
+4261 LEKETEKPIADHEN

-4281 QLSSKNSFEQE
+4281 QLSSRNSFEQE
-4292 FYKMNFFD
+4292 YYKMNYFD
-4300 PIMSEVNKLIKTG
+4300 PIMSEVNQLIKNG
-4313 IEYDDILDYL
+4313 VEYDDIMDYL

-4333 EFAKRAAEEA
+4333 EFAKRAAEKA
-4343 KEPFLEKLNDLEKL
+4343 KEPFIEKLEDLENL
-4357 LADGG
+4357 LAQGG

-4372 DNLNSEME
+4372 DNLKSEME

-4394 FSGLSSLTGEK
+4394 FSGLSSLTGEE
-4405 ENFTTEAEKLV
+4405 ENFTTKAEKIV
-4416 SAFEE
+4416 SAFEDA
-4421 GNDTAVLWEK
+4421 NDTAALWEK
-4431 INAATKESLKKS
+4431 INAATKESIKKT

-4457 NAMFKY
+4457 NTMFKY

-4489 NVPVKKMGGRMSEA
+4489 NAPVKKMEGRMSEA

-4540 LATVKQMWYTYDGV
+4540 LATVKQMWYTYDEI

-4568 ATGEEV
+4568 ATGDEV
-4574 AALVEEFERRMVG
+4574 TALVEQFERRMVE
-4587 LAREGLAR
+4587 LAAQGLAR
-4595 KGRLEVPYRALP
+4595 KGRLEVPYKALP
-4607 REQKQHMVAVK
+4607 REQRQHMVIVK

-4636 AVNGLTNPDA
+4636 AMNGLTNPDA
-4646 SKSVFLNTVKRINRQ
+4646 SKSTFLNTVKRINRQ

-4681 VIFSASAIAIKEDH
+4681 MIFSTSAISIKEDH
-4695 KYASRFRRNLIKNG
+4695 EYISCFKRNLVRNWFG
-4709 LGLRLGE
+4709 LKLGE
-4716 LLYKSEKNSL
+4716 MLYKFEKNSL
-4726 DLNNELERYFSEF
+4726 DMNNELERYFYEF

-4755 EHRKMIE
+4755 EHRKLIE

-4776 IFGLKPG
+4776 VFGLKPG

-4793 VPAFQFVAKWT
+4793 VPAFQCVAKWT

-4813 VSRFTTYMTSRQMGR
+4813 VSRFTTYLTSRQQGR

-4849 GSLCATTL
+4849 GGLWATSL

-4866 AVQSLANFANL
+4866 AVQSLANFTNL
-4877 AKANP
+4877 AKSNP
-4882 KRFSAAVG
+4882 KRFSAVIG
-4890 GFTAAGIILP
+4890 GYTAAGMLLP
-4900 IINNLL
+4900 IMNNLL
-4906 IGMFGGDDDK
+4906 ISMFGGDDDK

-4951 FYGSG
+4951 FYGAG
-4956 ELFRSYMEGKG
+4956 ELFRSYAEGKG

-4998 GTPVENIVGTVVGN
+4998 GTPTKNIVGTIAGN

-5020 IYQVFQNKDFFGKP
+5020 IYQVVQNKDFFGKP

-5054 SKALVSSTKLLNE
+5054 SKALVSSAKFLNE

-5072 KYDRGLLNM
+5072 KYERGALNI
-5081 NPAILEHFF
+5081 NPAVLEHFF

-5098 KTINQV
+5098 KTINQT
-5104 GKTVSMIWDEDERM
+5104 GKTISMIWDEDERM

-5123 VLNRFLSGGDERNV
+5123 VLNRFLSGGDEKNV

-5143 AYFNYL
+5143 AYYNYL
-5149 GEYKVVENRLRG
+5149 GEFKIVENKLRG

-5166 KAGDGLYRAKLEE
+5166 KSGDVLYMEKLKE
-5179 LETSS
+5179 LENSS
-5184 EYKRYAILKKYQKR
+5184 EYKRYSVLKKYQKR
-5198 VKAFQD
+5198 VKSYQD
-5204 KIKEET
+5204 LIKEET
-5210 DREDRKEYETGL
+5210 DRETRKEFETGL

-5229 VEELRSIK
+5229 VEQLRSVE

>member
-1 MAEVNMNEN
+1 MAEINMNEN
-10 RKWLYDVLTNK
+10 RKWLYDALTNK

-81 QQPQPRP
+81 QQPQLRP

-94 GKGEE
+94 GKGED
-99 TMIFGVPYADYQ
+99 TMIFGVPYTDYQ
-111 QMTPEEQSKQYSA
+111 QMSPEEQSKQYSA

-140 ISGQLGEIDSELNKE
+140 ISGQLGELDSELNKE
-155 REPVPMPAGS
+155 REPMPMPAGS
-165 AFMPSSVVGAAQR
+165 AFIPSSAVGAAQR

-203 ANKLVEEAKKGDTG
+203 ANKLVEESKKGDTG
-217 FFSSLGRGFKDKF
+217 FFTSLGRGFKDKF

-259 EELSPEESKLLDAAA
+259 EDLSPEESKLLDAAA

-309 NPISSSGN
+309 NPVSSSGN

-322 LLKHGLKRFGRA
+322 LLKHGLKRFGRV
-334 SAEAAGREALNA
+334 
-346 FGRAATSNAAK
+346 ATSNAAK

-372 TATTSIGRVA
+372 TATSSIGRVA
-382 SGTNERMIGDVQAK
+382 SGTNERMIGDVQAT
-396 VEDGDIKYAGREN
+396 VEDGEIKYAGREN
-409 SMNFDEALG
+409 GMEVGEALG
-418 KSAIS
+418 KSAVS
-423 NFLENQSEMFF
+423 NFLENQSEMVF

-442 LAKEALNKFI
+442 MAKEALSKFV
-452 PGFSKLSNSE
+452 PGLSKLSNSE
-462 IVQFIS
+462 IVQFIT

-476 KNVAERTQFHGLLGE
+476 KNVANRTQFHGLLGE

-512 AADLD
+512 ATDLD

-549 RNLHRFRDGLNEED
+549 RNLHRFKEGLNEED
-563 KTLFDELQQVI
+563 QVLFNELQQVI
-574 NAGDQETT
+574 NADDKETA
-582 KAFIERTLADENLS
+582 KAFIKRTLADDNLTL
-596 PEEKKER
+596 EEKKER
-603 VFAVQDMQEEKVLE
+603 VFAVQDMQEERVLE

-627 VTPEDIEANK
+627 VTSEDIEANK

-652 SLLPEEV
+652 SLLPEEI

-668 LGQFASANNLNEQQV
+668 LGQFASTNNLNEQQV

-704 SRKEEAKMQ
+704 NRKEEVKMQ
-713 AREQAITDVERISNP
+713 AREQAMADVERISNP
-728 ETGFVTQV
+728 ETGFVVQA
-736 KHKFADNPVY
+736 KHKFVDNPVY

-751 LAFGEDGFLDRD
+751 LSFGEDGFLDRD
-763 NSSETVYYVDE
+763 NSSETIYYVDE

-788 ILSEMPADDMIAQA
+788 VLSEVPIDDMIVQA
-802 ETNAEQDFIAA
+802 EVNAEQDFVTN

-818 QSPELPA
+818 RSPDIPA
-825 PARGETVMMDGS
+825 PVRGETVMMDGS
-837 HYLIEGDNMDDP
+837 RYLIEGDNMDDP
-849 GLSVM
+849 GQSVM
-854 AIKLNDAG
+854 AIKLDDAG

-882 KEAELWED
+882 KEAELW
-890 VIPASQQAETLQT
+890 QT
-903 EEIPLEAEE
+903 EHVESERGDNTTIEQSEAVQEDGSTDLRELSSEVLRRANVTTDTGARNTIGSNDSKIEGGLILDNLPEISSSIDSHGIAKGNEMEHLLYFLTNGVDTNRQFDTAPLGKATQSSGSGLGTASGTSYRDGLFIIASKPGNMILDENGKTNISTVLVNDMSYDGGNPLGVVHAKAIQKELSNMFPNVDFVLYSEAKDYYNNLSKESDR
-912 VQAEIEKTP
+912 
-921 VPIEEEATLEETPEQ
+921 EEAPEQ
-936 KQQKVFDTLPKKKD
+936 KIQKTFDALPKKKD
-950 GSVDYK
+950 GSIDYK
-956 KMTPQQRFD
+956 ALTPQQQFN
-965 YTSVIDSPEV
+965 YTSVVESPEV
-975 AIEDLKDDVAAKNEE
+975 AIEDLRGDVAAKNEE

-1003 GERVELRDLIRAKK
+1003 SERVELRDLIRSKK
-1017 KELDELNTFFQS
+1017 KELDDLKTFFQS
-1029 VVPEQSDASE
+1029 VVPEQSDTSE
-1039 NMETSQVPEDVR
+1039 SMETSQVPEEVR

-1056 ISWVADNSDDAR
+1056 ISWVADNSDDAN

-1082 HDQTLKPWQ
+1082 HEQTLKPWQ
-1091 RDLLGR
+1091 RELLGR

-1125 GQEIDAIAQELT
+1125 GQEIDAIAQELS
-1137 ENGLDV
+1137 ENGLEV
-1143 TEQDIVDFMLAN
+1143 TEQDIVDFMLTH
-1155 PSNHVSQIS
+1155 PSNHVSQVS

-1314 EEVKQHEESG
+1314 EEVKQHGEPG
-1324 TSEVVATEN
+1324 TSEVAATEN
-1333 SEGKEQN
+1333 SEGEEQN
-1340 NGAVPN
+1340 NGVIPN
-1346 EQLENIEEQKQLDI
+1346 EQLENIDTRKLLNT

-1383 TLNSEDNSVLS
+1383 TLNSEDNSVSL
-1394 QSDNQ
+1394 QGDNQ

-1415 HGTVL
+1415 HGTL
-1420 EVSGEQEEPIYQLRR
+1420 FEISGEQEEPVYQLRR
-1435 GIEEAS
+1435 RIEEAS
-1441 RDASESEG
+1441 RNASESERG
-1449 SRENQQEVKPIG
+1449 RGHQQEVNQMIEAQAKESGLWTPIQNLSNLG
-1461 VGPFGAIYNQF
+1461 TPFLSGNENDTYLDRENDAVYKMNNLVNSKNLPELFKRIDLHNELFPQTKYELVGFTGFGNGGAIYPIYKQEYIDNAEFATPEEIGNYMQALGF
-1472 KNKAKEAID
+1472 NKT
-1481 FLLNLKSGEATAALH
+1481 GEA
-1496 HSDVG
+1496 
-1501 DIDLVWGKEGTGKSN
+1501 EYSN
-1516 GYGLSKIAKYHPEVL
+1516 GDVTISDLRPRNVL
-1531 SNLQGI
+1531 KDAEGDVYVIDADFKRNIPTPKENNPAQFVSPQLEPGEDI
-1537 LDDMN
+1537 LDY
-1542 VISRTTNRIN
+1542 T
-1552 LESDTHKAAVR
+1552 
-1563 LEWNGES
+1563 
-1570 KNWLLT
+1570 
-1576 AFEKEAPTPIDK
+1576 
-1588 TTDTG
+1588 
-1593 ENQIDLQSD
+1593 
-1602 TALLQDVGSSFVDKD
+1602 
-1617 SELSANKQ
+1617 
-1625 ENVQFTAPNL
+1625 
-1635 IPEENVL
+1635 
-1642 DYANRISEA
+1642 NRISES
-1651 KRLFDAEQEVN
+1651 KRLFDAEQEVDTN
-1662 THPTEAQ
+1662 PTEAQ

-1814 AKENADNIVEIQS
+1814 AKENADNIAEIQS

-1943 FDKAVE
+1943 FGKAVE

-2038 VPDADRSGRIPEST
+2038 VPDTDRSGRIPEST

-2248 GYETEFAPQSKDLV
+2248 GYETEFAPQSKDIV

-2283 KKLGE
+2283 KKLGG

-2323 SRFREFVAS
+2323 SRFREFVAG

-2445 AISEAIGKLPE
+2445 ALSEAIGKLPE

-2475 QRDGTLTVKDGKI
+2475 QKDGTLTVKDGKV
-2488 YVAMSGGLEPVPVK
+2488 YVAMSGVLEPVPVK

-2572 LVEDFERYLPLSL
+2572 FVEDFERYLPLSL
-2585 EDVTKV
+2585 ENVTKV

-2659 DMLRDGVAY
+2659 DMLHDGVAY

-2673 GDLIDRGTYLSGNV
+2673 GDLVDRGTYLSGNV

-2695 SAAERDPAFEKN
+2695 TAAERDPAFEKN
-2707 VEELIN
+2707 VEELID

-2779 KTDRLGTINLF
+2779 KTDRLGTIDLF

-2811 IRVVNEVETQA
+2811 IRVVNEAETQA

-2841 KAFHK
+2841 KPLHK

-2872 PNSNS
+2872 PNSNTG
-2877 QITLRIHQMRAVQRS
+2877 ITLRAHQMKAVQRS

-2953 APGKDERSADNRKR
+2953 APGKDERSADNRRR

-2998 KLIQQKIEE
+2998 ELIQQKIDE
-3007 YERVIEVT
+3007 YERVIEAT
-3015 ENDSLRRRLEKEVAD
+3015 ENESLRRRLEKEVAGLKD
-3030 LQNQFEGVEKP
+3030 QFEGVEKP
-3041 KKRSVKDRAKAE
+3041 KKRSVKDKAKAE

-3095 VSKMSNVKGIDTTA
+3095 ASKMSNVKGIDTTA

-3162 NIQTFDEFA
+3162 SIQTFDEFA

-3218 DVEEFQESS
+3218 DVEEFKESS
-3227 SIPKLRDGAMTNI
+3227 SIPKLRGGVMTNI
-3240 VIDKNEDLEDVMQIL
+3240 VIDKNEDLEDVMQVL
-3255 ISELERFSKMSGKEK
+3255 ISELESFSKMSGKEK

-3354 FNLYEDIKQKLIAQG
+3354 FNLYEDIKQKLIVQG
-3369 IPAKEIAIINNYDG
+3369 IPANEIAIINNYDG

-3546 AESIEYTRN
+3546 AESIEYARN

-3569 AYKTISEYFPDG
+3569 AYKTISEYFPNG
-3581 VENVTVDGETY
+3581 VESVAVDGKTY

-3684 IASYEKRV
+3684 ISSYEKRV

-3722 LEEKAKLDND
+3722 LEEKAKASDE
-3732 SNKRYRIVYHGG
+3732 NKKYRI
-3744 GVQFEK
+3744 
-3750 FDINKVGT
+3750 
-3758 GQGTQAFGWG
+3758 
-3768 LYFTSSKDIAKW
+3768 
-3780 YAEDSA
+3780 AEDKSTRNSKRLSSVIVEQA
-3786 FLNAEKSMKEVETYG
+3786 KMLNTPVRIINS
-3801 YALDADIDY
+3801 IDELPN
-3810 DKARTMVIEEHERFL
+3810 D
-3825 RDAARI
+3825 DDARI
-3831 FGKDSKEWK
+3831 QIENG
-3840 DAKEDLELATNT
+3840 
-3852 RTKTEIT
+3852 
-3859 KSNKNLYE
+3859 SN
-3867 VSLPDNLKLLDWD
+3867 
-3880 RVLEPNVVDR
+3880 
-3890 FLNIVTDKYGKD
+3890 
-3902 IAEEERTDMMD
+3902 
-3913 TNSIFGGVLYD
+3913 
-3924 SAISVAQKIANSNLI
+3924 
-3939 PQNDIYKEASMLIKD
+3939 
-3954 TGFDGIIYDAGR
+3954 
-3966 NFGNAKRGD
+3966 
-3975 KNYVI
+3975 
-3980 FDEES
+3980 
-3985 ISLIDKMRYRISNRV
+3985 
-4000 SNLIRK
+4000 
-4006 GKENKIVSAI
+4006 
-4016 NALSNALHSP
+4016 
-4026 VNIVRRF
+4026 
-4033 DDLPSDVRSNEKM
+4033 
-4046 VKGWSD
+4046 VKGWFD
-4052 LETGE
+4052 TKTKEVV
-4057 ISVYL
+4057 VYR
-4062 PNATNV
+4062 PNAVSV
-4068 EDVQATVLH
+4068 EDAQATVFH
-4077 EVIGHRGLNEVFGEQ
+4077 ETVGHRGLNEVFGEE
-4092 YDDFIDKVFENT
+4092 YDDFIDKVFENA
-4104 VPATRRKIIEL
+4104 VPATRRKIIDL
-4115 GIKREYDFH
+4115 GIKHGYDFH

-4144 FLKTI
+4144 FLQTI
-4149 KSLFTDMFHR
+4149 KSLFTDMLHR

-4203 KVGNYRETPVRK
+4203 KVGNYRETLVRK
-4215 KYRSDNATTEK
+4215 KYRSDNATAKK

-4245 EAYWDSML
+4245 EAYQDSML
-4253 GLKALQKA
+4253 GLKALQEA
-4261 LEKETDKPIADYEN
+4261 LEKETDKPISDYEN

-4313 IEYDDILDYL
+4313 VEYDDILDYL

-4333 EFAKRAAEEA
+4333 EFAKRAAEKA
-4343 KEPFLEKLNDLEKL
+4343 KEPFIEKINDLENL
-4357 LADGG
+4357 LAQGG

-4372 DNLNSEME
+4372 DNLKSEME
-4380 EAAEDAYIEARGKD
+4380 EAAEDAYFEARGKD
-4394 FSGLSSLTGEK
+4394 FSGLSSLTGEE
-4405 ENFTTEAEKLV
+4405 ENFTAEAEKLV
-4416 SAFEE
+4416 SAFEDT
-4421 GNDTAVLWEK
+4421 NDTAVLWEK
-4431 INAATKESLKKS
+4431 INAATKESLKKT

-4457 NAMFKY
+4457 SNMFQY

-4489 NVPVKKMGGRMSEA
+4489 NVPVKKMEGRVSEA

-4574 AALVEEFERRMVG
+4574 AALVEEFERRMVE

-4607 REQKQHMVAVK
+4607 KEQRQHMVIVK

-4636 AVNGLTNPDA
+4636 AMNGLTNPD
-4646 SKSVFLNTVKRINRQ
+4646 SGSHKLVNLVKRINRQ

-4681 VIFSASAIAIKEDH
+4681 VIFSTSAITIKEDH
-4695 KYASRFRRNLIKNG
+4695 KYSSRFRRNLIKNG

-4739 LKNGGETGYTA
+4739 LRNGGETGYTA

-4776 IFGLKPG
+4776 IFGVKPG
-4783 KVTTPTTLGI
+4783 KVTVPTTMGI
-4793 VPAFQFVAKWT
+4793 VPAFQFMAKWT

-4849 GSLCATTL
+4849 GGLGATTF

-4866 AVQSLANFANL
+4866 AVQSLANFTNL

-4882 KRFSAAVG
+4882 KRFSAAIG
-4890 GFTAAGIILP
+4890 GFTAAGILLP
-4900 IINNLL
+4900 IMNNLL

-4951 FYGSG
+4951 FYGAG

-4998 GTPVENIVGTVVGN
+4998 GTPTKNIVGTVVGN

-5020 IYQVFQNKDFFGKP
+5020 VYQVAQNRNFFGKP
-5034 IYKDSFNELMPE
+5034 IYKDNFNELMPE

-5149 GEYKVVENRLRG
+5149 GEYKVVENRLCG

-5179 LETSS
+5179 LETSP

-5210 DREDRKEYETGL
+5210 EREDRKEYETGL

-5229 VEELRSIK
+5229 VEELRSVK

>member
-1 MAEVNMNEN
+1 MAEINMNEN
-10 RKWLYDVLTNK
+10 RKWLYDALTNK

-55 YDAFDKAMSNS
+55 YDAFDKAMSNG

-76 GQQQL
+76 EQRQL

-94 GKGEE
+94 GKGDD
-99 TMIFGVPYADYQ
+99 TMIFGVPYTDYQ
-111 QMTPEEQSKQYSA
+111 QMSPEEQSKQYSA

-134 DFFSNY
+134 NFFSNY
-140 ISGQLGEIDSELNKE
+140 ITGQLGEIDSELNKE
-155 REPVPMPAGS
+155 REPVAMPAGS
-165 AFMPSSVVGAAQR
+165 AFIPSSAVGAAQR

-203 ANKLVEEAKKGDTG
+203 ANKLVEESKKGDTG
-217 FFSSLGRGFKDKF
+217 FFSSLGRGFKDRF

-302 FMLEFAV
+302 FMLEFAI
-309 NPISSSGN
+309 NPVSSSGN

-322 LLKHGLKRFGRA
+322 LLKHGLKR
-334 SAEAAGREALNA
+334 

-372 TATTSIGRVA
+372 TATSSIGRVA
-382 SGTNERMIGDVQAK
+382 SGTNERMIGDVQAT
-396 VEDGDIKYAGREN
+396 VEDGEIKYAGREN
-409 SMNFDEALG
+409 GMEVGEALG
-418 KSAIS
+418 KSAVS
-423 NFLENQSEMFF
+423 NFLENQSEMVF

-442 LAKEALNKFI
+442 MAKEALSKFL
-452 PGFSKLSNSE
+452 PGLSKLSNSE

-476 KNVAERTQFHGLLGE
+476 KNVANRTQFHGLLGE

-512 AADLD
+512 ATDLD

-541 AREKYTTQ
+541 AREKYTAQ
-549 RNLHRFRDGLNEED
+549 RNLHRFRNSLNEED

-582 KAFIERTLADENLS
+582 KAFIGRTLADANLT

-617 DVQNEDVSAG
+617 DVQNEDATAG
-627 VTPEDIEANK
+627 ITPEDIEANK
-637 IDIYRNFKR
+637 VDIYRDYKR

-652 SLLPEEV
+652 SLLPEELT
-659 VSQLDAVSD
+659 SQLDAVSD

-683 SALADYLPAKEIFS
+683 SALADYLPAKEMFS
-697 QYVDHTN
+697 QYVGHTN
-704 SRKEEAKMQ
+704 NRKEEAKMQ
-713 AREQAITDVERISNP
+713 AREQAMADIERISNQ
-728 ETGFVTQV
+728 ETGLVVQA
-736 KHKFADNPVY
+736 KHKFVDNPVY

-751 LAFGEDGFLDRD
+751 LSFGEDGFLDRD
-763 NSSETVYYVDE
+763 SSSETIYYVDE

-788 ILSEMPADDMIAQA
+788 VLSEVPIDDMIVQA
-802 ETNAEQDFIAA
+802 EANAEQDFIAN

-818 QSPELPA
+818 RSPDIPA
-825 PARGETVMMDGS
+825 PVRGETVMIDGS
-837 HYLIEGDNMDDP
+837 RYLIEGDNMDDP

-854 AIKLNDAG
+854 AIKLNDTG
-862 EIDIENGDERPISID
+862 EIDIENGDERPISVD

-882 KEAELWED
+882 KESELWQND
-890 VIPASQQAETLQT
+890 IVPASLQEETQQT
-903 EEIPLEAEE
+903 EETPLEAEAIQE
-912 VQAEIEKTP
+912 ETEQAP
-921 VPIEEEATLEETPEQ
+921 VPIEEESVQEETPEQ
-936 KQQKVFDTLPKKKD
+936 RLQKVLETLPKKKD
-950 GSVDYK
+950 GSIDYK
-956 KMTPQQRFD
+956 SMTPQQQFD
-965 YTSVIDSPEV
+965 YTSAAESPQV
-975 AIEDLKDDVAAKNEE
+975 AIEDLRGDVAAKNEE

-1003 GERVELRDLIRAKK
+1003 SERVELRDIIRSKK
-1017 KELDELNTFFQS
+1017 KELDDLKTFFQS
-1029 VVPEQSDASE
+1029 VEPTQSVTSE
-1039 NMETSQVPEDVR
+1039 SNKDEEVQVPEDVR

-1056 ISWVADNSDDAR
+1056 ISWVADNSDDAN
-1068 EVLGAYSAAKDLAS
+1068 EVLDAYSAAKDLAS
-1082 HDQTLKPWQ
+1082 HEQTLKPWQ
-1091 RDLLGR
+1091 RELLGR
-1097 KISTS
+1097 KVSTS

-1125 GQEIDAIAQELT
+1125 GQEIDAIAQELS
-1137 ENGLDV
+1137 ENGVDV
-1143 TEQDIVDFMLAN
+1143 TEQDIVDFMLTN
-1155 PSNHVSQIS
+1155 PSNHVSQVS
-1164 DTMRSLSSKF
+1164 NTMRSLSSKF

-1192 TGKLYLQFKE
+1192 TGRLYIQLKE
-1202 ANQKLDEL
+1202 ADQKIDKL
-1210 TQEQKQDARNA
+1210 TDQQKNEVQEAL
-1221 ITADM
+1221 TADM
-1226 EASDQERATDY
+1226 DASDTQRTDSY
-1237 YEMLDDYLKQYDQ
+1237 YEALGDYVQQYDQ
-1250 FRSELAAEDA
+1250 FRNEFDEEGA
-1260 DDAIIQMMEEGNPEL
+1260 DEAIIQSMEENNPEL

-1281 ADELDDIY
+1281 AAELDDIY
-1289 SQIENNNGTER
+1289 SQIENNNGTEG

-1314 EEVKQHEESG
+1314 EEVEQHEESG
-1324 TSEVVATEN
+1324 APEVAATEN
-1333 SEGKEQN
+1333 RESEEQN
-1340 NGAVPN
+1340 NGVVSN
-1346 EQLENIEEQKQLDI
+1346 EQFEIVKEQKQVNI
-1360 EQPTVSDLS
+1360 EQPTINDLS

-1383 TLNSEDNSVLS
+1383 ALNSEDNSVPL
-1394 QSDNQ
+1394 QGDNQ
-1399 KVNENDEVS
+1399 KVNKNDEVS
-1408 ESIPQGE
+1408 QSIPQGE
-1415 HGTVL
+1415 HGTL
-1420 EVSGEQEEPIYQLRR
+1420 PEISGEQEEPVYQLRR
-1435 GIEEAS
+1435 RIEEAS
-1441 RDASESEG
+1441 RNASESERG
-1449 SRENQQEVKPIG
+1449 RGRQQEVNQMIETQAKENGLWTPIQNLSHLG
-1461 VGPFGAIYNQF
+1461 TPFLSGNENDTYLDRETAAVYKMNNLVNSKNLPELFKRIDLHNELFPQTKYELVGFTGFGNGGTIYPIYKQEYIDNAEFATPEEIGAYMQDLGF
-1472 KNKAKEAID
+1472 NKA
-1481 FLLNLKSGEATAALH
+1481 GEAEY
-1496 HSDVG
+1496 SNG
-1501 DIDLVWGKEGTGKSN
+1501 DITISDLRPRNVLKDTEGDIYVIDADFKRNILTPKENNPAQFTS
-1516 GYGLSKIAKYHPEVL
+1516 P
-1531 SNLQGI
+1531 Q
-1537 LDDMN
+1537 
-1542 VISRTTNRIN
+1542 
-1552 LESDTHKAAVR
+1552 LES
-1563 LEWNGES
+1563 
-1570 KNWLLT
+1570 
-1576 AFEKEAPTPIDK
+1576 
-1588 TTDTG
+1588 
-1593 ENQIDLQSD
+1593 
-1602 TALLQDVGSSFVDKD
+1602 
-1617 SELSANKQ
+1617 
-1625 ENVQFTAPNL
+1625 
-1635 IPEENVL
+1635 EENVL
-1642 DYANRISEA
+1642 DYANRVSEA
-1651 KRLFDAEQEVN
+1651 KRLVDAEQEVDTN
-1662 THPTEAQ
+1662 PTEAQ

-1701 TNGQPWSVTMNNTY
+1701 TNGQPWSVTMNNSY

-1767 AAKRAYMKNYSPGWK
+1767 AAKSAYMKNYSPGWK
-1782 GLGKTTEVSKEV
+1782 GLGKATEVSKEL

-1814 AKENADNIVEIQS
+1814 AKGNAIDVSEMQS
-1827 EDVLQADTVE
+1827 QDVVQTDTGE
-1837 YGVSNKLVS
+1837 YGVSNRFVS
-1846 KDRYEELKN
+1846 KNRYEELKN

-1901 VGDAVRPYLKSFYE
+1901 IGDSVRPYLKSFYE
-1915 GARQFPGMEDFQKDM
+1915 GARQFPGMEEYQKDM
-1930 DEYHA
+1930 DEYRT
-1935 VKDFDTDS
+1935 VKDFDTES
-1943 FDKAVE
+1943 FNKVVDAIE
-1949 SIDKATLPAK
+1949 RATLPAK
-1959 ESKSNNRKSSENTVS
+1959 ESKENGRKSSEKTVS
-1974 SQKSESNKPAEMQ
+1974 SHKSESNRPAEMQ

-1993 LEDHGERRN
+1993 LEDHDERRK
-2002 SEERNPDTDRSMGG
+2002 SEERNPDANRSLGG
-2016 KTREEAVRTERRRND
+2016 TTREEAVRTEQRGND
-2031 TGVHGHN
+2031 TSVHGHN
-2038 VPDADRSGRIPEST
+2038 VPDADRSGGLPEST
-2052 GRVVSSVKVQRNR
+2052 GSVVSPVKVQRNR
-2065 NNYNFGE
+2065 NNYSFGE

-2122 ANALDENKFK
+2122 ASALDENKFK
-2132 ASERSWIADA
+2132 ASDHPWGADT

-2150 YYKQLKEL
+2150 YYKQLKEI
-2158 LSPEEFR
+2158 LSPEEFK
-2165 SAVQSTTTSHYT
+2165 SAIQSTTTSHYT
-2177 PEPIIRNLWNIAT
+2177 PEPIIRNLWNIVQ
-2190 RVGFTGGMISEPA
+2190 RVGFTGGMVSEPS

-2208 ILGLMPKGIAENSQ
+2208 ILGLMPKEIAGSSQ

-2233 RISKALYPDANTKVQ
+2233 RISKALYPDANAKVQ

-2283 KKLGE
+2283 KKLGS

-2312 ITSSATMDGAD
+2312 VTSSATMDGAD
-2323 SRFREFVAS
+2323 SRFREFVAG
-2332 NGFDMVGAIRLPND
+2332 NGFDLVGAIRLPND

-2361 VFRKRKA
+2361 VFHKRKQGEA
-2368 GEVANGVNYISTTPV
+2368 GNGVNYISTTPV
-2383 GEGTYEEK
+2383 GEGSYEEK

-2400 INEYFAARPEM
+2400 INEYFAVHPEM
-2411 MLGEMMTAFDAGSGG
+2411 MLGEMMTAHDAGSGG
-2426 LYSGA
+2426 LYSGS
-2431 SQTLKARSGLDLSQ
+2431 SQTLKGRSGVDL
-2445 AISEAIGKLPE
+2445 ANELSEAIGKFPE
-2456 NILGKVENS
+2456 KILGKVKENS
-2465 AVVKDKEQTT
+2465 VNVTKEHTT
-2475 QRDGTLTVKDGKI
+2475 QKDGTLTVKDGNL
-2488 YVAMSGGLEPVPVK
+2488 YVAMSGVLEPVSVK
-2502 ETFTYNGKL
+2502 ETFKYNGKV

-2522 DLKSTLKKLIAAEQS
+2522 DIKSTLKELIAAEQS
-2537 LDIDPEPIRKEL
+2537 LDIDPEPIRNEL
-2549 NKQYDAFAK
+2549 NKRYDNFVK

-2572 LVEDFERYLPLSL
+2572 FIEDFERYLPLSL
-2585 EDVTKV
+2585 EDVQKV
-2591 PSATGKSSV
+2591 PSATGKSTV
-2600 YQITKGKGILD
+2600 YQVTKGKGILE
-2611 KRVSYPVKEPSKA
+2611 KRISFPVKEPSKA

-2637 RGAIDI
+2637 RGSIDV
-2643 PYISQLIAKS
+2643 PYISRLIERS
-2653 EEEVID
+2653 EEDVVE
-2659 DMLRDGVAY
+2659 DMLHDGVAY
-2668 RDPLT
+2668 REPLT
-2673 GDLIDRGTYLSGNV
+2673 GNLVDKSTYLSGNV
-2687 KEKLEEAR
+2687 REKLEEAR
-2695 SAAERDPAFEKN
+2695 IAAERDPAFEKN
-2707 VEELIN
+2707 VEDLIN
-2713 VQPEMIRF
+2713 VQPETIRF
-2721 GDISYRLGTPWIPT
+2721 GDISYRLGTPWIPA

-2751 GLNFVSV
+2751 KLNFVAV

-2779 KTDRLGTINLF
+2779 RTDRLGTIDLF

-2799 KVYDE
+2799 KVFDE
-2804 IKNGEQK
+2804 IRNGEQK
-2811 IRVVNEVETQA
+2811 IRVINEAETQA

-2827 MEISDKFIEYIDGQ
+2827 MEISDKFIEYIDSQ
-2841 KAFHK
+2841 KALHK

-2853 DKYNNF
+2853 DRYNNF

-2865 LPAFEHY
+2865 QPAFEHY
-2872 PNSNS
+2872 PNSNTA
-2877 QITLRIHQMRAVQRS
+2877 ITLRTHQMKAVQRS
-2892 LGESTLYAHQVGTGK
+2892 LGESTLLAHQVGTGK

-2921 GIARKPM
+2921 NIARKPM

-2953 APGKDERSADNRKR
+2953 APGKDERSADNRRR

-2998 KLIQQKIEE
+2998 ELIQQRIDE
-3007 YERVIEVT
+3007 YERVIEAT
-3015 ENDSLRRRLEKEVAD
+3015 ENDSLRRRLEKEVLG
-3030 LQNQFEGVEKP
+3030 LQDQLEGVEP
-3041 KKRSVKDRAKAE
+3041 KRRSVKDKAKAQ

-3064 DRRTDDVLTFEQM
+3064 DRRTDDVMTFEQM
-3077 GIDALFI
+3077 GVDALFI
-3084 DEAHNYKKIGF
+3084 DEAHNFKKIGF
-3095 VSKMSNVKGIDTTA
+3095 ASKMSNVKGIDTTA

-3121 WVQEKNNGRNVIL
+3121 WVQEKNNKRNVIL

-3162 NIQTFDEFA
+3162 SIQSFDEFA

-3180 LEFTATGNFKIA
+3180 LEFTATGNFKVA

-3218 DVEEFQESS
+3218 DVEEFKENN
-3227 SIPKLRDGAMTNI
+3227 SIPKLRDDKMTNI
-3240 VIDKNEDLEDVMQIL
+3240 VIDKNEDLEDVMQVL
-3255 ISELERFSKMSGKEK
+3255 IGQLERFSKMSGKEK

-3300 NPNSKTNQVVSNVVK
+3300 NPNSKTNQVVANVVK

-3320 NADKGAQLIFC
+3320 SADKGAQLIFC

-3346 DYDPNTPR
+3346 NYNPDIPR

-3369 IPAKEIAIINNYDG
+3369 IPAKEIAIVNNYDG

-3404 TEKMGVGVNVQDRL
+3404 TEKMGVGVNVQDRM

-3523 VAENLLKKL
+3523 VAENMLKKL
-3532 RNLKRSDANSKSGM
+3532 RNSKRSDANSKSGM
-3546 AESIEYTRN
+3546 AEAIESLRN
-3555 RIIHDKGQKKVYER
+3555 RNILDESKKKIYER
-3569 AYKTISEYFPDG
+3569 ANKTVSEYFPDG
-3581 VENVTVDGETY
+3581 IESVTVDGNVFK
-3592 TEKFGPAL
+3592 EKFGPSL

-3643 LYAGNEHIVEGR
+3643 LYAGNDHIVEER

-3671 KAVEKNLSDIDEK
+3671 KSVKKNLEDIVSSISDREK
-3684 IASYEKRV
+3684 KV

-3703 GREDE
+3703 GREEE
-3708 LKAAE
+3708 LKEAE
-3713 KEVEGLKKQ
+3713 KEVEDLRKK
-3722 LEEKAKLDND
+3722 LEEKAKSDND
-3732 SNKRYRIVYHGG
+3732 SNKRYR
-3744 GVQFEK
+3744 
-3750 FDINKVGT
+3750 
-3758 GQGTQAFGWG
+3758 
-3768 LYFTSSKDIAKW
+3768 TSDH
-3780 YAEDSA
+3780 
-3786 FLNAEKSMKEVETYG
+3786 VE
-3801 YALDADIDY
+3801 
-3810 DKARTMVIEEHERFL
+3810 
-3825 RDAARI
+3825 
-3831 FGKDSKEWK
+3831 
-3840 DAKEDLELATNT
+3840 
-3852 RTKTEIT
+3852 
-3859 KSNKNLYE
+3859 
-3867 VSLPDNLKLLDWD
+3867 
-3880 RVLEPNVVDR
+3880 
-3890 FLNIVTDKYGKD
+3890 
-3902 IAEEERTDMMD
+3902 
-3913 TNSIFGGVLYD
+3913 
-3924 SAISVAQKIANSNLI
+3924 
-3939 PQNDIYKEASMLIKD
+3939 
-3954 TGFDGIIYDAGR
+3954 
-3966 NFGNAKRGD
+3966 
-3975 KNYVI
+3975 
-3980 FDEES
+3980 
-3985 ISLIDKMRYRISNRV
+3985 
-4000 SNLIRK
+4000 NLIRK
-4006 GKENKIVSAI
+4006 GKEKKYISEI
-4016 NALSNALHSP
+4016 EALADALHTP
-4026 VNIVRRF
+4026 VRIVRSF
-4033 DDLPSDVRSNEKM
+4033 EDLPDDVRSSGNM

-4052 LETGE
+4052 MNTGE

-4062 PNATNV
+4062 PNVANI

-4077 EVIGHRGLNEVFGEQ
+4077 EVVAHRGLHDVFGEQ
-4092 YDDFIDKVFENT
+4092 YDDFIDKVFENS
-4104 VPATRRKIIEL
+4104 VPGTRRKIVEL
-4115 GIKREYDFH
+4115 GMKRGYDFH
-4124 LATEEYLA
+4124 LATEEYMA

-4144 FLKTI
+4144 FLQTI
-4149 KSLFTDMFHR
+4149 KSLFSDMLHH

-4177 WRTYQLKTEGRSTD
+4177 WRTYQLKTEERSAD
-4191 SFAKDMSMRYKL
+4191 SLAKDMSMRYKL
-4203 KVGNYRETPVRK
+4203 KVGNYRETPVRR
-4215 KYRSDNATTEK
+4215 KYRSDNATAAK
-4226 DVAKHLYEARTLDR
+4226 DVAKRLYEARTLDR
-4240 MYKYQ
+4240 MYKYH
-4245 EAYWDSML
+4245 EAYQDSML
-4253 GLKALQKA
+4253 GLKVLQEA
-4261 LEKETDKPIADYEN
+4261 LEKETEKPIADHEN

-4281 QLSSKNSFEQE
+4281 QLSSRNSFEQE
-4292 FYKMNFFD
+4292 YYKMNYFD
-4300 PIMSEVNKLIKTG
+4300 PIMSEVNQLIKNG
-4313 IEYDDILDYL
+4313 VEYDDILDYL

-4333 EFAKRAAEEA
+4333 EFAKRAAEKA
-4343 KEPFLEKLNDLEKL
+4343 KEPFIEKLEDLENL
-4357 LADGG
+4357 LAQGG

-4372 DNLNSEME
+4372 DNLKSEME

-4394 FSGLSSLTGEK
+4394 FSGLSSLTGEE
-4405 ENFTTEAEKLV
+4405 ENFTTKAEKIV
-4416 SAFEE
+4416 SAFEDA
-4421 GNDTAVLWEK
+4421 NDTAALWEK
-4431 INAATKESLKKS
+4431 INAATKESIKKT

-4457 NAMFKY
+4457 NTMFKY

-4489 NVPVKKMGGRMSEA
+4489 NAPVKKMEGRMSEA

-4526 KQRFLAMVINHPTS
+4526 KQRFLAMAINHPTS
-4540 LATVKQMWYTYDGV
+4540 LATVKQMWYTYDEI

-4568 ATGEEV
+4568 ATGDEV
-4574 AALVEEFERRMVG
+4574 TALVEQFERRMVE
-4587 LAREGLAR
+4587 LAAQGLAR
-4595 KGRLEVPYRALP
+4595 KGRLEVPYKALP
-4607 REQKQHMVAVK
+4607 REQRQHMVIVK

-4636 AVNGLTNPDA
+4636 AMNGLTNPDA
-4646 SKSVFLNTVKRINRQ
+4646 SKSTFLNTVKRINRQ

-4681 VIFSASAIAIKEDH
+4681 MIFSTSAISIKEDH
-4695 KYASRFRRNLIKNG
+4695 EYISCFKRNLVRNWFG
-4709 LGLRLGE
+4709 LKLGE
-4716 LLYKSEKNSL
+4716 MLYKFEKNSL
-4726 DLNNELERYFSEF
+4726 DMNNELERYFYEF

-4755 EHRKMIE
+4755 EHRKLIE

-4776 IFGLKPG
+4776 VFGLKPG

-4793 VPAFQFVAKWT
+4793 VPAFQCVAKWT

-4813 VSRFTTYMTSRQMGR
+4813 VSRFTTYLTSRQQGR

-4849 GSLCATTL
+4849 GGLWATSL

-4866 AVQSLANFANL
+4866 AVQSLANFTNL

-4882 KRFSAAVG
+4882 KRFSAVIG
-4890 GFTAAGIILP
+4890 GYTAAGMLLP
-4900 IINNLL
+4900 IMNNLL
-4906 IGMFGGDDDK
+4906 ISMFGGDDDK

-4951 FYGSG
+4951 FYGAG
-4956 ELFRSYMEGKG
+4956 ELFRSYAEGKG

-4998 GTPVENIVGTVVGN
+4998 GTPTKNIVGTIAGN

-5020 IYQVFQNKDFFGKP
+5020 IYQVVQNKDFFGKP

-5054 SKALVSSTKLLNE
+5054 SKALVSSTKFLNE

-5072 KYDRGLLNM
+5072 KYERGALNI
-5081 NPAILEHFF
+5081 NPAVLEHFF

-5098 KTINQV
+5098 KTINQT
-5104 GKTVSMIWDEDERM
+5104 GKTISMIWDEDERM

-5123 VLNRFLSGGDERNV
+5123 VLNRFLSGGDEKNV

-5143 AYFNYL
+5143 AYYNYL
-5149 GEYKVVENRLRG
+5149 GEFKIVENKLRG

-5166 KAGDGLYRAKLEE
+5166 KSGDVLYMEKLKE
-5179 LETSS
+5179 LENSS
-5184 EYKRYAILKKYQKR
+5184 EYKRYSVLKKYQKR
-5198 VKAFQD
+5198 VKSYQD
-5204 KIKEET
+5204 LIKEET
-5210 DREDRKEYETGL
+5210 DRETRKEFETGL

-5229 VEELRSIK
+5229 VEQLRSIE

>member
-1 MAEVNMNEN
+1 MAEMNMNEN
-10 RKWLYDVLTNK
+10 RKWLYDALTNK

-71 TVPHP
+71 PHP
-76 GQQQL
+76 EQQQL
-81 QQPQPRP
+81 QQLQPRP

-94 GKGEE
+94 GKGED
-99 TMIFGVPYADYQ
+99 TMIFGVPYTDYQ
-111 QMTPEEQSKQYSA
+111 QMSPEEQSKQYSA

-134 DFFSNY
+134 NFFSNY
-140 ISGQLGEIDSELNKE
+140 ITGQLGEIDSELNKE
-155 REPVPMPAGS
+155 REPVAMPAGS
-165 AFMPSSVVGAAQR
+165 AFIPSSAVGAAQR

-203 ANKLVEEAKKGDTG
+203 ANKLVEESKKGDTG
-217 FFSSLGRGFKDKF
+217 FFSSLGRGFKDRF

-302 FMLEFAV
+302 FMLEFAI
-309 NPISSSGN
+309 NPVSSSGN

-322 LLKHGLKRFGRA
+322 LLKHGLKR
-334 SAEAAGREALNA
+334 

-372 TATTSIGRVA
+372 TATSSIGRVA
-382 SGTNERMIGDVQAK
+382 SGTNERMIGDVQAT
-396 VEDGDIKYAGREN
+396 VEDGEIKYAGREN
-409 SMNFDEALG
+409 GMEVGEALG
-418 KSAIS
+418 KSAVS
-423 NFLENQSEMFF
+423 NFLENQSEMVF

-442 LAKEALNKFI
+442 MAKEALSKFV
-452 PGFSKLSNSE
+452 PGLSKLSNSE

-476 KNVAERTQFHGLLGE
+476 KNVANRTQFHGLLGE

-512 AADLD
+512 ATDLD

-527 PTSAAFGLLGLGGM
+527 PTSAAFGLFGIYGM
-541 AREKYTTQ
+541 AREKFFTQ
-549 RNLHRFRDGLNEED
+549 KNIHRFRNKLSEED
-563 KTLFDELQQVI
+563 KALFDELRQVI
-574 NAGDQETT
+574 NAGDKETT
-582 KAFIERTLADENLS
+582 KAFIGRTLEDENLT

-617 DVQNEDVSAG
+617 DVQNEDATAG
-627 VTPEDIEANK
+627 ITPEDIEANK
-637 IDIYRNFKR
+637 VDIYRDYKR

-652 SLLPEEV
+652 SLLPEELT
-659 VSQLDAVSD
+659 SQLDAVSD

-683 SALADYLPAKEIFS
+683 SALADYLPAKEMFS
-697 QYVDHTN
+697 QYVGHTN
-704 SRKEEAKMQ
+704 NRKEEAKMQ
-713 AREQAITDVERISNP
+713 AREQAMADIERISNP
-728 ETGFVTQV
+728 KTGLVVQA
-736 KHKFADNPVY
+736 KHKFVDNPVY

-751 LAFGEDGFLDRD
+751 LSFGEDGFLDRD
-763 NSSETVYYVDE
+763 SSSETIYYVDE

-788 ILSEMPADDMIAQA
+788 VLSEVPIDDMIVQA
-802 ETNAEQDFIAA
+802 EANAEQDFIAN

-818 QSPELPA
+818 RSPDIPA
-825 PARGETVMMDGS
+825 PVRGETVMIDGS
-837 HYLIEGDNMDDP
+837 RYLIEGDNMDDP

-854 AIKLNDAG
+854 AIKLNDTG
-862 EIDIENGDERPISID
+862 EIDIESGDERPISVD

-882 KEAELWED
+882 KESELWQNDIVPGSLQE
-890 VIPASQQAETLQT
+890 ETRQT
-903 EEIPLEAEE
+903 EETPLEAEAIQE
-912 VQAEIEKTP
+912 ETEQAP
-921 VPIEEEATLEETPEQ
+921 VSIEEESVQEETPEQ
-936 KQQKVFDTLPKKKD
+936 RLQKVLETLPKKKD
-950 GSVDYK
+950 GSIDYK
-956 KMTPQQRFD
+956 SMTPQQQFD
-965 YTSVIDSPEV
+965 YTSAAESPEV
-975 AIEDLKDDVAAKNEE
+975 AIEDLRGDVAAKNEQ

-1003 GERVELRDLIRAKK
+1003 SERVELRDIIRSKK
-1017 KELDELNTFFQS
+1017 KELDDLKTFFQS
-1029 VVPEQSDASE
+1029 VEPTQSVTSE
-1039 NMETSQVPEDVR
+1039 SDKDEEVQVPEDVR

-1056 ISWVADNSDDAR
+1056 ISWVADNSDDAN
-1068 EVLGAYSAAKDLAS
+1068 EVLDAYSAAKDLAS
-1082 HDQTLKPWQ
+1082 HEQTLKPWQ
-1091 RDLLGR
+1091 RELLGR
-1097 KISTS
+1097 KVSTS

-1125 GQEIDAIAQELT
+1125 GQEIDAIAQELS
-1137 ENGLDV
+1137 ENGVDV
-1143 TEQDIVDFMLAN
+1143 TEQDIVDFMLTN
-1155 PSNHVSQIS
+1155 PSNHVSQVS
-1164 DTMRSLSSKF
+1164 NTMRSLSSKF

-1192 TGKLYLQFKE
+1192 TGRLYIQLKE
-1202 ANQKLDEL
+1202 ADQKIDKL
-1210 TQEQKQDARNA
+1210 TDQQKNEVQKAL
-1221 ITADM
+1221 TADM
-1226 EASDQERATDY
+1226 DASDTQRTDSY
-1237 YEMLDDYLKQYDQ
+1237 YEALGDYVQQYDQ
-1250 FRSELAAEDA
+1250 FRNEFDEEGA
-1260 DDAIIQMMEEGNPEL
+1260 DEAIIQSMEENNPEL

-1281 ADELDDIY
+1281 AAELDDIY
-1289 SQIENNNGTER
+1289 SQIENNNGTEG

-1314 EEVKQHEESG
+1314 EEVEQHEESG
-1324 TSEVVATEN
+1324 APEVAATEN
-1333 SEGKEQN
+1333 RESEEQN
-1340 NGAVPN
+1340 NGVVSN
-1346 EQLENIEEQKQLDI
+1346 EQFEIVKEQKQVNI
-1360 EQPTVSDLS
+1360 EQPTIYDLS

-1383 TLNSEDNSVLS
+1383 ALNSEDNSVPL
-1394 QSDNQ
+1394 QGDNQ
-1399 KVNENDEVS
+1399 KVNKNDEVS
-1408 ESIPQGE
+1408 QSIPQGE
-1415 HGTVL
+1415 HGTL
-1420 EVSGEQEEPIYQLRR
+1420 PEISGEQEEPVYQLRR
-1435 GIEEAS
+1435 RIEEAS
-1441 RDASESEG
+1441 RNASESERG
-1449 SRENQQEVKPIG
+1449 RGRQQEVNQMIETQAKENGLWTPIQNLSHLG
-1461 VGPFGAIYNQF
+1461 TPFLSGNENDTYLDRETAAVYKMNNLVNSKNLPELFKRIDLHNELFPQTKYELVGFTGFGNGGTIYPIYKQEYIDNAEFATPEEIGAYMQDLGF
-1472 KNKAKEAID
+1472 NKA
-1481 FLLNLKSGEATAALH
+1481 GEAEY
-1496 HSDVG
+1496 SNG
-1501 DIDLVWGKEGTGKSN
+1501 DITISDLRPRNVLKDTEGDIYVIDADFKRNILTPKENNPAQFTS
-1516 GYGLSKIAKYHPEVL
+1516 P
-1531 SNLQGI
+1531 Q
-1537 LDDMN
+1537 
-1542 VISRTTNRIN
+1542 
-1552 LESDTHKAAVR
+1552 LES
-1563 LEWNGES
+1563 
-1570 KNWLLT
+1570 
-1576 AFEKEAPTPIDK
+1576 
-1588 TTDTG
+1588 
-1593 ENQIDLQSD
+1593 
-1602 TALLQDVGSSFVDKD
+1602 
-1617 SELSANKQ
+1617 
-1625 ENVQFTAPNL
+1625 
-1635 IPEENVL
+1635 EENVL
-1642 DYANRISEA
+1642 DYANRVSEA
-1651 KRLFDAEQEVN
+1651 KRLFDAEQEVDTN
-1662 THPTEAQ
+1662 PTEAQ

-1701 TNGQPWSVTMNNTY
+1701 TNGQPWSVTMNNSY

-1767 AAKRAYMKNYSPGWK
+1767 AAKSAYMKNYSPGWK
-1782 GLGKTTEVSKEV
+1782 GLGKATEVSKEL

-1814 AKENADNIVEIQS
+1814 AKGNAIDVSEMQS
-1827 EDVLQADTVE
+1827 QDVVQTDTGE
-1837 YGVSNKLVS
+1837 YGVSNRFVS
-1846 KDRYEELKN
+1846 KNRYEELKN

-1901 VGDAVRPYLKSFYE
+1901 IGDSVRPYLKSFYE
-1915 GARQFPGMEDFQKDM
+1915 GARQFPGMEEYQKDM
-1930 DEYHA
+1930 DEYRT
-1935 VKDFDTDS
+1935 VKDFDTES
-1943 FDKAVE
+1943 FNKVVDAIE
-1949 SIDKATLPAK
+1949 RATLPAK
-1959 ESKSNNRKSSENTVS
+1959 ESKENGRKSSEKTVS
-1974 SQKSESNKPAEMQ
+1974 SHKSESNRPAEMQ

-1993 LEDHGERRN
+1993 LEDHDERRK
-2002 SEERNPDTDRSMGG
+2002 SEERNPDANRSLGG
-2016 KTREEAVRTERRRND
+2016 TTREEAVRTEQRGND
-2031 TGVHGHN
+2031 TSVHGHN
-2038 VPDADRSGRIPEST
+2038 VPDADRSGGLPEST
-2052 GRVVSSVKVQRNR
+2052 GSVVSPVKVQRNR
-2065 NNYNFGE
+2065 NNYSFGE

-2122 ANALDENKFK
+2122 ASALDENKFK
-2132 ASERSWIADA
+2132 ASDHPWGADT

-2150 YYKQLKEL
+2150 YYKQLKEI
-2158 LSPEEFR
+2158 LSPEEFK
-2165 SAVQSTTTSHYT
+2165 SAIQSTTTSHYT
-2177 PEPIIRNLWNIAT
+2177 PEPIIRNLWNIVQ
-2190 RVGFTGGMISEPA
+2190 RVGFTGGMVSEPS

-2208 ILGLMPKGIAENSQ
+2208 ILGLMPKEIAGSSQ

-2233 RISKALYPDANTKVQ
+2233 RISKALYPDANAKVQ

-2283 KKLGE
+2283 KKLGS

-2312 ITSSATMDGAD
+2312 VTSSATMDGAD
-2323 SRFREFVAS
+2323 SRFREFVAG
-2332 NGFDMVGAIRLPND
+2332 NGFDLVGAIRLPND

-2361 VFRKRKA
+2361 VFHKRKQGEA
-2368 GEVANGVNYISTTPV
+2368 GNGVNYISTTPV
-2383 GEGTYEEK
+2383 GEGSYEEK

-2400 INEYFAARPEM
+2400 INEYFAVHPEM
-2411 MLGEMMTAFDAGSGG
+2411 MLGEMMTAHDAGSGG
-2426 LYSGA
+2426 LYSGS
-2431 SQTLKARSGLDLSQ
+2431 SQTLKGRSGVDL
-2445 AISEAIGKLPE
+2445 ANELSEAIGKFPE
-2456 NILGKVENS
+2456 KILGKVKENS
-2465 AVVKDKEQTT
+2465 VNVTKEHTT
-2475 QRDGTLTVKDGKI
+2475 QKDGTLTVKDGNL
-2488 YVAMSGGLEPVPVK
+2488 YVAMSGVLEPVSVK
-2502 ETFTYNGKL
+2502 ETFKYNGKV

-2522 DLKSTLKKLIAAEQS
+2522 DIKSTLKELIAAEQS
-2537 LDIDPEPIRKEL
+2537 LDIDPEPIRNEL
-2549 NKQYDAFAK
+2549 NKRYDNFVK

-2572 LVEDFERYLPLSL
+2572 FIEDFERYLPLSL
-2585 EDVTKV
+2585 EDVQKV
-2591 PSATGKSSV
+2591 PSATGKSTV
-2600 YQITKGKGILD
+2600 YQVTKGKGILE
-2611 KRVSYPVKEPSKA
+2611 KRISFPVKEPSKA

-2637 RGAIDI
+2637 RGSIDV
-2643 PYISQLIAKS
+2643 PYISRLIERS
-2653 EEEVID
+2653 EEDVVE
-2659 DMLRDGVAY
+2659 DMLHDGVAY
-2668 RDPLT
+2668 REPLT
-2673 GDLIDRGTYLSGNV
+2673 GNLVDKSTYLSGNV
-2687 KEKLEEAR
+2687 REKLEEAR
-2695 SAAERDPAFEKN
+2695 IAAERDPAFEKN
-2707 VEELIN
+2707 VEDLIN
-2713 VQPEMIRF
+2713 VQPETIRF
-2721 GDISYRLGTPWIPT
+2721 GDISYRLGTPWIPA

-2751 GLNFVSV
+2751 KLNFVAV

-2779 KTDRLGTINLF
+2779 RTDRLGTIDLF

-2799 KVYDE
+2799 KVFDE
-2804 IKNGEQK
+2804 IRNGEQK
-2811 IRVVNEVETQA
+2811 IRVINEAETQA

-2827 MEISDKFIEYIDGQ
+2827 MEISDKFIEYIDSQ
-2841 KAFHK
+2841 KALHK

-2853 DKYNNF
+2853 DRYNNF

-2865 LPAFEHY
+2865 QPAFEHY
-2872 PNSNS
+2872 PNSNTA
-2877 QITLRIHQMRAVQRS
+2877 ITLRTHQMKAVQRS
-2892 LGESTLYAHQVGTGK
+2892 LGESTLLAHQVGTGK

-2921 GIARKPM
+2921 NIARKPM

-2953 APGKDERSADNRKR
+2953 APGKDERSADNRRR

-2998 KLIQQKIEE
+2998 ELIQQRIDE
-3007 YERVIEVT
+3007 YERVIEAT
-3015 ENDSLRRRLEKEVAD
+3015 ENDSLRRRLEKEVLG
-3030 LQNQFEGVEKP
+3030 LQDQLEGVEP
-3041 KKRSVKDRAKAE
+3041 KRRSVKDKAKAQ

-3064 DRRTDDVLTFEQM
+3064 DRRTDDVMTFEQM
-3077 GIDALFI
+3077 GVDALFI
-3084 DEAHNYKKIGF
+3084 DEAHNFKKIGF
-3095 VSKMSNVKGIDTTA
+3095 ASKMSNVKGIDTTA

-3121 WVQEKNNGRNVIL
+3121 WVQEKNNKRNVIL

-3162 NIQTFDEFA
+3162 SIQSFDEFA

-3180 LEFTATGNFKIA
+3180 LEFTATGNFKVA

-3218 DVEEFQESS
+3218 DVEEFKENN
-3227 SIPKLRDGAMTNI
+3227 SIPKLRDDKMTNI
-3240 VIDKNEDLEDVMQIL
+3240 VIDKNEDLEDVMQVL
-3255 ISELERFSKMSGKEK
+3255 IGQLERFSKMSGKEK

-3300 NPNSKTNQVVSNVVK
+3300 NPNSKTNQVVANVVK

-3320 NADKGAQLIFC
+3320 SADKGAQLIFC

-3346 DYDPNTPR
+3346 NYNPDIPR

-3369 IPAKEIAIINNYDG
+3369 IPAKEIAIVNNYDG

-3404 TEKMGVGVNVQDRL
+3404 TEKMGVGVNVQDRM

-3523 VAENLLKKL
+3523 VAENMLKKL
-3532 RNLKRSDANSKSGM
+3532 RNSKRSDANSKSGM
-3546 AESIEYTRN
+3546 AEAIESLRN
-3555 RIIHDKGQKKVYER
+3555 RNILDESKKKIYER
-3569 AYKTISEYFPDG
+3569 ANKTVSEYFPDG
-3581 VENVTVDGETY
+3581 IESVTVDGNVFK
-3592 TEKFGPAL
+3592 EKFGPSL

-3643 LYAGNEHIVEGR
+3643 LYAGNDHIVEER

-3671 KAVEKNLSDIDEK
+3671 KSVKKNLEDIVSSISDREK
-3684 IASYEKRV
+3684 KV

-3703 GREDE
+3703 GREEE
-3708 LKAAE
+3708 LKEAE
-3713 KEVEGLKKQ
+3713 KEVEDLRKK
-3722 LEEKAKLDND
+3722 LEEKAKSDND
-3732 SNKRYRIVYHGG
+3732 SNKRYR
-3744 GVQFEK
+3744 
-3750 FDINKVGT
+3750 
-3758 GQGTQAFGWG
+3758 
-3768 LYFTSSKDIAKW
+3768 TSDH
-3780 YAEDSA
+3780 
-3786 FLNAEKSMKEVETYG
+3786 VE
-3801 YALDADIDY
+3801 
-3810 DKARTMVIEEHERFL
+3810 
-3825 RDAARI
+3825 
-3831 FGKDSKEWK
+3831 
-3840 DAKEDLELATNT
+3840 
-3852 RTKTEIT
+3852 
-3859 KSNKNLYE
+3859 
-3867 VSLPDNLKLLDWD
+3867 
-3880 RVLEPNVVDR
+3880 
-3890 FLNIVTDKYGKD
+3890 
-3902 IAEEERTDMMD
+3902 
-3913 TNSIFGGVLYD
+3913 
-3924 SAISVAQKIANSNLI
+3924 
-3939 PQNDIYKEASMLIKD
+3939 
-3954 TGFDGIIYDAGR
+3954 
-3966 NFGNAKRGD
+3966 
-3975 KNYVI
+3975 
-3980 FDEES
+3980 
-3985 ISLIDKMRYRISNRV
+3985 
-4000 SNLIRK
+4000 NLIRK
-4006 GKENKIVSAI
+4006 GKEKKYISEI
-4016 NALSNALHSP
+4016 EALADALHTP
-4026 VNIVRRF
+4026 VRIVRSF
-4033 DDLPSDVRSNEKM
+4033 EDLPDDVRSSGNM

-4052 LETGE
+4052 MNTGE

-4062 PNATNV
+4062 PNVANI

-4077 EVIGHRGLNEVFGEQ
+4077 EVVAHRGLHDVFGEQ
-4092 YDDFIDKVFENT
+4092 YDDFIDKVFENS
-4104 VPATRRKIIEL
+4104 VPGTRRKIVEL
-4115 GIKREYDFH
+4115 GMKRGYDFH
-4124 LATEEYLA
+4124 LATEEYMA

-4144 FLKTI
+4144 FLQTI
-4149 KSLFTDMFHR
+4149 KSLFSDMLHH

-4177 WRTYQLKTEGRSTD
+4177 WRTYQLKTEERSAD
-4191 SFAKDMSMRYKL
+4191 SLAKDMSMRYKL
-4203 KVGNYRETPVRK
+4203 KVGNYRETPVRR
-4215 KYRSDNATTEK
+4215 KYRSDNATAAK
-4226 DVAKHLYEARTLDR
+4226 DVAKRLYEARTLDR
-4240 MYKYQ
+4240 MYKYH
-4245 EAYWDSML
+4245 EAYQDSML
-4253 GLKALQKA
+4253 GLKVLQEA
-4261 LEKETDKPIADYEN
+4261 LEKETEKPIADHEN

-4281 QLSSKNSFEQE
+4281 QLSSRNSFEQE
-4292 FYKMNFFD
+4292 YYKMNYFD
-4300 PIMSEVNKLIKTG
+4300 PIMSEVNQLIKNG
-4313 IEYDDILDYL
+4313 VEYDDILDYL

-4333 EFAKRAAEEA
+4333 EFAKRAAEKA
-4343 KEPFLEKLNDLEKL
+4343 KEPFIEKLEDLENL
-4357 LADGG
+4357 LAQGG

-4372 DNLNSEME
+4372 DNLKSEME

-4394 FSGLSSLTGEK
+4394 FSGLSSLTGEE
-4405 ENFTTEAEKLV
+4405 ENFTTKAEKIV
-4416 SAFEE
+4416 SAFEDA
-4421 GNDTAVLWEK
+4421 NDTAALWEK
-4431 INAATKESLKKS
+4431 INAATKESIKKT

-4457 NAMFKY
+4457 NTMFKY

-4489 NVPVKKMGGRMSEA
+4489 NAPVKKMEGRMSEA

-4540 LATVKQMWYTYDGV
+4540 LATVKQMWYTYDEI

-4568 ATGEEV
+4568 ATGDEV
-4574 AALVEEFERRMVG
+4574 TALVEQFERRMVE
-4587 LAREGLAR
+4587 LAAQGLAR
-4595 KGRLEVPYRALP
+4595 KGRLEVPYKALP
-4607 REQKQHMVAVK
+4607 REQRQHMVIVK

-4636 AVNGLTNPDA
+4636 AMNGLTNPDA
-4646 SKSVFLNTVKRINRQ
+4646 SKSTFLNTVKRINRQ

-4681 VIFSASAIAIKEDH
+4681 MIFSTSAISIKEDH
-4695 KYASRFRRNLIKNG
+4695 EYISCFKRNLVRNWFG
-4709 LGLRLGE
+4709 LKLGE
-4716 LLYKSEKNSL
+4716 MLYKFEKNSL
-4726 DLNNELERYFSEF
+4726 DMNNELERYFYEF

-4755 EHRKMIE
+4755 EHRKLIE

-4776 IFGLKPG
+4776 VFGLKPG

-4793 VPAFQFVAKWT
+4793 VPAFQCVAKWT

-4813 VSRFTTYMTSRQMGR
+4813 VSRFTTYLTSRQQGR

-4849 GSLCATTL
+4849 GGLWATSL

-4866 AVQSLANFANL
+4866 AVQSLANFTNL

-4882 KRFSAAVG
+4882 KRFSAVIG
-4890 GFTAAGIILP
+4890 GYTAAGMLLP
-4900 IINNLL
+4900 IMNNLL
-4906 IGMFGGDDDK
+4906 ISMFGGDDDK

-4951 FYGSG
+4951 FYGAG
-4956 ELFRSYMEGKG
+4956 ELFRSYAEGKG

-4998 GTPVENIVGTVVGN
+4998 GTPTKNIVGTIAGN

-5020 IYQVFQNKDFFGKP
+5020 IYQVVQNKDFFGKP

-5054 SKALVSSTKLLNE
+5054 SKALVSSTKFLNE

-5072 KYDRGLLNM
+5072 KYERGALNI
-5081 NPAILEHFF
+5081 NPAVLEHFF

-5098 KTINQV
+5098 KTINQT
-5104 GKTVSMIWDEDERM
+5104 GKTISMIWDEDERM

-5123 VLNRFLSGGDERNV
+5123 VLNRFLSGGDEKNV

-5143 AYFNYL
+5143 AYYNYL
-5149 GEYKVVENRLRG
+5149 GEFKIVENKLRG

-5166 KAGDGLYRAKLEE
+5166 KSGDVLYMEKLKE
-5179 LETSS
+5179 LENSS
-5184 EYKRYAILKKYQKR
+5184 EYKRYSVLKKYQKR
-5198 VKAFQD
+5198 VKSYQD
-5204 KIKEET
+5204 LIKEET
-5210 DREDRKEYETGL
+5210 DRETRKEFETGL

-5229 VEELRSIK
+5229 VEQLRSIE

>member
-1 MAEVNMNEN
+1 MAEINMNEN
-10 RKWLYDVLTNK
+10 RKWLYDTLTNK

-29 EFDKNVDANKDWLY
+29 DFDKNVDANKDWLY

-71 TVPHP
+71 PHP
-76 GQQQL
+76 EQQQL
-81 QQPQPRP
+81 QQLQPRP

-94 GKGEE
+94 GKGED
-99 TMIFGVPYADYQ
+99 TMIFGVPYTDYQ
-111 QMTPEEQSKQYSA
+111 QMSPEEQSKQYSA

-134 DFFSNY
+134 NFFSNY
-140 ISGQLGEIDSELNKE
+140 ITGQLGEIDSELNKE
-155 REPVPMPAGS
+155 RDPVAMPAGS
-165 AFMPSSVVGAAQR
+165 AFIPSSAVGAAQR

-203 ANKLVEEAKKGDTG
+203 ANKLVEESKKGDTG
-217 FFSSLGRGFKDKF
+217 FFSSLGRGFKDRF

-289 GYKAGSTTAQSIP
+289 GYKAGSTMAQSIP
-302 FMLEFAV
+302 FMLEFAI
-309 NPISSSGN
+309 NPVSSSGN

-322 LLKHGLKRFGRA
+322 LLKHGLKR
-334 SAEAAGREALNA
+334 

-372 TATTSIGRVA
+372 TATSSIGRVA
-382 SGTNERMIGDVQAK
+382 SGTNERMIGDVQAT
-396 VEDGDIKYAGREN
+396 VEDGEIKYAGREN
-409 SMNFDEALG
+409 GMEVGEALG
-418 KSAIS
+418 KSAVS
-423 NFLENQSEMFF
+423 NFLENQSEMVF

-442 LAKEALNKFI
+442 MAKEALSKFV
-452 PGFSKLSNSE
+452 PGLSKLSNSE

-476 KNVAERTQFHGLLGE
+476 KNVANRTQFHGLLGE

-512 AADLD
+512 ATDLD

-541 AREKYTTQ
+541 AREKYTAQ
-549 RNLHRFRDGLNEED
+549 RYLHRFRNSLNEED

-582 KAFIERTLADENLS
+582 KAFIGRTLADANLT

-617 DVQNEDVSAG
+617 DVQNEDATAG
-627 VTPEDIEANK
+627 ITPEDIEANK
-637 IDIYRNFKR
+637 VDIYRDYKR

-652 SLLPEEV
+652 SLLPEELT
-659 VSQLDAVSD
+659 SQLDAVSD

-683 SALADYLPAKEIFS
+683 SALADYLPAKEMFS
-697 QYVDHTN
+697 QYVGHTN
-704 SRKEEAKMQ
+704 NRKEEAKMQ
-713 AREQAITDVERISNP
+713 AREQAMADIERISNQ
-728 ETGFVTQV
+728 ETGLVVQA
-736 KHKFADNPVY
+736 KHKFVDNPVY

-751 LAFGEDGFLDRD
+751 LSFGEDGFLDRD
-763 NSSETVYYVDE
+763 SSSETIYYVDE

-788 ILSEMPADDMIAQA
+788 VLSEVPIDDMIVQA
-802 ETNAEQDFIAA
+802 EANAEQDFIAN

-818 QSPELPA
+818 RSPDIPA
-825 PARGETVMMDGS
+825 PVRGETVMIDGS
-837 HYLIEGDNMDDP
+837 RYLIEGDNMDDP

-854 AIKLNDAG
+854 AIKLNDTG
-862 EIDIENGDERPISID
+862 EIDIENGDERPISVD

-882 KEAELWED
+882 KESELWQND
-890 VIPASQQAETLQT
+890 IVPASLQEETQQT
-903 EEIPLEAEE
+903 EETPLEAEAIQE
-912 VQAEIEKTP
+912 ETEQAP
-921 VPIEEEATLEETPEQ
+921 VPIEEESVQEETPEQ
-936 KQQKVFDTLPKKKD
+936 RLQKVLETLPKKKD
-950 GSVDYK
+950 GSIDYK
-956 KMTPQQRFD
+956 SMTPQQQFD
-965 YTSVIDSPEV
+965 YTSAAESPEV
-975 AIEDLKDDVAAKNEE
+975 AIEDLRGDVAAKNEQ

-1003 GERVELRDLIRAKK
+1003 SERVELRDIIRSKK
-1017 KELDELNTFFQS
+1017 KELDDLKTFFQS
-1029 VVPEQSDASE
+1029 VEPTQSVTSE
-1039 NMETSQVPEDVR
+1039 SDKDEEVQVPEDVR

-1056 ISWVADNSDDAR
+1056 ISWVADNSDDAN
-1068 EVLGAYSAAKDLAS
+1068 EVLDAYSAAKDLAS
-1082 HDQTLKPWQ
+1082 HEQTLKPWQ
-1091 RDLLGR
+1091 RELLGR
-1097 KISTS
+1097 KVSTS

-1125 GQEIDAIAQELT
+1125 GQEIDAIAQELS
-1137 ENGLDV
+1137 ENGVDV
-1143 TEQDIVDFMLAN
+1143 TEQDIVDFMLTN
-1155 PSNHVSQIS
+1155 PSNHVSQVS
-1164 DTMRSLSSKF
+1164 NTMRSLSSKF

-1192 TGKLYLQFKE
+1192 TGRLYIQLKE
-1202 ANQKLDEL
+1202 ADQKIDKL
-1210 TQEQKQDARNA
+1210 TDQQKNEVQEAL
-1221 ITADM
+1221 TADM
-1226 EASDQERATDY
+1226 DASDTQRTDSY
-1237 YEMLDDYLKQYDQ
+1237 YEALGDYVQQYDQ
-1250 FRSELAAEDA
+1250 FRNEFDEEGA
-1260 DDAIIQMMEEGNPEL
+1260 DEAIIQSMEENNPEL

-1281 ADELDDIY
+1281 AAELDDIY
-1289 SQIENNNGTER
+1289 SQIENNNGTEG

-1314 EEVKQHEESG
+1314 EEVEQHEESG
-1324 TSEVVATEN
+1324 APEVAATEN
-1333 SEGKEQN
+1333 RESEEQN
-1340 NGAVPN
+1340 NGVVSN
-1346 EQLENIEEQKQLDI
+1346 EQFEIVKEQKQVNI
-1360 EQPTVSDLS
+1360 EQPTINDLS

-1383 TLNSEDNSVLS
+1383 ALNSEDNSVPL
-1394 QSDNQ
+1394 QGDNQ
-1399 KVNENDEVS
+1399 KVNKNDEVS
-1408 ESIPQGE
+1408 QSIPQGE
-1415 HGTVL
+1415 HGTL
-1420 EVSGEQEEPIYQLRR
+1420 PEISGEQEEPVYQLRR
-1435 GIEEAS
+1435 RIEEAS
-1441 RDASESEG
+1441 RNASESERG
-1449 SRENQQEVKPIG
+1449 RGRQQEVNQMIETQAKENGLWTPIQNLSHLG
-1461 VGPFGAIYNQF
+1461 TPFLSGNENDTYLDRETAAVYKMNNLVNSKNLPELFKRIDLHNELFPQTKYELVGFTGFGNGGTIYPIYKQEYIDNAEFATPEEIGAYMQDLGF
-1472 KNKAKEAID
+1472 NKA
-1481 FLLNLKSGEATAALH
+1481 GEAEY
-1496 HSDVG
+1496 SNG
-1501 DIDLVWGKEGTGKSN
+1501 DITISDLRPRNVLKDTEGDIYVIDADFKRNILTPKENNPAQFTS
-1516 GYGLSKIAKYHPEVL
+1516 P
-1531 SNLQGI
+1531 Q
-1537 LDDMN
+1537 
-1542 VISRTTNRIN
+1542 
-1552 LESDTHKAAVR
+1552 LES
-1563 LEWNGES
+1563 
-1570 KNWLLT
+1570 
-1576 AFEKEAPTPIDK
+1576 
-1588 TTDTG
+1588 
-1593 ENQIDLQSD
+1593 
-1602 TALLQDVGSSFVDKD
+1602 
-1617 SELSANKQ
+1617 
-1625 ENVQFTAPNL
+1625 
-1635 IPEENVL
+1635 EENVL
-1642 DYANRISEA
+1642 DYANRVSEA
-1651 KRLFDAEQEVN
+1651 KRLFDAEQEVDTN
-1662 THPTEAQ
+1662 PTEAQ

-1701 TNGQPWSVTMNNTY
+1701 TNGQPWSVTMNNSY

-1767 AAKRAYMKNYSPGWK
+1767 AAKSAYMKNYSPGWK
-1782 GLGKTTEVSKEV
+1782 GLGKATEVSKEL

-1814 AKENADNIVEIQS
+1814 AKGNAIDVSEMQS
-1827 EDVLQADTVE
+1827 QDVVQTDTGE
-1837 YGVSNKLVS
+1837 YGVSNRFVS
-1846 KDRYEELKN
+1846 KNRYEELKN

-1901 VGDAVRPYLKSFYE
+1901 IGDSVRPYLKSFYE
-1915 GARQFPGMEDFQKDM
+1915 GARQFPGMEEYQKDM
-1930 DEYHA
+1930 DEYRT
-1935 VKDFDTDS
+1935 VKDFDTES
-1943 FDKAVE
+1943 FNKVVDAIE
-1949 SIDKATLPAK
+1949 RATLPAK
-1959 ESKSNNRKSSENTVS
+1959 ESKENGRKSSEKTVS
-1974 SQKSESNKPAEMQ
+1974 SHKSESNRPAEMQ

-1993 LEDHGERRN
+1993 LEDHDERRK
-2002 SEERNPDTDRSMGG
+2002 SEERNPDANRSLGG
-2016 KTREEAVRTERRRND
+2016 TTREEAVRTEQRGND
-2031 TGVHGHN
+2031 TSVHGHN
-2038 VPDADRSGRIPEST
+2038 VPDADRSGGLPEST
-2052 GRVVSSVKVQRNR
+2052 GSVVSPVKVQRNR
-2065 NNYNFGE
+2065 NNYSFGE

-2122 ANALDENKFK
+2122 ASALDENKFK
-2132 ASERSWIADA
+2132 ASDHPWGADT

-2150 YYKQLKEL
+2150 YYKQLKEI
-2158 LSPEEFR
+2158 LSPEEFK
-2165 SAVQSTTTSHYT
+2165 SAIQSTTTSHYT
-2177 PEPIIRNLWNIAT
+2177 PEPIIRNLWNIVQ
-2190 RVGFTGGMISEPA
+2190 RVGFTGGMVSEPS

-2208 ILGLMPKGIAENSQ
+2208 ILGLMPKEIAGSSQ

-2233 RISKALYPDANTKVQ
+2233 RISKALYPDANAKVQ

-2283 KKLGE
+2283 KKLGS

-2312 ITSSATMDGAD
+2312 VTSSATMDGAD
-2323 SRFREFVAS
+2323 SRFREFVAG
-2332 NGFDMVGAIRLPND
+2332 NGFDLVGAIRLPND

-2361 VFRKRKA
+2361 VFHKRKQGEA
-2368 GEVANGVNYISTTPV
+2368 GNGVNYISTTPV
-2383 GEGTYEEK
+2383 GEGSYEEK

-2400 INEYFAARPEM
+2400 INEYFAVHPEM
-2411 MLGEMMTAFDAGSGG
+2411 MLGEMMTAHDAGSGG
-2426 LYSGA
+2426 LYSGS
-2431 SQTLKARSGLDLSQ
+2431 SQTLKGRSGVDL
-2445 AISEAIGKLPE
+2445 ANELSEAIGKFPE
-2456 NILGKVENS
+2456 KILGKVKENS
-2465 AVVKDKEQTT
+2465 VNVTKEHTT
-2475 QRDGTLTVKDGKI
+2475 QKDGTLTVKDGNL
-2488 YVAMSGGLEPVPVK
+2488 YVAMSGVLEPVSVK
-2502 ETFTYNGKL
+2502 ETFKYNGKV

-2522 DLKSTLKKLIAAEQS
+2522 DIKSTLKELIAAEQS
-2537 LDIDPEPIRKEL
+2537 LDIDPEPIRNEL
-2549 NKQYDAFAK
+2549 NKRYDNFVK

-2572 LVEDFERYLPLSL
+2572 FIEDFERYLPLSL
-2585 EDVTKV
+2585 EDVQKV
-2591 PSATGKSSV
+2591 PSATGKSTV
-2600 YQITKGKGILD
+2600 YQVTKGKGILE
-2611 KRVSYPVKEPSKA
+2611 KRISFPVKEPSKA

-2637 RGAIDI
+2637 RGSIDV
-2643 PYISQLIAKS
+2643 PYISRLIERS
-2653 EEEVID
+2653 EEDVVE
-2659 DMLRDGVAY
+2659 DMLHDGVAY
-2668 RDPLT
+2668 REPLT
-2673 GDLIDRGTYLSGNV
+2673 GNLVDKSTYLSGNV
-2687 KEKLEEAR
+2687 REKLEEAR
-2695 SAAERDPAFEKN
+2695 IAAERDPAFEKN
-2707 VEELIN
+2707 VEDLIN
-2713 VQPEMIRF
+2713 VQPETIRF
-2721 GDISYRLGTPWIPT
+2721 GDISYRLGTPWIPA

-2751 GLNFVSV
+2751 KLNFVAV

-2779 KTDRLGTINLF
+2779 RTDRLGTIDLF

-2799 KVYDE
+2799 KVFDE
-2804 IKNGEQK
+2804 IRNGEQK
-2811 IRVVNEVETQA
+2811 IRVINEAETQA

-2827 MEISDKFIEYIDGQ
+2827 MEISDKFIEYIDSQ
-2841 KAFHK
+2841 KALHK

-2853 DKYNNF
+2853 DRYNNF

-2865 LPAFEHY
+2865 QPAFEHY
-2872 PNSNS
+2872 PNSNTA
-2877 QITLRIHQMRAVQRS
+2877 ITLRTHQMKAVQRS
-2892 LGESTLYAHQVGTGK
+2892 LGESTLLAHQVGTGK

-2921 GIARKPM
+2921 NIARKPM

-2953 APGKDERSADNRKR
+2953 APGKDERSADNRRR

-2998 KLIQQKIEE
+2998 ELIQQRIDE
-3007 YERVIEVT
+3007 YERVIEAT
-3015 ENDSLRRRLEKEVAD
+3015 ENDSLRRRLEKEVLG
-3030 LQNQFEGVEKP
+3030 LQDQLEGVEP
-3041 KKRSVKDRAKAE
+3041 KRRSVKDKAKAQ

-3064 DRRTDDVLTFEQM
+3064 DRRTDDVMTFEQM
-3077 GIDALFI
+3077 GVDALFI
-3084 DEAHNYKKIGF
+3084 DEAHNFKKIGF
-3095 VSKMSNVKGIDTTA
+3095 ASKMSNVKGIDTTA

-3121 WVQEKNNGRNVIL
+3121 WVQEKNNKRNVIL

-3162 NIQTFDEFA
+3162 SIQSFDEFA

-3180 LEFTATGNFKIA
+3180 LEFTATGNFKVA

-3218 DVEEFQESS
+3218 DVEEFKENN
-3227 SIPKLRDGAMTNI
+3227 SIPKLRDDKMTNI
-3240 VIDKNEDLEDVMQIL
+3240 VIDKNEDLEDVMQVL
-3255 ISELERFSKMSGKEK
+3255 IGQLERFSKMSGKEK

-3300 NPNSKTNQVVSNVVK
+3300 NPNSKTNQVVANVVK

-3320 NADKGAQLIFC
+3320 SADKGAQLIFC

-3346 DYDPNTPR
+3346 NYNPDIPR

-3369 IPAKEIAIINNYDG
+3369 IPAKEIAIVNNYDG

-3404 TEKMGVGVNVQDRL
+3404 TEKMGVGVNVQDRM

-3523 VAENLLKKL
+3523 VAENMLKKL
-3532 RNLKRSDANSKSGM
+3532 RNSKRSDANSKSGM
-3546 AESIEYTRN
+3546 AEAIESLRN
-3555 RIIHDKGQKKVYER
+3555 RNILDESKKKIYER
-3569 AYKTISEYFPDG
+3569 ANKTVSEYFPDG
-3581 VENVTVDGETY
+3581 IESVTVDGNVFK
-3592 TEKFGPAL
+3592 EKFGPSL

-3643 LYAGNEHIVEGR
+3643 LYAGNDHIVEER

-3671 KAVEKNLSDIDEK
+3671 KSVKKNLEDIVSSISDREK
-3684 IASYEKRV
+3684 KV

-3703 GREDE
+3703 GREEE
-3708 LKAAE
+3708 LKEAE
-3713 KEVEGLKKQ
+3713 KEVEDLRKK
-3722 LEEKAKLDND
+3722 LEEKAKSDND
-3732 SNKRYRIVYHGG
+3732 SNKRYR
-3744 GVQFEK
+3744 
-3750 FDINKVGT
+3750 
-3758 GQGTQAFGWG
+3758 
-3768 LYFTSSKDIAKW
+3768 TSDH
-3780 YAEDSA
+3780 
-3786 FLNAEKSMKEVETYG
+3786 VE
-3801 YALDADIDY
+3801 
-3810 DKARTMVIEEHERFL
+3810 
-3825 RDAARI
+3825 
-3831 FGKDSKEWK
+3831 
-3840 DAKEDLELATNT
+3840 
-3852 RTKTEIT
+3852 
-3859 KSNKNLYE
+3859 
-3867 VSLPDNLKLLDWD
+3867 
-3880 RVLEPNVVDR
+3880 
-3890 FLNIVTDKYGKD
+3890 
-3902 IAEEERTDMMD
+3902 
-3913 TNSIFGGVLYD
+3913 
-3924 SAISVAQKIANSNLI
+3924 
-3939 PQNDIYKEASMLIKD
+3939 
-3954 TGFDGIIYDAGR
+3954 
-3966 NFGNAKRGD
+3966 
-3975 KNYVI
+3975 
-3980 FDEES
+3980 
-3985 ISLIDKMRYRISNRV
+3985 
-4000 SNLIRK
+4000 NLIRK
-4006 GKENKIVSAI
+4006 GKEKKYISEI
-4016 NALSNALHSP
+4016 EALADALHTP
-4026 VNIVRRF
+4026 VRIVRSF
-4033 DDLPSDVRSNEKM
+4033 EDLPDDVRSSGNM

-4052 LETGE
+4052 MNTGE

-4062 PNATNV
+4062 PNVANI

-4077 EVIGHRGLNEVFGEQ
+4077 EVVGHRGLHDVFGEQ
-4092 YDDFIDKVFENT
+4092 YDDFIDKVFENS
-4104 VPATRRKIIEL
+4104 VPGTRRKIVEL
-4115 GIKREYDFH
+4115 GMKRGYDFH
-4124 LATEEYLA
+4124 LATEEYMA

-4144 FLKTI
+4144 FLQTI
-4149 KSLFTDMFHR
+4149 KSLFSDMLHH

-4177 WRTYQLKTEGRSTD
+4177 WRTYQLKTEEHSAD
-4191 SFAKDMSMRYKL
+4191 SLAKDMSMRYKL
-4203 KVGNYRETPVRK
+4203 KVGNYRETPVRR
-4215 KYRSDNATTEK
+4215 KYRSDNATAAK
-4226 DVAKHLYEARTLDR
+4226 DVAKRLYEARTLDR
-4240 MYKYQ
+4240 MYKYH
-4245 EAYWDSML
+4245 EAYQDSML
-4253 GLKALQKA
+4253 GLKVLQEA
-4261 LEKETDKPIADYEN
+4261 LEKETEKPIADHEN

-4281 QLSSKNSFEQE
+4281 QLSSRNSFEQE
-4292 FYKMNFFD
+4292 YYKMNYFD
-4300 PIMSEVNKLIKTG
+4300 PIMSEVNQLIKNG
-4313 IEYDDILDYL
+4313 VEYDDILDYL

-4333 EFAKRAAEEA
+4333 EFAKRAAEKA
-4343 KEPFLEKLNDLEKL
+4343 KEPFIEKLEDLENL
-4357 LADGG
+4357 LAQGG

-4372 DNLNSEME
+4372 DNLKSEME

-4394 FSGLSSLTGEK
+4394 FSGLSSLTGEE
-4405 ENFTTEAEKLV
+4405 ENFTTKAEKIV
-4416 SAFEE
+4416 SAFEDV
-4421 GNDTAVLWEK
+4421 NDTAALWEK
-4431 INAATKESLKKS
+4431 INAATKESIKKT

-4457 NAMFKY
+4457 NTMFKY

-4489 NVPVKKMGGRMSEA
+4489 NAPVKKMEGRMSEA

-4526 KQRFLAMVINHPTS
+4526 KQRFLAMAINHPTS
-4540 LATVKQMWYTYDGV
+4540 LATVKQMWYTYDEI

-4568 ATGEEV
+4568 ATGDEV
-4574 AALVEEFERRMVG
+4574 TALVEQFERRMVE
-4587 LAREGLAR
+4587 LAAQGLAR
-4595 KGRLEVPYRALP
+4595 KGRLEVPYKALP
-4607 REQKQHMVAVK
+4607 REQRQHMVIVK

-4636 AVNGLTNPDA
+4636 AMNGLTNPDA
-4646 SKSVFLNTVKRINRQ
+4646 SKSTFLNTVKRINRQ

-4681 VIFSASAIAIKEDH
+4681 MIFSTSAISIKEDH
-4695 KYASRFRRNLIKNG
+4695 EYISCFKRNLVRNWFG
-4709 LGLRLGE
+4709 LKLGE
-4716 LLYKSEKNSL
+4716 MLYKFEKNSL
-4726 DLNNELERYFSEF
+4726 DMNNELERYFYEF

-4755 EHRKMIE
+4755 EHRKLIE

-4776 IFGLKPG
+4776 VFGLKPG

-4793 VPAFQFVAKWT
+4793 VPAFQCVAKWT

-4813 VSRFTTYMTSRQMGR
+4813 VSRFTTYLTSRQQGR

-4849 GSLCATTL
+4849 GGLWATSL

-4866 AVQSLANFANL
+4866 AVQSLANFTNL
-4877 AKANP
+4877 AKSNP
-4882 KRFSAAVG
+4882 KRFSAVIG
-4890 GFTAAGIILP
+4890 GYTAAGMLLP
-4900 IINNLL
+4900 IMNNLL
-4906 IGMFGGDDDK
+4906 ISMFGGDDDK

-4951 FYGSG
+4951 FYGAG
-4956 ELFRSYMEGKG
+4956 ELFRSYAEGKG

-4998 GTPVENIVGTVVGN
+4998 GTPTKNIVGTIAGN

-5020 IYQVFQNKDFFGKP
+5020 IYQVVQNKDFFGKP

-5054 SKALVSSTKLLNE
+5054 SKALVSSAKFLNE

-5072 KYDRGLLNM
+5072 KYERGALNI
-5081 NPAILEHFF
+5081 NPAVLEHFF

-5098 KTINQV
+5098 KTINQT
-5104 GKTVSMIWDEDERM
+5104 GKTISMIWDEDERM

-5123 VLNRFLSGGDERNV
+5123 VLNRFLSGGDEKNV

-5143 AYFNYL
+5143 AYYNYL
-5149 GEYKVVENRLRG
+5149 GEFKIVENKLRG

-5166 KAGDGLYRAKLEE
+5166 KSGDVLYMEKLKE
-5179 LETSS
+5179 LENSS
-5184 EYKRYAILKKYQKR
+5184 EYKRYSVLKKYQKR
-5198 VKAFQD
+5198 VKSYQD
-5204 KIKEET
+5204 LIKEET
-5210 DREDRKEYETGL
+5210 DRETRKEFETGL

-5229 VEELRSIK
+5229 VEQLRSVE

>member
-94 GKGEE
+94 GKGED

-165 AFMPSSVVGAAQR
+165 AFIPSSAVGAAQR

-309 NPISSSGN
+309 NPVSSSGN

-322 LLKHGLKRFGRA
+322 LLKHGLKRFGRV
-334 SAEAAGREALNA
+334 
-346 FGRAATSNAAK
+346 ATSNAAK

-372 TATTSIGRVA
+372 TATSSIGRVA
-382 SGTNERMIGDVQAK
+382 SGTNERMIGDVQAT
-396 VEDGDIKYAGREN
+396 VEDGGIKYAGREN
-409 SMNFDEALG
+409 GMEVGEALG
-418 KSAIS
+418 KSAVS
-423 NFLENQSEMFF
+423 NFLENQSEMVF

-442 LAKEALNKFI
+442 LAKEALSKFI
-452 PGFSKLSNSE
+452 PDFSKLSNSE

-512 AADLD
+512 ATDLD

-541 AREKYTTQ
+541 AREKFITQ
-549 RNLHRFRDGLNEED
+549 RNLRRFRNKLSEED
-563 KTLFDELQQVI
+563 QALFDELQQVI
-574 NAGDQETT
+574 NAGDKETA
-582 KAFIERTLADENLS
+582 KAFIKRTLADDNLTL
-596 PEEKKER
+596 EEKKER
-603 VFAVQDMQEEKVLE
+603 VFAVQDMQEERVLE

-652 SLLPEEV
+652 SLLPEELT
-659 VSQLDAVSD
+659 SQLDAVSD
-668 LGQFASANNLNEQQV
+668 LGQFATVNNLNEQQV

-704 SRKEEAKMQ
+704 SRKEEVKMQ
-713 AREQAITDVERISNP
+713 AREQAMADIERISNP
-728 ETGFVTQV
+728 ETGLVVQA

-751 LAFGEDGFLDRD
+751 LSFGEDGFLDRD
-763 NSSETVYYVDE
+763 SSSGTIYYVDE

-788 ILSEMPADDMIAQA
+788 VLSEIPIDDMIVQA
-802 ETNAEQDFIAA
+802 EANAEQDFIAN

-818 QSPELPA
+818 RSPDIPA
-825 PARGETVMMDGS
+825 PVRGETVMMDGS
-837 HYLIEGDNMDDP
+837 RYLIEGDNMDDP

-854 AIKLNDAG
+854 AIKLNDTG
-862 EIDIENGDERPISID
+862 EIDIEDGDERPISID

-882 KEAELWED
+882 KEAELWQD
-890 VIPASQQAETLQT
+890 DNVPASLQEETQQT
-903 EEIPLEAEE
+903 EETPLESETIQEE
-912 VQAEIEKTP
+912 TDQVS
-921 VPIEEEATLEETPEQ
+921 VSVEEESVKEETPEQ
-936 KQQKVFDTLPKKKD
+936 RLQKVLDTLPKKKD
-950 GSVDYK
+950 GSIDYK
-956 KMTPQQRFD
+956 SMTPQQQFD
-965 YTSVIDSPEV
+965 YTSAVDSPEV
-975 AIEDLKDDVAAKNEE
+975 AIEDLKGDVAAKNEE
-990 LEKINARL
+990 LEKINVRL

-1003 GERVELRDLIRAKK
+1003 GERVELRDLIRSKK

-1029 VVPEQSDASE
+1029 VVPEQSDTSE
-1039 NMETSQVPEDVR
+1039 SMETSQVPEEVR

-1056 ISWVADNSDDAR
+1056 ISWVADNSDDAN

-1082 HDQTLKPWQ
+1082 HEQTLKPWQ
-1091 RDLLGR
+1091 RELLGR
-1097 KISTS
+1097 KVSTS

-1125 GQEIDAIAQELT
+1125 GQEIDTIAQELS
-1137 ENGLDV
+1137 ENGVEV
-1143 TEQDIVDFMLAN
+1143 TEQDIVDFMLTN
-1155 PSNHVSQIS
+1155 PSNHVSQVS

-1192 TGKLYLQFKE
+1192 TGRLYIKLKE
-1202 ANQKLDEL
+1202 ADQKIDKL
-1210 TQEQKQDARNA
+1210 TDKQKNEIEEALS
-1221 ITADM
+1221 ADM
-1226 EASDQERATDY
+1226 DASDTQRTDSY
-1237 YEMLDDYLKQYDQ
+1237 YEALDDYIQQYDQ
-1250 FRSELAAEDA
+1250 FRNEFDEEAADE
-1260 DDAIIQMMEEGNPEL
+1260 AIIQSMEENNPEL

-1300 QAEDSRENQSPLSG
+1300 QTEDSRENQSPLSG
-1314 EEVKQHEESG
+1314 EEVEQHEESG
-1324 TSEVVATEN
+1324 APEVAATEN
-1333 SEGKEQN
+1333 RESEKQN
-1340 NGAVPN
+1340 NGVVPN
-1346 EQLENIEEQKQLDI
+1346 EQFEVIKEQKPVNI
-1360 EQPTVSDLS
+1360 EQPTGNDLS
-1369 VVEPSSSIQENGNN
+1369 VVEPSSSTQENGNN
-1383 TLNSEDNSVLS
+1383 ALNSEDYSVNL
-1394 QSDNQ
+1394 QGENQ

-1415 HGTVL
+1415 HGTL
-1420 EVSGEQEEPIYQLRR
+1420 PEISGEQEEPVYQLRR
-1435 GIEEAS
+1435 RIEEAS
-1441 RDASESEG
+1441 RNASESESG
-1449 SRENQQEVKPIG
+1449 RGHQQEVNQMIEAQAKESGLWTPIQNLSNLG
-1461 VGPFGAIYNQF
+1461 TPFLSGNENDTYLDRENDAVYKMNNLVNSKNLPELFKRIDLHNELFPQTKYELVGFTGFGNGGAIYPIYKQEYIDNAEFATPEEIGNYMQALGF
-1472 KNKAKEAID
+1472 NKT
-1481 FLLNLKSGEATAALH
+1481 GEAEYLNGDVTI
-1496 HSDVG
+1496 SDLRPRNVLKDTEG
-1501 DIDLVWGKEGTGKSN
+1501 DVYVIDADFKRNIPTPKENNPAQFVSPQLEPG
-1516 GYGLSKIAKYHPEVL
+1516 ED
-1531 SNLQGI
+1531 I
-1537 LDDMN
+1537 LDY
-1542 VISRTTNRIN
+1542 T
-1552 LESDTHKAAVR
+1552 
-1563 LEWNGES
+1563 
-1570 KNWLLT
+1570 
-1576 AFEKEAPTPIDK
+1576 
-1588 TTDTG
+1588 
-1593 ENQIDLQSD
+1593 
-1602 TALLQDVGSSFVDKD
+1602 
-1617 SELSANKQ
+1617 
-1625 ENVQFTAPNL
+1625 
-1635 IPEENVL
+1635 
-1642 DYANRISEA
+1642 NRISES
-1651 KRLFDAEQEVN
+1651 KRLFDAEQEVDTN
-1662 THPTEAQ
+1662 PTEAQ

-1814 AKENADNIVEIQS
+1814 AKENADNIAEIQS

-1891 GDFAQ
+1891 ADFAQ

-1935 VKDFDTDS
+1935 VKDFDTES

-1949 SIDKATLPAK
+1949 PIDKATLPAK

-1993 LEDHGERRN
+1993 LEDHGEQRN

-2038 VPDADRSGRIPEST
+2038 VPDTDRSGRIPEST
-2052 GRVVSSVKVQRNR
+2052 GRVVSPVKVQRNR

-2283 KKLGE
+2283 KKLGG

-2323 SRFREFVAS
+2323 SRFREFVAG

-2475 QRDGTLTVKDGKI
+2475 QKDGTLTVKDGKI
-2488 YVAMSGGLEPVPVK
+2488 YVAMSGVLEPVPVK

-2558 KYGTLNRNK
+2558 KYGTLNHNK

-2695 SAAERDPAFEKN
+2695 TAAERDPAFEKN

-3007 YERVIEVT
+3007 YERVIGAT

-3546 AESIEYTRN
+3546 AESIEYARN

-3581 VENVTVDGETY
+3581 VESVTVDGKTY

-3722 LEEKAKLDND
+3722 LEEKAKASDE
-3732 SNKRYRIVYHGG
+3732 NKKYRI
-3744 GVQFEK
+3744 
-3750 FDINKVGT
+3750 
-3758 GQGTQAFGWG
+3758 
-3768 LYFTSSKDIAKW
+3768 
-3780 YAEDSA
+3780 AEDESTRNSKRLSSVIVEQA
-3786 FLNAEKSMKEVETYG
+3786 KMLNTPVRIINS
-3801 YALDADIDY
+3801 IDELPN
-3810 DKARTMVIEEHERFL
+3810 D
-3825 RDAARI
+3825 DDARI
-3831 FGKDSKEWK
+3831 QIENG
-3840 DAKEDLELATNT
+3840 
-3852 RTKTEIT
+3852 
-3859 KSNKNLYE
+3859 SN
-3867 VSLPDNLKLLDWD
+3867 
-3880 RVLEPNVVDR
+3880 
-3890 FLNIVTDKYGKD
+3890 
-3902 IAEEERTDMMD
+3902 
-3913 TNSIFGGVLYD
+3913 
-3924 SAISVAQKIANSNLI
+3924 
-3939 PQNDIYKEASMLIKD
+3939 
-3954 TGFDGIIYDAGR
+3954 
-3966 NFGNAKRGD
+3966 
-3975 KNYVI
+3975 
-3980 FDEES
+3980 
-3985 ISLIDKMRYRISNRV
+3985 
-4000 SNLIRK
+4000 
-4006 GKENKIVSAI
+4006 
-4016 NALSNALHSP
+4016 
-4026 VNIVRRF
+4026 
-4033 DDLPSDVRSNEKM
+4033 
-4046 VKGWSD
+4046 VKGWFDSKTK
-4052 LETGE
+4052 EVV
-4057 ISVYL
+4057 VYL
-4062 PNATNV
+4062 PNAVSV
-4068 EDVQATVLH
+4068 EDAQATVLH
-4077 EVIGHRGLNEVFGEQ
+4077 ETVGHRGLNEVFGEQ
-4092 YDDFIDKVFENT
+4092 YDDFIDKVFENAI
-4104 VPATRRKIIEL
+4104 PATRRKIIDL
-4115 GIKREYDFH
+4115 GIKRGYDFH

-4132 ELAEKGFEREKG
+4132 ELAEKGFERENG
-4144 FLKTI
+4144 FLQTI
-4149 KSLFTDMFHR
+4149 KSLLTDMLRR

-4177 WRTYQLKTEGRSTD
+4177 WRTYQLKTEGHSTD
-4191 SFAKDMSMRYKL
+4191 AFAKDMSMRYKL

-4215 KYRSDNATTEK
+4215 KYRSDNATAEK

-4245 EAYWDSML
+4245 EAYQDSML
-4253 GLKALQKA
+4253 GLKTLQEA

-4281 QLSSKNSFEQE
+4281 QLSSRNSFEQE

-4313 IEYDDILDYL
+4313 VEYDDILDYL

-4333 EFAKRAAEEA
+4333 EFAKRAAEKA

-4357 LADGG
+4357 LANGG

-4372 DNLNSEME
+4372 DNLKSEME
-4380 EAAEDAYIEARGKD
+4380 EAAEDAYFEARGKD
-4394 FSGLSSLTGEK
+4394 FSGLSSLTSEK

-4416 SAFEE
+4416 STFEE
-4421 GNDTAVLWEK
+4421 ANETTVLWEK
-4431 INAATKESLKKS
+4431 INAATKESLKKT
-4443 YECGLMTKDAYQKV
+4443 YECGLMTKDVYQKV
-4457 NAMFKY
+4457 STMFKY

-4489 NVPVKKMGGRMSEA
+4489 NVPVKKMEGRVSEA
-4503 DDPLATIANMAE
+4503 DDPLVTIANMAE

-4574 AALVEEFERRMVG
+4574 AALVEEFERRMVE
-4587 LAREGLAR
+4587 LARVGLAR

-4607 REQKQHMVAVK
+4607 REQRQHMVIVK

-4636 AVNGLTNPDA
+4636 AMNGLTNPD
-4646 SKSVFLNTVKRINRQ
+4646 SGSHKLVNLVKRINRQ

-4681 VIFSASAIAIKEDH
+4681 VIFSTSAITIKEDH
-4695 KYASRFRRNLIKNG
+4695 KYSSRFRRNLIKNG

-4776 IFGLKPG
+4776 IFGVKPG
-4783 KVTTPTTLGI
+4783 KVTVPTTMGI
-4793 VPAFQFVAKWT
+4793 VPAFQFMAKWT

-4849 GSLCATTL
+4849 GGLGATTF

-4882 KRFSAAVG
+4882 KRFSAAIG
-4890 GFTAAGIILP
+4890 GFTAAGILLP
-4900 IINNLL
+4900 IMNNLL

-4951 FYGSG
+4951 FYGAG

-4998 GTPVENIVGTVVGN
+4998 GTPTKNIVGTVVGN

-5020 IYQVFQNKDFFGKP
+5020 VYQVAQNRNFFGKP
-5034 IYKDSFNELMPE
+5034 IYKDNFNELMPE

-5054 SKALVSSTKLLNE
+5054 SKALVSSAKLLNE

-5081 NPAILEHFF
+5081 NPAIFEHFF

-5161 YKKEM
+5161 YKKEI
-5166 KAGDGLYRAKLEE
+5166 KTGNEQYRAKLKE
-5179 LETSS
+5179 LENSS
-5184 EYKRYAILKKYQKR
+5184 EYERYSVLKKYQKR
-5198 VKAFQD
+5198 VKSYQD
-5204 KIKEET
+5204 LIKEET
-5210 DREDRKEYETGL
+5210 DRETRKAYETAL
-5222 NLLKTEI
+5222 NLLKAEI

>member
-1 MAEVNMNEN
+1 MAEINMNEN
-10 RKWLYDVLTNK
+10 RKWLYDALTNK

-81 QQPQPRP
+81 QQPQLRP

-94 GKGEE
+94 GKGED
-99 TMIFGVPYADYQ
+99 TMIFGVPYTDYQ
-111 QMTPEEQSKQYSA
+111 QMSPEEQSKQYSA

-140 ISGQLGEIDSELNKE
+140 ISGQLGELDSELNKE
-155 REPVPMPAGS
+155 REPMPMPAGS
-165 AFMPSSVVGAAQR
+165 AFIPSSAVGAAQR

-309 NPISSSGN
+309 NPVSSSGN

-322 LLKHGLKRFGRA
+322 LLKHGLKRFGRV
-334 SAEAAGREALNA
+334 
-346 FGRAATSNAAK
+346 ATSNAAR

-372 TATTSIGRVA
+372 TATSSIGRVA
-382 SGTNERMIGDVQAK
+382 SGTNERMIGDVQAT
-396 VEDGDIKYAGREN
+396 VEDGEIKYAGREN
-409 SMNFDEALG
+409 GMEVGEALG
-418 KSAIS
+418 KSAVS
-423 NFLENQSEMFF
+423 NFLENQSEMVF

-442 LAKEALNKFI
+442 MAKEALSKFV
-452 PGFSKLSNSE
+452 PGLSKLSNSE
-462 IVQFIS
+462 IVQFIT

-476 KNVAERTQFHGLLGE
+476 KNVANRTQFHGLLGE

-512 AADLD
+512 ATDLD
-517 NNIDTFLGLA
+517 NNVDTFLGLA

-596 PEEKKER
+596 LEEKKER
-603 VFAVQDMQEEKVLE
+603 VFAVQGMQEEKVLE

-788 ILSEMPADDMIAQA
+788 VLSEVPIDDMIVQA
-802 ETNAEQDFIAA
+802 EANAEQDFIAN

-818 QSPELPA
+818 RSPDIPA
-825 PARGETVMMDGS
+825 PVRGETVMMDGS
-837 HYLIEGDNMDDP
+837 RYLIEGDNMDDP

-854 AIKLNDAG
+854 VIKLNDAG

-882 KEAELWED
+882 KESEMWQD
-890 VIPASQQAETLQT
+890 DIVPAPLQEETLQT
-903 EEIPLEAEE
+903 EETPLESEVIQEE
-912 VQAEIEKTP
+912 TDQVSVP
-921 VPIEEEATLEETPEQ
+921 VEGESVKEETPEQ
-936 KQQKVFDTLPKKKD
+936 RLQKDLDTLPKKKD
-950 GSVDYK
+950 GSIDYK
-956 KMTPQQRFD
+956 SMTPQQQFD
-965 YTSVIDSPEV
+965 YTSAVDSPEV
-975 AIEDLKDDVAAKNEE
+975 AIEDLKGDVAAKNEE

-1003 GERVELRDLIRAKK
+1003 GERVELRDLIRSKK

-1029 VVPEQSDASE
+1029 VVPEQSDTSE
-1039 NMETSQVPEDVR
+1039 SMETSQVPEEVR

-1056 ISWVADNSDDAR
+1056 ISWVADNSDDAN

-1082 HDQTLKPWQ
+1082 HEQTLKPWQ
-1091 RDLLGR
+1091 RELLGR
-1097 KISTS
+1097 KVSTS

-1125 GQEIDAIAQELT
+1125 GQEIDTIAQELS
-1137 ENGLDV
+1137 ENGVEV
-1143 TEQDIVDFMLAN
+1143 TEQDIVDFMLTN
-1155 PSNHVSQIS
+1155 PSNHVSQVS

-1192 TGKLYLQFKE
+1192 TGRLYIKLKE
-1202 ANQKLDEL
+1202 ADQKIDKL
-1210 TQEQKQDARNA
+1210 TDKQKNEIEEALS
-1221 ITADM
+1221 ADM
-1226 EASDQERATDY
+1226 DASDTQRTDSY
-1237 YEMLDDYLKQYDQ
+1237 YEALDDYIQQYDQ
-1250 FRSELAAEDA
+1250 FRNEFDEEAADE
-1260 DDAIIQMMEEGNPEL
+1260 AIIQSMEENNPEL

-1314 EEVKQHEESG
+1314 KEVERHEEFG
-1324 TSEVVATEN
+1324 APEVAATEN
-1333 SEGKEQN
+1333 RESEEQDS
-1340 NGAVPN
+1340 GVVPN
-1346 EQLENIEEQKQLDI
+1346 EQFEVIKEQKPVNI
-1360 EQPTVSDLS
+1360 EQPTVNGLS
-1369 VVEPSSSIQENGNN
+1369 VVEPSSSTQENGNN
-1383 TLNSEDNSVLS
+1383 ALNSEDYSVNL
-1394 QSDNQ
+1394 QGENQ

-1415 HGTVL
+1415 HGTL
-1420 EVSGEQEEPIYQLRR
+1420 PEISGEQEEPVYQLRR
-1435 GIEEAS
+1435 RIEEAS
-1441 RDASESEG
+1441 RNASESERG
-1449 SRENQQEVKPIG
+1449 RGHQQEVNQMIEAQAKESGLWTPIQNLSNLG
-1461 VGPFGAIYNQF
+1461 TPFLSGNENDTYLDRENDAVYKMNNLVNSKNLPELFKRIDLHNELFPQTKYELVGFTGFGNGGAIYPIYKQEYIDNAEFATPEEIGNYMQALGF
-1472 KNKAKEAID
+1472 NKT
-1481 FLLNLKSGEATAALH
+1481 GEAEYSNGDVTI
-1496 HSDVG
+1496 SDLRPRNVLKDAEG
-1501 DIDLVWGKEGTGKSN
+1501 DI
-1516 GYGLSKIAKYHPEVL
+1516 Y
-1531 SNLQGI
+1531 
-1537 LDDMN
+1537 
-1542 VISRTTNRIN
+1542 VIDADFKRNI
-1552 LESDTHKAAVR
+1552 
-1563 LEWNGES
+1563 
-1570 KNWLLT
+1570 
-1576 AFEKEAPTPIDK
+1576 PTPK
-1588 TTDTG
+1588 ENNPAQFVSSQLEPG
-1593 ENQIDLQSD
+1593 ED
-1602 TALLQDVGSSFVDKD
+1602 
-1617 SELSANKQ
+1617 
-1625 ENVQFTAPNL
+1625 
-1635 IPEENVL
+1635 VL
-1642 DYANRISEA
+1642 DYANRISES
-1651 KRLFDAEQEVN
+1651 KHLFDAEQEVDIN
-1662 THPTEAQ
+1662 PTEAQ

-1677 GHIKIDGYDITIENP
+1677 GHIKIDGYDITIETP

-1814 AKENADNIVEIQS
+1814 AKENADNITEIQS
-1827 EDVLQADTVE
+1827 EDVVQADTVE

-1935 VKDFDTDS
+1935 VKDFDTES

-1949 SIDKATLPAK
+1949 PIDKATLPAK

-1993 LEDHGERRN
+1993 LEDHGERRK
-2002 SEERNPDTDRSMGG
+2002 SEERNSDTNRSVGER
-2016 KTREEAVRTERRRND
+2016 TQEEIVRTERRRND

-2038 VPDADRSGRIPEST
+2038 VPNADRSGRIPEST
-2052 GRVVSSVKVQRNR
+2052 GNVVSPVKVQRNR
-2065 NNYNFGE
+2065 NNYSFGE

-2122 ANALDENKFK
+2122 ASALDENKFK
-2132 ASERSWIADA
+2132 ASDRPWSADT

-2150 YYKQLKEL
+2150 YYKQLKEV
-2158 LSPEEFR
+2158 LSPEEFK
-2165 SAVQSTTTSHYT
+2165 SAIQSTTTSHYT
-2177 PEPIIRNLWNIAT
+2177 SEPIIRNLWNIAQ
-2190 RVGFTGGMISEPA
+2190 RVGFTGGMVSEPA

-2208 ILGLMPKGIAENSQ
+2208 ILGLMPKEIAGSSQ

-2283 KKLGE
+2283 KKLGG

-2323 SRFREFVAS
+2323 SRFREFVAG

-2400 INEYFAARPEM
+2400 VNEYFAARPEM

-2445 AISEAIGKLPE
+2445 ALSEAIGKLPE

-2475 QRDGTLTVKDGKI
+2475 QKDGTLTVKDGKI
-2488 YVAMSGGLEPVPVK
+2488 YVAMSGVLEPVPVK

-2572 LVEDFERYLPLSL
+2572 FVEDFERYLPLSL
-2585 EDVTKV
+2585 ENVTKV

-2659 DMLRDGVAY
+2659 DMLHDGVAY

-2673 GDLIDRGTYLSGNV
+2673 GDLVDRGTYLSGNV

-2695 SAAERDPAFEKN
+2695 TAAERDPAFEKN

-2779 KTDRLGTINLF
+2779 KTDRLGTIDLF

-2811 IRVVNEVETQA
+2811 IRVVNEAETQA

-2953 APGKDERSADNRKR
+2953 APGKDERSADNRRR

-3007 YERVIEVT
+3007 YERVIEAT

-3053 NRIKTKMERQL
+3053 NRIKAKMERQL

-3354 FNLYEDIKQKLIAQG
+3354 FNLYEDIKQKLIDQG

-3546 AESIEYTRN
+3546 AESIEYARN

-3581 VENVTVDGETY
+3581 VESVTVDGETY

-3620 KIMLNNSKAEVIV
+3620 KIMLNNSKAEVII

-3722 LEEKAKLDND
+3722 LEEKAKASDE
-3732 SNKRYRIVYHGG
+3732 NKKYRI
-3744 GVQFEK
+3744 
-3750 FDINKVGT
+3750 
-3758 GQGTQAFGWG
+3758 
-3768 LYFTSSKDIAKW
+3768 
-3780 YAEDSA
+3780 AEDESTRNSKRLSSVIVEQA
-3786 FLNAEKSMKEVETYG
+3786 KMLNTPVRIINS
-3801 YALDADIDY
+3801 IDELPN
-3810 DKARTMVIEEHERFL
+3810 D
-3825 RDAARI
+3825 DDARI
-3831 FGKDSKEWK
+3831 QIENG
-3840 DAKEDLELATNT
+3840 
-3852 RTKTEIT
+3852 
-3859 KSNKNLYE
+3859 SN
-3867 VSLPDNLKLLDWD
+3867 
-3880 RVLEPNVVDR
+3880 
-3890 FLNIVTDKYGKD
+3890 
-3902 IAEEERTDMMD
+3902 
-3913 TNSIFGGVLYD
+3913 
-3924 SAISVAQKIANSNLI
+3924 
-3939 PQNDIYKEASMLIKD
+3939 
-3954 TGFDGIIYDAGR
+3954 
-3966 NFGNAKRGD
+3966 
-3975 KNYVI
+3975 
-3980 FDEES
+3980 
-3985 ISLIDKMRYRISNRV
+3985 
-4000 SNLIRK
+4000 
-4006 GKENKIVSAI
+4006 
-4016 NALSNALHSP
+4016 
-4026 VNIVRRF
+4026 
-4033 DDLPSDVRSNEKM
+4033 
-4046 VKGWSD
+4046 VKGWFD
-4052 LETGE
+4052 TKTKEVV
-4057 ISVYL
+4057 VYL
-4062 PNATNV
+4062 PNAVSV
-4068 EDVQATVLH
+4068 EDAQVTVLH
-4077 EVIGHRGLNEVFGEQ
+4077 ETVGHRGLNEVFGEQ
-4092 YDDFIDKVFENT
+4092 YDDFIDKVFENAI
-4104 VPATRRKIIEL
+4104 PATRRKIIDL
-4115 GIKREYDFH
+4115 GIKRGYDFH

-4132 ELAEKGFEREKG
+4132 GLAEKGFEREKG
-4144 FLKTI
+4144 FLQTI
-4149 KSLFTDMFHR
+4149 KSLFTDMFHQS
-4159 AKIKLGF
+4159 KIKLGF

-4215 KYRSDNATTEK
+4215 KYRSDNATAEK

-4245 EAYWDSML
+4245 EAYQDSML
-4253 GLKALQKA
+4253 GLKTLQEA

-4281 QLSSKNSFEQE
+4281 QLSSRNSFEQE

-4313 IEYDDILDYL
+4313 VEYDDILDYL

-4357 LADGG
+4357 LANGG

-4540 LATVKQMWYTYDGV
+4540 LATVKQMWYTYDKDE
-4554 RDEWQQALPEIPED
+4554 DEWRQDLPKIPED
-4568 ATGEEV
+4568 ATGDEV
-4574 AALVEEFERRMVG
+4574 IALVEQFERRMVE

-4595 KGRLEVPYRALP
+4595 KGRLDVPYKALP
-4607 REQKQHMVAVK
+4607 REQKQHMVVVK

-4636 AVNGLTNPDA
+4636 AMNGLTNPDA
-4646 SKSVFLNTVKRINRQ
+4646 SKSTFLNRVKRINRQ

-4670 PAFVI
+4670 PSFVVV
-4675 SNLARD
+4675 NLGRD
-4681 VIFSASAIAIKEDH
+4681 LIFSTTAIAIKEDY

-4709 LGLRLGE
+4709 LGLKLGD

-4726 DLNNELERYFSEF
+4726 DMNNELERYFSEF
-4739 LKNGGETGYTA
+4739 LRNGGETGYTA
-4750 LHSVE
+4750 LHSVK

-4849 GSLCATTL
+4849 GGLGATTF

-4866 AVQSLANFANL
+4866 AVQSLANFTNL

-4882 KRFSAAVG
+4882 KRFFAVIG
-4890 GFTAAGIILP
+4890 GYTAAGILLP
-4900 IINNLL
+4900 IMNNLL
-4906 IGMFGGDDDK
+4906 ISMFGGDDDK

-5179 LETSS
+5179 LETSP

-5210 DREDRKEYETGL
+5210 EREDRKEYETGL

-5229 VEELRSIK
+5229 VEELRSVK

>member
-1 MAEVNMNEN
+1 MDTKDNVGLLYSALKKQGFNDIGDENIFRSKMANEN
-10 RKWLYDVLTNK
+10 NRKILYEALNK
-21 GVQMGAYE
+21 
-29 EFDKNVDANKDWLY
+29 
-43 NTAKSKG
+43 KG
-50 VDIGD
+50 FNDIGD
-55 YDAFDKAMSNS
+55 YDTFNS
-66 QIPAV
+66 KLNTNSPSILHQE
-71 TVPHP
+71 
-76 GQQQL
+76 QS
-81 QQPQPRP
+81 QPRP

-94 GKGEE
+94 GKGED

-140 ISGQLGEIDSELNKE
+140 ISGQLGEIDSELSNK
-155 REPVPMPAGS
+155 REPLPMPAGS
-165 AFMPSSVVGAAQR
+165 AFIPSSAVGAAQR
-178 FGNGDTKETQDRYT
+178 FGNDDTKETQDRYT

-203 ANKLVEEAKKGDTG
+203 ANKLVEEVKKGDTG

-309 NPISSSGN
+309 NPVSSSGN

-322 LLKHGLKRFGRA
+322 LLKHGLKRFGRV
-334 SAEAAGREALNA
+334 
-346 FGRAATSNAAK
+346 ATSNAAK

-372 TATTSIGRVA
+372 TATSSIGRVA

-409 SMNFDEALG
+409 SMNFGEALG

-462 IVQFIS
+462 IVQLIS

-476 KNVAERTQFHGLLGE
+476 KNVAQRTQFHGLLGE

-512 AADLD
+512 ATDLD

-549 RNLHRFRDGLNEED
+549 RNLHRFKEGLNEED
-563 KTLFDELQQVI
+563 QALFDELQQVI
-574 NAGDQETT
+574 NAGDKETT
-582 KAFIERTLADENLS
+582 KAFIKRTLTDEKLTQ
-596 PEEKKER
+596 EEKKER
-603 VFAVQDMQEEKVLE
+603 VFAVQDMQEERVLE

-627 VTPEDIEANK
+627 VTSEDIEANK

-652 SLLPEEV
+652 SLLPEEI

-668 LGQFASANNLNEQQV
+668 LGQFASTNNLNEQQV

-704 SRKEEAKMQ
+704 KRKEEAKMQ
-713 AREQAITDVERISNP
+713 AREQAMADVERISNP
-728 ETGFVTQV
+728 ETGLVIQA

-751 LAFGEDGFLDRD
+751 LSFGEDGFLDRD
-763 NSSETVYYVDE
+763 NSSETIYYVDE

-788 ILSEMPADDMIAQA
+788 VLSEVPIDDMIVQA
-802 ETNAEQDFIAA
+802 EINAEQDFVTN

-818 QSPELPA
+818 RSPDIPA
-825 PARGETVMMDGS
+825 PVRGETVMMDGS
-837 HYLIEGDNMDDP
+837 RYLIEGDNMDDP
-849 GLSVM
+849 GQSVM
-854 AIKLNDAG
+854 AIKLDDAG

-882 KEAELWED
+882 KESEMWQD
-890 VIPASQQAETLQT
+890 DIVPAPLLEETLQT
-903 EEIPLEAEE
+903 EETPLESEVIQEE
-912 VQAEIEKTP
+912 TDQVSVP
-921 VPIEEEATLEETPEQ
+921 VEGESVKEETPEQ
-936 KQQKVFDTLPKKKD
+936 RLQKVLDTLPKKKD
-950 GSVDYK
+950 GSIDYK
-956 KMTPQQRFD
+956 SMTPQQQFD
-965 YTSVIDSPEV
+965 YTSAVDSPEV
-975 AIEDLKDDVAAKNEE
+975 AIEDLKGDVAAKNEE

-1003 GERVELRDLIRAKK
+1003 GERVELRDLIRSKK

-1029 VVPEQSDASE
+1029 VVPEQSDTSE
-1039 NMETSQVPEDVR
+1039 SMETSQVPEEVR

-1056 ISWVADNSDDAR
+1056 ISWVADNSDDAN

-1082 HDQTLKPWQ
+1082 HEQTLKPWQ
-1091 RDLLGR
+1091 RELLGR
-1097 KISTS
+1097 KVSTS

-1125 GQEIDAIAQELT
+1125 GQEIDTIAQELS
-1137 ENGLDV
+1137 ENGVEV
-1143 TEQDIVDFMLAN
+1143 TEQDIVDFMLTN
-1155 PSNHVSQIS
+1155 PSNHVSQVS

-1192 TGKLYLQFKE
+1192 TGRLYIKLKE
-1202 ANQKLDEL
+1202 ADQKIDKL
-1210 TQEQKQDARNA
+1210 TDKQKNEIEEAL
-1221 ITADM
+1221 TADM
-1226 EASDQERATDY
+1226 DISDTQRTYSY
-1237 YEMLDDYLKQYDQ
+1237 YEVLDDYVQQYDQ
-1250 FRSELAAEDA
+1250 FRNEFDKEAADE
-1260 DDAIIQMMEEGNPEL
+1260 AIIQKIEESNPEL

-1281 ADELDDIY
+1281 ADELDYIY
-1289 SQIENNNGTER
+1289 SQIENNNGTEG

-1314 EEVKQHEESG
+1314 EEVEQHEESG
-1324 TSEVVATEN
+1324 APEVAATEN
-1333 SEGKEQN
+1333 RESEEQN
-1340 NGAVPN
+1340 NGIVPN
-1346 EQLENIEEQKQLDI
+1346 EQFEVIKEQKPVNIEQL
-1360 EQPTVSDLS
+1360 TVNDLS
-1369 VVEPSSSIQENGNN
+1369 VVEPSSSTQENGNN
-1383 TLNSEDNSVLS
+1383 ALNSEDYSVNL
-1394 QSDNQ
+1394 QGENQ

-1415 HGTVL
+1415 HGTL
-1420 EVSGEQEEPIYQLRR
+1420 PEISGEQEEPVYQLRR
-1435 GIEEAS
+1435 RIEEAS
-1441 RDASESEG
+1441 RNASESERG
-1449 SRENQQEVKPIG
+1449 RGHQQEVNQMIEAQAKESGLWTPIQNLSNLG
-1461 VGPFGAIYNQF
+1461 TPFLSGNENDTYLDRENDAVYKMNNLVNSKNLPELFKRIDLHNELFPQTKYELVGFTGFGNGGAIYPIYKQEYIDNAEFATPEEIGNYMQALGF
-1472 KNKAKEAID
+1472 NKT
-1481 FLLNLKSGEATAALH
+1481 GEAEYSNGDVII
-1496 HSDVG
+1496 SDLRPRNVLKDTEG
-1501 DIDLVWGKEGTGKSN
+1501 DI
-1516 GYGLSKIAKYHPEVL
+1516 Y
-1531 SNLQGI
+1531 
-1537 LDDMN
+1537 
-1542 VISRTTNRIN
+1542 VIDADFKRNI
-1552 LESDTHKAAVR
+1552 
-1563 LEWNGES
+1563 
-1570 KNWLLT
+1570 
-1576 AFEKEAPTPIDK
+1576 PTPK
-1588 TTDTG
+1588 ENNPAQFVSPLLEPG
-1593 ENQIDLQSD
+1593 ED
-1602 TALLQDVGSSFVDKD
+1602 
-1617 SELSANKQ
+1617 
-1625 ENVQFTAPNL
+1625 
-1635 IPEENVL
+1635 VL
-1642 DYANRISEA
+1642 DYANRISES
-1651 KRLFDAEQEVN
+1651 KHLFDAEQEVDIN
-1662 THPTEAQ
+1662 PTEAQ

-1677 GHIKIDGYDITIENP
+1677 GHIKIDGYDITIETP

-1740 KVYVIDQMNEDGSF
+1740 KVYIIDQMNEDGSF

-1767 AAKRAYMKNYSPGWK
+1767 AAKRAYMNNYSPGWK

-1814 AKENADNIVEIQS
+1814 AKENADNIAEIQS
-1827 EDVLQADTVE
+1827 EDVVQADTVE

-1935 VKDFDTDS
+1935 VKDFDTES

-1949 SIDKATLPAK
+1949 PIDKATLPAK
-1959 ESKSNNRKSSENTVS
+1959 ESKSNNRKSSENTIS

-1993 LEDHGERRN
+1993 LEDHGEQRN

-2038 VPDADRSGRIPEST
+2038 VPDTDRSGRIPEST

-2283 KKLGE
+2283 KKLGG

-2323 SRFREFVAS
+2323 SRFREFVAG

-2475 QRDGTLTVKDGKI
+2475 QKDGTLTVKDGKI
-2488 YVAMSGGLEPVPVK
+2488 YVAMSGVLEPVPVK

-2522 DLKSTLKKLIAAEQS
+2522 DLKSTLKKLITAEQS
-2537 LDIDPEPIRKEL
+2537 LDIAPEPIRKEL

-2695 SAAERDPAFEKN
+2695 TAAERDPAFEKN

-2872 PNSNS
+2872 PNSNTE
-2877 QITLRIHQMRAVQRS
+2877 ITLRAHQMKAVQRS

-2953 APGKDERSADNRKR
+2953 APGKDERSADNRRR

-2998 KLIQQKIEE
+2998 ELIQQKIDE
-3007 YERVIEVT
+3007 YERVIEAT

-3546 AESIEYTRN
+3546 AESIEYARN

-3581 VENVTVDGETY
+3581 VESVTVDGKTY

-3722 LEEKAKLDND
+3722 LEEKAKASDE
-3732 SNKRYRIVYHGG
+3732 NKKYRI
-3744 GVQFEK
+3744 
-3750 FDINKVGT
+3750 
-3758 GQGTQAFGWG
+3758 
-3768 LYFTSSKDIAKW
+3768 
-3780 YAEDSA
+3780 AEDESTRNSKRLSSVIVEQA
-3786 FLNAEKSMKEVETYG
+3786 KMLNTPVRIINS
-3801 YALDADIDY
+3801 IDELPN
-3810 DKARTMVIEEHERFL
+3810 D
-3825 RDAARI
+3825 DDARI
-3831 FGKDSKEWK
+3831 QIENG
-3840 DAKEDLELATNT
+3840 
-3852 RTKTEIT
+3852 
-3859 KSNKNLYE
+3859 SN
-3867 VSLPDNLKLLDWD
+3867 
-3880 RVLEPNVVDR
+3880 
-3890 FLNIVTDKYGKD
+3890 
-3902 IAEEERTDMMD
+3902 
-3913 TNSIFGGVLYD
+3913 
-3924 SAISVAQKIANSNLI
+3924 
-3939 PQNDIYKEASMLIKD
+3939 
-3954 TGFDGIIYDAGR
+3954 
-3966 NFGNAKRGD
+3966 
-3975 KNYVI
+3975 
-3980 FDEES
+3980 
-3985 ISLIDKMRYRISNRV
+3985 
-4000 SNLIRK
+4000 
-4006 GKENKIVSAI
+4006 
-4016 NALSNALHSP
+4016 
-4026 VNIVRRF
+4026 
-4033 DDLPSDVRSNEKM
+4033 
-4046 VKGWSD
+4046 VKGWFDSKTK
-4052 LETGE
+4052 EVV
-4057 ISVYL
+4057 VYL
-4062 PNATNV
+4062 PNAVSV
-4068 EDVQATVLH
+4068 EDAQATVLH
-4077 EVIGHRGLNEVFGEQ
+4077 ETVGHRGLNEVFGEQ
-4092 YDDFIDKVFENT
+4092 YDDFIDKVFENAI
-4104 VPATRRKIIEL
+4104 PATRRKIIDL
-4115 GIKREYDFH
+4115 GIKRGYDFH

-4132 ELAEKGFEREKG
+4132 ELAEKGFERENG
-4144 FLKTI
+4144 FLQTI
-4149 KSLFTDMFHR
+4149 KSLLTDMLRR

-4177 WRTYQLKTEGRSTD
+4177 WRTYQLKTEGHSTD
-4191 SFAKDMSMRYKL
+4191 AFAKDMSMRYKL

-4215 KYRSDNATTEK
+4215 KYRSDNATAEK

-4245 EAYWDSML
+4245 EAYQDSML
-4253 GLKALQKA
+4253 GLKTLQEA

-4281 QLSSKNSFEQE
+4281 QLSSRNSFEQE

-4313 IEYDDILDYL
+4313 VEYDDILDYL

-4333 EFAKRAAEEA
+4333 EFAKRAAEKA

-4357 LADGG
+4357 LANGG

-4367 FDEER
+4367 FDDER
-4372 DNLNSEME
+4372 DNLKSEME
-4380 EAAEDAYIEARGKD
+4380 EAAEDAYFEARGKD
-4394 FSGLSSLTGEK
+4394 FSGLSSLTSEK

-4416 SAFEE
+4416 STFEE
-4421 GNDTAVLWEK
+4421 ANETTVLWEK
-4431 INAATKESLKKS
+4431 INAATKESLKKT
-4443 YECGLMTKDAYQKV
+4443 YECGLMTKDVYQKV
-4457 NAMFKY
+4457 STMFKY

-4489 NVPVKKMGGRMSEA
+4489 NVPVKKMEGRVSEA

-4574 AALVEEFERRMVG
+4574 AALVEEFERRMVE

-4607 REQKQHMVAVK
+4607 REQRQHMVIVK

-4636 AVNGLTNPDA
+4636 AMNGLTNPD
-4646 SKSVFLNTVKRINRQ
+4646 SGSHKLVNLVKRINRQ

-4681 VIFSASAIAIKEDH
+4681 VIFSTSAITIKEDH
-4695 KYASRFRRNLIKNG
+4695 KYSSRFRRNLIKNG

-4776 IFGLKPG
+4776 IFGVKPG
-4783 KVTTPTTLGI
+4783 KVTVPTTMGI
-4793 VPAFQFVAKWT
+4793 VPAFQFMAKWT

-4849 GSLCATTL
+4849 GGLGATTF

-4882 KRFSAAVG
+4882 KRFSAAIG
-4890 GFTAAGIILP
+4890 GFTAAGILLP
-4900 IINNLL
+4900 IMNNLL

-4951 FYGSG
+4951 FYGAG

-4998 GTPVENIVGTVVGN
+4998 GTPTKNIVGTVVGN

-5020 IYQVFQNKDFFGKP
+5020 VYQVAQNRNFFGKP
-5034 IYKDSFNELMPE
+5034 IYKDNFNELMPE

-5054 SKALVSSTKLLNE
+5054 SKALVSSAKLLNE
-5067 VTGGD
+5067 VTGSD

-5081 NPAILEHFF
+5081 NPAIFEHFF

-5161 YKKEM
+5161 YKKEI
-5166 KAGDGLYRAKLEE
+5166 KTGNEQYRAKLKE
-5179 LETSS
+5179 LENSS
-5184 EYKRYAILKKYQKR
+5184 EYERYSVLKKYQKR
-5198 VKAFQD
+5198 VKSYQD
-5204 KIKEET
+5204 LIKEET
-5210 DREDRKEYETGL
+5210 DRETRKAYETAL
-5222 NLLKTEI
+5222 NLLKAEI

>member
-1 MAEVNMNEN
+1 MAEINMNEN
-10 RKWLYDVLTNK
+10 RKWLYDALTNK

-81 QQPQPRP
+81 QQPQLRP

-94 GKGEE
+94 GKGED
-99 TMIFGVPYADYQ
+99 TMIFGVPYTDYQ
-111 QMTPEEQSKQYSA
+111 QMSPEEQSKQYSA

-140 ISGQLGEIDSELNKE
+140 ISGQLGELDSELNKE
-155 REPVPMPAGS
+155 REPMPMPAGS
-165 AFMPSSVVGAAQR
+165 AFIPSSAVGAAQR
-178 FGNGDTKETQDRYT
+178 FGNDENKETQDRYT

-274 VNMATQAYFSSDMSR
+274 VNMATQAYLSSDMSR

-309 NPISSSGN
+309 NPVSSSGN

-322 LLKHGLKRFGRA
+322 LLKHGLKRFGRV
-334 SAEAAGREALNA
+334 
-346 FGRAATSNAAK
+346 ATSNAAK

-363 GDAAAAAGM
+363 GDAVAAAGM
-372 TATTSIGRVA
+372 TATSSIGRIA
-382 SGTNERMIGDVQAK
+382 SGTNERMIGDVQAT
-396 VEDGDIKYAGREN
+396 VEDGEIKYAGREN
-409 SMNFDEALG
+409 GMEVGEALG
-418 KSAIS
+418 KSAVS
-423 NFLENQSEMFF
+423 NFLENQSEMVF

-442 LAKEALNKFI
+442 MAKEALSKFI

-462 IVQFIS
+462 IVQLIS

-512 AADLD
+512 ATDLD

-549 RNLHRFRDGLNEED
+549 RNLHRFKEGLNEED
-563 KTLFDELQQVI
+563 QALFDELQQVI
-574 NAGDQETT
+574 NAGDKETT
-582 KAFIERTLADENLS
+582 KAFIKRTLADDNLTL
-596 PEEKKER
+596 EEKKER
-603 VFAVQDMQEEKVLE
+603 VFAVQDMQEERVLE

-627 VTPEDIEANK
+627 VTSEDIEANK

-652 SLLPEEV
+652 SLLPEEI

-668 LGQFASANNLNEQQV
+668 LGQFASTNNLNEQQV

-704 SRKEEAKMQ
+704 NRKEEVKMQ
-713 AREQAITDVERISNP
+713 AREQAMADVERISNP
-728 ETGFVTQV
+728 ETGFVVQA
-736 KHKFADNPVY
+736 KHKFVDNPVY

-751 LAFGEDGFLDRD
+751 LSFGEDGFLDRD
-763 NSSETVYYVDE
+763 NSSETIYYVDE

-788 ILSEMPADDMIAQA
+788 VLSEVPIDDMIVQA
-802 ETNAEQDFIAA
+802 EVNAEQDFVTN

-818 QSPELPA
+818 RSPDIPA
-825 PARGETVMMDGS
+825 PVRGETVMMDGS
-837 HYLIEGDNMDDP
+837 RYLIEGDNMDDP
-849 GLSVM
+849 GQSVM
-854 AIKLNDAG
+854 AIKLDDAG

-882 KEAELWED
+882 KEAELW
-890 VIPASQQAETLQT
+890 QT
-903 EEIPLEAEE
+903 EHVESERGDNTTIEQSEAVQEDGSTDLRELSSEVLRRANVTTDTGARNTIGSNDSKIEGGLILDNLPEISSSIDSHGIAKGNEMEHLLYFLINGVDTNRQFDTAPLGKATQSSGSGLGTASGTSYRDGLFIIASKPGNMILDENGKTNISTVLVNDMSYDGGNPLGVVHAKAIQKELSYMFPNVDFVLYSEAKDYYNNLSKESDR
-912 VQAEIEKTP
+912 
-921 VPIEEEATLEETPEQ
+921 EEAPEQ
-936 KQQKVFDTLPKKKD
+936 KIQKTFDALPKKKD
-950 GSVDYK
+950 GSIDYK
-956 KMTPQQRFD
+956 ALTPQQQFN
-965 YTSVIDSPEV
+965 YTSVVESPEV
-975 AIEDLKDDVAAKNEE
+975 AIEDLRGDVAAKNEE

-1003 GERVELRDLIRAKK
+1003 SERVELRDLIRSKK
-1017 KELDELNTFFQS
+1017 KELDDLKTFFQS
-1029 VVPEQSDASE
+1029 VVPEQSDTSE
-1039 NMETSQVPEDVR
+1039 SMETSQVPEEVR

-1056 ISWVADNSDDAR
+1056 ISWVADNSDDAN

-1082 HDQTLKPWQ
+1082 HEQTLKPWQ
-1091 RDLLGR
+1091 RELLGR

-1125 GQEIDAIAQELT
+1125 GQEIDAIAQELS
-1137 ENGLDV
+1137 ENGLEV
-1143 TEQDIVDFMLAN
+1143 TEQDIVDFMLTH
-1155 PSNHVSQIS
+1155 PSSHVSQVS

-1260 DDAIIQMMEEGNPEL
+1260 DDAIIQMMEESNPEL

-1289 SQIENNNGTER
+1289 SQIENNNGTEG

-1314 EEVKQHEESG
+1314 EEVEQHEESG
-1324 TSEVVATEN
+1324 APEVVATEN
-1333 SEGKEQN
+1333 SEGEEQN
-1340 NGAVPN
+1340 NGVIPN
-1346 EQLENIEEQKQLDI
+1346 EQLENIDTQKLLNTEQS
-1360 EQPTVSDLS
+1360 TVSDL
-1369 VVEPSSSIQENGNN
+1369 PSSSIQENGNN
-1383 TLNSEDNSVLS
+1383 TLNSVDNSVLS
-1394 QSDNQ
+1394 QSDNLNI
-1399 KVNENDEVS
+1399 NENDEVS

-1415 HGTVL
+1415 HGTL
-1420 EVSGEQEEPIYQLRR
+1420 PEVSGEQKESAYQLRR
-1435 GIEEAS
+1435 GIKEAP

-1449 SRENQQEVKPIG
+1449 SRGSQQEVKPIG
-1461 VGPFGAIYNQF
+1461 IGPFGAIYNQF

-1531 SNLQGI
+1531 SNLQEI

-1602 TALLQDVGSSFVDKD
+1602 TALLQDVGSSSVDKD

-1635 IPEENVL
+1635 IPGENVL
-1642 DYANRISEA
+1642 DYANRISES
-1651 KRLFDAEQEVN
+1651 KHLFDAEQEVDIN
-1662 THPTEAQ
+1662 PTEAQ

-1677 GHIKIDGYDITIENP
+1677 GHINIDGYDITIETP

-1814 AKENADNIVEIQS
+1814 AKENADNIAEIQS
-1827 EDVLQADTVE
+1827 EDVVQADTVE

-1930 DEYHA
+1930 DEYHS
-1935 VKDFDTDS
+1935 VKDFDTES

-1949 SIDKATLPAK
+1949 PIDKATLPAK

-1993 LEDHGERRN
+1993 LEDHGEQRN

-2038 VPDADRSGRIPEST
+2038 VPDTDRSGRIPEST

-2283 KKLGE
+2283 KKLGG

-2323 SRFREFVAS
+2323 SRFREFVAG

-2445 AISEAIGKLPE
+2445 ALSEAIGKLPE

-2465 AVVKDKEQTT
+2465 TVVKDKEQTT
-2475 QRDGTLTVKDGKI
+2475 QKDGTLTVKDGKV
-2488 YVAMSGGLEPVPVK
+2488 YVSMSGVLEPVPVK
-2502 ETFTYNGKL
+2502 EAFTYNGKL

-2572 LVEDFERYLPLSL
+2572 FVEDFERYLPLSL
-2585 EDVTKV
+2585 ENVTKV

-2659 DMLRDGVAY
+2659 DMLHDGVAY

-2673 GDLIDRGTYLSGNV
+2673 GDLVDRGTYLSGNV

-2695 SAAERDPAFEKN
+2695 TAAERDPAFEKN

-2779 KTDRLGTINLF
+2779 KTDRLGTIDLF

-2811 IRVVNEVETQA
+2811 IRVVNEAETQA

-2841 KAFHK
+2841 KPLHK

-3007 YERVIEVT
+3007 YERVIEAT

-3354 FNLYEDIKQKLIAQG
+3354 FNLYEDIKQKLIDQG

-3546 AESIEYTRN
+3546 AESIEYARN

-3581 VENVTVDGETY
+3581 VESVTVDGETY

-3620 KIMLNNSKAEVIV
+3620 KIMLNNSKAEVII

-3722 LEEKAKLDND
+3722 LEEKAKASDE
-3732 SNKRYRIVYHGG
+3732 NKKYRI
-3744 GVQFEK
+3744 
-3750 FDINKVGT
+3750 
-3758 GQGTQAFGWG
+3758 
-3768 LYFTSSKDIAKW
+3768 
-3780 YAEDSA
+3780 AEDESTRNSKRLSSVIVEQA
-3786 FLNAEKSMKEVETYG
+3786 KMLNTPVRIINS
-3801 YALDADIDY
+3801 IDELPN
-3810 DKARTMVIEEHERFL
+3810 D
-3825 RDAARI
+3825 DDARI
-3831 FGKDSKEWK
+3831 QIENG
-3840 DAKEDLELATNT
+3840 
-3852 RTKTEIT
+3852 
-3859 KSNKNLYE
+3859 SN
-3867 VSLPDNLKLLDWD
+3867 
-3880 RVLEPNVVDR
+3880 
-3890 FLNIVTDKYGKD
+3890 
-3902 IAEEERTDMMD
+3902 
-3913 TNSIFGGVLYD
+3913 
-3924 SAISVAQKIANSNLI
+3924 
-3939 PQNDIYKEASMLIKD
+3939 
-3954 TGFDGIIYDAGR
+3954 
-3966 NFGNAKRGD
+3966 
-3975 KNYVI
+3975 
-3980 FDEES
+3980 
-3985 ISLIDKMRYRISNRV
+3985 
-4000 SNLIRK
+4000 
-4006 GKENKIVSAI
+4006 
-4016 NALSNALHSP
+4016 
-4026 VNIVRRF
+4026 
-4033 DDLPSDVRSNEKM
+4033 
-4046 VKGWSD
+4046 VKGWFD
-4052 LETGE
+4052 TKTKEVV
-4057 ISVYL
+4057 VYL
-4062 PNATNV
+4062 PNAVSV
-4068 EDVQATVLH
+4068 EDAQVTVLH
-4077 EVIGHRGLNEVFGEQ
+4077 ETVGHRGLNEVFGEQ
-4092 YDDFIDKVFENT
+4092 YDDFIDKVFENAI
-4104 VPATRRKIIEL
+4104 PATRRKIIDL
-4115 GIKREYDFH
+4115 GIKRGYDFH

-4132 ELAEKGFEREKG
+4132 GLAEKGFEREKG
-4144 FLKTI
+4144 FLQTI
-4149 KSLFTDMFHR
+4149 KSLFTDMFHQS
-4159 AKIKLGF
+4159 KIKLGF

-4177 WRTYQLKTEGRSTD
+4177 WRTYQLKTEGRSAD

-4215 KYRSDNATTEK
+4215 KYRSDNATTEN
-4226 DVAKHLYEARTLDR
+4226 DVAKNLYESRTLDK

-4245 EAYWDSML
+4245 EAYQDSML
-4253 GLKALQKA
+4253 GLKTLQEA

-4281 QLSSKNSFEQE
+4281 QLSSRNSFEQE

-4313 IEYDDILDYL
+4313 VEYDDILDYL

-4333 EFAKRAAEEA
+4333 EFAKRAAEKA

-4357 LADGG
+4357 LANGG

-4372 DNLNSEME
+4372 DNLKSEME
-4380 EAAEDAYIEARGKD
+4380 EAAEDAYFEARGKD

-4416 SAFEE
+4416 STFEE
-4421 GNDTAVLWEK
+4421 ANDTTVLWEK
-4431 INAATKESLKKS
+4431 INAATKESLKKT
-4443 YECGLMTKDAYQKV
+4443 YECGLMTKDVYQKV
-4457 NAMFKY
+4457 STMFKY

-4489 NVPVKKMGGRMSEA
+4489 NVPVKKMEGRVSEA

-4574 AALVEEFERRMVG
+4574 AALVEEFERRMVE

-4607 REQKQHMVAVK
+4607 REQRQHMVIVK

-4636 AVNGLTNPDA
+4636 AMNGLTNPD
-4646 SKSVFLNTVKRINRQ
+4646 SGSHKLVNLVKRINRQ

-4681 VIFSASAIAIKEDH
+4681 VIFSTSAITIKEDH
-4695 KYASRFRRNLIKNG
+4695 KYSSRFRRNLIKNG

-4776 IFGLKPG
+4776 IFGVKPG
-4783 KVTTPTTLGI
+4783 KVTVPTTMGI
-4793 VPAFQFVAKWT
+4793 IPAFQFMAKWT

-4828 SISRSISDAKEVTV
+4828 SISRSVSDAKEVTV

-4849 GSLCATTL
+4849 GGLGATTF

-4951 FYGSG
+4951 FYGAG

-4998 GTPVENIVGTVVGN
+4998 GTPTKNIVGTVVGN

-5020 IYQVFQNKDFFGKP
+5020 VYQVAQNKNFFGKP
-5034 IYKDSFNELMPE
+5034 IYKDNFNELMPE

-5179 LETSS
+5179 LETSP

-5210 DREDRKEYETGL
+5210 EREDRKEYETGL

-5229 VEELRSIK
+5229 VEELRSVK

>member
-1 MAEVNMNEN
+1 MAEINMNEN
-10 RKWLYDVLTNK
+10 RKWLYDALTNK

-81 QQPQPRP
+81 QQPQLRP

-94 GKGEE
+94 GKGED
-99 TMIFGVPYADYQ
+99 TMIFGVPYTDYQ
-111 QMTPEEQSKQYSA
+111 QMSPEEQSKQYSA

-140 ISGQLGEIDSELNKE
+140 ISGQLGELDSELNKE
-155 REPVPMPAGS
+155 REPMPMPAGS
-165 AFMPSSVVGAAQR
+165 AFIPSSAVGAAQR

-309 NPISSSGN
+309 NPVSSSGN

-322 LLKHGLKRFGRA
+322 LLKHGLKRFGRV
-334 SAEAAGREALNA
+334 
-346 FGRAATSNAAK
+346 ATSNAAR

-372 TATTSIGRVA
+372 TATSSIGRVA
-382 SGTNERMIGDVQAK
+382 SGTNERMIGDVQAT
-396 VEDGDIKYAGREN
+396 VEDGEIKYAGREN
-409 SMNFDEALG
+409 GMEVGEALG
-418 KSAIS
+418 KSAVS
-423 NFLENQSEMFF
+423 NFLENQSEMVF

-442 LAKEALNKFI
+442 MAKEALSKFV
-452 PGFSKLSNSE
+452 PGLSKLSNSE
-462 IVQFIS
+462 IVQFIT

-476 KNVAERTQFHGLLGE
+476 KNVANRTQFHGLLGE

-512 AADLD
+512 ATDLD

-603 VFAVQDMQEEKVLE
+603 VFAVQGMQEEKVLE

-788 ILSEMPADDMIAQA
+788 VLSEVPIDDMIVQA
-802 ETNAEQDFIAA
+802 EANAEQDFIAN

-818 QSPELPA
+818 RSPDIPA
-825 PARGETVMMDGS
+825 PVRGETVMMDGS
-837 HYLIEGDNMDDP
+837 RYLIEGDNMDDP

-882 KEAELWED
+882 KESEMWQD
-890 VIPASQQAETLQT
+890 DIVPAPLQEETLQT
-903 EEIPLEAEE
+903 EETPLESEVIQEE
-912 VQAEIEKTP
+912 TDQVSVP
-921 VPIEEEATLEETPEQ
+921 VEGESVKEETPEQ
-936 KQQKVFDTLPKKKD
+936 RLQKDLDTLPKKKD
-950 GSVDYK
+950 GSIDYK
-956 KMTPQQRFD
+956 SMTPQQQFD
-965 YTSVIDSPEV
+965 YTSAVDSPEV
-975 AIEDLKDDVAAKNEE
+975 AIEDLKGDVAAKNEE

-1003 GERVELRDLIRAKK
+1003 GERVELRDLIRSKK

-1029 VVPEQSDASE
+1029 VVPEQSDTSE
-1039 NMETSQVPEDVR
+1039 SMETSQVPEEVR

-1056 ISWVADNSDDAR
+1056 ISWVADNSDDAN

-1082 HDQTLKPWQ
+1082 HEQTLKPWQ
-1091 RDLLGR
+1091 RELLGR
-1097 KISTS
+1097 KVSTS

-1125 GQEIDAIAQELT
+1125 GQEIDTIAQELS
-1137 ENGLDV
+1137 ENGVEV
-1143 TEQDIVDFMLAN
+1143 TEQDIVDFMLTN
-1155 PSNHVSQIS
+1155 PSNHVSQVS

-1192 TGKLYLQFKE
+1192 TGRLYIKLKE
-1202 ANQKLDEL
+1202 ADQKIDKL
-1210 TQEQKQDARNA
+1210 TDKQKNEIEEALS
-1221 ITADM
+1221 ADM
-1226 EASDQERATDY
+1226 DASDTQRTDSY
-1237 YEMLDDYLKQYDQ
+1237 YEALDDYIQQYDQ
-1250 FRSELAAEDA
+1250 FRNEFDEEAADE
-1260 DDAIIQMMEEGNPEL
+1260 AIIQSMEENNPEL

-1314 EEVKQHEESG
+1314 KEVERHEEFG
-1324 TSEVVATEN
+1324 APEVAATEN
-1333 SEGKEQN
+1333 RESEEQDS
-1340 NGAVPN
+1340 GVVPN
-1346 EQLENIEEQKQLDI
+1346 EQFEVIKEQKPVNI
-1360 EQPTVSDLS
+1360 EQPTVNGLS
-1369 VVEPSSSIQENGNN
+1369 VVEPSSSTQENGNN
-1383 TLNSEDNSVLS
+1383 ALNSEDYSVNL
-1394 QSDNQ
+1394 QGENQ

-1415 HGTVL
+1415 HGTL
-1420 EVSGEQEEPIYQLRR
+1420 PEISGEQEEPVYQLRR
-1435 GIEEAS
+1435 RIEEAS
-1441 RDASESEG
+1441 RNASESERG
-1449 SRENQQEVKPIG
+1449 RGHQQEVNQMIEAQAKESGLWTPIQNLSNLG
-1461 VGPFGAIYNQF
+1461 TPFLSGNENDTYLDRENDAVYKMNNLVNSKNLPELFKRIDLHNELFPQTKYELVGFTGFGNGGAIYPIYKQEYIDNAEFATPEEIGNYMQALGF
-1472 KNKAKEAID
+1472 NKT
-1481 FLLNLKSGEATAALH
+1481 GEAEYSNGDVTI
-1496 HSDVG
+1496 SDLRPRNVLKDAEG
-1501 DIDLVWGKEGTGKSN
+1501 DI
-1516 GYGLSKIAKYHPEVL
+1516 Y
-1531 SNLQGI
+1531 
-1537 LDDMN
+1537 
-1542 VISRTTNRIN
+1542 VIDADFKRNI
-1552 LESDTHKAAVR
+1552 
-1563 LEWNGES
+1563 
-1570 KNWLLT
+1570 
-1576 AFEKEAPTPIDK
+1576 PTPK
-1588 TTDTG
+1588 ENNPAQFVSSQLEPG
-1593 ENQIDLQSD
+1593 ED
-1602 TALLQDVGSSFVDKD
+1602 
-1617 SELSANKQ
+1617 
-1625 ENVQFTAPNL
+1625 
-1635 IPEENVL
+1635 VL
-1642 DYANRISEA
+1642 DYANRISES
-1651 KRLFDAEQEVN
+1651 KHLFDAEQEVDIN
-1662 THPTEAQ
+1662 PTEAQ

-1677 GHIKIDGYDITIENP
+1677 GHIKIDGYDITIETP

-1814 AKENADNIVEIQS
+1814 AKENADNITEIQS
-1827 EDVLQADTVE
+1827 EDVVQADTVE

-1935 VKDFDTDS
+1935 VKDFDTES

-1949 SIDKATLPAK
+1949 PIDKATLPAK

-1993 LEDHGERRN
+1993 LEDHGERRK
-2002 SEERNPDTDRSMGG
+2002 SEERNSDTNRSVGER
-2016 KTREEAVRTERRRND
+2016 TQEEIVRTERRRND

-2038 VPDADRSGRIPEST
+2038 VPNADRSGRIPEST
-2052 GRVVSSVKVQRNR
+2052 GNVVSPVKVQRNR
-2065 NNYNFGE
+2065 NNYSFGE

-2122 ANALDENKFK
+2122 ASALDENKFK
-2132 ASERSWIADA
+2132 ASDRPWSADT

-2150 YYKQLKEL
+2150 YYKQLKEV
-2158 LSPEEFR
+2158 LSPEEFK
-2165 SAVQSTTTSHYT
+2165 SAIQSTTTSHYT
-2177 PEPIIRNLWNIAT
+2177 SEPIIRNLWNIAQ
-2190 RVGFTGGMISEPA
+2190 RVGFTGGMVSEPA

-2208 ILGLMPKGIAENSQ
+2208 ILGLMPKEIAGSSQ

-2283 KKLGE
+2283 KKLGG

-2323 SRFREFVAS
+2323 SRFREFVAG

-2400 INEYFAARPEM
+2400 VNEYFAARPEM

-2445 AISEAIGKLPE
+2445 ALSEAIGKLPE

-2475 QRDGTLTVKDGKI
+2475 QKDGTLTVKDGKI
-2488 YVAMSGGLEPVPVK
+2488 YVAMSGVLEPVPVK

-2572 LVEDFERYLPLSL
+2572 FVEDFERYLPLSL
-2585 EDVTKV
+2585 ENVTKV

-2659 DMLRDGVAY
+2659 DMLHDGVAY

-2673 GDLIDRGTYLSGNV
+2673 GDLVDRGTYLSGNV

-2695 SAAERDPAFEKN
+2695 TAAERDPAFEKN

-2779 KTDRLGTINLF
+2779 KTDRLGTIDLF

-2811 IRVVNEVETQA
+2811 IRVVNEAETQA

-2953 APGKDERSADNRKR
+2953 APGKDERSADNRRR

-3007 YERVIEVT
+3007 YERVIEAT

-3053 NRIKTKMERQL
+3053 NRIKAKMERQL

-3084 DEAHNYKKIGF
+3084 DEAHY
-3095 VSKMSNVKGIDTTA
+3095 
-3109 SQRANSL
+3109 
-3116 LLKAK
+3116 
-3121 WVQEKNNGRNVIL
+3121 
-3134 ATGTPITNTMAEVWT
+3134 
-3149 MMNFVAPDILEAY
+3149 
-3162 NIQTFDEFA
+3162 
-3171 TTFGTVEPS
+3171 
-3180 LEFTATGNFKIA
+3180 
-3192 DRFKSYVNVPELVK
+3192 
-3206 AFRSHADVVLTE
+3206 
-3218 DVEEFQESS
+3218 
-3227 SIPKLRDGAMTNI
+3227 
-3240 VIDKNEDLEDVMQIL
+3240 
-3255 ISELERFSKMSGKEK
+3255 
-3270 RRMSALPLVVFTKAK
+3270 
-3285 QAAIDLRLLNPSFAD
+3285 
-3300 NPNSKTNQVVSNVVK
+3300 
-3315 LYNES
+3315 
-3320 NADKGAQLIFC
+3320 
-3331 DSYQS
+3331 
-3336 PGEQP
+3336 
-3341 KMDLF
+3341 
-3346 DYDPNTPR
+3346 
-3354 FNLYEDIKQKLIAQG
+3354 
-3369 IPAKEIAIINNYDG
+3369 
-3383 ERRKGLFEK
+3383 
-3392 VRSGDVRILLGS
+3392 
-3404 TEKMGVGVNVQDRL
+3404 
-3418 YGLHHIDAPVRP
+3418 
-3430 MDFEQ
+3430 
-3435 RNGRILRQGNNY
+3435 
-3447 ALWGKPVN
+3447 
-3455 VVTYGVQGTL
+3455 
-3465 DATAYDRLRIKQNF
+3465 QNF
-3479 INQMMKGNV
+3479 
-3488 SGRIMEE
+3488 
-3495 QDDEDPSGMTFNQMA
+3495 
-3510 ATLSGDKTAQLLF
+3510 
-3523 VAENLLKKL
+3523 
-3532 RNLKRSDANSKSGM
+3532 
-3546 AESIEYTRN
+3546 
-3555 RIIHDKGQKKVYER
+3555 
-3569 AYKTISEYFPDG
+3569 
-3581 VENVTVDGETY
+3581 
-3592 TEKFGPAL
+3592 
-3600 EPVIASYEDAY
+3600 
-3611 SLNRGTAPL
+3611 
-3620 KIMLNNSKAEVIV
+3620 
-3633 HFNEGRMVYE
+3633 
-3643 LYAGNEHIVEGR
+3643 
-3655 QFNGG
+3655 
-3660 KGLMSSIEHQL
+3660 
-3671 KAVEKNLSDIDEK
+3671 
-3684 IASYEKRV
+3684 
-3692 QGLTEAMNTPW
+3692 
-3703 GREDE
+3703 
-3708 LKAAE
+3708 
-3713 KEVEGLKKQ
+3713 
-3722 LEEKAKLDND
+3722 
-3732 SNKRYRIVYHGG
+3732 
-3744 GVQFEK
+3744 
-3750 FDINKVGT
+3750 
-3758 GQGTQAFGWG
+3758 
-3768 LYFTSSKDIAKW
+3768 
-3780 YAEDSA
+3780 
-3786 FLNAEKSMKEVETYG
+3786 
-3801 YALDADIDY
+3801 
-3810 DKARTMVIEEHERFL
+3810 
-3825 RDAARI
+3825 
-3831 FGKDSKEWK
+3831 
-3840 DAKEDLELATNT
+3840 
-3852 RTKTEIT
+3852 
-3859 KSNKNLYE
+3859 
-3867 VSLPDNLKLLDWD
+3867 
-3880 RVLEPNVVDR
+3880 
-3890 FLNIVTDKYGKD
+3890 
-3902 IAEEERTDMMD
+3902 
-3913 TNSIFGGVLYD
+3913 
-3924 SAISVAQKIANSNLI
+3924 
-3939 PQNDIYKEASMLIKD
+3939 
-3954 TGFDGIIYDAGR
+3954 
-3966 NFGNAKRGD
+3966 
-3975 KNYVI
+3975 
-3980 FDEES
+3980 
-3985 ISLIDKMRYRISNRV
+3985 
-4000 SNLIRK
+4000 
-4006 GKENKIVSAI
+4006 
-4016 NALSNALHSP
+4016 
-4026 VNIVRRF
+4026 
-4033 DDLPSDVRSNEKM
+4033 
-4046 VKGWSD
+4046 
-4052 LETGE
+4052 
-4057 ISVYL
+4057 
-4062 PNATNV
+4062 
-4068 EDVQATVLH
+4068 
-4077 EVIGHRGLNEVFGEQ
+4077 
-4092 YDDFIDKVFENT
+4092 
-4104 VPATRRKIIEL
+4104 
-4115 GIKREYDFH
+4115 
-4124 LATEEYLA
+4124 
-4132 ELAEKGFEREKG
+4132 
-4144 FLKTI
+4144 
-4149 KSLFTDMFHR
+4149 
-4159 AKIKLGF
+4159 
-4166 RLNDGDLRYML
+4166 
-4177 WRTYQLKTEGRSTD
+4177 
-4191 SFAKDMSMRYKL
+4191 
-4203 KVGNYRETPVRK
+4203 
-4215 KYRSDNATTEK
+4215 
-4226 DVAKHLYEARTLDR
+4226 
-4240 MYKYQ
+4240 
-4245 EAYWDSML
+4245 
-4253 GLKALQKA
+4253 
-4261 LEKETDKPIADYEN
+4261 
-4275 AYMAEN
+4275 
-4281 QLSSKNSFEQE
+4281 
-4292 FYKMNFFD
+4292 
-4300 PIMSEVNKLIKTG
+4300 
-4313 IEYDDILDYL
+4313 
-4323 KAKHGLERNE
+4323 
-4333 EFAKRAAEEA
+4333 
-4343 KEPFLEKLNDLEKL
+4343 
-4357 LADGG
+4357 
-4362 IDGLT
+4362 
-4367 FDEER
+4367 
-4372 DNLNSEME
+4372 
-4380 EAAEDAYIEARGKD
+4380 
-4394 FSGLSSLTGEK
+4394 
-4405 ENFTTEAEKLV
+4405 
-4416 SAFEE
+4416 
-4421 GNDTAVLWEK
+4421 
-4431 INAATKESLKKS
+4431 
-4443 YECGLMTKDAYQKV
+4443 
-4457 NAMFKY
+4457 
-4463 YIPLRGW
+4463 
-4470 KEDTAA
+4470 
-4476 DVYDYIMEERPIF
+4476 
-4489 NVPVKKMGGRMSEA
+4489 
-4503 DDPLATIANMAE
+4503 
-4515 SAIMQGNRNLM
+4515 
-4526 KQRFLAMVINHPTS
+4526 
-4540 LATVKQMWYTYDGV
+4540 
-4554 RDEWQQALPEIPED
+4554 
-4568 ATGEEV
+4568 
-4574 AALVEEFERRMVG
+4574 
-4587 LAREGLAR
+4587 
-4595 KGRLEVPYRALP
+4595 
-4607 REQKQHMVAVK
+4607 
-4618 KDGLEYTVY
+4618 
-4627 INGNPRAAQ
+4627 
-4636 AVNGLTNPDA
+4636 
-4646 SKSVFLNTVKRINRQ
+4646 
-4661 MAANFTTRN
+4661 
-4670 PAFVI
+4670 
-4675 SNLARD
+4675 
-4681 VIFSASAIAIKEDH
+4681 
-4695 KYASRFRRNLIKNG
+4695 
-4709 LGLRLGE
+4709 
-4716 LLYKSEKNSL
+4716 
-4726 DLNNELERYFSEF
+4726 
-4739 LKNGGETGYTA
+4739 
-4750 LHSVE
+4750 
-4755 EHRKMIE
+4755 
-4762 RSIMDAKGLVDLGR
+4762 
-4776 IFGLKPG
+4776 
-4783 KVTTPTTLGI
+4783 
-4793 VPAFQFVAKWT
+4793 
-4804 EFGNRCAED
+4804 
-4813 VSRFTTYMTSRQMGR
+4813 
-4828 SISRSISDAKEVTV
+4828 
-4842 NFNKKGA
+4842 
-4849 GSLCATTL
+4849 
-4857 KSLFLFFNA
+4857 
-4866 AVQSLANFANL
+4866 
-4877 AKANP
+4877 
-4882 KRFSAAVG
+4882 
-4890 GFTAAGIILP
+4890 
-4900 IINNLL
+4900 
-4906 IGMFGGDDDK
+4906 
-4916 DAYENLPEWVRKNN
+4916 
-4930 FCFWLGGDKFL
+4930 
-4941 TIPIPIELRA
+4941 
-4951 FYGSG
+4951 
-4956 ELFRSYMEGKG
+4956 
-4967 DNRNIGMEL
+4967 
-4976 MGQFTELLPIN
+4976 
-4987 PFGGGEWNIPK
+4987 
-4998 GTPVENIVGTVVGN
+4998 
-5012 LMPDAGKP
+5012 
-5020 IYQVFQNKDFFGKP
+5020 
-5034 IYKDSFNELMPE
+5034 
-5046 WTKAYAGT
+5046 
-5054 SKALVSSTKLLNE
+5054 
-5067 VTGGD
+5067 
-5072 KYDRGLLNM
+5072 
-5081 NPAILEHFF
+5081 
-5090 ESYFGGLG
+5090 
-5098 KTINQV
+5098 
-5104 GKTVSMIWDEDERM
+5104 
-5118 WRSVP
+5118 
-5123 VLNRFLSGGDERNV
+5123 
-5137 FSRVNE
+5137 
-5143 AYFNYL
+5143 
-5149 GEYKVVENRLRG
+5149 
-5161 YKKEM
+5161 
-5166 KAGDGLYRAKLEE
+5166 
-5179 LETSS
+5179 
-5184 EYKRYAILKKYQKR
+5184 
-5198 VKAFQD
+5198 
-5204 KIKEET
+5204 
-5210 DREDRKEYETGL
+5210 
-5222 NLLKTEI
+5222 
-5229 VEELRSIK
+5229 

>member
-1 MAEVNMNEN
+1 MDTKDNVGLLYNALKKQGFNDIGNEN
-10 RKWLYDVLTNK
+10 IFRSKMANENNRKILYEALNK
-21 GVQMGAYE
+21 
-29 EFDKNVDANKDWLY
+29 
-43 NTAKSKG
+43 KG
-50 VDIGD
+50 FNDIGD
-55 YDAFDKAMSNS
+55 YDTFNS
-66 QIPAV
+66 KLNTNSPSILHQE
-71 TVPHP
+71 
-76 GQQQL
+76 QS
-81 QQPQPRP
+81 QPRP

-94 GKGEE
+94 GKGED

-165 AFMPSSVVGAAQR
+165 AFIPSSAVGAAQR

-192 SLHAAKNLLDD
+192 SLHATKNLLDD

-309 NPISSSGN
+309 NPVSSSGN

-322 LLKHGLKRFGRA
+322 LLKHGLKRFGRV
-334 SAEAAGREALNA
+334 
-346 FGRAATSNAAK
+346 ATSNAAK

-372 TATTSIGRVA
+372 TATSSIGRVA
-382 SGTNERMIGDVQAK
+382 SGTNERMIGDVQAT
-396 VEDGDIKYAGREN
+396 VEDGEIKYAGREN
-409 SMNFDEALG
+409 GMEVGEALG
-418 KSAIS
+418 KSAVS
-423 NFLENQSEMFF
+423 NFLENQSEMVF

-442 LAKEALNKFI
+442 MAKEALSKFI
-452 PGFSKLSNSE
+452 PDFSKLSNSE

-512 AADLD
+512 ATDLD

-549 RNLHRFRDGLNEED
+549 RNLHRFKEGLNEED
-563 KTLFDELQQVI
+563 QALFDELQQVI
-574 NAGDQETT
+574 NASDKETT
-582 KAFIERTLADENLS
+582 KAFIKRTLADEKLTQ
-596 PEEKKER
+596 EEKKER
-603 VFAVQDMQEEKVLE
+603 VFAVQDMQEERVLE

-627 VTPEDIEANK
+627 VTSEDIEANK

-652 SLLPEEV
+652 SLLPEEI

-668 LGQFASANNLNEQQV
+668 LGQFASTNNLNEQQV

-704 SRKEEAKMQ
+704 KRKEEAKMQ
-713 AREQAITDVERISNP
+713 AREQAMADVERISNP
-728 ETGFVTQV
+728 ETGLVIQA

-751 LAFGEDGFLDRD
+751 LSFGEDGFLDRD
-763 NSSETVYYVDE
+763 NSSETIYYVDE

-788 ILSEMPADDMIAQA
+788 VLSEVPIDDMIVQA
-802 ETNAEQDFIAA
+802 EINAEQDFVTN

-818 QSPELPA
+818 RSPDIPA
-825 PARGETVMMDGS
+825 PVRGETVMMDGS
-837 HYLIEGDNMDDP
+837 RYLIEGDNMDDP
-849 GLSVM
+849 GQSVM
-854 AIKLNDAG
+854 AIKLDDAG

-882 KEAELWED
+882 KESEMWQD
-890 VIPASQQAETLQT
+890 DIVPAPLQEETQQT
-903 EEIPLEAEE
+903 EETPLESEVIQEE
-912 VQAEIEKTP
+912 TDQVSVP
-921 VPIEEEATLEETPEQ
+921 VEGESVKEETPEQ
-936 KQQKVFDTLPKKKD
+936 RLQKVLDTLPKKKD
-950 GSVDYK
+950 GSIDYK
-956 KMTPQQRFD
+956 SMTPQQQFD
-965 YTSVIDSPEV
+965 YTSAVDSPEV
-975 AIEDLKDDVAAKNEE
+975 AIEDLKGDVAAKNEE

-1003 GERVELRDLIRAKK
+1003 GERVELRDLIRSKK

-1029 VVPEQSDASE
+1029 VVPEQSDTSE
-1039 NMETSQVPEDVR
+1039 SMETSQVPEEVR

-1056 ISWVADNSDDAR
+1056 ISWVADNSDDAN

-1082 HDQTLKPWQ
+1082 HEQTLKPWQ
-1091 RDLLGR
+1091 RELLGR
-1097 KISTS
+1097 KVSTS

-1125 GQEIDAIAQELT
+1125 GQEIDTIAQELS
-1137 ENGLDV
+1137 ENGVEV
-1143 TEQDIVDFMLAN
+1143 TEQDIVDFMLTN
-1155 PSNHVSQIS
+1155 PSNHVSQVS

-1192 TGKLYLQFKE
+1192 TGRLYIKLKE
-1202 ANQKLDEL
+1202 ADQKIDKL
-1210 TQEQKQDARNA
+1210 TDKQKNEIEEALS
-1221 ITADM
+1221 ADM
-1226 EASDQERATDY
+1226 DASDTQRTDSY
-1237 YEMLDDYLKQYDQ
+1237 YEALDDYIQQYDQ
-1250 FRSELAAEDA
+1250 FRNEFDEEAADE
-1260 DDAIIQMMEEGNPEL
+1260 AIIQSMEENNPEL

-1314 EEVKQHEESG
+1314 EEVKQHGEPG
-1324 TSEVVATEN
+1324 TSEVAATEN
-1333 SEGKEQN
+1333 SEGEEQN
-1340 NGAVPN
+1340 NGVIPN
-1346 EQLENIEEQKQLDI
+1346 EQLENIDTRKLLNT

-1383 TLNSEDNSVLS
+1383 TLNSEDNSVSL
-1394 QSDNQ
+1394 QGDNQ

-1415 HGTVL
+1415 HGTLL
-1420 EVSGEQEEPIYQLRR
+1420 EISGEQEEPVYQLRR
-1435 GIEEAS
+1435 RIEEAS
-1441 RDASESEG
+1441 RNASESERG
-1449 SRENQQEVKPIG
+1449 RGHQQEVNQMIEAQAKESGLWTPIQNLSNLG
-1461 VGPFGAIYNQF
+1461 TPFLSGNENDTYLDRENDAVYKMNNLVNSKNLPELFKRIDLHNELFPQTKYELVGFTGFGNGGAIYPIYKQEYIDNAEFATPEEIGNYMQALGF
-1472 KNKAKEAID
+1472 NKT
-1481 FLLNLKSGEATAALH
+1481 GEA
-1496 HSDVG
+1496 
-1501 DIDLVWGKEGTGKSN
+1501 EYSN
-1516 GYGLSKIAKYHPEVL
+1516 GDVTISDLRPRNVL
-1531 SNLQGI
+1531 KDAEGDVYVIDADFKRNIPTPKENNPAQFVSPQLEPGEDI
-1537 LDDMN
+1537 LDY
-1542 VISRTTNRIN
+1542 T
-1552 LESDTHKAAVR
+1552 
-1563 LEWNGES
+1563 
-1570 KNWLLT
+1570 
-1576 AFEKEAPTPIDK
+1576 
-1588 TTDTG
+1588 
-1593 ENQIDLQSD
+1593 
-1602 TALLQDVGSSFVDKD
+1602 
-1617 SELSANKQ
+1617 
-1625 ENVQFTAPNL
+1625 
-1635 IPEENVL
+1635 
-1642 DYANRISEA
+1642 NRISES
-1651 KRLFDAEQEVN
+1651 KRLFDAEQEVDTN
-1662 THPTEAQ
+1662 PTEAQ

-1814 AKENADNIVEIQS
+1814 AKENVDNIAEIQS
-1827 EDVLQADTVE
+1827 EDVVQADTVE

-1935 VKDFDTDS
+1935 VKDFDTES

-1949 SIDKATLPAK
+1949 PIDKATLPAK

-1993 LEDHGERRN
+1993 LEDHGEQRN

-2038 VPDADRSGRIPEST
+2038 VPDTDRSGRIPEST

-2248 GYETEFAPQSKDLV
+2248 GYETEFAPQSKDLI

-2283 KKLGE
+2283 KKLGG

-2312 ITSSATMDGAD
+2312 ITSSATMDGAN
-2323 SRFREFVAS
+2323 SRFREFVAG

-2445 AISEAIGKLPE
+2445 ALSEAIGKLPE

-2475 QRDGTLTVKDGKI
+2475 QKDGTLTVKDGKI
-2488 YVAMSGGLEPVPVK
+2488 YVAMSGVLEPVPVK

-2600 YQITKGKGILD
+2600 YQITKGKGIMD

-2695 SAAERDPAFEKN
+2695 AAAERDPAFEKN

-2846 ELERIYN
+2846 ELEQIYN

-2865 LPAFEHY
+2865 LPTFEHY

-3007 YERVIEVT
+3007 YERVIEAT

-3354 FNLYEDIKQKLIAQG
+3354 FNLYEDIKQKLIVQG
-3369 IPAKEIAIINNYDG
+3369 IPANEIAIINNYDG

-3722 LEEKAKLDND
+3722 LEEKAKASDE
-3732 SNKRYRIVYHGG
+3732 NKKYRI
-3744 GVQFEK
+3744 
-3750 FDINKVGT
+3750 
-3758 GQGTQAFGWG
+3758 
-3768 LYFTSSKDIAKW
+3768 
-3780 YAEDSA
+3780 AEDESTRNSKRLSSVIVEQA
-3786 FLNAEKSMKEVETYG
+3786 KMLNTPVRIINS
-3801 YALDADIDY
+3801 IDELPN
-3810 DKARTMVIEEHERFL
+3810 D
-3825 RDAARI
+3825 DDARI
-3831 FGKDSKEWK
+3831 QIENG
-3840 DAKEDLELATNT
+3840 
-3852 RTKTEIT
+3852 
-3859 KSNKNLYE
+3859 SN
-3867 VSLPDNLKLLDWD
+3867 
-3880 RVLEPNVVDR
+3880 
-3890 FLNIVTDKYGKD
+3890 
-3902 IAEEERTDMMD
+3902 
-3913 TNSIFGGVLYD
+3913 
-3924 SAISVAQKIANSNLI
+3924 
-3939 PQNDIYKEASMLIKD
+3939 
-3954 TGFDGIIYDAGR
+3954 
-3966 NFGNAKRGD
+3966 
-3975 KNYVI
+3975 
-3980 FDEES
+3980 
-3985 ISLIDKMRYRISNRV
+3985 
-4000 SNLIRK
+4000 
-4006 GKENKIVSAI
+4006 
-4016 NALSNALHSP
+4016 
-4026 VNIVRRF
+4026 
-4033 DDLPSDVRSNEKM
+4033 
-4046 VKGWSD
+4046 VKGWFDSKTK
-4052 LETGE
+4052 EVV
-4057 ISVYL
+4057 VYL
-4062 PNATNV
+4062 PNAVSV
-4068 EDVQATVLH
+4068 EDAQVTVLH
-4077 EVIGHRGLNEVFGEQ
+4077 ETVGHRGLNEVFGEQ
-4092 YDDFIDKVFENT
+4092 YDDFIDKVFENA
-4104 VPATRRKIIEL
+4104 VPATRRKIIDL
-4115 GIKREYDFH
+4115 GMKRGYNFH

-4132 ELAEKGFEREKG
+4132 EMAEKGFEREKG
-4144 FLKTI
+4144 FLQTI
-4149 KSLFTDMFHR
+4149 KSLFTDMLHR

-4215 KYRSDNATTEK
+4215 KYRSDNATAEK

-4245 EAYWDSML
+4245 EAYQDSML
-4253 GLKALQKA
+4253 GLKALQEA
-4261 LEKETDKPIADYEN
+4261 LEKETDKPISDYEN

-4313 IEYDDILDYL
+4313 VEYDDILDYL

-4333 EFAKRAAEEA
+4333 EFAKRAAEKA
-4343 KEPFLEKLNDLEKL
+4343 KEPFIEKINDLENL
-4357 LADGG
+4357 LVQGG

-4372 DNLNSEME
+4372 DNLKSEME
-4380 EAAEDAYIEARGKD
+4380 EAAEDAYFEARGKD
-4394 FSGLSSLTGEK
+4394 FSGLSSLTGEE
-4405 ENFTTEAEKLV
+4405 ENFTAEAEKLV
-4416 SAFEE
+4416 SAFEDT
-4421 GNDTAVLWEK
+4421 NDTVVLWEK
-4431 INAATKESLKKS
+4431 INAATKESLKKT
-4443 YECGLMTKDAYQKV
+4443 YECGLMTKDAYQNV
-4457 NAMFKY
+4457 SNMFQY

-4489 NVPVKKMGGRMSEA
+4489 NVPVKKMEGRVSEA

-4574 AALVEEFERRMVG
+4574 AALVEEFERRMVE

-4607 REQKQHMVAVK
+4607 REQRQHMVIVK

-4636 AVNGLTNPDA
+4636 AMNGLTNPD
-4646 SKSVFLNTVKRINRQ
+4646 SGSHKLVNLVKRINRQ

-4681 VIFSASAIAIKEDH
+4681 VIFSTSAIAIKEDH
-4695 KYASRFRRNLIKNG
+4695 KYSSRFRRNLIKNG

-4739 LKNGGETGYTA
+4739 LRNGGETGYTA

-4776 IFGLKPG
+4776 IFGVKPG
-4783 KVTTPTTLGI
+4783 KVTVPTTMGI
-4793 VPAFQFVAKWT
+4793 VPAFQFMAKWT

-4849 GSLCATTL
+4849 GGLGATTF

-4882 KRFSAAVG
+4882 KRFSAAIG
-4890 GFTAAGIILP
+4890 GFTAAGILLP
-4900 IINNLL
+4900 IMNNLL

-4951 FYGSG
+4951 FYGAG

-4987 PFGGGEWNIPK
+4987 PFGGGEWNVPK
-4998 GTPVENIVGTVVGN
+4998 GTPTKNIVGTVVGN

-5020 IYQVFQNKDFFGKP
+5020 VYQVAQNRNFFGKP
-5034 IYKDSFNELMPE
+5034 IYKDNFNELMPE

-5054 SKALVSSTKLLNE
+5054 SKALVSSAKLLNE

-5179 LETSS
+5179 LETSP

-5229 VEELRSIK
+5229 VEELRSVK